1 MAFKK
6 AGLISKFIS
15 KGSFK
20 LNKISKK
27 IFKLN
32 PILKREKPLKRH
44 KKTKSIKK
52 PFNKNKSFLKA
63 SVLLIGALGGLP
75 HLRASE
81 CRYWSWWS
89 GYHDKIES
97 GSNSPTHNSY
107 CLFSSTQ
114 GSGTYYLN
122 TLTTYSAGGASF
134 TQKFNNGTL
143 NVGGNIRFGGTGVN
157 GVNVGYI
164 TGTYDAQTIN
174 FNSSRITTGNSLS
187 DGGGATLNFNATNRI
202 TINQASFDNSDAGAQ
217 HSYMNFKGSNINVSG
232 SSFTDDTN
240 GGFSFSGNNNNSA
253 ISFNKTKFN
262 QGTYNFTNSANL
274 SFNNSNFNQ
283 STYNFNSLQ
292 STFNNSTFN
301 QGTYNFTDNTSFN
314 NDTFNQGTYN
324 FNTSKVSFSGANTL
338 NSSSPFASLKGS
350 VSFGSGA
357 VFNLNQ
363 TLNANQTYDILTT
376 NGTIQYGVYQSY
388 LWDLINYKGDKA
400 ISHVEVGNN
409 TYDVTFDINGQDET
423 LQETFSNK
431 SITTQFLGDDLQAK
445 AKATYQQDLNN
456 SQSALSNATNDNKI
470 ASADTG
476 YTNNQNTTI
485 KQDAQNL
492 EHTSQQIAKDEQALQ
507 GDLNKLKQLANSS
520 FNEQA
525 FNQAQSKEQ
534 QDEQTLQN
542 EENTF
547 SSEQEGL
554 EKALANAKE
563 QQEQQQAQATYQQ
576 DLNNSQ
582 SALSNATNDNK
593 IASAD
598 TDYTKNQNTAI
609 KQDAQNLENTSQQI
623 TQDQKDLEQDLDK
636 LQQLANSKTGFNEQA
651 FNQAQSTEQ
660 QDEQTLQNEEE
671 TFSSEQEGLEKA
683 LANAK
688 HTSPTPTKHTA
699 QNNPPN
705 KVSPPTQNL
714 PTTNV
719 WNGVYN
725 FQNQTYSK
733 KGIYYIDPNLSGQSG
748 QSGNTLSTYGYL
760 DWFTL
765 KNKFSVNAN
774 NGTLI
779 IGNNTESANTKGLIW
794 IGDDKGLVYYNTGT
808 FNAANIYLTSNL
820 KTGNGFSGEGATLN
834 FNATNRITINQA
846 SFDNSDAGAQHSYM
860 NFKGSNINVS
870 GSSFTDDTNGGFSF
884 SGNNNNSAISFN
896 KTKFNQGT
904 YNFTNSANL
913 SFNNSNFNQS
923 TYNFNSLQST
933 FNNSTFNQGTYN
945 FTDNTS
951 FNNDTFN
958 QGTYNFNTSKVSF
971 SGANTLNSS
980 SPFASLKGSVSFG
993 SGAVF
998 NLNQTLNA
1006 NQTYDILTTNGTI
1019 QYGVY
1024 QSYLW
1029 DLINYKGD
1037 KAISHVEVGNNTYD
1051 VTFDINGQ
1059 DETLQETFSNK
1070 SITTQFLG
1078 DDLQAKAKATYQQ
1091 DLNNSQSA
1099 LSNATNDNKI
1109 ASADTGYTNNQNTTI
1124 KQDAQNL
1131 EHTSQQIAKDEQALQ
1146 GDLNKLKQLA
1156 NSSFNEQAFNQ
1167 AQSKEQQDEQTLQN
1181 EEETFSSE
1189 QEGLEKALAN
1199 AKPASPTPTPTP
1211 TPTPSPTPNPTPTKH
1226 TAPNKVPPTPPTQ
1239 NLPTTNVW
1247 NGVYWLQNQTY
1258 SQKGVY
1264 YIDPN
1269 LSGQSGQSANTLST
1283 YTANLLG
1290 RSFGVNIQNGT
1301 LIIGNNTESV
1311 NDNGLIWIGHGGFG
1325 YIIGTFNAANIYL
1338 TNNFKTGEGVS
1349 GSDGGGANIT
1359 FKASDNIT
1367 MDGLN
1372 YNDAETVTKMIQTGA
1387 SQHSYATFDATNN
1400 ISVTNSSFSDMT
1412 WGKFSFNAKN
1422 ISFSNASFSG
1432 FTNPGG
1438 SSVISAN
1445 AANSLSFNNSRLNGG
1460 AVYNLWANSLI
1471 FNNTQAVFNVLYS
1484 RGTSNFNAT
1493 TQLLGNTSF
1502 TLSSQSLL
1510 NFNGDTTLQNNANI
1524 TLGNKSQTA
1533 FKNSLTLDNNSN
1545 LSLDN
1550 QSVLNA
1556 SGASA
1561 FNNQASLNI
1570 YNGSQATFNSL
1581 FFNGATLSLNANSKL
1596 NASSASFSNNT
1607 TINLDDSVLSVSN
1620 ASSLNANIN
1629 FQGASQATFGG
1640 NTTIDAASFNFDSAS
1655 SLSFN
1660 NLTAN
1665 GALNFNGYAPSLSK
1679 ALMSVSGQFV
1689 LGNNGDINLSDI
1701 NIFDNIT
1708 KSVTYNILN
1717 AQKGITGISGAN
1729 GYEKI
1734 LFYGMK
1740 IQNATYSDNNNIQT
1754 WSFINPLNSSQIIQ
1768 ESIKNGDLTIEVLNN
1783 PNSAS
1788 NTIFNIAP
1796 ELYNYQAS
1804 KQNPTGY
1811 SYDYSDNQAGTYY
1824 LTSNIKGLFTP
1835 KGSQTPQTPG
1845 TYSPFNQPL
1854 NSLNIYNKGF
1864 SSGNLKTLLGIL
1876 SQNSATLKEMIETN
1890 QLDNITSINEVL
1902 QLLDRIKITPAQ
1914 KQALLE
1920 TINHLTD
1927 NINQTFSNGNLVIG
1941 ATQDHVT
1948 NSTSSIWFGGN
1959 GYSSP
1964 CALDSATCSSFRNTY
1979 LGQLLGSTSPYLG
1992 YINADFKAKS
2002 IYITGTLG
2010 SGNAFES
2017 GGSADITF
2025 QSANNLVL
2033 NKANI
2038 EAQATDNIFNLLGQ
2052 EGIDKI
2058 FNQGN
2063 LANVLSQ
2070 MAMEKI
2076 KQAGGL
2082 GNFVENALIPLSKE
2096 LPSSLQNETL
2106 GQLIGQNNLDN
2117 LLNNSGVMNAIQNI
2131 ISKKLSIFGNFVT
2144 PSIIEN
2150 YLAKQSLKSMLDDK
2164 GLLNFI
2170 GGYMDASELSSILS
2184 VILKDITN
2192 PPTSLQKDIGVVAN
2206 DLLDEFLGQDV
2217 VKKLES
2223 QGLVSNII
2231 NNIISQ
2237 GGLSGIYNQG
2247 LGSVLPP
2254 SLQNALKENDL
2265 GALLSPRGLHDFWQ
2279 KGYFNFLS
2287 NGYVFVN
2294 NSSFSNATGGSLNF
2308 VANKSIIFNGDN
2320 TIDFSKYQGALI
2332 FASNGVSNI
2341 NITTLNATNGLSLN
2355 AGLNNVS
2362 VQKGEICINL
2372 ANCPT
2377 TKNSSST
2384 NSSVTPTNES
2394 LSVRANNFTFLG
2406 VIASNGAIDLSQVK
2420 NNSVIGTLNLN
2431 ENATLQANNLT
2442 IANAFNN
2449 ASNSTANIN
2458 GDFTLNQ
2465 QATLSTN
2472 ASGLNVMGNF
2482 NSYGDLVFNLS
2493 HSVSHAIINAQ
2504 GIATIMTNYNNPLIQ
2519 FNTSSKETG
2528 AYTLIDSAKAIYY
2541 GYNDQITGGSSL
2553 DNYLKLYTLININGK
2568 HMVMTDNGLTY
2579 NGQAVSIKDGGLI
2592 VGFKDSQNQYIYTSI
2607 LYNKVK
2613 IAVSNAPINNLQ
2625 APTLKQYIAQ
2635 IQGIQGVDSIEQAGG
2650 TQAINWLNKIFET
2663 KGSPLFAPYYLESH
2677 STKDLT
2683 TIAGD
2688 IANTLEV
2695 IANPNFKN
2703 DATNI
2708 LQINTY
2714 TQQMSRLAKLS
2725 DTSTFASADF
2735 HERLE
2740 ALKNKRFADA
2750 IPNAMDVIL
2759 KYSQR
2764 NRVKNNVW
2772 ATGVGGAS
2780 FINGGTGTLYGINV
2794 GYDRFIKGVIVGGYA
2809 AYGYS
2814 GFHANIT
2821 QSGSSNVNMGVYS
2834 RAFIKRSELTMSL
2847 NETWGYNKTFI
2858 NSYDPLLSIINQSY
2872 RYNTWTTD
2880 AKINYGYDFM
2890 FKDKSVIFKPQI
2902 GLAYYYIGMSGLRG
2916 IMDDPIYNQFR
2927 ANADPN
2933 KKSVLTI
2940 NFALESRHYFNK
2952 NSYYFVIADVG
2963 RDLFINSM
2971 GDKMVRF
2978 IGNNTLSYRDG
2989 GRYNTFA
2996 SIITG
3001 GEIRL
3006 FKTFYVNAGIGA
3018 RFGLDYKDIN
3028 ITGNI
3033 GMRYAF

>member
-1 MAFKK
+1 MGFNKNDWSFKWRKK
-6 AGLISKFIS
+6 ARLISRFIS

-27 IFKLN
+27 FFTLN
-32 PILKREKPLKRH
+32 QILKREKPLKRH
-44 KKTKSIKK
+44 KKALKPIKK
-52 PFNKNKSFLKA
+52 LSNRNKSFLKA
-63 SVLLIGALGGLP
+63 SVLLIGVLGGLS
-75 HLRASE
+75 HLRANE
-81 CRYWSWWS
+81 CTYWSWSSW
-89 GYHDKIES
+89 GYQDNIES
-97 GSNSPTHNSY
+97 GPNSPTHNSY
-107 CLFSSTQ
+107 CLFSSAQ

-134 TQKFNNGTL
+134 TQKFNGGTL
-143 NVGGNIRFGGTGVN
+143 NVGGNIRFGGTGIN
-157 GVNVGYI
+157 GGDVGYI

-174 FNSSRITTGNSLS
+174 FNSSHLTTGNSYS
-187 DGGGATLNFNATNRI
+187 DGGGATLNFNAANNI
-202 TINQASFDNSDAGAQ
+202 TINQASFDNSDAGTQ

-240 GGFSFSGNNNNSA
+240 GGFSFSGNSNNST
-253 ISFNKTKFN
+253 ISFNQTSFN
-262 QGTYNFTNSANL
+262 QGTYNFSNSASS
-274 SFNNSNFNQ
+274 SFDNS
-283 STYNFNSLQ
+283 S
-292 STFNNSTFN
+292 FN
-301 QGTYNFTDNTSFN
+301 QGTYNFNSAQSAFNNSAFNQGTYNFNDNTSFN
-314 NDTFNQGTYN
+314 NDTFNQGTYS
-324 FNTSKVSFSGANTL
+324 FNTNKVSFSGINTL

-350 VSFGSGA
+350 VSFNSGA
-357 VFNLNQ
+357 IFNLNQ
-363 TLNANQTYDILTT
+363 TLNNNQTYDILTT
-376 NGTIQYGVYQSY
+376 NGAIQYGVYQSY
-388 LWDLINYKGDKA
+388 LWDLINYRGNKA
-400 ISHVEVGNN
+400 ISHVGVGNN

-423 LQETFSNK
+423 LQETFNK
-431 SITTQFLGDDLQAK
+431 QSIITQFLGDDLQQQAQK
-445 AKATYQQDLNN
+445 TYQEDVAHSQNALNN
-456 SQSALSNATNDNKI
+456 VASDNKI
-470 ASADTG
+470 ASNDTS
-476 YTNNQNTTI
+476 YTQSKNATI
-485 KQDAQNL
+485 AKDAQNL
-492 EHTSQQIAKDEQALQ
+492 ENTNQQIAQDEQALEK
-507 GDLNKLKQLANSS
+507 DLAQIKQLANSTTG

-525 FNQAQSKEQ
+525 FNTAQKQEQ

-542 EENTF
+542 DENAFNT
-547 SSEQEGL
+547 EQDSL
-554 EKALANAKE
+554 NKAIQQAQAQQQK
-563 QQEQQQAQATYQQ
+563 QEQQQAQQTYQE
-576 DLNNSQ
+576 DLTHSQ
-582 SALSNATNDNK
+582 SALNDVASDNT
-593 IASAD
+593 IASND
-598 TDYTKNQNTAI
+598 TSYTQSKNPTIA
-609 KQDAQNLENTSQQI
+609 KDAQGLENTNQQI
-623 TQDQKDLEQDLDK
+623 QKDKQALEKDLAQIK
-636 LQQLANSKTGFNEQA
+636 QLANSTTGFNEQA
-651 FNQAQSTEQ
+651 FNQAQKQEQ
-660 QDEQTLQNEEE
+660 QDEQTLQNDENA
-671 TFSSEQEGLEKA
+671 FNAEQEGLKQA
-683 LANAK
+683 IANAK
-688 HTSPTPTKHTA
+688 PTSPTPSPTPTPTKHTA
-699 QNNPPN
+699 QNTPPSQ
-705 KVSPPTQNL
+705 VPPTPPTQN
-714 PTTNV
+714 PPAENV
-719 WNGVYN
+719 WSGVYWL
-725 FQNQTYSK
+725 QNKTYSN
-733 KGIYYIDPNLSGQSG
+733 KGVYYIDPNLSGQSG
-748 QSGNTLSTYGYL
+748 QSGNTLSTY
-760 DWFTL
+760 
-765 KNKFSVNAN
+765 
-774 NGTLI
+774 
-779 IGNNTESANTKGLIW
+779 
-794 IGDDKGLVYYNTGT
+794 
-808 FNAANIYLTSNL
+808 
-820 KTGNGFSGEGATLN
+820 
-834 FNATNRITINQA
+834 
-846 SFDNSDAGAQHSYM
+846 
-860 NFKGSNINVS
+860 
-870 GSSFTDDTNGGFSF
+870 
-884 SGNNNNSAISFN
+884 
-896 KTKFNQGT
+896 
-904 YNFTNSANL
+904 
-913 SFNNSNFNQS
+913 
-923 TYNFNSLQST
+923 
-933 FNNSTFNQGTYN
+933 
-945 FTDNTS
+945 
-951 FNNDTFN
+951 
-958 QGTYNFNTSKVSF
+958 
-971 SGANTLNSS
+971 
-980 SPFASLKGSVSFG
+980 
-993 SGAVF
+993 
-998 NLNQTLNA
+998 
-1006 NQTYDILTTNGTI
+1006 
-1019 QYGVY
+1019 
-1024 QSYLW
+1024 
-1029 DLINYKGD
+1029 
-1037 KAISHVEVGNNTYD
+1037 
-1051 VTFDINGQ
+1051 
-1059 DETLQETFSNK
+1059 
-1070 SITTQFLG
+1070 
-1078 DDLQAKAKATYQQ
+1078 
-1091 DLNNSQSA
+1091 
-1099 LSNATNDNKI
+1099 
-1109 ASADTGYTNNQNTTI
+1109 
-1124 KQDAQNL
+1124 
-1131 EHTSQQIAKDEQALQ
+1131 
-1146 GDLNKLKQLA
+1146 
-1156 NSSFNEQAFNQ
+1156 
-1167 AQSKEQQDEQTLQN
+1167 
-1181 EEETFSSE
+1181 
-1189 QEGLEKALAN
+1189 
-1199 AKPASPTPTPTP
+1199 
-1211 TPTPSPTPNPTPTKH
+1211 
-1226 TAPNKVPPTPPTQ
+1226 
-1239 NLPTTNVW
+1239 
-1247 NGVYWLQNQTY
+1247 
-1258 SQKGVY
+1258 
-1264 YIDPN
+1264 
-1269 LSGQSGQSANTLST
+1269 
-1283 YTANLLG
+1283 TANLFG
-1290 RSFGVNIQNGT
+1290 RSFSVNIQNGT

-1325 YIIGTFNAANIYL
+1325 YITGTFNAANIYL

-1349 GSDGGGANIT
+1349 NSDGGGANIT

-1387 SQHSYATFDATNN
+1387 SQHSYAAFDALNN

-1412 WGKFSFNAKN
+1412 WGKFSFSAKN

-1438 SSVISAN
+1438 SSTISAN
-1445 AANSLSFNNSRLNGG
+1445 ASNSLSFINSRLNGG
-1460 AVYNLWANSLI
+1460 AVYNLQANSLI

-1524 TLGNKSQTA
+1524 TLGNKSQAT

-1556 SGASA
+1556 NGTSA

-1570 YNGSQATFNSL
+1570 YNGSQAAFKSL
-1581 FFNGATLSLNANSKL
+1581 FFNGGTLSLNASSKL

-1607 TINLDDSVLSVSN
+1607 TINLDDSVLN
-1620 ASSLNANIN
+1620 ANNTSSLNANIN
-1629 FQGASQATFGG
+1629 FQGASQADFGG
-1640 NTTIDAASFNFDSAS
+1640 NTTIDTASFNFDSAS

-1665 GALNFNGYAPSLSK
+1665 GALNFNGYAPSLTK

-1811 SYDYSDNQAGTYY
+1811 SYDYSDNQVGTYY

-1835 KGSQTPQTPG
+1835 KGSQTPQAPG

-1854 NSLNIYNKGF
+1854 SSLNIYNKGF
-1864 SSGNLKTLLGIL
+1864 SSENLKTLLGIL
-1876 SQNSATLKEMIETN
+1876 SQNSATLKEMIESN
-1890 QLDNITSINEVL
+1890 QLDNITNINEVL
-1902 QLLDRIKITPAQ
+1902 QLLDKIKITQAQ

-1927 NINQTFSNGNLVIG
+1927 NINQTFNNGNLVIG
-1941 ATQDHVT
+1941 ATQNNVT

-1964 CALDSATCSSFRNTY
+1964 CTLDSATCSSFRNTY

-2017 GGSADITF
+2017 GGSADVTF

-2070 MAMEKI
+2070 VAMEKI

-2082 GNFVENALIPLSKE
+2082 GNFIENALSPLSKE
-2096 LPSSLQNETL
+2096 LPASLQDETL
-2106 GQLIGQNNLDN
+2106 GQLIGQNNLDD
-2117 LLNNSGVMNAIQNI
+2117 LLNNSGVMNEIQNI

-2170 GGYMDASELSSILS
+2170 GGYIDASELSSILS
-2184 VILKDITN
+2184 VVLKDITN
-2192 PPTSLQKDIGVVAN
+2192 PPASLQKDIGVVAN
-2206 DLLDEFLGQDV
+2206 DLLNEFLGQNV

-2223 QGLVSNII
+2223 QGLVNNII

-2237 GGLSGIYNQG
+2237 GGLSGVYNQG

-2265 GALLSPRGLHDFWQ
+2265 GVLLSPRGLHDFWQ

-2362 VQKGEICINL
+2362 VQKGEICVNL
-2372 ANCPT
+2372 ASCPT

-2406 VIASNGAIDLSQVK
+2406 AITSNGAIDLSQVK

-2442 IANAFNN
+2442 ITNAFNN

-2458 GDFTLNQ
+2458 GNFTLNQ

-2493 HSVSHAIINAQ
+2493 HSASHAIINAQ
-2504 GIATIMTNYNNPLIQ
+2504 GAATIMANNNNPLIQ
-2519 FNTSSKETG
+2519 FNASSREVGT
-2528 AYTLIDSAKAIYY
+2528 YTLIDSAKAIYY
-2541 GYNDQITGGSSL
+2541 GYNNQITGGSSL
-2553 DNYLKLYTLININGK
+2553 DNYLKLYTLIDINGK

-2579 NGQAVSIKDGGLI
+2579 NGRAVSVKDGGLV

-2613 IAVSNAPINNLQ
+2613 IAVSNDPINNLQ

-2635 IQGIQGVDSIEQAGG
+2635 IQGVQSVDSIDQAGG
-2650 TQAINWLNKIFET
+2650 NQAIDWLNKIFET

-2677 STKDLT
+2677 SIKDLT

-2695 IANPNFKN
+2695 IANPDFKN

-2814 GFHANIT
+2814 GFHGNIT

-2872 RYNTWTTD
+2872 RYDTWTTD

-2902 GLAYYYIGMSGLRG
+2902 GLAYYYIGLSGLRG

-3033 GMRYAF
+3033 GIRYAF

>member
-6 AGLISKFIS
+6 ARLISKFIS

-20 LNKISKK
+20 LSKISKK
-27 IFKLN
+27 IFTLN
-32 PILKREKPLKRH
+32 QILKREKPLKRH
-44 KKTKSIKK
+44 KKALKPIKK
-52 PFNKNKSFLKA
+52 LSNRNKSFLKA
-63 SVLLIGALGGLP
+63 SVLLIGALGGLS
-75 HLRASE
+75 HLRANE
-81 CRYWSWWS
+81 CRYWSWSSWS
-89 GYHDKIES
+89 YQDNIES
-97 GSNSPTHNSY
+97 GPNSPTHNSY
-107 CLFSSTQ
+107 CLFSSAQ

-143 NVGGNIRFGGTGVN
+143 DIEGNIRFGGTGIN
-157 GVNVGYI
+157 GGDVGYI
-164 TGTYDAQTIN
+164 TGTYDTANIYLT
-174 FNSSRITTGNSLS
+174 SHLTTGNSYA
-187 DGGGATLNFNATNRI
+187 DGGGATLNFNAANNI
-202 TINQASFDNSDAGAQ
+202 TINQASFDNNDAGTQ
-217 HSYMNFKGSNINVSG
+217 KSYMNFKGSNIKVSG
-232 SSFTDDTN
+232 SSFKDDTD
-240 GGFSFSGNNNNSA
+240 GGFNFSGNSNNST
-253 ISFNKTKFN
+253 ISFNQTNFN
-262 QGTYNFTNSANL
+262 QGTYNFSNSASS
-274 SFNNSNFNQ
+274 SFNNS
-283 STYNFNSLQ
+283 S
-292 STFNNSTFN
+292 FN
-301 QGTYNFTDNTSFN
+301 QGTYHFN
-314 NDTFNQGTYN
+314 SAQSTFENSNFNQGTYN
-324 FNTSKVSFSGANTL
+324 FNNNASFNNNTFNQGAYSFNTNKVSFSGTNTL

-350 VSFGSGA
+350 VSFNSNVSNA
-357 VFNLNQ
+357 IFNLNQ
-363 TLNANQTYDILTT
+363 TLNNNQTYDILTT
-376 NGTIQYGVYQSY
+376 NGAIQYGVYQSY

-400 ISHVEVGNN
+400 ISHVGVGNN

-423 LQETFSNK
+423 LQETFNK
-431 SITTQFLGDDLQAK
+431 QSIITQFLGDDLQQQAQK
-445 AKATYQQDLNN
+445 TYQEDVAN
-456 SQSALSNATNDNKI
+456 SQNALNGATSNKTI
-470 ASADTG
+470 ASNDTG
-476 YTNNQNTTI
+476 YTQSKNATVA
-485 KQDAQNL
+485 KDAQDL
-492 EHTSQQIAKDEQALQ
+492 ENTNQQIAQDEQALQ
-507 GDLNKLKQLANSS
+507 GDLDKLKQLANSTTGFS
-520 FNEQA
+520 EQA
-525 FNQAQSKEQ
+525 FNQAQKQEQ

-542 EENTF
+542 DENAFNT
-547 SSEQEGL
+547 EQDSL
-554 EKALANAKE
+554 NKAIQQAQAQQQK
-563 QQEQQQAQATYQQ
+563 QEQQQAQQTYQEDVAHSQ
-576 DLNNSQ
+576 NALNNVTS
-582 SALSNATNDNK
+582 DNK
-593 IASAD
+593 IASND
-598 TDYTKNQNTAI
+598 TSYTQSKNTTIA
-609 KQDAQNLENTSQQI
+609 KDAQNLENTNQEIQQ
-623 TQDQKDLEQDLDK
+623 DEQALQGDLDK
-636 LQQLANSKTGFNEQA
+636 LKQLANSTTGFNEQA

-660 QDEQTLQNEEE
+660 QDEQTLQNDEK
-671 TFSSEQEGLEKA
+671 TFSNEQEGLKQA
-683 LANAK
+683 IANAK
-688 HTSPTPTKHTA
+688 PASPTPTPTKHTA
-699 QNNPPN
+699 PNTPPSQ
-705 KVSPPTQNL
+705 VPPTPTQN
-714 PTTNV
+714 PPAENV
-719 WNGVYN
+719 WNGVYWL
-725 FQNQTYSK
+725 QNKTYSN
-733 KGIYYIDPNLSGQSG
+733 KGVYYIDPNLSGQSG
-748 QSGNTLSTYGYL
+748 QSGNTLSTY
-760 DWFTL
+760 
-765 KNKFSVNAN
+765 
-774 NGTLI
+774 
-779 IGNNTESANTKGLIW
+779 
-794 IGDDKGLVYYNTGT
+794 
-808 FNAANIYLTSNL
+808 
-820 KTGNGFSGEGATLN
+820 
-834 FNATNRITINQA
+834 
-846 SFDNSDAGAQHSYM
+846 
-860 NFKGSNINVS
+860 
-870 GSSFTDDTNGGFSF
+870 
-884 SGNNNNSAISFN
+884 
-896 KTKFNQGT
+896 
-904 YNFTNSANL
+904 
-913 SFNNSNFNQS
+913 
-923 TYNFNSLQST
+923 
-933 FNNSTFNQGTYN
+933 
-945 FTDNTS
+945 
-951 FNNDTFN
+951 
-958 QGTYNFNTSKVSF
+958 
-971 SGANTLNSS
+971 
-980 SPFASLKGSVSFG
+980 
-993 SGAVF
+993 
-998 NLNQTLNA
+998 
-1006 NQTYDILTTNGTI
+1006 
-1019 QYGVY
+1019 
-1024 QSYLW
+1024 
-1029 DLINYKGD
+1029 
-1037 KAISHVEVGNNTYD
+1037 
-1051 VTFDINGQ
+1051 
-1059 DETLQETFSNK
+1059 
-1070 SITTQFLG
+1070 
-1078 DDLQAKAKATYQQ
+1078 
-1091 DLNNSQSA
+1091 
-1099 LSNATNDNKI
+1099 
-1109 ASADTGYTNNQNTTI
+1109 
-1124 KQDAQNL
+1124 
-1131 EHTSQQIAKDEQALQ
+1131 
-1146 GDLNKLKQLA
+1146 
-1156 NSSFNEQAFNQ
+1156 
-1167 AQSKEQQDEQTLQN
+1167 
-1181 EEETFSSE
+1181 
-1189 QEGLEKALAN
+1189 
-1199 AKPASPTPTPTP
+1199 
-1211 TPTPSPTPNPTPTKH
+1211 
-1226 TAPNKVPPTPPTQ
+1226 
-1239 NLPTTNVW
+1239 
-1247 NGVYWLQNQTY
+1247 
-1258 SQKGVY
+1258 
-1264 YIDPN
+1264 
-1269 LSGQSGQSANTLST
+1269 
-1283 YTANLLG
+1283 TANLLG
-1290 RSFGVNIQNGT
+1290 RSFNVNIQNGT
-1301 LIIGNNTESV
+1301 LIIGNDTESV
-1311 NDNGLIWIGHGGFG
+1311 NSNGLIWIGHGGFG
-1325 YIIGTFNAANIYL
+1325 YITGTFNAVNIYL

-1349 GSDGGGANIT
+1349 NSDGGGANIT

-1387 SQHSYATFDATNN
+1387 SQHSYAAFDALNN

-1412 WGKFSFNAKN
+1412 WGKFSFSAEN

-1445 AANSLSFNNSRLNGG
+1445 AANSLSFINSRLNGG
-1460 AVYNLWANSLI
+1460 AIYNLQANSLI

-1493 TQLLGNTSF
+1493 TQLLGNTNF

-1524 TLGNKSQTA
+1524 TLGNKSQAA

-1556 SGASA
+1556 NNTSA

-1581 FFNGATLSLNANSKL
+1581 FFNGGTLSLNASSKL

-1607 TINLDDSVLSVSN
+1607 TINLDDSVLSAN
-1620 ASSLNANIN
+1620 NTSSLNANIN
-1629 FQGASQATFGG
+1629 FQGTSQADFGG
-1640 NTTIDAASFNFDSAS
+1640 NTTIDTASFNFDSAS
-1655 SLSFN
+1655 SLNFN

-1665 GALNFNGYAPSLSK
+1665 GALNFNGYAPSLTK
-1679 ALMSVSGQFV
+1679 ALMNVSGQFV
-1689 LGNNGDINLSDI
+1689 FLGSNGDINLSDI

-1768 ESIKNGDLTIEVLNN
+1768 ESIKNGDLTIEVLNS

-1811 SYDYSDNQAGTYY
+1811 SYDYSDNQVGTYY

-1835 KGSQTPQTPG
+1835 KGSQTPQAPG

-1864 SSGNLKTLLGIL
+1864 SSENLKTLLGIL
-1876 SQNSATLKEMIETN
+1876 SQNSATLKEMIESN
-1890 QLDNITSINEVL
+1890 QLDNITNINEVL
-1902 QLLDRIKITPAQ
+1902 QLLDKIKITQAQ

-1927 NINQTFSNGNLVIG
+1927 NINQTFNNGNLVIG
-1941 ATQDHVT
+1941 ATQDNVT

-1964 CALDSATCSSFRNTY
+1964 CVLDSATCSSFRNTY

-2002 IYITGTLG
+2002 IYITGTIG

-2017 GGSADITF
+2017 GGSADVTF

-2070 MAMEKI
+2070 VAMEKI

-2082 GNFVENALIPLSKE
+2082 GNFIENALSPLSKE
-2096 LPSSLQNETL
+2096 LPASLQSETL
-2106 GQLIGQNNLDN
+2106 GQLIGQNNLDD
-2117 LLNNSGVMNAIQNI
+2117 LLNNSGVMNEIQNI
-2131 ISKKLSIFGNFVT
+2131 ISQKLSIFGNFVT

-2170 GGYMDASELSSILS
+2170 GGYIDASELSSILG
-2184 VILKDITN
+2184 VVLKDITN
-2192 PPTSLQKDIGVVAN
+2192 PPASLQKDIGVVAN
-2206 DLLDEFLGQDV
+2206 DLLNEFLGQDV

-2237 GGLSGIYNQG
+2237 GGLSSVYNQG

-2308 VANKSIIFNGDN
+2308 VANKSIIFNSDN
-2320 TIDFSKYQGALI
+2320 TIDFSKYQGTLI

-2362 VQKGEICINL
+2362 VQKGEICVNL

-2394 LSVRANNFTFLG
+2394 LSVHANNFTFLG
-2406 VIASNGAIDLSQVK
+2406 AIASNGAIDLSQVK

-2442 IANAFNN
+2442 ITNAFNN

-2458 GDFTLNQ
+2458 GNFTLNQ

-2493 HSVSHAIINAQ
+2493 HSASHAIINAQ
-2504 GIATIMTNYNNPLIQ
+2504 GAATIMANDNNPLIQ

-2528 AYTLIDSAKAIYY
+2528 TYTLIDSAKAIYY

-2553 DNYLKLYTLININGK
+2553 DNYLKLYALIDINGK
-2568 HMVMTDNGLTY
+2568 HMVMSDNGLTY
-2579 NGQAVSIKDGGLI
+2579 NGQAVNVKDGGLV

-2613 IAVSNAPINNLQ
+2613 IAISNDPINNLQ

-2635 IQGIQGVDSIEQAGG
+2635 IQGVQGVDSIDQAGG
-2650 TQAINWLNKIFET
+2650 NQAINWLNKIFET

-2695 IANPNFKN
+2695 IANPDFKN

-2814 GFHANIT
+2814 GFHGNIT

-2872 RYNTWTTD
+2872 RYDTWTTD

-2890 FKDKSVIFKPQI
+2890 FKDKSVIFKPQV
-2902 GLAYYYIGMSGLRG
+2902 GLAYYYIGLSGLRG

>member
-6 AGLISKFIS
+6 ARLISRFIS

-27 IFKLN
+27 IFTLN
-32 PILKREKPLKRH
+32 QILKCEKPLKRH

-63 SVLLIGALGGLP
+63 SVLLIGALGGLS
-75 HLRASE
+75 HLRANE
-81 CRYWSWWS
+81 CRYWSWSSWS
-89 GYHDKIES
+89 YHDNIES
-97 GSNSPTHNSY
+97 GPNSPTHNSY
-107 CLFSSTQ
+107 CLFSSAQ

-134 TQKFNNGTL
+134 TQKFNGGTL
-143 NVGGNIRFGGTGVN
+143 NVGGNIRFGGTGIN
-157 GVNVGYI
+157 GGDVGYI

-174 FNSSRITTGNSLS
+174 FNSSHLTTGNSYA
-187 DGGGATLNFNATNRI
+187 DGGGATLNFNAANNI
-202 TINQASFDNSDAGAQ
+202 TINQASLDNSDAGTQ
-217 HSYMNFKGSNINVSG
+217 KSYMNFKGSNIKVSG
-232 SSFTDDTN
+232 SSFTDDTD
-240 GGFSFSGNNNNSA
+240 GGFSFSGNNNHSA
-253 ISFNKTKFN
+253 ISFNQTNFN
-262 QGTYNFTNSANL
+262 QGTYHFSNSASS
-274 SFNNSNFNQ
+274 SFDNSNFNQ
-283 STYNFNSLQ
+283 GTYHFNSAQ
-292 STFNNSTFN
+292 STFENSNFN
-301 QGTYNFTDNTSFN
+301 QGTYSFNDNTSFN

-324 FNTSKVSFSGANTL
+324 FNTSKVSFSGINTL

-350 VSFGSGA
+350 VSFGSDA

-363 TLNANQTYDILTT
+363 TLNNNQTYDILTT
-376 NGTIQYGVYQSY
+376 NGAIQYGVYQSY
-388 LWDLINYKGDKA
+388 LWDLINYRGNKA
-400 ISHVEVGNN
+400 ISHVGVGNN

-423 LQETFSNK
+423 LQETFNNQ
-431 SITTQFLGDDLQAK
+431 SIITQFLGDDLQQQAQQ
-445 AKATYQQDLNN
+445 TYQQDLSD
-456 SQSALSNATNDNKI
+456 SQSALNNAASDSKI
-470 ASADTG
+470 ANSDTD
-476 YTNNQNTTI
+476 YTKNKNTAIAT
-485 KQDAQNL
+485 DAQNL
-492 EHTSQQIAKDEQALQ
+492 ENTNQQIQQDEQALEK
-507 GDLNKLKQLANSS
+507 DLAQIKQLANSTTG

-525 FNQAQSKEQ
+525 FNQAQKQEQ

-542 EENTF
+542 EEKTF
-547 SSEQEGL
+547 NSEQEGL
-554 EKALANAKE
+554 KQAIANAKP
-563 QQEQQQAQATYQQ
+563 
-576 DLNNSQ
+576 
-582 SALSNATNDNK
+582 
-593 IASAD
+593 
-598 TDYTKNQNTAI
+598 
-609 KQDAQNLENTSQQI
+609 TSP
-623 TQDQKDLEQDLDK
+623 TP
-636 LQQLANSKTGFNEQA
+636 SPT
-651 FNQAQSTEQ
+651 
-660 QDEQTLQNEEE
+660 
-671 TFSSEQEGLEKA
+671 
-683 LANAK
+683 
-688 HTSPTPTKHTA
+688 PTPTKHTA
-699 QNNPPN
+699 QNTPPN
-705 KVSPPTQNL
+705 KVSPT
-714 PTTNV
+714 
-719 WNGVYN
+719 
-725 FQNQTYSK
+725 
-733 KGIYYIDPNLSGQSG
+733 
-748 QSGNTLSTYGYL
+748 
-760 DWFTL
+760 
-765 KNKFSVNAN
+765 
-774 NGTLI
+774 
-779 IGNNTESANTKGLIW
+779 
-794 IGDDKGLVYYNTGT
+794 
-808 FNAANIYLTSNL
+808 
-820 KTGNGFSGEGATLN
+820 
-834 FNATNRITINQA
+834 
-846 SFDNSDAGAQHSYM
+846 
-860 NFKGSNINVS
+860 
-870 GSSFTDDTNGGFSF
+870 
-884 SGNNNNSAISFN
+884 
-896 KTKFNQGT
+896 
-904 YNFTNSANL
+904 
-913 SFNNSNFNQS
+913 
-923 TYNFNSLQST
+923 
-933 FNNSTFNQGTYN
+933 
-945 FTDNTS
+945 
-951 FNNDTFN
+951 
-958 QGTYNFNTSKVSF
+958 
-971 SGANTLNSS
+971 
-980 SPFASLKGSVSFG
+980 
-993 SGAVF
+993 
-998 NLNQTLNA
+998 
-1006 NQTYDILTTNGTI
+1006 
-1019 QYGVY
+1019 
-1024 QSYLW
+1024 
-1029 DLINYKGD
+1029 
-1037 KAISHVEVGNNTYD
+1037 
-1051 VTFDINGQ
+1051 
-1059 DETLQETFSNK
+1059 
-1070 SITTQFLG
+1070 
-1078 DDLQAKAKATYQQ
+1078 
-1091 DLNNSQSA
+1091 
-1099 LSNATNDNKI
+1099 
-1109 ASADTGYTNNQNTTI
+1109 
-1124 KQDAQNL
+1124 
-1131 EHTSQQIAKDEQALQ
+1131 
-1146 GDLNKLKQLA
+1146 
-1156 NSSFNEQAFNQ
+1156 
-1167 AQSKEQQDEQTLQN
+1167 
-1181 EEETFSSE
+1181 
-1189 QEGLEKALAN
+1189 
-1199 AKPASPTPTPTP
+1199 
-1211 TPTPSPTPNPTPTKH
+1211 
-1226 TAPNKVPPTPPTQ
+1226 PTPPTQ

-1247 NGVYWLQNQTY
+1247 NGVYNLQNQTY
-1258 SQKGVY
+1258 SKQGIY

-1283 YTANLLG
+1283 YTANLFG

-1325 YIIGTFNAANIYL
+1325 YITGTFNAANIYL

-1349 GSDGGGANIT
+1349 NSDGGGANIT

-1372 YNDAETVTKMIQTGA
+1372 YNNAETVTKMIQTGA
-1387 SQHSYATFDATNN
+1387 SQHSYTTFDALNN

-1412 WGKFSFNAKN
+1412 WGKFSFSAKN

-1445 AANSLSFNNSRLNGG
+1445 ATNSLSFINSRLNGG
-1460 AVYNLWANSLI
+1460 AIYNLQANSLI

-1484 RGTSNFNAT
+1484 RGTSNFNAA
-1493 TQLLGNTSF
+1493 TQLLGNTNF

-1524 TLGNKSQTA
+1524 TLGNKSQAA

-1556 SGASA
+1556 SGTSA

-1570 YNGSQATFNSL
+1570 YNGSQAAFNSL
-1581 FFNGATLSLNANSKL
+1581 FFNGGTLSLNASSKL
-1596 NASSASFSNNT
+1596 NASNASFSNNT
-1607 TINLDDSVLSVSN
+1607 TINLDDSVLSASN
-1620 ASSLNANIN
+1620 TSSLNANIN
-1629 FQGASQATFGG
+1629 FQGASQADFGG
-1640 NTTIDAASFNFDSAS
+1640 NTTIDTASFNFDSAS
-1655 SLSFN
+1655 SLNFN

-1665 GALNFNGYAPSLSK
+1665 GALNFNGYAPSLTK

-1740 IQNATYSDNNNIQT
+1740 IQNATYSDNNNVQT

-1824 LTSNIKGLFTP
+1824 LTSNVKGLFIP
-1835 KGSQTPQTPG
+1835 KGSQTPQAPG

-1864 SSGNLKTLLGIL
+1864 SSENLKTLLGIL
-1876 SQNSATLKEMIETN
+1876 SQNSATLKEMIESN
-1890 QLDNITSINEVL
+1890 QLDNITNINEVL
-1902 QLLDRIKITPAQ
+1902 QLLDKIKITQAQ

-1927 NINQTFSNGNLVIG
+1927 NINQTFNNGNLIIG
-1941 ATQDHVT
+1941 ATQDNVT

-2002 IYITGTLG
+2002 IYITGTIG

-2017 GGSADITF
+2017 GGSADVTF

-2052 EGIDKI
+2052 KGIDKI

-2082 GNFVENALIPLSKE
+2082 GNFIENALSPLSKE
-2096 LPSSLQNETL
+2096 LPASLQNETL
-2106 GQLIGQNNLDN
+2106 GQLIGQNNLDD

-2170 GGYMDASELSSILS
+2170 GGYIDASEISSILS
-2184 VILKDITN
+2184 VVLKDITN
-2192 PPTSLQKDIGVVAN
+2192 PPASLQKDIGVVAN
-2206 DLLDEFLGQDV
+2206 DLLNEFLGQDV

-2223 QGLVSNII
+2223 QGLVNNII

-2237 GGLSGIYNQG
+2237 GGLSGVYNQG

-2320 TIDFSKYQGALI
+2320 TIDFSKYQGTLI
-2332 FASNGVSNI
+2332 FASNDISSI

-2406 VIASNGAIDLSQVK
+2406 AITSNGVIDLSQVT
-2420 NNSVIGTLNLN
+2420 NNSIIGTLNLN

-2442 IANAFNN
+2442 ITNAFNN

-2458 GDFTLNQ
+2458 GNFTLNQ

-2482 NSYGDLVFNLS
+2482 NSYGDLVFNLN
-2493 HSVSHAIINAQ
+2493 HSASHAIINAQ
-2504 GIATIMTNYNNPLIQ
+2504 GNATIMANDNNPLIQ
-2519 FNTSSKETG
+2519 FNTSSKEAGT
-2528 AYTLIDSAKAIYY
+2528 YTLIDSAKAIYY
-2541 GYNDQITGGSSL
+2541 GYNNQITGGSSL
-2553 DNYLKLYTLININGK
+2553 DNYLKLYALIDINGK

-2579 NGQAVSIKDGGLI
+2579 NGQAVSVKDGGLV

-2613 IAVSNAPINNLQ
+2613 IAVSNDPINNLQ

-2635 IQGIQGVDSIEQAGG
+2635 IQGVQSVDSIDQVGG
-2650 TQAINWLNKIFET
+2650 NQAINWLNKIFET

-2677 STKDLT
+2677 SVKDLT

-2695 IANPNFKN
+2695 IANPDFKN

-2725 DTSTFASADF
+2725 DTSTFARSDF
-2735 HERLE
+2735 LERLE

-2814 GFHANIT
+2814 GFHGNIT

-2872 RYNTWTTD
+2872 RYDTWTTD

-2902 GLAYYYIGMSGLRG
+2902 GLAYYYIGLSGLRG

>member
-6 AGLISKFIS
+6 ARLISRFIS

-32 PILKREKPLKRH
+32 QILKREKPLKGH

-52 PFNKNKSFLKA
+52 LSNRNKSFLKA
-63 SVLLIGALGGLP
+63 SILLIGALGGLS
-75 HLRASE
+75 HLRANE
-81 CRYWSWWS
+81 CRYWSWSSWS
-89 GYHDKIES
+89 YQDNIES
-97 GSNSPTHNSY
+97 GPNSPTHNSY
-107 CLFSSTQ
+107 CLFSSAQ

-143 NVGGNIRFGGTGVN
+143 DIGGNIRFGGTGIN
-157 GVNVGYI
+157 GGDVGYI

-174 FNSSRITTGNSLS
+174 FDSSHLTTGNSYA
-187 DGGGATLNFNATNRI
+187 DGGGATLNFNATNNI
-202 TINQASFDNSDAGAQ
+202 TINQASFDNSDAGTQ
-217 HSYMNFKGSNINVSG
+217 KSYMNFKGSNIKVSG

-253 ISFNKTKFN
+253 ISFNQTSFNQGAYNFSNSTTLSFDNSNFNQGTYHFNSAQSTFENSAFN
-262 QGTYNFTNSANL
+262 QGTYNFNGNA
-274 SFNNSNFNQ
+274 
-283 STYNFNSLQ
+283 
-292 STFNNSTFN
+292 
-301 QGTYNFTDNTSFN
+301 SFN
-314 NDTFNQGTYN
+314 NDTFNQGTYS
-324 FNTSKVSFSGANTL
+324 FNTGKVSFSGINTL

-350 VSFGSGA
+350 VSFNSGA

-363 TLNANQTYDILTT
+363 TLNSNQTYDILTT
-376 NGTIQYGVYQSY
+376 NGAIQYGVYQSY

-423 LQETFSNK
+423 LQETFNNQ
-431 SITTQFLGDDLQAK
+431 SIITQFLGDDLQQQAQQ
-445 AKATYQQDLNN
+445 TYQEDVAN
-456 SQSALSNATNDNKI
+456 SQNALNKVTSDNKI
-470 ASADTG
+470 ASNDTS
-476 YTNNQNTTI
+476 YTQSKNTTI
-485 KQDAQNL
+485 AKDAQNL
-492 EHTSQQIAKDEQALQ
+492 ENTNQQIAQDEQALEK
-507 GDLNKLKQLANSS
+507 DLAQIKQLANSTTG

-525 FNQAQSKEQ
+525 FNQAQKQEQ

-542 EENTF
+542 EEKTF
-547 SSEQEGL
+547 NSEQEGL
-554 EKALANAKE
+554 KQAIQQAQAQQQK
-563 QQEQQQAQATYQQ
+563 QEQQQAQKTYQE
-576 DLNNSQ
+576 DLTNSKNALNNVTS
-582 SALSNATNDNK
+582 DNT
-593 IASAD
+593 IANND
-598 TDYTKNQNTAI
+598 TDYTNNKNTTI
-609 KQDAQNLENTSQQI
+609 KEDAQNLEHTNQQI
-623 TQDQKDLEQDLDK
+623 AQDEQALEQDLDK
-636 LQQLANSKTGFNEQA
+636 LKQLANSTTGFNEQA

-660 QDEQTLQNEEE
+660 QDEQTLQNDEK
-671 TFSSEQEGLEKA
+671 TFNAEQEGLKQA
-683 LANAK
+683 IANAK
-688 HTSPTPTKHTA
+688 PTSPTPSHAPTPTKHTA
-699 QNNPPN
+699 PNTPPN
-705 KVSPPTQNL
+705 QVPPTPPAQNL

-725 FQNQTYSK
+725 LQNQTYSK
-733 KGIYYIDPNLSGQSG
+733 Q
-748 QSGNTLSTYGYL
+748 
-760 DWFTL
+760 
-765 KNKFSVNAN
+765 
-774 NGTLI
+774 
-779 IGNNTESANTKGLIW
+779 
-794 IGDDKGLVYYNTGT
+794 
-808 FNAANIYLTSNL
+808 
-820 KTGNGFSGEGATLN
+820 
-834 FNATNRITINQA
+834 
-846 SFDNSDAGAQHSYM
+846 
-860 NFKGSNINVS
+860 
-870 GSSFTDDTNGGFSF
+870 
-884 SGNNNNSAISFN
+884 
-896 KTKFNQGT
+896 
-904 YNFTNSANL
+904 
-913 SFNNSNFNQS
+913 
-923 TYNFNSLQST
+923 
-933 FNNSTFNQGTYN
+933 
-945 FTDNTS
+945 
-951 FNNDTFN
+951 
-958 QGTYNFNTSKVSF
+958 
-971 SGANTLNSS
+971 
-980 SPFASLKGSVSFG
+980 
-993 SGAVF
+993 
-998 NLNQTLNA
+998 
-1006 NQTYDILTTNGTI
+1006 
-1019 QYGVY
+1019 
-1024 QSYLW
+1024 
-1029 DLINYKGD
+1029 
-1037 KAISHVEVGNNTYD
+1037 
-1051 VTFDINGQ
+1051 
-1059 DETLQETFSNK
+1059 
-1070 SITTQFLG
+1070 
-1078 DDLQAKAKATYQQ
+1078 
-1091 DLNNSQSA
+1091 
-1099 LSNATNDNKI
+1099 
-1109 ASADTGYTNNQNTTI
+1109 
-1124 KQDAQNL
+1124 
-1131 EHTSQQIAKDEQALQ
+1131 
-1146 GDLNKLKQLA
+1146 
-1156 NSSFNEQAFNQ
+1156 
-1167 AQSKEQQDEQTLQN
+1167 
-1181 EEETFSSE
+1181 
-1189 QEGLEKALAN
+1189 
-1199 AKPASPTPTPTP
+1199 
-1211 TPTPSPTPNPTPTKH
+1211 
-1226 TAPNKVPPTPPTQ
+1226 
-1239 NLPTTNVW
+1239 
-1247 NGVYWLQNQTY
+1247 
-1258 SQKGVY
+1258 GVY

-1283 YTANLLG
+1283 YTANLFG
-1290 RSFGVNIQNGT
+1290 RSFSVNIQNGT

-1325 YIIGTFNAANIYL
+1325 YITGTFNAANIYL

-1349 GSDGGGANIT
+1349 NSDGGGANIT

-1400 ISVTNSSFSDMT
+1400 ISVTDSSFSDMT
-1412 WGKFSFNAKN
+1412 WGKFSFSAKN

-1438 SSVISAN
+1438 SSTISTN
-1445 AANSLSFNNSRLNGG
+1445 ASNSLSFINSRLNGG
-1460 AVYNLWANSLI
+1460 AVYNLQANSLI

-1493 TQLLGNTSF
+1493 TQLLGNTNF

-1524 TLGNKSQTA
+1524 TLGNKSQAA

-1570 YNGSQATFNSL
+1570 YNGSQAAFNSL
-1581 FFNGATLSLNANSKL
+1581 FFNGGTLSLNASSKL

-1607 TINLDDSVLSVSN
+1607 TINLDDSVLSAN
-1620 ASSLNANIN
+1620 NTSSLNANIN
-1629 FQGASQATFGG
+1629 FQGASQADFGG
-1640 NTTIDAASFNFDSAS
+1640 NTTIDTASFNFDSAS
-1655 SLSFN
+1655 SLNFN

-1665 GALNFNGYAPSLSK
+1665 GALNFNGYTPSLTK

-1811 SYDYSDNQAGTYY
+1811 SYDYSDDQAGTYY

-1864 SSGNLKTLLGIL
+1864 SSENLKTLLGIL
-1876 SQNSATLKEMIETN
+1876 SQNSAALKEMIESN
-1890 QLDNITSINEVL
+1890 QLDNITNINEVL
-1902 QLLDRIKITPAQ
+1902 QLLDKIKITQVQ

-1941 ATQDHVT
+1941 ATQDNVT

-1964 CALDSATCSSFRNTY
+1964 CTLDSATCSSFRNTY

-2002 IYITGTLG
+2002 IYITGTIG

-2017 GGSADITF
+2017 GGSADVTF

-2070 MAMEKI
+2070 VAMEKI

-2082 GNFVENALIPLSKE
+2082 GNFIENALSPLSKE
-2096 LPSSLQNETL
+2096 LPASLQNETL
-2106 GQLIGQNNLDN
+2106 GQLIGQNNLDD

-2170 GGYMDASELSSILS
+2170 GGYIDASELSSILS

-2206 DLLDEFLGQDV
+2206 DLLNEFLGQDV

-2223 QGLVSNII
+2223 QGLGSNII

-2237 GGLSGIYNQG
+2237 GGLSGVYNQG

-2320 TIDFSKYQGALI
+2320 TIDFSKYQGTLI
-2332 FASNGVSNI
+2332 FASNDVSNI

-2362 VQKGEICINL
+2362 VQKGEICVNL

-2406 VIASNGAIDLSQVK
+2406 AIASNGAIDLSQVT

-2442 IANAFNN
+2442 ITNAFNN

-2458 GDFTLNQ
+2458 GNFTLNQ

-2493 HSVSHAIINAQ
+2493 HSASHAIINAQ
-2504 GIATIMTNYNNPLIQ
+2504 GSATIMANSNNPLIQ
-2519 FNTSSKETG
+2519 FNTSSKEAGT
-2528 AYTLIDSAKAIYY
+2528 YTLIDSAKAIYY

-2553 DNYLKLYTLININGK
+2553 DNYLKLYTLIDINGK
-2568 HMVMTDNGLTY
+2568 HMVMSDNGLTY
-2579 NGQAVSIKDGGLI
+2579 NGQAVNIKDGGLV

-2613 IAVSNAPINNLQ
+2613 IAVSNDPINNLQ

-2635 IQGIQGVDSIEQAGG
+2635 IQGVQSVDSIDQAGG
-2650 TQAINWLNKIFET
+2650 NQAIDWLNKIFET

-2677 STKDLT
+2677 SAKDLT

-2695 IANPNFKN
+2695 IANPDFKN

-2780 FINGGTGTLYGINV
+2780 FINGGTGTLYGINI

-2814 GFHANIT
+2814 GFHGNIT

-2872 RYNTWTTD
+2872 RYDTWTTD

-2890 FKDKSVIFKPQI
+2890 FKDKSVIFKPQV
-2902 GLAYYYIGMSGLRG
+2902 GLSYYYIGLSGLRG

>member
-6 AGLISKFIS
+6 ARLISRFVS
-15 KGSFK
+15 KGSLK
-20 LNKISKK
+20 LNKILKK

-32 PILKREKPLKRH
+32 QILKHEKPLKRH
-44 KKTKSIKK
+44 KKALKPIKK
-52 PFNKNKSFLKA
+52 LSNRNKSFLKA
-63 SVLLIGALGGLP
+63 SVLLIGALGGLS
-75 HLRASE
+75 HLRANE
-81 CRYWSWWS
+81 CRYWSWSSWS
-89 GYHDKIES
+89 YQDNIES
-97 GSNSPTHNSY
+97 GPNSPTHNSY
-107 CLFSSTQ
+107 CLFSSAQ

-134 TQKFNNGTL
+134 TQKFNGGTL
-143 NVGGNIRFGGTGVN
+143 NVGGNIRFGGTGIN
-157 GVNVGYI
+157 GGDVGYI
-164 TGTYDAQTIN
+164 TGTYDAQTMN
-174 FNSSRITTGNSLS
+174 FNSSHITTGNSYA
-187 DGGGATLNFNATNRI
+187 DGGGATLNFNAANNI
-202 TINQASFDNSDAGAQ
+202 TINQASFDNSDAGTQ
-217 HSYMNFKGSNINVSG
+217 KSYMNFKGSNIKVSG
-232 SSFTDDTN
+232 SSFTDDTD
-240 GGFSFSGNNNNSA
+240 GGFSFSGNNNNSV
-253 ISFNKTKFN
+253 ISFNQTSFN
-262 QGTYNFTNSANL
+262 QGTYNFSNSASS
-274 SFNNSNFNQ
+274 SFDNSNFNQ
-283 STYNFNSLQ
+283 GTYHFNSTQ
-292 STFNNSTFN
+292 STFENSNFN
-301 QGTYNFTDNTSFN
+301 QGTYNFSNNTSFN
-314 NDTFNQGTYN
+314 NDTFNQGTYH
-324 FNTSKVSFSGANTL
+324 FNTNKVSFSGINTL

-350 VSFGSGA
+350 VSFGSNA
-357 VFNLNQ
+357 IFNLNQ
-363 TLNANQTYDILTT
+363 TLSGNQTYDILTT
-376 NGTIQYGVYQSY
+376 NGAIQYGVYQSY

-409 TYDVTFDINGQDET
+409 TYDVTFDIDGQDET
-423 LQETFSNK
+423 LQETFNNQ
-431 SITTQFLGDDLQAK
+431 SIITQFLGDNLQQQAQQ
-445 AKATYQQDLNN
+445 TYQEDLTN
-456 SQSALSNATNDNKI
+456 SQNALSGATSDNTI
-470 ASADTG
+470 ASNDTS
-476 YTNNQNTTI
+476 YTKSSNST
-485 KQDAQNL
+485 
-492 EHTSQQIAKDEQALQ
+492 IAKDAQSLENTNQQIQQDEKALEQELDQ
-507 GDLNKLKQLANSS
+507 IKQLANSTTG

-525 FNQAQSKEQ
+525 FNQAQKQEQQDEQTLQNDENAFNTEQEGLEQAIQQAQAQQQKQEQAQAQKTYQEDVDHSQSALNNVTSDNTIASNDTSYTQSKNATVAKDAQSLENTNQKIQQDEQALEKDLAQIQQLANSTTGFNEQAFTQAQSKEQ

-542 EENTF
+542 DENAFNT
-547 SSEQEGL
+547 EQDSL
-554 EKALANAKE
+554 NKAIANAKP
-563 QQEQQQAQATYQQ
+563 
-576 DLNNSQ
+576 
-582 SALSNATNDNK
+582 
-593 IASAD
+593 
-598 TDYTKNQNTAI
+598 
-609 KQDAQNLENTSQQI
+609 TSP
-623 TQDQKDLEQDLDK
+623 TPTPTP
-636 LQQLANSKTGFNEQA
+636 SPT
-651 FNQAQSTEQ
+651 
-660 QDEQTLQNEEE
+660 
-671 TFSSEQEGLEKA
+671 
-683 LANAK
+683 
-688 HTSPTPTKHTA
+688 PTPTKHTA
-699 QNNPPN
+699 PNTPPSQ
-705 KVSPPTQNL
+705 VPPTPTQN
-714 PTTNV
+714 PPAENV
-719 WNGVYN
+719 WNGVYWL
-725 FQNQTYSK
+725 QNKTYSK
-733 KGIYYIDPNLSGQSG
+733 QGIYYIDPNLSGQSG
-748 QSGNTLSTYGYL
+748 QSGNTLSTY
-760 DWFTL
+760 
-765 KNKFSVNAN
+765 
-774 NGTLI
+774 
-779 IGNNTESANTKGLIW
+779 
-794 IGDDKGLVYYNTGT
+794 
-808 FNAANIYLTSNL
+808 
-820 KTGNGFSGEGATLN
+820 
-834 FNATNRITINQA
+834 
-846 SFDNSDAGAQHSYM
+846 
-860 NFKGSNINVS
+860 
-870 GSSFTDDTNGGFSF
+870 
-884 SGNNNNSAISFN
+884 
-896 KTKFNQGT
+896 
-904 YNFTNSANL
+904 
-913 SFNNSNFNQS
+913 
-923 TYNFNSLQST
+923 
-933 FNNSTFNQGTYN
+933 
-945 FTDNTS
+945 
-951 FNNDTFN
+951 
-958 QGTYNFNTSKVSF
+958 
-971 SGANTLNSS
+971 
-980 SPFASLKGSVSFG
+980 
-993 SGAVF
+993 
-998 NLNQTLNA
+998 
-1006 NQTYDILTTNGTI
+1006 
-1019 QYGVY
+1019 
-1024 QSYLW
+1024 
-1029 DLINYKGD
+1029 
-1037 KAISHVEVGNNTYD
+1037 
-1051 VTFDINGQ
+1051 
-1059 DETLQETFSNK
+1059 
-1070 SITTQFLG
+1070 
-1078 DDLQAKAKATYQQ
+1078 
-1091 DLNNSQSA
+1091 
-1099 LSNATNDNKI
+1099 
-1109 ASADTGYTNNQNTTI
+1109 
-1124 KQDAQNL
+1124 
-1131 EHTSQQIAKDEQALQ
+1131 
-1146 GDLNKLKQLA
+1146 
-1156 NSSFNEQAFNQ
+1156 
-1167 AQSKEQQDEQTLQN
+1167 
-1181 EEETFSSE
+1181 
-1189 QEGLEKALAN
+1189 
-1199 AKPASPTPTPTP
+1199 
-1211 TPTPSPTPNPTPTKH
+1211 
-1226 TAPNKVPPTPPTQ
+1226 
-1239 NLPTTNVW
+1239 
-1247 NGVYWLQNQTY
+1247 
-1258 SQKGVY
+1258 
-1264 YIDPN
+1264 
-1269 LSGQSGQSANTLST
+1269 
-1283 YTANLLG
+1283 TANLLG
-1290 RSFGVNIQNGT
+1290 RSFSVNIQNGT

-1311 NDNGLIWIGHGGFG
+1311 NSNGLIWIGHGGFG
-1325 YIIGTFNAANIYL
+1325 YITGTFNVANIYL

-1349 GSDGGGANIT
+1349 NSDGGGANIT

-1387 SQHSYATFDATNN
+1387 SQHSYAAFDALNN

-1412 WGKFSFNAKN
+1412 WGKFSFSAKN

-1438 SSVISAN
+1438 SSAISAN
-1445 AANSLSFNNSRLNGG
+1445 ATNSLSFIDSRLNGG
-1460 AVYNLWANSLI
+1460 AVYNLQANSLI

-1524 TLGNKSQTA
+1524 TLGNKSQAA

-1556 SGASA
+1556 NGASA

-1581 FFNGATLSLNANSKL
+1581 FFNGWTLSLNASSKL

-1607 TINLDDSVLSVSN
+1607 TINLDDSVLSAN
-1620 ASSLNANIN
+1620 NTSSLNANIN
-1629 FQGASQATFGG
+1629 FQGTSQADFGG
-1640 NTTIDAASFNFDSAS
+1640 NTTIDTASFNFDSAS

-1665 GALNFNGYAPSLSK
+1665 GALNFNGYAPSLTK

-1740 IQNATYSDNNNIQT
+1740 IQNATYSDNNNVQT

-1811 SYDYSDNQAGTYY
+1811 SYDYSDNQVGTYY

-1835 KGSQTPQTPG
+1835 KGSQTPQAPG

-1854 NSLNIYNKGF
+1854 SSLNIYNKGF
-1864 SSGNLKTLLGIL
+1864 SSENLKTLLGIL
-1876 SQNSATLKEMIETN
+1876 SQNSATLKEMIESN
-1890 QLDNITSINEVL
+1890 QLDNITNINEVL
-1902 QLLDRIKITPAQ
+1902 QLLDKIKITQVQ

-1927 NINQTFSNGNLVIG
+1927 NINQTFNNGNLVIG
-1941 ATQDHVT
+1941 ATQDNVT

-1964 CALDSATCSSFRNTY
+1964 CALDSATCSSFRDTY

-2002 IYITGTLG
+2002 IYITGTIG

-2017 GGSADITF
+2017 GGSADVTF

-2070 MAMEKI
+2070 VAMEKI

-2082 GNFVENALIPLSKE
+2082 GNFIENALSPLSKE
-2096 LPSSLQNETL
+2096 LPASLQDETL
-2106 GQLIGQNNLDN
+2106 GQLIGQNNLDD
-2117 LLNNSGVMNAIQNI
+2117 LLNNSGVMNEIQNI
-2131 ISKKLSIFGNFVT
+2131 ISQKLSIFGNFVT

-2170 GGYMDASELSSILS
+2170 GGYIDASELSSILG

-2206 DLLDEFLGQDV
+2206 DLLNEFLGQDV

-2237 GGLSGIYNQG
+2237 GGLSGVYNQG
-2247 LGSVLPP
+2247 LGSVLPL

-2320 TIDFSKYQGALI
+2320 TIDFSKYQGTLI

-2362 VQKGEICINL
+2362 VQKGEICVNL

-2377 TKNSSST
+2377 TKNNSST

-2406 VIASNGAIDLSQVK
+2406 VIASNGAINLSQVT
-2420 NNSVIGTLNLN
+2420 NNSVIGTLKLN

-2442 IANAFNN
+2442 ITNAFNN

-2458 GDFTLNQ
+2458 GNFTLNQ

-2482 NSYGDLVFNLS
+2482 NSYGDLVFNIS
-2493 HSVSHAIINAQ
+2493 HSASHAIINAQ
-2504 GIATIMTNYNNPLIQ
+2504 GTATIMANDNNPLIQ
-2519 FNTSSKETG
+2519 FNTSSKEVGT
-2528 AYTLIDSAKAIYY
+2528 YTLIDSTKAIYY
-2541 GYNDQITGGSSL
+2541 GYNNQITGGSSL
-2553 DNYLKLYTLININGK
+2553 DNYLKLYALIDINGK
-2568 HMVMTDNGLTY
+2568 HMVMTGNGLTY
-2579 NGQAVSIKDGGLI
+2579 NGQAVSVKDGGLV

-2613 IAVSNAPINNLQ
+2613 IAVSNDPINNLQ

-2635 IQGIQGVDSIEQAGG
+2635 IQGVQSVDSIDQAGG
-2650 TQAINWLNKIFET
+2650 NQAIDWLNKIFET
-2663 KGSPLFAPYYLESH
+2663 KGSPLFAPYYLESY
-2677 STKDLT
+2677 SVKDLT

-2695 IANPNFKN
+2695 IANPDFKN

-2725 DTSTFASADF
+2725 DTSTFARSDF
-2735 HERLE
+2735 LERLE

-2780 FINGGTGTLYGINV
+2780 FINGGTGTLYGINI

-2814 GFHANIT
+2814 GFHGNIT

-2872 RYNTWTTD
+2872 RYDTWTTD

-2890 FKDKSVIFKPQI
+2890 FKDKSVIFKPQV
-2902 GLAYYYIGMSGLRG
+2902 GLAYYYIGLSGLRG
-2916 IMDDPIYNQFR
+2916 IMDDPTYNQFR

>member
-6 AGLISKFIS
+6 ARLISRFIS

-27 IFKLN
+27 IFTLN
-32 PILKREKPLKRH
+32 QILKREKPLKCH

-63 SVLLIGALGGLP
+63 SVLLIGVLGGLS
-75 HLRASE
+75 HLRANE
-81 CRYWSWWS
+81 CRYWSWSSWR
-89 GYHDKIES
+89 YQDNIES
-97 GSNSPTHNSY
+97 GPNSPTHNSY
-107 CLFSSTQ
+107 CLFSSSQ

-134 TQKFNNGTL
+134 TQKFNGGTL
-143 NVGGNIRFGGTGVN
+143 NVGGNIRFGGTGIN
-157 GVNVGYI
+157 GGDVGYI

-174 FNSSRITTGNSLS
+174 FNSSHITTGNSYS
-187 DGGGATLNFNATNRI
+187 TGGGATLNFSATNNI
-202 TINQASFDNSDAGAQ
+202 TINQASFDNSDAGTQ

-240 GGFSFSGNNNNSA
+240 GGFSFSGSNNNSA
-253 ISFNKTKFN
+253 ISFNQTNFN
-262 QGTYNFTNSANL
+262 QGTYNFSNSASSSFDN
-274 SFNNSNFNQ
+274 SSFNQGTYHFNSAQSAFNNSNFNQ
-283 STYNFNSLQ
+283 GTYNFN
-292 STFNNSTFN
+292 
-301 QGTYNFTDNTSFN
+301 DNTSFN
-314 NDTFNQGTYN
+314 NDTFNQGTYS
-324 FNTSKVSFSGANTL
+324 FNTNKVSFSGINTL

-357 VFNLNQ
+357 IFNLNQ
-363 TLNANQTYDILTT
+363 TLNSNQTYDILTT
-376 NGTIQYGVYQSY
+376 NGAIQYGVYQSY

-400 ISHVEVGNN
+400 ISHVGVGNN

-423 LQETFSNK
+423 LQETFNK
-431 SITTQFLGDDLQAK
+431 QSIITQFLGDNLQAQAQK
-445 AKATYQQDLNN
+445 TYQQDLSN
-456 SQSALSNATNDNKI
+456 SQTALNNAASDNTIANNDT
-470 ASADTG
+470 S
-476 YTNNQNTTI
+476 YTQSKNTTI
-485 KQDAQNL
+485 AKDAQGL
-492 EHTSQQIAKDEQALQ
+492 ENTNQKIQQDEQAL
-507 GDLNKLKQLANSS
+507 
-520 FNEQA
+520 E
-525 FNQAQSKEQ
+525 
-534 QDEQTLQN
+534 
-542 EENTF
+542 
-547 SSEQEGL
+547 
-554 EKALANAKE
+554 
-563 QQEQQQAQATYQQ
+563 
-576 DLNNSQ
+576 
-582 SALSNATNDNK
+582 
-593 IASAD
+593 
-598 TDYTKNQNTAI
+598 
-609 KQDAQNLENTSQQI
+609 
-623 TQDQKDLEQDLDK
+623 KDLAQIK
-636 LQQLANSKTGFNEQA
+636 QLANSKTGFSEQA

-660 QDEQTLQNEEE
+660 QDEQTLQNDENAFN
-671 TFSSEQEGLEKA
+671 TEQDSLKQA

-688 HTSPTPTKHTA
+688 PASPTPSPTPTPTKHTA
-699 QNNPPN
+699 QNTPPN
-705 KVSPPTQNL
+705 KVSPTPTPPTQNL

-725 FQNQTYSK
+725 LQNQTYSK
-733 KGIYYIDPNLSGQSG
+733 QGVYYIDPNLSGQSG
-748 QSGNTLSTYGYL
+748 QSGNTLSTY
-760 DWFTL
+760 
-765 KNKFSVNAN
+765 
-774 NGTLI
+774 
-779 IGNNTESANTKGLIW
+779 
-794 IGDDKGLVYYNTGT
+794 
-808 FNAANIYLTSNL
+808 
-820 KTGNGFSGEGATLN
+820 
-834 FNATNRITINQA
+834 
-846 SFDNSDAGAQHSYM
+846 
-860 NFKGSNINVS
+860 
-870 GSSFTDDTNGGFSF
+870 
-884 SGNNNNSAISFN
+884 
-896 KTKFNQGT
+896 
-904 YNFTNSANL
+904 
-913 SFNNSNFNQS
+913 
-923 TYNFNSLQST
+923 
-933 FNNSTFNQGTYN
+933 
-945 FTDNTS
+945 
-951 FNNDTFN
+951 
-958 QGTYNFNTSKVSF
+958 
-971 SGANTLNSS
+971 
-980 SPFASLKGSVSFG
+980 
-993 SGAVF
+993 
-998 NLNQTLNA
+998 
-1006 NQTYDILTTNGTI
+1006 
-1019 QYGVY
+1019 
-1024 QSYLW
+1024 
-1029 DLINYKGD
+1029 
-1037 KAISHVEVGNNTYD
+1037 
-1051 VTFDINGQ
+1051 
-1059 DETLQETFSNK
+1059 
-1070 SITTQFLG
+1070 
-1078 DDLQAKAKATYQQ
+1078 
-1091 DLNNSQSA
+1091 
-1099 LSNATNDNKI
+1099 
-1109 ASADTGYTNNQNTTI
+1109 
-1124 KQDAQNL
+1124 
-1131 EHTSQQIAKDEQALQ
+1131 
-1146 GDLNKLKQLA
+1146 
-1156 NSSFNEQAFNQ
+1156 
-1167 AQSKEQQDEQTLQN
+1167 
-1181 EEETFSSE
+1181 
-1189 QEGLEKALAN
+1189 
-1199 AKPASPTPTPTP
+1199 
-1211 TPTPSPTPNPTPTKH
+1211 
-1226 TAPNKVPPTPPTQ
+1226 
-1239 NLPTTNVW
+1239 
-1247 NGVYWLQNQTY
+1247 
-1258 SQKGVY
+1258 
-1264 YIDPN
+1264 
-1269 LSGQSGQSANTLST
+1269 
-1283 YTANLLG
+1283 TANLFG

-1311 NDNGLIWIGHGGFG
+1311 NSNGLIWIGHGGFG
-1325 YIIGTFNAANIYL
+1325 YITGTFSAANIYL

-1349 GSDGGGANIT
+1349 NSDGGGANIT

-1387 SQHSYATFDATNN
+1387 SQHSYAAFDALNN

-1412 WGKFSFNAKN
+1412 WGKFSFSAKN

-1438 SSVISAN
+1438 SSTISAN
-1445 AANSLSFNNSRLNGG
+1445 TSNSLSLINSRLNGG
-1460 AVYNLWANSLI
+1460 AIYNLQANSLI

-1493 TQLLGNTSF
+1493 TQLLGNTNF

-1524 TLGNKSQTA
+1524 TLGNKSKAA

-1556 SGASA
+1556 NGASA

-1581 FFNGATLSLNANSKL
+1581 FFNGGTLSLNANSKL

-1607 TINLDDSVLSVSN
+1607 TINLDDSVLSAN
-1620 ASSLNANIN
+1620 NTSSLNANIN
-1629 FQGASQATFGG
+1629 FQGTSQANFGG
-1640 NTTIDAASFNFDSAS
+1640 NTIIDTASFNFDSAS
-1655 SLSFN
+1655 SLNFN

-1665 GALNFNGYAPSLSK
+1665 GALNFNGYAPSLAK

-1740 IQNATYSDNNNIQT
+1740 IQNATYSDNNNVQT
-1754 WSFINPLNSSQIIQ
+1754 WSFINPLNSFQIIQ

-1796 ELYNYQAS
+1796 ELYNYQIS

-1835 KGSQTPQTPG
+1835 KGSQTPQAPG

-1864 SSGNLKTLLGIL
+1864 SSENLKTLLGIL
-1876 SQNSATLKEMIETN
+1876 SQNSATLKEMIESN
-1890 QLDNITSINEVL
+1890 QLDNITNINEVL
-1902 QLLDRIKITPAQ
+1902 QLLDKIKITQTQ
-1914 KQALLE
+1914 KQAFLE

-1927 NINQTFSNGNLVIG
+1927 NINQTFNNGNLIIG
-1941 ATQDHVT
+1941 ATQDNVT

-1964 CALDSATCSSFRNTY
+1964 CTLDSATCSSFRNTY

-2017 GGSADITF
+2017 GGSADVTF

-2070 MAMEKI
+2070 VAMEKI

-2082 GNFVENALIPLSKE
+2082 GNFIENALSPLSKE
-2096 LPSSLQNETL
+2096 LPTSLQNETL
-2106 GQLIGQNNLDN
+2106 GQLIGQNNLDD

-2170 GGYMDASELSSILS
+2170 GGYIDASELSSILS
-2184 VILKDITN
+2184 VVLKDITN

-2206 DLLDEFLGQDV
+2206 DLLNEFLGQDV

-2223 QGLVSNII
+2223 QDLVSNII

-2237 GGLSGIYNQG
+2237 GGLSGVYNQG

-2320 TIDFSKYQGALI
+2320 TINFSKYQGALI
-2332 FASNGVSNI
+2332 FASNDISNI

-2362 VQKGEICINL
+2362 VQKGEICVNL

-2394 LSVRANNFTFLG
+2394 LSVRANNFIFLG
-2406 VIASNGAIDLSQVK
+2406 TIASNGAIDLSQVK

-2431 ENATLQANNLT
+2431 ENAALQANNLT
-2442 IANAFNN
+2442 ITNTFNN

-2458 GDFTLNQ
+2458 GNFTLNQ

-2493 HSVSHAIINAQ
+2493 HSASHAIINAQ
-2504 GIATIMTNYNNPLIQ
+2504 GNATIMANNNNPLIQ

-2528 AYTLIDSAKAIYY
+2528 TYTLIDSTKAIYY
-2541 GYNDQITGGSSL
+2541 GYDDQITGGSSL
-2553 DNYLKLYTLININGK
+2553 DNYLKLYTLIDINGK

-2579 NGQAVSIKDGGLI
+2579 NGQAVNIKDGGLV

-2613 IAVSNAPINNLQ
+2613 IAVSNDPINNLQ

-2635 IQGIQGVDSIEQAGG
+2635 IQGVQGVDSIDQAGG
-2650 TQAINWLNKIFET
+2650 NQAINWLNKIFET

-2695 IANPNFKN
+2695 IANPDFKN

-2814 GFHANIT
+2814 GFHGNIT

-2872 RYNTWTTD
+2872 RYDTWTTD

-2902 GLAYYYIGMSGLRG
+2902 GLAYYYIGLSGLRG

>member
-6 AGLISKFIS
+6 ARLISRFVS

-27 IFKLN
+27 FFTLN
-32 PILKREKPLKRH
+32 QILKREKPLKRH
-44 KKTKSIKK
+44 KKTKSIEK

-63 SVLLIGALGGLP
+63 SVLLIGALGGLS
-75 HLRASE
+75 HLRANE
-81 CRYWSWWS
+81 CRYWSWSSWS
-89 GYHDKIES
+89 YQDNIES
-97 GSNSPTHNSY
+97 GPNSPTHNSY

-143 NVGGNIRFGGTGVN
+143 DIGGNIRFGGTGIN
-157 GVNVGYI
+157 GGDVGYI
-164 TGTYDAQTIN
+164 TGTYDAQTMN
-174 FNSSRITTGNSLS
+174 FNSSHITTGNSYA
-187 DGGGATLNFNATNRI
+187 DGGGVTLNFNATNNI
-202 TINQASFDNSDAGAQ
+202 TINQASFDNSDAGTQ
-217 HSYMNFKGSNINVSG
+217 KSYMNFKGSNIKVSG
-232 SSFTDDTN
+232 SSFTDDTD
-240 GGFSFSGNNNNSA
+240 GGFSFSGSNNNSA
-253 ISFNKTKFN
+253 ISFNQTSFN
-262 QGTYNFTNSANL
+262 QGTYHFNSA
-274 SFNNSNFNQ
+274 
-283 STYNFNSLQ
+283 Q
-292 STFNNSTFN
+292 STFENS
-301 QGTYNFTDNTSFN
+301 S
-314 NDTFNQGTYN
+314 FNQGTYN
-324 FNTSKVSFSGANTL
+324 FNDSVSFNNNTFNQGTYDFNDSKVSFSGTNTL

-350 VSFGSGA
+350 VSFNSNA
-357 VFNLNQ
+357 IFNLNQ
-363 TLNANQTYDILTT
+363 TLNNNQTYDILTT
-376 NGTIQYGVYQSY
+376 NGAIQYGVYQSY

-400 ISHVEVGNN
+400 ISHVGVGNN

-423 LQETFSNK
+423 LQETFSNQ
-431 SITTQFLGDDLQAK
+431 SIITQFLGDDLQQQAQK
-445 AKATYQQDLNN
+445 TYQEDLTN
-456 SQSALSNATNDNKI
+456 SQNALSGATSDNTIANNDTSYTQSKNATVAK
-470 ASADTG
+470 
-476 YTNNQNTTI
+476 
-485 KQDAQNL
+485 DAQSL
-492 EHTSQQIAKDEQALQ
+492 ENTNQQIQKGEQALEK
-507 GDLNKLKQLANSS
+507 DLAQIKQLANSTTG

-525 FNQAQSKEQ
+525 FNQAQKQEQQDEQTLQNNENAFNTKQDSLNKAIQQAQEQQQKQEQAQAQQTYQEDVAHSQNALSGATSDNTIANNDTSYTQSKNATILKDAQSLENTNQQITKDKQALEKDLAQINQLANSTTGFNEQAFNQAQKQEQ

-542 EENTF
+542 EENAF
-547 SSEQEGL
+547 NMEQEGL
-554 EKALANAKE
+554 KQAIANAKP
-563 QQEQQQAQATYQQ
+563 
-576 DLNNSQ
+576 
-582 SALSNATNDNK
+582 
-593 IASAD
+593 ASP
-598 TDYTKNQNTAI
+598 TPSPT
-609 KQDAQNLENTSQQI
+609 
-623 TQDQKDLEQDLDK
+623 
-636 LQQLANSKTGFNEQA
+636 
-651 FNQAQSTEQ
+651 
-660 QDEQTLQNEEE
+660 
-671 TFSSEQEGLEKA
+671 
-683 LANAK
+683 
-688 HTSPTPTKHTA
+688 PTPTKHTGP
-699 QNNPPN
+699 NTPPSQ
-705 KVSPPTQNL
+705 VPPTPPSQNL
-714 PTTNV
+714 PKTNV
-719 WNGVYN
+719 WNGVYWL
-725 FQNQTYSK
+725 QNKTYSN

-748 QSGNTLSTYGYL
+748 QSGNTLSTYTANLLGRS
-760 DWFTL
+760 FG
-765 KNKFSVNAN
+765 VNAN

-779 IGNNTESANTKGLIW
+779 IGNNTEN
-794 IGDDKGLVYYNTGT
+794 
-808 FNAANIYLTSNL
+808 
-820 KTGNGFSGEGATLN
+820 
-834 FNATNRITINQA
+834 
-846 SFDNSDAGAQHSYM
+846 
-860 NFKGSNINVS
+860 
-870 GSSFTDDTNGGFSF
+870 
-884 SGNNNNSAISFN
+884 
-896 KTKFNQGT
+896 
-904 YNFTNSANL
+904 
-913 SFNNSNFNQS
+913 
-923 TYNFNSLQST
+923 
-933 FNNSTFNQGTYN
+933 
-945 FTDNTS
+945 
-951 FNNDTFN
+951 
-958 QGTYNFNTSKVSF
+958 
-971 SGANTLNSS
+971 
-980 SPFASLKGSVSFG
+980 
-993 SGAVF
+993 
-998 NLNQTLNA
+998 
-1006 NQTYDILTTNGTI
+1006 
-1019 QYGVY
+1019 
-1024 QSYLW
+1024 
-1029 DLINYKGD
+1029 
-1037 KAISHVEVGNNTYD
+1037 
-1051 VTFDINGQ
+1051 
-1059 DETLQETFSNK
+1059 
-1070 SITTQFLG
+1070 
-1078 DDLQAKAKATYQQ
+1078 
-1091 DLNNSQSA
+1091 
-1099 LSNATNDNKI
+1099 
-1109 ASADTGYTNNQNTTI
+1109 
-1124 KQDAQNL
+1124 
-1131 EHTSQQIAKDEQALQ
+1131 
-1146 GDLNKLKQLA
+1146 
-1156 NSSFNEQAFNQ
+1156 
-1167 AQSKEQQDEQTLQN
+1167 
-1181 EEETFSSE
+1181 
-1189 QEGLEKALAN
+1189 
-1199 AKPASPTPTPTP
+1199 
-1211 TPTPSPTPNPTPTKH
+1211 
-1226 TAPNKVPPTPPTQ
+1226 
-1239 NLPTTNVW
+1239 
-1247 NGVYWLQNQTY
+1247 
-1258 SQKGVY
+1258 
-1264 YIDPN
+1264 
-1269 LSGQSGQSANTLST
+1269 
-1283 YTANLLG
+1283 
-1290 RSFGVNIQNGT
+1290 
-1301 LIIGNNTESV
+1301 V

-1325 YIIGTFNAANIYL
+1325 YITGTFNAANIYL

-1349 GSDGGGANIT
+1349 NSDGGGANIT

-1367 MDGLN
+1367 MNGLN

-1412 WGKFSFNAKN
+1412 WGKFSFSAEN

-1438 SSVISAN
+1438 SSTISAN
-1445 AANSLSFNNSRLNGG
+1445 ASNSLSFNNSRLNGG
-1460 AVYNLWANSLI
+1460 AVYNLQANSLI

-1524 TLGNKSQTA
+1524 TLGNKSQAA

-1570 YNGSQATFNSL
+1570 YNGSQAAFNSL
-1581 FFNGATLSLNANSKL
+1581 FFNGGTLSLNASSKL
-1596 NASSASFSNNT
+1596 SASNASFSNNT
-1607 TINLDDSVLSVSN
+1607 TINLDDSVLSAN
-1620 ASSLNANIN
+1620 NTSSLNANIN
-1629 FQGASQATFGG
+1629 FQGASQADFGG
-1640 NTTIDAASFNFDSAS
+1640 NTTIDTASFNFDSAS
-1655 SLSFN
+1655 SLNFN

-1665 GALNFNGYAPSLSK
+1665 GALNFNGYAPSLTK
-1679 ALMSVSGQFV
+1679 ALTSVSGQFV
-1689 LGNNGDINLSDI
+1689 LGSNGDINLSDI

-1835 KGSQTPQTPG
+1835 KGSQTPETPG

-1854 NSLNIYNKGF
+1854 SSLNIYNKGF
-1864 SSGNLKTLLGIL
+1864 SSENLKTLLGIL
-1876 SQNSATLKEMIETN
+1876 SQNSATLKEMIESN
-1890 QLDNITSINEVL
+1890 QLDNITNINEVL
-1902 QLLDRIKITPAQ
+1902 QLLDKIKITPAQ

-1927 NINQTFSNGNLVIG
+1927 NINQTFNNGNLVIG
-1941 ATQDHVT
+1941 ATQDNVT

-1964 CALDSATCSSFRNTY
+1964 CTLDSATCSSFRNTY

-2002 IYITGTLG
+2002 IYITGTIG

-2017 GGSADITF
+2017 GGSADVTF
-2025 QSANNLVL
+2025 QSTNNLVL

-2082 GNFVENALIPLSKE
+2082 GNFIENALSPLSKE
-2096 LPSSLQNETL
+2096 LPASLQDETL
-2106 GQLIGQNNLDN
+2106 GQLIGQNNLDD
-2117 LLNNSGVMNAIQNI
+2117 LLNDSGVMNGIQNI

-2170 GGYMDASELSSILS
+2170 GGYIDASEISSILS

-2192 PPTSLQKDIGVVAN
+2192 PPASLQKDIGVVAN
-2206 DLLDEFLGQDV
+2206 DLLNEFLGQDV
-2217 VKKLES
+2217 IKKLES
-2223 QGLVSNII
+2223 QGLVGNII

-2287 NGYVFVN
+2287 DGYVFVN

-2362 VQKGEICINL
+2362 VQKGEICVNL

-2377 TKNSSST
+2377 TKNGSTSSA
-2384 NSSVTPTNES
+2384 NSSVTPTNET

-2406 VIASNGAIDLSQVK
+2406 AIASNGAIDLSQVT

-2442 IANAFNN
+2442 ITNAFDN

-2458 GDFTLNQ
+2458 GNFTLNQ

-2482 NSYGDLVFNLS
+2482 NSYGDLVFNIS
-2493 HSVSHAIINAQ
+2493 HSASHAIINAQ
-2504 GIATIMTNYNNPLIQ
+2504 GTATIMANSNNPLIQ
-2519 FNTSSKETG
+2519 FNASSKEVGT
-2528 AYTLIDSAKAIYY
+2528 YTLIDSAKAIYY
-2541 GYNDQITGGSSL
+2541 GYNNQITGGNSL
-2553 DNYLKLYTLININGK
+2553 ADYLKLYALIDINGK

-2579 NGQAVSIKDGGLI
+2579 NGQAVSVKDGGLV

-2613 IAVSNAPINNLQ
+2613 IAVSNDPINNLQ

-2635 IQGIQGVDSIEQAGG
+2635 IQGVQSVDSIDQAGG
-2650 TQAINWLNKIFET
+2650 NQAIDWLNKIFET

-2725 DTSTFASADF
+2725 DTSTFARSDF
-2735 HERLE
+2735 LERLE

-2780 FINGGTGTLYGINV
+2780 FISGGTGTLYGINV

-2821 QSGSSNVNMGVYS
+2821 QSGSSNVNVGVYS

-2847 NETWGYNKTFI
+2847 NETWGYNRTFI

-2872 RYNTWTTD
+2872 RYDTWTTD

-2890 FKDKSVIFKPQI
+2890 FKDKSVIFKPQV
-2902 GLAYYYIGMSGLRG
+2902 GLSYYYIGLSGLRG

>member
-32 PILKREKPLKRH
+32 QILKREKPLKRH

-52 PFNKNKSFLKA
+52 PFNKSKSFLKA
-63 SVLLIGALGGLP
+63 SVLLIGALGGLS
-75 HLRASE
+75 HLRANE
-81 CRYWSWWS
+81 CRYWSWSSWN
-89 GYHDKIES
+89 YQDNIES
-97 GSNSPTHNSY
+97 GPNSPTHNSY

-134 TQKFNNGTL
+134 TQKFNGGTL
-143 NVGGNIRFGGTGVN
+143 NVGGNIRFGGTGIN
-157 GVNVGYI
+157 GGDVGYI

-174 FNSSRITTGNSLS
+174 FNSSRITTGNSIS
-187 DGGGATLNFNATNRI
+187 TGGGATLNFNATNHV

-240 GGFSFSGNNNNSA
+240 GGFSFSGNGTNSNL
-253 ISFNKTKFN
+253 SFNKTSFNQGTYKFTNSANLNFNNSAFN
-262 QGTYNFTNSANL
+262 QGTYNFNSAQ
-274 SFNNSNFNQ
+274 SVFNNSNFNQ
-283 STYNFNSLQ
+283 
-292 STFNNSTFN
+292 
-301 QGTYNFTDNTSFN
+301 GTYHFTDNASFN
-314 NDTFNQGTYN
+314 NDTFNQGTYS

-357 VFNLNQ
+357 IFNLNQ
-363 TLNANQTYDILTT
+363 TLNSNQTYDILTT
-376 NGTIQYGVYQSY
+376 SGTIQYGVYQSY

-400 ISHVEVGNN
+400 ISHVEVGSN

-423 LQETFSNK
+423 LQETFNNQ
-431 SITTQFLGDDLQAK
+431 SIITQFLGDDLQAK
-445 AKATYQQDLNN
+445 AQKTYQQDLSD
-456 SQSALSNATNDNKI
+456 SQSALNNATDDNKI
-470 ASADTG
+470 ASADTD
-476 YTNNQNTTI
+476 YTNNQNATI
-485 KQDAQNL
+485 KQDAQDL
-492 EHTSQQIAKDEQALQ
+492 EHTSQQIAQDKQTLQ
-507 GDLNKLKQLANSS
+507 GDLDKLKQLANSTTG
-520 FNEQA
+520 FNQQA
-525 FNQAQSKEQ
+525 FNQAQSTEQ
-534 QDEQTLQN
+534 QVLQTLQG
-542 EENTF
+542 EEKTF

-554 EKALANAKE
+554 EKAIANAKP
-563 QQEQQQAQATYQQ
+563 
-576 DLNNSQ
+576 
-582 SALSNATNDNK
+582 
-593 IASAD
+593 ASPTPTPAPNP
-598 TDYTKNQNTAI
+598 T
-609 KQDAQNLENTSQQI
+609 
-623 TQDQKDLEQDLDK
+623 
-636 LQQLANSKTGFNEQA
+636 
-651 FNQAQSTEQ
+651 
-660 QDEQTLQNEEE
+660 
-671 TFSSEQEGLEKA
+671 
-683 LANAK
+683 
-688 HTSPTPTKHTA
+688 PTPTKHTA
-699 QNNPPN
+699 QNTPPN

-719 WNGVYN
+719 W
-725 FQNQTYSK
+725 S
-733 KGIYYIDPNLSGQSG
+733 
-748 QSGNTLSTYGYL
+748 
-760 DWFTL
+760 
-765 KNKFSVNAN
+765 
-774 NGTLI
+774 
-779 IGNNTESANTKGLIW
+779 
-794 IGDDKGLVYYNTGT
+794 
-808 FNAANIYLTSNL
+808 
-820 KTGNGFSGEGATLN
+820 
-834 FNATNRITINQA
+834 
-846 SFDNSDAGAQHSYM
+846 
-860 NFKGSNINVS
+860 
-870 GSSFTDDTNGGFSF
+870 
-884 SGNNNNSAISFN
+884 
-896 KTKFNQGT
+896 
-904 YNFTNSANL
+904 
-913 SFNNSNFNQS
+913 
-923 TYNFNSLQST
+923 
-933 FNNSTFNQGTYN
+933 
-945 FTDNTS
+945 
-951 FNNDTFN
+951 
-958 QGTYNFNTSKVSF
+958 
-971 SGANTLNSS
+971 
-980 SPFASLKGSVSFG
+980 
-993 SGAVF
+993 
-998 NLNQTLNA
+998 
-1006 NQTYDILTTNGTI
+1006 
-1019 QYGVY
+1019 
-1024 QSYLW
+1024 
-1029 DLINYKGD
+1029 
-1037 KAISHVEVGNNTYD
+1037 
-1051 VTFDINGQ
+1051 
-1059 DETLQETFSNK
+1059 
-1070 SITTQFLG
+1070 
-1078 DDLQAKAKATYQQ
+1078 
-1091 DLNNSQSA
+1091 
-1099 LSNATNDNKI
+1099 
-1109 ASADTGYTNNQNTTI
+1109 
-1124 KQDAQNL
+1124 
-1131 EHTSQQIAKDEQALQ
+1131 
-1146 GDLNKLKQLA
+1146 
-1156 NSSFNEQAFNQ
+1156 
-1167 AQSKEQQDEQTLQN
+1167 
-1181 EEETFSSE
+1181 
-1189 QEGLEKALAN
+1189 
-1199 AKPASPTPTPTP
+1199 
-1211 TPTPSPTPNPTPTKH
+1211 
-1226 TAPNKVPPTPPTQ
+1226 
-1239 NLPTTNVW
+1239 
-1247 NGVYWLQNQTY
+1247 GVYWLQNQTY
-1258 SQKGVY
+1258 SKQGVY

-1269 LSGQSGQSANTLST
+1269 LSGQSGQSGNTLST

-1325 YIIGTFNAANIYL
+1325 YITGTFNAANIYL

-1387 SQHSYATFDATNN
+1387 SQHSYAAFDATNN

-1412 WGKFSFNAKN
+1412 WGKFSFSAKN

-1445 AANSLSFNNSRLNGG
+1445 ATNSLSFNNSRLNGG

-1484 RGTSNFNAT
+1484 RGASNFNAT

-1524 TLGNKSQTA
+1524 TLGNKSQAA

-1556 SGASA
+1556 NGASA

-1581 FFNGATLSLNANSKL
+1581 FFNGGILSLNANSKL

-1607 TINLDDSVLSVSN
+1607 TINLDDSVLSASN
-1620 ASSLNANIN
+1620 TSSLNANIN
-1629 FQGASQATFGG
+1629 FQGASQADFGG
-1640 NTTIDAASFNFDSAS
+1640 NTTIDTASFNFDSAS

-1740 IQNATYSDNNNIQT
+1740 IQNATYSGNNNIQT

-1876 SQNSATLKEMIETN
+1876 SQNSATLKEMIESN
-1890 QLDNITSINEVL
+1890 QLDNITNINEVL
-1902 QLLDRIKITPAQ
+1902 QLLDEIKITPAQ

-1941 ATQDHVT
+1941 ATQDNVT

-2017 GGSADITF
+2017 GGSADVTF

-2070 MAMEKI
+2070 VAMEKI

-2082 GNFVENALIPLSKE
+2082 GNFVENALSPLSKE

-2150 YLAKQSLKSMLDDK
+2150 YLDKQSLKSMLDDK

-2170 GGYMDASELSSILS
+2170 GGYIDASELSSILS

-2206 DLLDEFLGQDV
+2206 DLLNEFLGQDV
-2217 VKKLES
+2217 VKKLEN

-2237 GGLSGIYNQG
+2237 GGLSGVYNQG
-2247 LGSVLPP
+2247 LGSVLPL

-2332 FASNGVSNI
+2332 FSSNGVSNI
-2341 NITTLNATNGLSLN
+2341 NITTLNATNGLSFN

-2406 VIASNGAIDLSQVK
+2406 TIASNGAIDLSQVK

-2442 IANAFNN
+2442 ITNAFNN

-2458 GDFTLNQ
+2458 GNFTLNQ
-2465 QATLSTN
+2465 QAILSTN

-2493 HSVSHAIINAQ
+2493 HSASHAIINAQ
-2504 GIATIMTNYNNPLIQ
+2504 GTATIMTNYNNPLIQ

-2528 AYTLIDSAKAIYY
+2528 TYTLIDSAKAIYY

-2553 DNYLKLYTLININGK
+2553 DNYLKLYTLIDINGK
-2568 HMVMTDNGLTY
+2568 RMVMSNNGLTY
-2579 NGQAVSIKDGGLI
+2579 NDQAVSIKDGGLV

-2613 IAVSNAPINNLQ
+2613 IAVSNDPINNLQ
-2625 APTLKQYIAQ
+2625 APTLKQYVAQ
-2635 IQGIQGVDSIEQAGG
+2635 IQGTQGVDSIEQAGG

-2677 STKDLT
+2677 SAKDLT

-2780 FINGGTGTLYGINV
+2780 FINGGTGTLYGINI

-2847 NETWGYNKTFI
+2847 SETWGYNKTFI

-2872 RYNTWTTD
+2872 KYNTWTTD

-2902 GLAYYYIGMSGLRG
+2902 GLAYYYIGLSGLRG

>member
-6 AGLISKFIS
+6 VGLISKFIS

-32 PILKREKPLKRH
+32 LILKREKPLKCH
-44 KKTKSIKK
+44 KKTKSVKK
-52 PFNKNKSFLKA
+52 PFNKNRSFLKA
-63 SVLLIGALGGLP
+63 SVLLIGALGGLS

-81 CRYWSWWS
+81 CRYWSWSSW
-89 GYHDKIES
+89 GYHDNIES

-107 CLFSSTQ
+107 CLFSSAQ

-143 NVGGNIRFGGTGVN
+143 DVGGNIRFGGTGVN
-157 GVNVGYI
+157 GGNLGYI

-174 FNSSRITTGNSLS
+174 FNSSRITTGNSFS
-187 DGGGATLNFNATNRI
+187 TGGGATLNFNATNHI
-202 TINQASFDNSDAGAQ
+202 TINQASFDNSDAGTQ
-217 HSYMNFKGSNINVSG
+217 HSYMNFSGSNINVSG
-232 SSFTDDTN
+232 SSLTDDTD
-240 GGFSFSGNNNNSA
+240 GGFSFSGNGANSNL
-253 ISFNKTKFN
+253 SFNKTSFNQGTYKFTNSANLNFNNSAFN
-262 QGTYNFTNSANL
+262 QGTYNFNSA
-274 SFNNSNFNQ
+274 
-283 STYNFNSLQ
+283 Q
-292 STFNNSTFN
+292 STFNNSNFN
-301 QGTYNFTDNTSFN
+301 QGTYNFTDNASFN
-314 NDTFNQGTYN
+314 NDTFNQGTYS
-324 FNTSKVSFSGANTL
+324 FNASKVSFSGANTL

-357 VFNLNQ
+357 IFNLNQ

-376 NGTIQYGVYQSY
+376 NKTIQYGVYQSY

-400 ISHVEVGNN
+400 ISHVEVGSN

-423 LQETFSNK
+423 LQETFNNQSV
-431 SITTQFLGDDLQAK
+431 TTQFLGDDLQAK
-445 AKATYQQDLNN
+445 AKATYQQDLSN
-456 SQSALSNATNDNKI
+456 SQSALNNASSDNKI
-470 ASADTG
+470 ASNDTG
-476 YTNNQNTTI
+476 YTNNQNATI
-485 KQDAQNL
+485 KKDAQNL
-492 EHTSQQIAKDEQALQ
+492 EHTSQQIAQDKQALEK
-507 GDLNKLKQLANSS
+507 DLVNVKQLAN
-520 FNEQA
+520 A
-525 FNQAQSKEQ
+525 P
-534 QDEQTLQN
+534 
-542 EENTF
+542 
-547 SSEQEGL
+547 
-554 EKALANAKE
+554 
-563 QQEQQQAQATYQQ
+563 
-576 DLNNSQ
+576 
-582 SALSNATNDNK
+582 
-593 IASAD
+593 
-598 TDYTKNQNTAI
+598 
-609 KQDAQNLENTSQQI
+609 
-623 TQDQKDLEQDLDK
+623 
-636 LQQLANSKTGFNEQA
+636 TGFNEQA
-651 FNQAQSTEQ
+651 FKNAQSIEQ
-660 QDEQTLQNEEE
+660 QDLQTLQENEN
-671 TFSSEQEGLEKA
+671 TFNSEQEGLKQA
-683 LANAK
+683 IANAK
-688 HTSPTPTKHTA
+688 PTSPTPSPTPTPTKHTVP
-699 QNNPPN
+699 NTPPN
-705 KVSPPTQNL
+705 KVPPTPPTQNL

-725 FQNQTYSK
+725 LQNQTYSQ

-748 QSGNTLSTYGYL
+748 QSGNTLSTY
-760 DWFTL
+760 
-765 KNKFSVNAN
+765 
-774 NGTLI
+774 
-779 IGNNTESANTKGLIW
+779 
-794 IGDDKGLVYYNTGT
+794 
-808 FNAANIYLTSNL
+808 
-820 KTGNGFSGEGATLN
+820 
-834 FNATNRITINQA
+834 
-846 SFDNSDAGAQHSYM
+846 
-860 NFKGSNINVS
+860 
-870 GSSFTDDTNGGFSF
+870 
-884 SGNNNNSAISFN
+884 
-896 KTKFNQGT
+896 
-904 YNFTNSANL
+904 
-913 SFNNSNFNQS
+913 
-923 TYNFNSLQST
+923 
-933 FNNSTFNQGTYN
+933 
-945 FTDNTS
+945 
-951 FNNDTFN
+951 
-958 QGTYNFNTSKVSF
+958 
-971 SGANTLNSS
+971 
-980 SPFASLKGSVSFG
+980 
-993 SGAVF
+993 
-998 NLNQTLNA
+998 
-1006 NQTYDILTTNGTI
+1006 
-1019 QYGVY
+1019 
-1024 QSYLW
+1024 
-1029 DLINYKGD
+1029 
-1037 KAISHVEVGNNTYD
+1037 
-1051 VTFDINGQ
+1051 
-1059 DETLQETFSNK
+1059 
-1070 SITTQFLG
+1070 
-1078 DDLQAKAKATYQQ
+1078 
-1091 DLNNSQSA
+1091 
-1099 LSNATNDNKI
+1099 
-1109 ASADTGYTNNQNTTI
+1109 
-1124 KQDAQNL
+1124 
-1131 EHTSQQIAKDEQALQ
+1131 
-1146 GDLNKLKQLA
+1146 
-1156 NSSFNEQAFNQ
+1156 
-1167 AQSKEQQDEQTLQN
+1167 
-1181 EEETFSSE
+1181 
-1189 QEGLEKALAN
+1189 
-1199 AKPASPTPTPTP
+1199 
-1211 TPTPSPTPNPTPTKH
+1211 
-1226 TAPNKVPPTPPTQ
+1226 
-1239 NLPTTNVW
+1239 
-1247 NGVYWLQNQTY
+1247 
-1258 SQKGVY
+1258 
-1264 YIDPN
+1264 
-1269 LSGQSGQSANTLST
+1269 
-1283 YTANLLG
+1283 TANLFG

-1387 SQHSYATFDATNN
+1387 SQHSYAAFDATNN

-1502 TLSSQSLL
+1502 ILSSQSLL

-1524 TLGNKSQTA
+1524 TLGNKSRAA

-1556 SGASA
+1556 NGASA

-1581 FFNGATLSLNANSKL
+1581 FFNGGIISLNANSKL

-1607 TINLDDSVLSVSN
+1607 TINLDDSVLSASN
-1620 ASSLNANIN
+1620 TSSLNANIN
-1629 FQGASQATFGG
+1629 FQGASQADFGG
-1640 NTTIDAASFNFDSAS
+1640 NTTINTASFNFDSAS

-1665 GALNFNGYAPSLSK
+1665 GALNFNGYAPSLTK

-1740 IQNATYSDNNNIQT
+1740 IQNATYNGNNSIQT

-1835 KGSQTPQTPG
+1835 KGSQTPQIPG

-1876 SQNSATLKEMIETN
+1876 SQNSATLKEMIESN

-1902 QLLDRIKITPAQ
+1902 QLLDEIKITPAQ
-1914 KQALLE
+1914 KQAFLE

-1941 ATQDHVT
+1941 ATQDNVT

-1964 CALDSATCSSFRNTY
+1964 CVLDSVTCSSFRNTY

-2017 GGSADITF
+2017 GGSADVTF
-2025 QSANNLVL
+2025 QSTNNLVL

-2070 MAMEKI
+2070 VAMEKI

-2096 LPSSLQNETL
+2096 LPASLQNETL

-2117 LLNNSGVMNAIQNI
+2117 LLNNSGVMNEIQNI

-2170 GGYMDASELSSILS
+2170 GGYIDASELSSILS

-2206 DLLDEFLGQDV
+2206 DLLNEFLGQDV

-2237 GGLSGIYNQG
+2237 GGLSGVYNQG
-2247 LGSVLPP
+2247 LGSVLPL

-2394 LSVRANNFTFLG
+2394 LSVHANNFTFLG
-2406 VIASNGAIDLSQVK
+2406 TIASNGAIDLSQVK

-2442 IANAFNN
+2442 ITNAFNN

-2458 GDFTLNQ
+2458 GNFTLNQ

-2493 HSVSHAIINAQ
+2493 HSASHAIINAQ
-2504 GIATIMTNYNNPLIQ
+2504 GTATIMANNNNPLIQ

-2528 AYTLIDSAKAIYY
+2528 TYTLIDSAKAIYY

-2553 DNYLKLYTLININGK
+2553 ADYLKLYTLIDINGK

-2579 NGQAVSIKDGGLI
+2579 NDQAVNIKDGGLI

-2613 IAVSNAPINNLQ
+2613 IAVSNDPINNLQ

-2635 IQGIQGVDSIEQAGG
+2635 IQGTQGVDSIEQAGS

-2695 IANPNFKN
+2695 IANPDFKN

-2725 DTSTFASADF
+2725 DTSTFASTDF

-2780 FINGGTGTLYGINV
+2780 FINGGTGTLYGINI

-2872 RYNTWTTD
+2872 KYDTWTTD

-2902 GLAYYYIGMSGLRG
+2902 GLSYYYIGLSGLRG

>member
-6 AGLISKFIS
+6 ARLISKFIS

-27 IFKLN
+27 IFTLN
-32 PILKREKPLKRH
+32 QILNREKPLKGH

-52 PFNKNKSFLKA
+52 LSNRNKSFLKV
-63 SVLLIGALGGLP
+63 SVLLIGALGGLS
-75 HLRASE
+75 HLRANE
-81 CRYWSWWS
+81 CRYWSWSSWS
-89 GYHDKIES
+89 YQDNIES
-97 GSNSPTHNSY
+97 GPNSPTHNSY
-107 CLFSSTQ
+107 CLFSSAQ
-114 GSGTYYLN
+114 DSGTYYLN

-143 NVGGNIRFGGTGVN
+143 DIGGNIRFGGTGIN
-157 GVNVGYI
+157 GGDLGYI

-174 FNSSRITTGNSLS
+174 FNSSHLTTGNSYA
-187 DGGGATLNFNATNRI
+187 DGGGATLNFNAANNI
-202 TINQASFDNSDAGAQ
+202 TINQASFDNSDAGTQ
-217 HSYMNFKGSNINVSG
+217 KSYMNFKGSNIKVNG
-232 SSFTDDTN
+232 SSFTDDTD
-240 GGFSFSGNNNNSA
+240 GGFSFSGSNNNSV
-253 ISFNKTKFN
+253 ISFNQTSFNQGAYHFSNSASSSFDNSSFNQGTYHFNSTQSTFENSNFN
-262 QGTYNFTNSANL
+262 QGTYNFN
-274 SFNNSNFNQ
+274 
-283 STYNFNSLQ
+283 
-292 STFNNSTFN
+292 
-301 QGTYNFTDNTSFN
+301 DNTSFN
-314 NDTFNQGTYN
+314 NDTFNQGTYS
-324 FNTSKVSFSGANTL
+324 FNTSKVSFSGINTL
-338 NSSSPFASLKGS
+338 NLSSPFASLKGS
-350 VSFGSGA
+350 VSFNSGA
-357 VFNLNQ
+357 IFNLNQ
-363 TLNANQTYDILTT
+363 TLNSNQTYDILTT
-376 NGTIQYGVYQSY
+376 NGAIQYGVYQSY

-400 ISHVEVGNN
+400 ISHVGVGNN

-423 LQETFSNK
+423 LQETFNNQ
-431 SITTQFLGDDLQAK
+431 SIITQFLGDDLQQQAQQ
-445 AKATYQQDLNN
+445 TYQEDVANSQNALNN
-456 SQSALSNATNDNKI
+456 VTIDNKI
-470 ASADTG
+470 ASNDTS
-476 YTNNQNTTI
+476 YTQSKNTTVA
-485 KQDAQNL
+485 KDAQNL
-492 EHTSQQIAKDEQALQ
+492 ENTNQKIQQDEQALEK
-507 GDLNKLKQLANSS
+507 DLAQIKQLANSTTGFS
-520 FNEQA
+520 EQA

-542 EENTF
+542 DEKTF

-554 EKALANAKE
+554 KQALQQVQAQE
-563 QQEQQQAQATYQQ
+563 QEQQQAQKTYQQ
-576 DLNNSQ
+576 DLSNSQ
-582 SALSNATNDNK
+582 TALNNAASDNK
-593 IASAD
+593 IASND
-598 TDYTKNQNTAI
+598 TSYTQSKNTTVA
-609 KQDAQNLENTSQQI
+609 KDAQGLENTNQKI
-623 TQDQKDLEQDLDK
+623 AQDEQALQGDLDK
-636 LQQLANSKTGFNEQA
+636 LQQLANSTTGFSEQA
-651 FNQAQSTEQ
+651 FNQAQKQEQ
-660 QDEQTLQNEEE
+660 QDEQTLQNEEK
-671 TFSSEQEGLEKA
+671 TFNSEQEGLKQA
-683 LANAK
+683 IANAK
-688 HTSPTPTKHTA
+688 PTSPTPSHAPTPTKHTA
-699 QNNPPN
+699 QNTPPN
-705 KVSPPTQNL
+705 KVSPTPTPPTQNL

-725 FQNQTYSK
+725 LQNQTYSK
-733 KGIYYIDPNLSGQSG
+733 QGVYYIDPNLSGQSG
-748 QSGNTLSTYGYL
+748 QSGNTLSTY
-760 DWFTL
+760 
-765 KNKFSVNAN
+765 
-774 NGTLI
+774 
-779 IGNNTESANTKGLIW
+779 
-794 IGDDKGLVYYNTGT
+794 
-808 FNAANIYLTSNL
+808 
-820 KTGNGFSGEGATLN
+820 
-834 FNATNRITINQA
+834 
-846 SFDNSDAGAQHSYM
+846 
-860 NFKGSNINVS
+860 
-870 GSSFTDDTNGGFSF
+870 
-884 SGNNNNSAISFN
+884 
-896 KTKFNQGT
+896 
-904 YNFTNSANL
+904 
-913 SFNNSNFNQS
+913 
-923 TYNFNSLQST
+923 
-933 FNNSTFNQGTYN
+933 
-945 FTDNTS
+945 
-951 FNNDTFN
+951 
-958 QGTYNFNTSKVSF
+958 
-971 SGANTLNSS
+971 
-980 SPFASLKGSVSFG
+980 
-993 SGAVF
+993 
-998 NLNQTLNA
+998 
-1006 NQTYDILTTNGTI
+1006 
-1019 QYGVY
+1019 
-1024 QSYLW
+1024 
-1029 DLINYKGD
+1029 
-1037 KAISHVEVGNNTYD
+1037 
-1051 VTFDINGQ
+1051 
-1059 DETLQETFSNK
+1059 
-1070 SITTQFLG
+1070 
-1078 DDLQAKAKATYQQ
+1078 
-1091 DLNNSQSA
+1091 
-1099 LSNATNDNKI
+1099 
-1109 ASADTGYTNNQNTTI
+1109 
-1124 KQDAQNL
+1124 
-1131 EHTSQQIAKDEQALQ
+1131 
-1146 GDLNKLKQLA
+1146 
-1156 NSSFNEQAFNQ
+1156 
-1167 AQSKEQQDEQTLQN
+1167 
-1181 EEETFSSE
+1181 
-1189 QEGLEKALAN
+1189 
-1199 AKPASPTPTPTP
+1199 
-1211 TPTPSPTPNPTPTKH
+1211 
-1226 TAPNKVPPTPPTQ
+1226 
-1239 NLPTTNVW
+1239 
-1247 NGVYWLQNQTY
+1247 
-1258 SQKGVY
+1258 
-1264 YIDPN
+1264 
-1269 LSGQSGQSANTLST
+1269 
-1283 YTANLLG
+1283 TANLFG

-1325 YIIGTFNAANIYL
+1325 YITGTFNAANIYL

-1349 GSDGGGANIT
+1349 NSDGGGANIT

-1387 SQHSYATFDATNN
+1387 SQHSYAAFDALNN

-1412 WGKFSFNAKN
+1412 WGKFSFSAKN

-1438 SSVISAN
+1438 SSTISAN
-1445 AANSLSFNNSRLNGG
+1445 ATNSLSFINSRLNGG
-1460 AVYNLWANSLI
+1460 AIYNLQANSLI

-1524 TLGNKSQTA
+1524 TLGNKSQAA

-1556 SGASA
+1556 NGASA

-1581 FFNGATLSLNANSKL
+1581 FFNSGTLSLNASSKL

-1607 TINLDDSVLSVSN
+1607 TINLDDSVLN
-1620 ASSLNANIN
+1620 ANNTSSLNANIN
-1629 FQGASQATFGG
+1629 FQGASQADFGG
-1640 NTTIDAASFNFDSAS
+1640 NTTIDTASFNFDSAS

-1665 GALNFNGYAPSLSK
+1665 GALNFNGYASSLTK

-1689 LGNNGDINLSDI
+1689 LGSNGDINLSDI

-1708 KSVTYNILN
+1708 RSVTYNILN

-1811 SYDYSDNQAGTYY
+1811 SYDYSSNQAGTYY

-1854 NSLNIYNKGF
+1854 SSLNIYNKGF
-1864 SSGNLKTLLGIL
+1864 SSENLKTLLGIL
-1876 SQNSATLKEMIETN
+1876 SQNSATLKEMIESN

-1902 QLLDRIKITPAQ
+1902 QLLDKIKITQAQ

-1927 NINQTFSNGNLVIG
+1927 NINQTFSNGNLIIG
-1941 ATQDHVT
+1941 ATQDNVT

-2010 SGNAFES
+2010 SANAFES
-2017 GGSADITF
+2017 GGSADVTF

-2052 EGIDKI
+2052 KGINEI

-2070 MAMEKI
+2070 VAMEKI

-2082 GNFVENALIPLSKE
+2082 GNFIENALSPLSKE
-2096 LPSSLQNETL
+2096 LPASLQDETL
-2106 GQLIGQNNLDN
+2106 GQLIGQNNLDD

-2170 GGYMDASELSSILS
+2170 GGYIDASELSSILS
-2184 VILKDITN
+2184 VVLKDITN
-2192 PPTSLQKDIGVVAN
+2192 PPASLQKDIGVVAN
-2206 DLLDEFLGQDV
+2206 DLLNEFLGQDV

-2237 GGLSGIYNQG
+2237 GGLSGVYNQG

-2362 VQKGEICINL
+2362 VQKGEICVNL

-2394 LSVRANNFTFLG
+2394 LSVHANNFTFLG
-2406 VIASNGAIDLSQVK
+2406 TIASNGVIDLSQVK

-2431 ENATLQANNLT
+2431 ENAALQANNLT
-2442 IANAFNN
+2442 ITNAFNN

-2493 HSVSHAIINAQ
+2493 HSASHAIINAQ
-2504 GIATIMTNYNNPLIQ
+2504 GAATIMANDNNPLIQ
-2519 FNTSSKETG
+2519 FNTSSKEAGT
-2528 AYTLIDSAKAIYY
+2528 YTLIDSAKAIYY

-2553 DNYLKLYTLININGK
+2553 DNYLKLYALIDINGK

-2579 NGQAVSIKDGGLI
+2579 NGQAVNIKDGGL
-2592 VGFKDSQNQYIYTSI
+2592 VMGFKDSQNQYIYTSI

-2613 IAVSNAPINNLQ
+2613 IAVSNDPINNLQ

-2635 IQGIQGVDSIEQAGG
+2635 IQGTQGVDSIDQAGG
-2650 TQAINWLNKIFET
+2650 NQAINWLNKIFET

-2695 IANPNFKN
+2695 IANPDFKN

-2725 DTSTFASADF
+2725 DTSTFARSDF
-2735 HERLE
+2735 LERLE

-2814 GFHANIT
+2814 GFHGNIT

-2872 RYNTWTTD
+2872 KYDTWTTD

-2890 FKDKSVIFKPQI
+2890 FKDKSVIFKPQV
-2902 GLAYYYIGMSGLRG
+2902 GLAYYYIGLSGLRG

>member
-6 AGLISKFIS
+6 VRLISKFIS

-32 PILKREKPLKRH
+32 QILKREKPLKCH

-52 PFNKNKSFLKA
+52 PFNQNKSFLKA
-63 SVLLIGALGGLP
+63 SVLLIGALGGLS
-75 HLRASE
+75 HLRANE
-81 CRYWSWWS
+81 CRYWSWSSWS
-89 GYHDKIES
+89 YQDNIES
-97 GSNSPTHNSY
+97 GPNSPTHNSY
-107 CLFSSTQ
+107 CLFSSAQ

-134 TQKFNNGTL
+134 TQKFNGGTL
-143 NVGGNIRFGGTGVN
+143 NVGGNIRFGGTGIN
-157 GVNVGYI
+157 GGDVGYI

-174 FNSSRITTGNSLS
+174 FNSSRITTGNSYA
-187 DGGGATLNFNATNRI
+187 DGGGATLNFNAANNI
-202 TINQASFDNSDAGAQ
+202 TINQASFDNSDAGTQ

-240 GGFSFSGNNNNSA
+240 GGFSFSGNGTNST

-262 QGTYNFTNSANL
+262 QGTYKFTNSANL
-274 SFNNSNFNQ
+274 S
-283 STYNFNSLQ
+283 
-292 STFNNSTFN
+292 FNNSTFN
-301 QGTYNFTDNTSFN
+301 QGTYNFTDNASFN

-357 VFNLNQ
+357 IFNLNQ
-363 TLNANQTYDILTT
+363 TLNNNQTYDILTT
-376 NGTIQYGVYQSY
+376 NGAIQYGVYQSY

-400 ISHVEVGNN
+400 ISHVGVGNN

-423 LQETFSNK
+423 LQETFNK
-431 SITTQFLGDDLQAK
+431 QSIITQFLGDDLQQQAQK
-445 AKATYQQDLNN
+445 TYQQDLSN
-456 SQSALSNATNDNKI
+456 SQNALNNAADDSKI
-470 ASADTG
+470 ASNDTD
-476 YTNNQNTTI
+476 YTNNQNTAI
-485 KQDAQNL
+485 AKDAQGL
-492 EHTSQQIAKDEQALQ
+492 ENTNQQIQQDEQALEK
-507 GDLNKLKQLANSS
+507 DLAQIKQLANSTTG

-525 FNQAQSKEQ
+525 FNTAQKQEQ

-542 EENTF
+542 EEKTF
-547 SSEQEGL
+547 NAEQEGL
-554 EKALANAKE
+554 KQAI
-563 QQEQQQAQATYQQ
+563 QQAQEQKQEQAQAQKTYQQ
-576 DLNNSQ
+576 DLSNSQ
-582 SALSNATNDNK
+582 NALNNVTSDNTIASNDTSYTQSKNAT
-593 IASAD
+593 IA
-598 TDYTKNQNTAI
+598 K
-609 KQDAQNLENTSQQI
+609 DAQGLENTNQQI
-623 TQDQKDLEQDLDK
+623 AQDEQALQGDLDK
-636 LQQLANSKTGFNEQA
+636 LKQLANSKTGFNEQA
-651 FNQAQSTEQ
+651 FNQAQ
-660 QDEQTLQNEEE
+660 D
-671 TFSSEQEGLEKA
+671 
-683 LANAK
+683 
-688 HTSPTPTKHTA
+688 
-699 QNNPPN
+699 
-705 KVSPPTQNL
+705 
-714 PTTNV
+714 
-719 WNGVYN
+719 
-725 FQNQTYSK
+725 
-733 KGIYYIDPNLSGQSG
+733 
-748 QSGNTLSTYGYL
+748 
-760 DWFTL
+760 
-765 KNKFSVNAN
+765 
-774 NGTLI
+774 
-779 IGNNTESANTKGLIW
+779 
-794 IGDDKGLVYYNTGT
+794 
-808 FNAANIYLTSNL
+808 
-820 KTGNGFSGEGATLN
+820 
-834 FNATNRITINQA
+834 
-846 SFDNSDAGAQHSYM
+846 
-860 NFKGSNINVS
+860 
-870 GSSFTDDTNGGFSF
+870 
-884 SGNNNNSAISFN
+884 
-896 KTKFNQGT
+896 
-904 YNFTNSANL
+904 
-913 SFNNSNFNQS
+913 
-923 TYNFNSLQST
+923 
-933 FNNSTFNQGTYN
+933 
-945 FTDNTS
+945 
-951 FNNDTFN
+951 
-958 QGTYNFNTSKVSF
+958 
-971 SGANTLNSS
+971 
-980 SPFASLKGSVSFG
+980 
-993 SGAVF
+993 
-998 NLNQTLNA
+998 
-1006 NQTYDILTTNGTI
+1006 
-1019 QYGVY
+1019 
-1024 QSYLW
+1024 
-1029 DLINYKGD
+1029 
-1037 KAISHVEVGNNTYD
+1037 
-1051 VTFDINGQ
+1051 
-1059 DETLQETFSNK
+1059 
-1070 SITTQFLG
+1070 
-1078 DDLQAKAKATYQQ
+1078 
-1091 DLNNSQSA
+1091 
-1099 LSNATNDNKI
+1099 
-1109 ASADTGYTNNQNTTI
+1109 
-1124 KQDAQNL
+1124 
-1131 EHTSQQIAKDEQALQ
+1131 
-1146 GDLNKLKQLA
+1146 
-1156 NSSFNEQAFNQ
+1156 
-1167 AQSKEQQDEQTLQN
+1167 KEQQDEQTLQN
-1181 EEETFSSE
+1181 EENAFNTE
-1189 QEGLEKALAN
+1189 QEELEQAIAN
-1199 AKPASPTPTPTP
+1199 AKPTSPT
-1211 TPTPSPTPNPTPTKH
+1211 PTPTKH
-1226 TAPNKVPPTPPTQ
+1226 TAPNTPPNKVPPTPPTQ

-1247 NGVYWLQNQTY
+1247 NGVYNLQNQTY
-1258 SQKGVY
+1258 SKQGVY

-1283 YTANLLG
+1283 YTANLFG
-1290 RSFGVNIQNGT
+1290 RSFSVNIQNGT

-1325 YIIGTFNAANIYL
+1325 YITGTFNVANIYL

-1349 GSDGGGANIT
+1349 NSDGGGANIT

-1387 SQHSYATFDATNN
+1387 SQHSYAAFDALNN

-1412 WGKFSFNAKN
+1412 WGKFSFSAKN

-1438 SSVISAN
+1438 SSTISAN
-1445 AANSLSFNNSRLNGG
+1445 ASNSLSFINSRLNGG
-1460 AVYNLWANSLI
+1460 AIYNLQANSLI

-1493 TQLLGNTSF
+1493 TQLLGNTNF
-1502 TLSSQSLL
+1502 MLSSQSLL

-1524 TLGNKSQTA
+1524 TLGNKSQAA

-1556 SGASA
+1556 NGTSA

-1570 YNGSQATFNSL
+1570 YNGSQATFSSL
-1581 FFNGATLSLNANSKL
+1581 FFNGGTLSLNASSKL
-1596 NASSASFSNNT
+1596 NASNASFSNNT
-1607 TINLDDSVLSVSN
+1607 TINLDDSVLSASN
-1620 ASSLNANIN
+1620 TSSLNANIN
-1629 FQGASQATFGG
+1629 FQGTSQADFGG
-1640 NTTIDAASFNFDSAS
+1640 NTTIDTASFNFDSTS

-1665 GALNFNGYAPSLSK
+1665 GALNFNGYAPSLTK

-1768 ESIKNGDLTIEVLNN
+1768 ESIKNGDLTIEVFNN

-1811 SYDYSDNQAGTYY
+1811 NYDYSDNQAGTYY

-1864 SSGNLKTLLGIL
+1864 SNENLKTLLGIL
-1876 SQNSATLKEMIETN
+1876 SQNSATLKEMIESN
-1890 QLDNITSINEVL
+1890 QLDNITNINEVL
-1902 QLLDRIKITPAQ
+1902 QLLDKIKITQTQ

-1920 TINHLTD
+1920 TINHLAD
-1927 NINQTFSNGNLVIG
+1927 NINQTFSNGNLIIG
-1941 ATQDHVT
+1941 ATQDNVT

-1964 CALDSATCSSFRNTY
+1964 CVLDSATCSSFRNTY

-1992 YINADFKAKS
+1992 YINANFKAKS

-2010 SGNAFES
+2010 SANAFES
-2017 GGSADITF
+2017 GGSADVTF
-2025 QSANNLVL
+2025 QSTNNLVL

-2070 MAMEKI
+2070 VAMEKI

-2082 GNFVENALIPLSKE
+2082 GNFVENALSPLSKE
-2096 LPSSLQNETL
+2096 LPTSLQSETL
-2106 GQLIGQNNLDN
+2106 GQLIGQNNLDD

-2170 GGYMDASELSSILS
+2170 GGYIDASELSSILS
-2184 VILKDITN
+2184 VVLKDITN

-2206 DLLDEFLGQDV
+2206 DLLNEFLGQDV
-2217 VKKLES
+2217 VKTLEN

-2265 GALLSPRGLHDFWQ
+2265 GTLLSPRGLHDFWQ

-2362 VQKGEICINL
+2362 VQKGEICVNL

-2431 ENATLQANNLT
+2431 GNATLQANNLT
-2442 IANAFNN
+2442 ITNAFNN

-2504 GIATIMTNYNNPLIQ
+2504 GTATIIANNNNPLIQ

-2528 AYTLIDSAKAIYY
+2528 AYTLINSTKAIYY
-2541 GYNDQITGGSSL
+2541 GYNNQITGGSSL
-2553 DNYLKLYTLININGK
+2553 DNYLKLYTLIDINGK

-2579 NGQAVSIKDGGLI
+2579 NGQAVNIKDGGLI

-2613 IAVSNAPINNLQ
+2613 IAVSNDPINNLQ

-2695 IANPNFKN
+2695 IANPDFKN

-2725 DTSTFASADF
+2725 DTSTFARSDF
-2735 HERLE
+2735 LERLE

-2780 FINGGTGTLYGINV
+2780 FINGGTGTLYGINI

-2872 RYNTWTTD
+2872 RYDTWTTD

-2890 FKDKSVIFKPQI
+2890 FKDKSVIFKPQV
-2902 GLAYYYIGMSGLRG
+2902 GLAYYYIGLSGLSG

-3033 GMRYAF
+3033 GIRYAF

>member
-32 PILKREKPLKRH
+32 LILKREKPLSH

-52 PFNKNKSFLKA
+52 PFNKSKSFLKA
-63 SVLLIGALGGLP
+63 SVLLIGALGGLS

-81 CRYWSWWS
+81 CRYWSWSSWS
-89 GYHDKIES
+89 YHDNIES

-107 CLFSSTQ
+107 CLFNSAQ

-143 NVGGNIRFGGTGVN
+143 NVGGNIHFGGTGVN
-157 GVNVGYI
+157 GGNVGYI
-164 TGTYDAQTIN
+164 TGTYNAQTIN
-174 FNSSRITTGNSLS
+174 FNSSRITTGNSFS
-187 DGGGATLNFNATNRI
+187 TGGGATLNFNAANHI
-202 TINQASFDNSDAGAQ
+202 TIDQASFDNGDAGTQ
-217 HSYMNFKGSNINVSG
+217 HSYMNFSGSNINVSD

-240 GGFSFSGNNNNSA
+240 GGFSFSGNGTNNNL
-253 ISFNKTKFN
+253 SFNKTNFNQGTYKFTNSANLNFNNSNFN
-262 QGTYNFTNSANL
+262 QGTYNFNSA
-274 SFNNSNFNQ
+274 
-283 STYNFNSLQ
+283 Q
-292 STFNNSTFN
+292 STFNNSNFN
-301 QGTYNFTDNTSFN
+301 QGTYNFTDNTGLNFD
-314 NDTFNQGTYN
+314 NDTFNQGTYS
-324 FNTSKVSFSGANTL
+324 FNASKVSFSGANTL

-350 VSFGSGA
+350 VSFGSDA
-357 VFNLNQ
+357 IFNLNQ
-363 TLNANQTYDILTT
+363 TLNTNQTYDILTT
-376 NGTIQYGVYQSY
+376 NKTIQYGVYQSY

-400 ISHVEVGNN
+400 ISHVEVGSN
-409 TYDVTFDINGQDET
+409 TYDVTFDISGQDET
-423 LQETFSNK
+423 LQETFSNQA
-431 SITTQFLGDDLQAK
+431 ITTQFLGDDLQAK
-445 AKATYQQDLNN
+445 AQATYQQDLTG
-456 SQSALSNATNDNKI
+456 SQTALNNATSDSKI
-470 ASADTG
+470 ASSDTS

-485 KQDAQNL
+485 AKDAQ
-492 EHTSQQIAKDEQALQ
+492 S
-507 GDLNKLKQLANSS
+507 
-520 FNEQA
+520 
-525 FNQAQSKEQ
+525 
-534 QDEQTLQN
+534 
-542 EENTF
+542 
-547 SSEQEGL
+547 
-554 EKALANAKE
+554 
-563 QQEQQQAQATYQQ
+563 
-576 DLNNSQ
+576 
-582 SALSNATNDNK
+582 
-593 IASAD
+593 
-598 TDYTKNQNTAI
+598 
-609 KQDAQNLENTSQQI
+609 LENTSQQI
-623 TQDQKDLEQDLDK
+623 TQDEQALKGDLDK
-636 LQQLANSKTGFNEQA
+636 LQQLASSTTGFNQQA
-651 FNQAQSTEQ
+651 FKNAQSQEQ
-660 QDEQTLQNEEE
+660 QDLQTLQENEN
-671 TFSSEQEGLEKA
+671 TFNAEQEGL
-683 LANAK
+683 
-688 HTSPTPTKHTA
+688 
-699 QNNPPN
+699 
-705 KVSPPTQNL
+705 
-714 PTTNV
+714 
-719 WNGVYN
+719 
-725 FQNQTYSK
+725 
-733 KGIYYIDPNLSGQSG
+733 
-748 QSGNTLSTYGYL
+748 
-760 DWFTL
+760 
-765 KNKFSVNAN
+765 
-774 NGTLI
+774 
-779 IGNNTESANTKGLIW
+779 
-794 IGDDKGLVYYNTGT
+794 
-808 FNAANIYLTSNL
+808 
-820 KTGNGFSGEGATLN
+820 
-834 FNATNRITINQA
+834 
-846 SFDNSDAGAQHSYM
+846 
-860 NFKGSNINVS
+860 
-870 GSSFTDDTNGGFSF
+870 
-884 SGNNNNSAISFN
+884 
-896 KTKFNQGT
+896 
-904 YNFTNSANL
+904 
-913 SFNNSNFNQS
+913 
-923 TYNFNSLQST
+923 
-933 FNNSTFNQGTYN
+933 
-945 FTDNTS
+945 
-951 FNNDTFN
+951 
-958 QGTYNFNTSKVSF
+958 
-971 SGANTLNSS
+971 
-980 SPFASLKGSVSFG
+980 
-993 SGAVF
+993 
-998 NLNQTLNA
+998 
-1006 NQTYDILTTNGTI
+1006 
-1019 QYGVY
+1019 
-1024 QSYLW
+1024 
-1029 DLINYKGD
+1029 
-1037 KAISHVEVGNNTYD
+1037 
-1051 VTFDINGQ
+1051 
-1059 DETLQETFSNK
+1059 
-1070 SITTQFLG
+1070 
-1078 DDLQAKAKATYQQ
+1078 
-1091 DLNNSQSA
+1091 
-1099 LSNATNDNKI
+1099 
-1109 ASADTGYTNNQNTTI
+1109 
-1124 KQDAQNL
+1124 KQ
-1131 EHTSQQIAKDEQALQ
+1131 
-1146 GDLNKLKQLA
+1146 
-1156 NSSFNEQAFNQ
+1156 
-1167 AQSKEQQDEQTLQN
+1167 
-1181 EEETFSSE
+1181 
-1189 QEGLEKALAN
+1189 ALAN
-1199 AKPASPTPTPTP
+1199 AKPASPTPTPT
-1211 TPTPSPTPNPTPTKH
+1211 KH
-1226 TAPNKVPPTPPTQ
+1226 TAPNTPPNKVPPTPPTQ
-1239 NLPTTNVW
+1239 NLPTESVW

-1258 SQKGVY
+1258 SKQGVY

-1269 LSGQSGQSANTLST
+1269 LSGQSGQSGNTLST

-1325 YIIGTFNAANIYL
+1325 YITGTFNAANIYL

-1349 GSDGGGANIT
+1349 DSDGGGANIT

-1387 SQHSYATFDATNN
+1387 SQHSYAAFDATNN

-1412 WGKFSFNAKN
+1412 WGKFSFSAKN

-1438 SSVISAN
+1438 SSVISTN

-1460 AVYNLWANSLI
+1460 AVYNLQANSLI

-1510 NFNGDTTLQNNANI
+1510 NFNGDTTLQDNANI
-1524 TLGNKSQTA
+1524 TLGNKSQAT

-1556 SGASA
+1556 NGTSV

-1581 FFNGATLSLNANSKL
+1581 FFNGGIISLNANSKL
-1596 NASSASFSNNT
+1596 NASSTSFSNNT
-1607 TINLDDSVLSVSN
+1607 TINLDDSVLSASN
-1620 ASSLNANIN
+1620 TSSLNANIN
-1629 FQGASQATFGG
+1629 FQGASQANFGG
-1640 NTTIDAASFNFDSAS
+1640 NTTINTASFNFDSAS
-1655 SLSFN
+1655 SLGFN

-1876 SQNSATLKEMIETN
+1876 SQNSATLKEMIESN

-1902 QLLDRIKITPAQ
+1902 QLLDEIKITPAQ

-1941 ATQDHVT
+1941 ATQDNVT

-2010 SGNAFES
+2010 SANAFES
-2017 GGSADITF
+2017 GGSADVTF

-2033 NKANI
+2033 NNANI

-2070 MAMEKI
+2070 VAMEKI

-2082 GNFVENALIPLSKE
+2082 GNFIENALSPLSKE
-2096 LPSSLQNETL
+2096 LPASLQNETL
-2106 GQLIGQNNLDN
+2106 GQLIGQNNLDD
-2117 LLNNSGVMNAIQNI
+2117 LLNNSGVMNEIQNI

-2206 DLLDEFLGQDV
+2206 DLLNEFLGQDV

-2237 GGLSGIYNQG
+2237 GGLSGVYNQG

-2265 GALLSPRGLHDFWQ
+2265 GVLLSPRGLHDFWQ

-2287 NGYVFVN
+2287 NSYVFVN

-2362 VQKGEICINL
+2362 VQKGEICVNL

-2406 VIASNGAIDLSQVK
+2406 AIASNGAIDLSQVK

-2442 IANAFNN
+2442 ITNAFNN

-2458 GDFTLNQ
+2458 GNFTLNQ

-2493 HSVSHAIINAQ
+2493 HSASHAIINAQ
-2504 GIATIMTNYNNPLIQ
+2504 GVATIMANNNNPLIQ

-2528 AYTLIDSAKAIYY
+2528 TYTLIDSAKAIYY

-2553 DNYLKLYTLININGK
+2553 ANYLKLYTLIDINGK
-2568 HMVMTDNGLTY
+2568 RMVMTDNGLTY
-2579 NGQAVSIKDGGLI
+2579 NGQAVNIKDGGLI

-2613 IAVSNAPINNLQ
+2613 IAVSNDPINNLQ

-2635 IQGIQGVDSIEQAGG
+2635 IQGTQGVDSIEQAGG
-2650 TQAINWLNKIFET
+2650 AQAINWLNKIFET

-2683 TIAGD
+2683 TIARD

-2780 FINGGTGTLYGINV
+2780 FINGGTGTLYGINI

-2872 RYNTWTTD
+2872 KYNTWTTD

-2902 GLAYYYIGMSGLRG
+2902 GLSYYYIGLSGLRG

>member
-6 AGLISKFIS
+6 ARLISKFIS

-32 PILKREKPLKRH
+32 QILKCEKPLKRH
-44 KKTKSIKK
+44 KKTKSIKN
-52 PFNKNKSFLKA
+52 PLNKNKSFLKA
-63 SVLLIGALGGLP
+63 SILLIGALGGLS
-75 HLRASE
+75 HLRANE
-81 CRYWSWWS
+81 CRYWSWSSWS
-89 GYHDKIES
+89 YQDNIES
-97 GSNSPTHNSY
+97 GPNSPTHNSY

-143 NVGGNIRFGGTGVN
+143 NVGGNIRFGGTGIN
-157 GVNVGYI
+157 GGDVGYI
-164 TGTYDAQTIN
+164 TGTYDAANIYLT
-174 FNSSRITTGNSLS
+174 SHLTTGNSYA
-187 DGGGATLNFNATNRI
+187 DGGGATLNFNAANNI
-202 TINQASFDNSDAGAQ
+202 TINQASFDNSDAGTQ
-217 HSYMNFKGSNINVSG
+217 KSYMNFKGSNIKVSG
-232 SSFTDDTN
+232 SSFKDDTN
-240 GGFSFSGNNNNSA
+240 GGFSFSGNSNNST
-253 ISFNKTKFN
+253 ISFNKTNFN
-262 QGTYNFTNSANL
+262 QGTYNFSNSASS
-274 SFNNSNFNQ
+274 SFDNSNFNQ
-283 STYNFNSLQ
+283 GTYHFNSAQ
-292 STFNNSTFN
+292 SAFNNSAFN
-301 QGTYNFTDNTSFN
+301 QGTYNFNNNASFN
-314 NDTFNQGTYN
+314 NNTFNQGTYS
-324 FNTSKVSFSGANTL
+324 FNTSKVSFSGTNTL

-350 VSFGSGA
+350 VSFNSNA
-357 VFNLNQ
+357 IFNLNQ
-363 TLNANQTYDILTT
+363 TLNSNQTYDILTT

-400 ISHVEVGNN
+400 ISHVGVGNN

-423 LQETFSNK
+423 LQETFNNQ
-431 SITTQFLGDDLQAK
+431 SIITQFLGDDLQAK
-445 AKATYQQDLNN
+445 AQKIYQQDLSN
-456 SQSALSNATNDNKI
+456 SQTALNNAADDNKI
-470 ASADTG
+470 ANSDTD
-476 YTNNQNTTI
+476 YTKSSNPTI
-485 KQDAQNL
+485 NKDAQNL
-492 EHTSQQIAKDEQALQ
+492 ENTNQQIVKDEQALQ
-507 GDLNKLKQLANSS
+507 G
-520 FNEQA
+520 
-525 FNQAQSKEQ
+525 
-534 QDEQTLQN
+534 
-542 EENTF
+542 
-547 SSEQEGL
+547 
-554 EKALANAKE
+554 
-563 QQEQQQAQATYQQ
+563 
-576 DLNNSQ
+576 
-582 SALSNATNDNK
+582 
-593 IASAD
+593 
-598 TDYTKNQNTAI
+598 
-609 KQDAQNLENTSQQI
+609 
-623 TQDQKDLEQDLDK
+623 DLDK
-636 LQQLANSKTGFNEQA
+636 LQQLANSTTGFNEQA
-651 FNQAQSTEQ
+651 FNTAQKQEQ
-660 QDEQTLQNEEE
+660 QDEQTLQNDENAFN
-671 TFSSEQEGLEKA
+671 TEQEGLKQA
-683 LANAK
+683 IANAK
-688 HTSPTPTKHTA
+688 PASPTPSPIPTPTKHTA
-699 QNNPPN
+699 QNTPPN
-705 KVSPPTQNL
+705 KVSPT
-714 PTTNV
+714 
-719 WNGVYN
+719 
-725 FQNQTYSK
+725 
-733 KGIYYIDPNLSGQSG
+733 
-748 QSGNTLSTYGYL
+748 
-760 DWFTL
+760 
-765 KNKFSVNAN
+765 
-774 NGTLI
+774 
-779 IGNNTESANTKGLIW
+779 
-794 IGDDKGLVYYNTGT
+794 
-808 FNAANIYLTSNL
+808 
-820 KTGNGFSGEGATLN
+820 
-834 FNATNRITINQA
+834 
-846 SFDNSDAGAQHSYM
+846 
-860 NFKGSNINVS
+860 
-870 GSSFTDDTNGGFSF
+870 
-884 SGNNNNSAISFN
+884 
-896 KTKFNQGT
+896 
-904 YNFTNSANL
+904 
-913 SFNNSNFNQS
+913 
-923 TYNFNSLQST
+923 
-933 FNNSTFNQGTYN
+933 
-945 FTDNTS
+945 
-951 FNNDTFN
+951 
-958 QGTYNFNTSKVSF
+958 
-971 SGANTLNSS
+971 
-980 SPFASLKGSVSFG
+980 
-993 SGAVF
+993 
-998 NLNQTLNA
+998 
-1006 NQTYDILTTNGTI
+1006 
-1019 QYGVY
+1019 
-1024 QSYLW
+1024 
-1029 DLINYKGD
+1029 
-1037 KAISHVEVGNNTYD
+1037 
-1051 VTFDINGQ
+1051 
-1059 DETLQETFSNK
+1059 
-1070 SITTQFLG
+1070 
-1078 DDLQAKAKATYQQ
+1078 
-1091 DLNNSQSA
+1091 
-1099 LSNATNDNKI
+1099 
-1109 ASADTGYTNNQNTTI
+1109 
-1124 KQDAQNL
+1124 
-1131 EHTSQQIAKDEQALQ
+1131 
-1146 GDLNKLKQLA
+1146 
-1156 NSSFNEQAFNQ
+1156 
-1167 AQSKEQQDEQTLQN
+1167 
-1181 EEETFSSE
+1181 
-1189 QEGLEKALAN
+1189 
-1199 AKPASPTPTPTP
+1199 
-1211 TPTPSPTPNPTPTKH
+1211 
-1226 TAPNKVPPTPPTQ
+1226 PTPPTQ

-1247 NGVYWLQNQTY
+1247 NGVYNLQNQTY
-1258 SQKGVY
+1258 SNKGVY

-1269 LSGQSGQSANTLST
+1269 LSGQSGQNGNTLST
-1283 YTANLLG
+1283 YTANLFG

-1325 YIIGTFNAANIYL
+1325 YITGTFNAANIYL

-1349 GSDGGGANIT
+1349 NSDGGGANIT

-1387 SQHSYATFDATNN
+1387 SQHSYAAFDALNN

-1412 WGKFSFNAKN
+1412 WGKFSFTAKN

-1445 AANSLSFNNSRLNGG
+1445 ATNSLSFINSRLNGG
-1460 AVYNLWANSLI
+1460 AVYNLQANSLI

-1493 TQLLGNTSF
+1493 TQLLGNTNF

-1510 NFNGDTTLQNNANI
+1510 NFNGNTTLQDNANI
-1524 TLGNKSQTA
+1524 TLGNKSQAT

-1556 SGASA
+1556 SGTSA

-1570 YNGSQATFNSL
+1570 YNGSQAAFSSL
-1581 FFNGATLSLNANSKL
+1581 FFNGGTLSLNASSKL

-1607 TINLDDSVLSVSN
+1607 TINLDDSVLSAN
-1620 ASSLNANIN
+1620 NTSSLNANIN
-1629 FQGASQATFGG
+1629 FQGVSQADFGG
-1640 NTTIDAASFNFDSAS
+1640 NTTIDTASFNFDSAS

-1665 GALNFNGYAPSLSK
+1665 GALNFNGYAPSLTK

-1689 LGNNGDINLSDI
+1689 LGSNGDINLSDI

-1804 KQNPTGY
+1804 KQNLTGY

-1835 KGSQTPQTPG
+1835 KGSQTPQAPG

-1864 SSGNLKTLLGIL
+1864 SSENLKTLLGIL
-1876 SQNSATLKEMIETN
+1876 SQNSATLKEMIESN
-1890 QLDNITSINEVL
+1890 QLDNITNINEVL
-1902 QLLDRIKITPAQ
+1902 QLLDKIKITQAQ

-1927 NINQTFSNGNLVIG
+1927 NINQTFSNGNLIIG
-1941 ATQDHVT
+1941 ATQDNVT

-2002 IYITGTLG
+2002 IYITGTIG

-2017 GGSADITF
+2017 GGSADVTF

-2052 EGIDKI
+2052 KGINEI

-2070 MAMEKI
+2070 VAMEKI

-2082 GNFVENALIPLSKE
+2082 GNFIENALSPLSKE
-2096 LPSSLQNETL
+2096 LPASLQNETL
-2106 GQLIGQNNLDN
+2106 GQLIGQNNLDD
-2117 LLNNSGVMNAIQNI
+2117 LLDNSGVMNAIQNI

-2170 GGYMDASELSSILS
+2170 GGYIDASELSSILG

-2192 PPTSLQKDIGVVAN
+2192 PPASLQKDIGVVAN
-2206 DLLDEFLGQDV
+2206 DLLNEFLGQDV

-2231 NNIISQ
+2231 NNVISQ
-2237 GGLSGIYNQG
+2237 GGLSGVYNQG

-2377 TKNSSST
+2377 TKNSSSI

-2406 VIASNGAIDLSQVK
+2406 VIASNGAIDLSQVT

-2442 IANAFNN
+2442 ITNAFNN

-2458 GDFTLNQ
+2458 GNFTLNQ

-2504 GIATIMTNYNNPLIQ
+2504 GTATIMANNNNPLIQ
-2519 FNTSSKETG
+2519 FNTSSKEAG
-2528 AYTLIDSAKAIYY
+2528 VYTLIDSAKAIYY

-2553 DNYLKLYTLININGK
+2553 DNYLKLYALIDINGK

-2579 NGQAVSIKDGGLI
+2579 NGQAVSVKDGGLV

-2613 IAVSNAPINNLQ
+2613 IAVSNDPINNPQ

-2635 IQGIQGVDSIEQAGG
+2635 IQGVQSVDSIDQAGG
-2650 TQAINWLNKIFET
+2650 SQAINWLNKIFET
-2663 KGSPLFAPYYLESH
+2663 KGSPLFAPYYLENH

-2695 IANPNFKN
+2695 IANPDFKN

-2814 GFHANIT
+2814 GFHGNIT

-2872 RYNTWTTD
+2872 RYDTWTTD

-2902 GLAYYYIGMSGLRG
+2902 GLAYYYIGLSGLRG

>member
-1 MAFKK
+1 M
-6 AGLISKFIS
+6 
-15 KGSFK
+15 
-20 LNKISKK
+20 
-27 IFKLN
+27 
-32 PILKREKPLKRH
+32 
-44 KKTKSIKK
+44 
-52 PFNKNKSFLKA
+52 
-63 SVLLIGALGGLP
+63 IGALGGLS
-75 HLRASE
+75 HLRANE
-81 CRYWSWWS
+81 CRYWSWSSWN
-89 GYHDKIES
+89 YQDNIES

-107 CLFSSTQ
+107 CLFSNAQ

-134 TQKFNNGTL
+134 TQKFNGGTL
-143 NVGGNIRFGGTGVN
+143 NVGGNIRFGGTGIN
-157 GVNVGYI
+157 GGDVGYI

-174 FNSSRITTGNSLS
+174 FNSSHLTTGNSYA
-187 DGGGATLNFNATNRI
+187 DGGGATLNFNATNNL
-202 TINQASFDNSDAGAQ
+202 TINQASFDNSDAGTQ
-217 HSYMNFKGSNINVSG
+217 KSYMNFKGSNINVSG
-232 SSFTDDTN
+232 SSFTDDTD
-240 GGFSFSGNNNNSA
+240 GGFSFSGNNNHSA
-253 ISFNKTKFN
+253 ISFNQTNFN
-262 QGTYNFTNSANL
+262 QGTYHFSNSASS
-274 SFNNSNFNQ
+274 SFDNSNFNQ
-283 STYNFNSLQ
+283 GTYHFDSAQ
-292 STFNNSTFN
+292 STFENSN
-301 QGTYNFTDNTSFN
+301 
-314 NDTFNQGTYN
+314 FNQGTYN
-324 FNTSKVSFSGANTL
+324 FNNNASFNNNTFNQGTYSFNTNKVSFSGINTL

-350 VSFGSGA
+350 VSFGSDA

-363 TLNANQTYDILTT
+363 TLNSNQTYDILTT
-376 NGTIQYGVYQSY
+376 NGAIQYGVYQSY

-400 ISHVEVGNN
+400 ISHVGVGNN

-423 LQETFSNK
+423 LQETFNK
-431 SITTQFLGDDLQAK
+431 QSIITQFLGDDLQQQAQQ
-445 AKATYQQDLNN
+445 TYQQDLSD
-456 SQSALSNATNDNKI
+456 SQSALNNAASDNKI
-470 ASADTG
+470 A
-476 YTNNQNTTI
+476 
-485 KQDAQNL
+485 
-492 EHTSQQIAKDEQALQ
+492 
-507 GDLNKLKQLANSS
+507 NS
-520 FNEQA
+520 
-525 FNQAQSKEQ
+525 
-534 QDEQTLQN
+534 
-542 EENTF
+542 
-547 SSEQEGL
+547 
-554 EKALANAKE
+554 
-563 QQEQQQAQATYQQ
+563 
-576 DLNNSQ
+576 
-582 SALSNATNDNK
+582 
-593 IASAD
+593 D
-598 TDYTKNQNTAI
+598 TDYTKNKNTAI
-609 KQDAQNLENTSQQI
+609 AKDAQNLENTNQQI
-623 TQDQKDLEQDLDK
+623 AQDEQALEKDLAQIK
-636 LQQLANSKTGFNEQA
+636 QLSNSTTGFNEQA
-651 FNQAQSTEQ
+651 FNQAQKQEQ
-660 QDEQTLQNEEE
+660 QDEQTLQNDENAFN
-671 TFSSEQEGLEKA
+671 TEQEGLKQA
-683 LANAK
+683 IANAK
-688 HTSPTPTKHTA
+688 PASPTPSPTPTPTKHTA
-699 QNNPPN
+699 QNTPPN
-705 KVSPPTQNL
+705 KVSPTPTPPTQNL

-725 FQNQTYSK
+725 LQNQTYSN
-733 KGIYYIDPNLSGQSG
+733 KGVYYIDPNLSGQSG
-748 QSGNTLSTYGYL
+748 QSGNTLSTY
-760 DWFTL
+760 
-765 KNKFSVNAN
+765 
-774 NGTLI
+774 
-779 IGNNTESANTKGLIW
+779 
-794 IGDDKGLVYYNTGT
+794 
-808 FNAANIYLTSNL
+808 
-820 KTGNGFSGEGATLN
+820 
-834 FNATNRITINQA
+834 
-846 SFDNSDAGAQHSYM
+846 
-860 NFKGSNINVS
+860 
-870 GSSFTDDTNGGFSF
+870 
-884 SGNNNNSAISFN
+884 
-896 KTKFNQGT
+896 
-904 YNFTNSANL
+904 
-913 SFNNSNFNQS
+913 
-923 TYNFNSLQST
+923 
-933 FNNSTFNQGTYN
+933 
-945 FTDNTS
+945 
-951 FNNDTFN
+951 
-958 QGTYNFNTSKVSF
+958 
-971 SGANTLNSS
+971 
-980 SPFASLKGSVSFG
+980 
-993 SGAVF
+993 
-998 NLNQTLNA
+998 
-1006 NQTYDILTTNGTI
+1006 
-1019 QYGVY
+1019 
-1024 QSYLW
+1024 
-1029 DLINYKGD
+1029 
-1037 KAISHVEVGNNTYD
+1037 
-1051 VTFDINGQ
+1051 
-1059 DETLQETFSNK
+1059 
-1070 SITTQFLG
+1070 
-1078 DDLQAKAKATYQQ
+1078 
-1091 DLNNSQSA
+1091 
-1099 LSNATNDNKI
+1099 
-1109 ASADTGYTNNQNTTI
+1109 
-1124 KQDAQNL
+1124 
-1131 EHTSQQIAKDEQALQ
+1131 
-1146 GDLNKLKQLA
+1146 
-1156 NSSFNEQAFNQ
+1156 
-1167 AQSKEQQDEQTLQN
+1167 
-1181 EEETFSSE
+1181 
-1189 QEGLEKALAN
+1189 
-1199 AKPASPTPTPTP
+1199 
-1211 TPTPSPTPNPTPTKH
+1211 
-1226 TAPNKVPPTPPTQ
+1226 
-1239 NLPTTNVW
+1239 
-1247 NGVYWLQNQTY
+1247 
-1258 SQKGVY
+1258 
-1264 YIDPN
+1264 
-1269 LSGQSGQSANTLST
+1269 
-1283 YTANLLG
+1283 TANLFG

-1325 YIIGTFNAANIYL
+1325 YITGTFNAANIYL

-1349 GSDGGGANIT
+1349 NSDGGGANIT

-1387 SQHSYATFDATNN
+1387 SQHSYAAFDALNN
-1400 ISVTNSSFSDMT
+1400 ISVTNSNFSDMT
-1412 WGKFSFNAKN
+1412 WGKFSFTAKN
-1422 ISFSNASFSG
+1422 VSFSNASFSG

-1438 SSVISAN
+1438 SSTISAN
-1445 AANSLSFNNSRLNGG
+1445 ASNSLSFINSRLNGG
-1460 AVYNLWANSLI
+1460 AIYNLQANSLI

-1493 TQLLGNTSF
+1493 TQLLGNTNF

-1524 TLGNKSQTA
+1524 TLGNKSQAA

-1556 SGASA
+1556 SGTSA

-1581 FFNGATLSLNANSKL
+1581 FFNGGTLSLNASSKL

-1607 TINLDDSVLSVSN
+1607 TINLDDSVLSAN
-1620 ASSLNANIN
+1620 NTSSLNANIN
-1629 FQGASQATFGG
+1629 FQGTSQADFGG
-1640 NTTIDAASFNFDSAS
+1640 NTTIDTASFNFDSAS

-1665 GALNFNGYAPSLSK
+1665 GALNFNGYTPSLTK

-1689 LGNNGDINLSDI
+1689 LGSNGDINLSDI

-1864 SSGNLKTLLGIL
+1864 SSENLKTLLGIL
-1876 SQNSATLKEMIETN
+1876 SQNSAALKEMIESN
-1890 QLDNITSINEVL
+1890 QLDNITNINEVL
-1902 QLLDRIKITPAQ
+1902 QLLDKIKITQAQ

-1927 NINQTFSNGNLVIG
+1927 DINQTFSNGNLVIG
-1941 ATQDHVT
+1941 ATQDNVT

-2017 GGSADITF
+2017 GGSADVTF
-2025 QSANNLVL
+2025 QSTNNLVL

-2070 MAMEKI
+2070 VAMEKI

-2082 GNFVENALIPLSKE
+2082 GNFIENALSPLSKE
-2096 LPSSLQNETL
+2096 LPDSLQDETL
-2106 GQLIGQNNLDN
+2106 GQLIGQNNLDD
-2117 LLNNSGVMNAIQNI
+2117 LLNNSGVMNEIQNI

-2170 GGYMDASELSSILS
+2170 GGYIDASELSSILS
-2184 VILKDITN
+2184 VVLKDITN

-2206 DLLDEFLGQDV
+2206 DLLNEFLGQDV

-2223 QGLVSNII
+2223 QGLVNNII

-2237 GGLSGIYNQG
+2237 GGLSGVYNQG

-2332 FASNGVSNI
+2332 FASNDVSNI

-2362 VQKGEICINL
+2362 VQKGEICVNL

-2406 VIASNGAIDLSQVK
+2406 AIASNGAIDLSQVT

-2442 IANAFNN
+2442 ITNAFNN

-2458 GDFTLNQ
+2458 GNFTLNQ

-2472 ASGLNVMGNF
+2472 ANGLNVMGNF

-2504 GIATIMTNYNNPLIQ
+2504 GNATIMANNNNPLIQ
-2519 FNTSSKETG
+2519 FNTSSKEAGT
-2528 AYTLIDSAKAIYY
+2528 YTLIDSAKAIYY

-2553 DNYLKLYTLININGK
+2553 DNYLKLYTLIDINGK

-2579 NGQAVSIKDGGLI
+2579 NGQAVSIKDGGLV

-2613 IAVSNAPINNLQ
+2613 IAVSNDPINNLQ

-2635 IQGIQGVDSIEQAGG
+2635 IQGVQSVDSIDQVGG
-2650 TQAINWLNKIFET
+2650 SQAINWLNKIFET

-2695 IANPNFKN
+2695 IANPDFKN

-2780 FINGGTGTLYGINV
+2780 FINGDTGTLYGINV

-2814 GFHANIT
+2814 GFHGNIT

-2872 RYNTWTTD
+2872 RYDTWTTD

-2890 FKDKSVIFKPQI
+2890 FKDKSVIFKPQV
-2902 GLAYYYIGMSGLRG
+2902 GLAYYYIGLSGLRG

>member
-6 AGLISKFIS
+6 VGLISKFIL

-32 PILKREKPLKRH
+32 PILKREKPLKCH
-44 KKTKSIKK
+44 EKTKPIKK

-63 SVLLIGALGGLP
+63 SVLLIGALGGLS
-75 HLRASE
+75 HLMASE
-81 CRYWSWWS
+81 CRYWSWSSWS
-89 GYHDKIES
+89 YHDNIES

-107 CLFSSTQ
+107 CLFSSAQ
-114 GSGTYYLN
+114 GSGNYYLN
-122 TLTTYSAGGASF
+122 TLTTYSTGGASF

-157 GVNVGYI
+157 GGNLGYI

-174 FNSSRITTGNSLS
+174 FNSSRITTGNSFS
-187 DGGGATLNFNATNRI
+187 TGGGTTLNFNATNHI
-202 TINQASFDNSDAGAQ
+202 TINQASFDNSDAGTQ
-217 HSYMNFKGSNINVSG
+217 HSYMNFSGSNINVSG

-240 GGFSFSGNNNNSA
+240 GGFSFSGNGTNSNLSFNQTSFNQGTYKFTNSANLNFNNSA
-253 ISFNKTKFN
+253 FN
-262 QGTYNFTNSANL
+262 QGTYNFNSAQ
-274 SFNNSNFNQ
+274 SVFENSNFNQ
-283 STYNFNSLQ
+283 
-292 STFNNSTFN
+292 
-301 QGTYNFTDNTSFN
+301 GTYSFTDNIGLNFN

-324 FNTSKVSFSGANTL
+324 FNASKVSFSGANTL

-357 VFNLNQ
+357 IFNLNQ
-363 TLNANQTYDILTT
+363 TLNSNQTYDILTT
-376 NGTIQYGVYQSY
+376 NKTIQYGVYQSY

-400 ISHVEVGNN
+400 ISHVEVGSN

-423 LQETFSNK
+423 LQETFNNQ

-445 AKATYQQDLNN
+445 AQATYQQDLSN
-456 SQSALSNATNDNKI
+456 SQTALNNATSDNKI
-470 ASADTG
+470 ASNDTS

-485 KQDAQNL
+485 QKDAQ
-492 EHTSQQIAKDEQALQ
+492 S
-507 GDLNKLKQLANSS
+507 
-520 FNEQA
+520 
-525 FNQAQSKEQ
+525 
-534 QDEQTLQN
+534 
-542 EENTF
+542 
-547 SSEQEGL
+547 
-554 EKALANAKE
+554 
-563 QQEQQQAQATYQQ
+563 
-576 DLNNSQ
+576 
-582 SALSNATNDNK
+582 
-593 IASAD
+593 
-598 TDYTKNQNTAI
+598 
-609 KQDAQNLENTSQQI
+609 LENTNQQI
-623 TQDQKDLEQDLDK
+623 TQDKQALEKDLDK
-636 LQQLANSKTGFNEQA
+636 LQQLANAPTGFNQQA
-651 FNQAQSTEQ
+651 FKNAQSTEQ
-660 QDEQTLQNEEE
+660 QDLQTLQENEN
-671 TFSSEQEGLEKA
+671 TFNSEQEGLEQA
-683 LANAK
+683 IAK
-688 HTSPTPTKHTA
+688 PASPTPSPTPTPTKHTA
-699 QNNPPN
+699 PN
-705 KVSPPTQNL
+705 
-714 PTTNV
+714 
-719 WNGVYN
+719 
-725 FQNQTYSK
+725 
-733 KGIYYIDPNLSGQSG
+733 
-748 QSGNTLSTYGYL
+748 
-760 DWFTL
+760 
-765 KNKFSVNAN
+765 
-774 NGTLI
+774 
-779 IGNNTESANTKGLIW
+779 
-794 IGDDKGLVYYNTGT
+794 
-808 FNAANIYLTSNL
+808 
-820 KTGNGFSGEGATLN
+820 
-834 FNATNRITINQA
+834 
-846 SFDNSDAGAQHSYM
+846 
-860 NFKGSNINVS
+860 
-870 GSSFTDDTNGGFSF
+870 
-884 SGNNNNSAISFN
+884 
-896 KTKFNQGT
+896 
-904 YNFTNSANL
+904 
-913 SFNNSNFNQS
+913 
-923 TYNFNSLQST
+923 
-933 FNNSTFNQGTYN
+933 
-945 FTDNTS
+945 
-951 FNNDTFN
+951 
-958 QGTYNFNTSKVSF
+958 
-971 SGANTLNSS
+971 
-980 SPFASLKGSVSFG
+980 
-993 SGAVF
+993 
-998 NLNQTLNA
+998 
-1006 NQTYDILTTNGTI
+1006 
-1019 QYGVY
+1019 
-1024 QSYLW
+1024 
-1029 DLINYKGD
+1029 
-1037 KAISHVEVGNNTYD
+1037 
-1051 VTFDINGQ
+1051 
-1059 DETLQETFSNK
+1059 
-1070 SITTQFLG
+1070 
-1078 DDLQAKAKATYQQ
+1078 
-1091 DLNNSQSA
+1091 
-1099 LSNATNDNKI
+1099 
-1109 ASADTGYTNNQNTTI
+1109 
-1124 KQDAQNL
+1124 
-1131 EHTSQQIAKDEQALQ
+1131 
-1146 GDLNKLKQLA
+1146 
-1156 NSSFNEQAFNQ
+1156 
-1167 AQSKEQQDEQTLQN
+1167 
-1181 EEETFSSE
+1181 
-1189 QEGLEKALAN
+1189 
-1199 AKPASPTPTPTP
+1199 TP
-1211 TPTPSPTPNPTPTKH
+1211 
-1226 TAPNKVPPTPPTQ
+1226 PNKVPPTPPTQ

-1247 NGVYWLQNQTY
+1247 SGVYWLQNQTY
-1258 SQKGVY
+1258 SKQGVY

-1269 LSGQSGQSANTLST
+1269 LSGQSGQSGNTLST

-1325 YIIGTFNAANIYL
+1325 YITGTFNAANIYL

-1387 SQHSYATFDATNN
+1387 SQHSYVAFDATNN

-1493 TQLLGNTSF
+1493 TQLLGNTNF

-1524 TLGNKSQTA
+1524 TLGNKSQAA

-1556 SGASA
+1556 NGTSA

-1581 FFNGATLSLNANSKL
+1581 FFNGGTLSLNASSKL
-1596 NASSASFSNNT
+1596 NASNASFSNNT
-1607 TINLDDSVLSVSN
+1607 TINLDDSVLSASN
-1620 ASSLNANIN
+1620 TSSLNANIN
-1629 FQGASQATFGG
+1629 FQGASQADFGG
-1640 NTTIDAASFNFDSAS
+1640 NTTIDTASFNFDSAS

-1665 GALNFNGYAPSLSK
+1665 GALNFNGYAPSLTK

-1876 SQNSATLKEMIETN
+1876 SQNSATLKEMIESN

-1902 QLLDRIKITPAQ
+1902 QLLDKIKITPAQ

-1941 ATQDHVT
+1941 ATQDNVT

-2017 GGSADITF
+2017 GGSADVTF
-2025 QSANNLVL
+2025 QSTNNLVL
-2033 NKANI
+2033 DKANI

-2070 MAMEKI
+2070 VAMEKI

-2082 GNFVENALIPLSKE
+2082 GNFVENALSPLSKE
-2096 LPSSLQNETL
+2096 LPASLQNETL
-2106 GQLIGQNNLDN
+2106 GQLIGQNNLDD

-2170 GGYMDASELSSILS
+2170 GGYIDASELSSILS

-2206 DLLDEFLGQDV
+2206 DLLNEFLGQDV
-2217 VKKLES
+2217 VKKLEG

-2237 GGLSGIYNQG
+2237 GGLSGVYNQG

-2355 AGLNNVS
+2355 ADLNNVS

-2394 LSVRANNFTFLG
+2394 LSVHANNFTFLG
-2406 VIASNGAIDLSQVK
+2406 TIASNGAIDLSQVK

-2442 IANAFNN
+2442 ITNAFNN

-2458 GDFTLNQ
+2458 GNFTLNQ

-2504 GIATIMTNYNNPLIQ
+2504 GTATIMANNNNPLIQ

-2528 AYTLIDSAKAIYY
+2528 TYTLIDSAKAIYY
-2541 GYNDQITGGSSL
+2541 GYNDQITGGNSL
-2553 DNYLKLYTLININGK
+2553 DNYLKLYTLIDINGK

-2579 NGQAVSIKDGGLI
+2579 NDQAVNIKDGGLI

-2613 IAVSNAPINNLQ
+2613 IAVSNDPINNLQ

-2635 IQGIQGVDSIEQAGG
+2635 IQGAQGVDSIDQAGG

-2725 DTSTFASADF
+2725 DTSTFASTDF

-2780 FINGGTGTLYGINV
+2780 FINGGTGTLYGINI

-2872 RYNTWTTD
+2872 KYDTWTTD

-2902 GLAYYYIGMSGLRG
+2902 GLAYYYIGLSGLRG

>member
-6 AGLISKFIS
+6 ARLISRFVS

-27 IFKLN
+27 FFTLN
-32 PILKREKPLKRH
+32 QILKREKPLKRH
-44 KKTKSIKK
+44 KKTKSIEK

-63 SVLLIGALGGLP
+63 SVLLIGALGGLS
-75 HLRASE
+75 HLRANE
-81 CRYWSWWS
+81 CRYWSWSSWS
-89 GYHDKIES
+89 YQDNIES
-97 GSNSPTHNSY
+97 GPNSPTHNSY

-122 TLTTYSAGGASF
+122 TLTTYSTGGASF

-143 NVGGNIRFGGTGVN
+143 DIGGNIRFGGTGIN
-157 GVNVGYI
+157 GGDVGYI
-164 TGTYDAQTIN
+164 IGTYDAQTMN
-174 FNSSRITTGNSLS
+174 FNSSHITTGNSYA
-187 DGGGATLNFNATNRI
+187 DGGGATLNFNAANNI
-202 TINQASFDNSDAGAQ
+202 TINQASFDNSDAGTQ
-217 HSYMNFKGSNINVSG
+217 KSYMNFKGSNIKVSG
-232 SSFTDDTN
+232 SSFTDDTD
-240 GGFSFSGNNNNSA
+240 GGFSFSGSNNNSA
-253 ISFNKTKFN
+253 ISFDKTNFN
-262 QGTYNFTNSANL
+262 QGTYTFSNSATL
-274 SFNNSNFNQ
+274 SFNNS
-283 STYNFNSLQ
+283 S
-292 STFNNSTFN
+292 FN
-301 QGTYNFTDNTSFN
+301 QGTYHFNSAQSTFENSSFNQGAYNFNNNASFN
-314 NDTFNQGTYN
+314 NDTFNQGAYH
-324 FNTSKVSFSGANTL
+324 FNTSKVSFSGTNTL

-350 VSFGSGA
+350 VSFNSNA
-357 VFNLNQ
+357 IFNLNQ
-363 TLNANQTYDILTT
+363 TLNNNQTYDILTT
-376 NGTIQYGVYQSY
+376 NGAIQYGVYQSY

-400 ISHVEVGNN
+400 ISHVEVGKN
-409 TYDVTFDINGQDET
+409 TYDVTFDVNGQDET
-423 LQETFSNK
+423 LQETFSNQ
-431 SITTQFLGDDLQAK
+431 SIITQFLGDDLQQQAQK
-445 AKATYQQDLNN
+445 TYQEDVNN
-456 SQSALSNATNDNKI
+456 SQNALNDVTSDNTIANNDTSYTQSKNATI
-470 ASADTG
+470 A
-476 YTNNQNTTI
+476 
-485 KQDAQNL
+485 KDAQSL
-492 EHTSQQIAKDEQALQ
+492 ENANQQIQQDEQALEK
-507 GDLNKLKQLANSS
+507 DLAQIKQLANSTTG

-525 FNQAQSKEQ
+525 FTQAQKQEQ

-542 EENTF
+542 NENAFDT
-547 SSEQEGL
+547 EQEGL
-554 EKALANAKE
+554 KQAIANAKP
-563 QQEQQQAQATYQQ
+563 A
-576 DLNNSQ
+576 
-582 SALSNATNDNK
+582 
-593 IASAD
+593 
-598 TDYTKNQNTAI
+598 
-609 KQDAQNLENTSQQI
+609 
-623 TQDQKDLEQDLDK
+623 
-636 LQQLANSKTGFNEQA
+636 
-651 FNQAQSTEQ
+651 
-660 QDEQTLQNEEE
+660 
-671 TFSSEQEGLEKA
+671 
-683 LANAK
+683 
-688 HTSPTPTKHTA
+688 SPTPSPTKHTA
-699 QNNPPN
+699 QNTPPS
-705 KVSPPTQNL
+705 KVSPTPPTQDL
-714 PTTNV
+714 PKTNV
-719 WNGVYN
+719 WSGVYN
-725 FQNQTYSK
+725 LQNQTYSN

-748 QSGNTLSTYGYL
+748 QSGNTLG
-760 DWFTL
+760 
-765 KNKFSVNAN
+765 
-774 NGTLI
+774 
-779 IGNNTESANTKGLIW
+779 
-794 IGDDKGLVYYNTGT
+794 
-808 FNAANIYLTSNL
+808 
-820 KTGNGFSGEGATLN
+820 
-834 FNATNRITINQA
+834 
-846 SFDNSDAGAQHSYM
+846 
-860 NFKGSNINVS
+860 
-870 GSSFTDDTNGGFSF
+870 
-884 SGNNNNSAISFN
+884 
-896 KTKFNQGT
+896 
-904 YNFTNSANL
+904 
-913 SFNNSNFNQS
+913 
-923 TYNFNSLQST
+923 
-933 FNNSTFNQGTYN
+933 
-945 FTDNTS
+945 
-951 FNNDTFN
+951 
-958 QGTYNFNTSKVSF
+958 
-971 SGANTLNSS
+971 
-980 SPFASLKGSVSFG
+980 
-993 SGAVF
+993 
-998 NLNQTLNA
+998 
-1006 NQTYDILTTNGTI
+1006 
-1019 QYGVY
+1019 
-1024 QSYLW
+1024 
-1029 DLINYKGD
+1029 
-1037 KAISHVEVGNNTYD
+1037 
-1051 VTFDINGQ
+1051 
-1059 DETLQETFSNK
+1059 
-1070 SITTQFLG
+1070 
-1078 DDLQAKAKATYQQ
+1078 
-1091 DLNNSQSA
+1091 
-1099 LSNATNDNKI
+1099 
-1109 ASADTGYTNNQNTTI
+1109 
-1124 KQDAQNL
+1124 
-1131 EHTSQQIAKDEQALQ
+1131 
-1146 GDLNKLKQLA
+1146 
-1156 NSSFNEQAFNQ
+1156 
-1167 AQSKEQQDEQTLQN
+1167 
-1181 EEETFSSE
+1181 
-1189 QEGLEKALAN
+1189 
-1199 AKPASPTPTPTP
+1199 
-1211 TPTPSPTPNPTPTKH
+1211 
-1226 TAPNKVPPTPPTQ
+1226 
-1239 NLPTTNVW
+1239 
-1247 NGVYWLQNQTY
+1247 
-1258 SQKGVY
+1258 
-1264 YIDPN
+1264 
-1269 LSGQSGQSANTLST
+1269 T

-1290 RSFGVNIQNGT
+1290 RSFSVNANNGA
-1301 LIIGNNTESV
+1301 LIIGNDTESV

-1325 YIIGTFNAANIYL
+1325 YITGTFNAANIYL

-1349 GSDGGGANIT
+1349 NSDGGGANIT

-1372 YNDAETVTKMIQTGA
+1372 YNNAETVTKMIQTGA

-1412 WGKFSFNAKN
+1412 WGKFSFSAEN

-1445 AANSLSFNNSRLNGG
+1445 ASNSLSFTDSRLNGG
-1460 AVYNLWANSLI
+1460 AVYNLQANSLI

-1524 TLGNKSQTA
+1524 TLGNKSQAA

-1556 SGASA
+1556 NGASA

-1581 FFNGATLSLNANSKL
+1581 FFNGGTLSLNANSKL
-1596 NASSASFSNNT
+1596 NASSTSFSNNT
-1607 TINLDDSVLSVSN
+1607 TINLDDSVLN
-1620 ASSLNANIN
+1620 ANNTSSLNANIN
-1629 FQGASQATFGG
+1629 FQGASQADFGG
-1640 NTTIDAASFNFDSAS
+1640 NTTIDTASFNFDSAS
-1655 SLSFN
+1655 SLNFN

-1665 GALNFNGYAPSLSK
+1665 GALNFNGYAPSLTK

-1864 SSGNLKTLLGIL
+1864 SSENLKTLLGIL
-1876 SQNSATLKEMIETN
+1876 SQNSATLKEMIESN
-1890 QLDNITSINEVL
+1890 QLDNITNINEVL
-1902 QLLDRIKITPAQ
+1902 QLLDKIKITQAQ

-1941 ATQDHVT
+1941 ATQDNVT

-2002 IYITGTLG
+2002 IYITGTIG

-2017 GGSADITF
+2017 GGSADVTF

-2082 GNFVENALIPLSKE
+2082 GNFIENALSPLSKE
-2096 LPSSLQNETL
+2096 LPASLQDETL
-2106 GQLIGQNNLDN
+2106 GQLIGQNNLDD
-2117 LLNNSGVMNAIQNI
+2117 LLNNSGVMNEIQNI
-2131 ISKKLSIFGNFVT
+2131 ISQKLSIFGNFVT

-2170 GGYMDASELSSILS
+2170 GGYIDASELSSILS

-2206 DLLDEFLGQDV
+2206 DLLNEFLGQDV

-2231 NNIISQ
+2231 NNVISQ
-2237 GGLSGIYNQG
+2237 GGLSGVYNQG

-2265 GALLSPRGLHDFWQ
+2265 GTLLSPRGLHDFWQ

-2362 VQKGEICINL
+2362 VQKGEICVNL

-2377 TKNSSST
+2377 TKNSSSI
-2384 NSSVTPTNES
+2384 NSSVTPTNET

-2406 VIASNGAIDLSQVK
+2406 AIASNGAIDLSQVT

-2442 IANAFNN
+2442 ITNAFDN

-2458 GDFTLNQ
+2458 GNFTLNQ

-2493 HSVSHAIINAQ
+2493 HSVSHAIINTQ
-2504 GIATIMTNYNNPLIQ
+2504 GTATIMANDNNPLIQ
-2519 FNTSSKETG
+2519 FNASSKEVGT
-2528 AYTLIDSAKAIYY
+2528 YTLIDSAKAIYY
-2541 GYNDQITGGSSL
+2541 GYNNQITGGSSL
-2553 DNYLKLYTLININGK
+2553 DNYLKLYVLIDINGK

-2579 NGQAVSIKDGGLI
+2579 NGQAVNVKDGGLV

-2613 IAVSNAPINNLQ
+2613 IAVSNDPINNLQ

-2635 IQGIQGVDSIEQAGG
+2635 IQGVQSVDSIDQAGG
-2650 TQAINWLNKIFET
+2650 NQAINWLNKIFET

-2725 DTSTFASADF
+2725 DTSTFARSDF
-2735 HERLE
+2735 LERLE
-2740 ALKNKRFADA
+2740 SLKNKRFADA

-2821 QSGSSNVNMGVYS
+2821 QSGSSNVNVGVYS

-2872 RYNTWTTD
+2872 RYDTWTTD

-2890 FKDKSVIFKPQI
+2890 FKDKSVIFKPQV
-2902 GLAYYYIGMSGLRG
+2902 GLSYYYIGLSGLRG

>member
-6 AGLISKFIS
+6 VGLISKFIS

-32 PILKREKPLKRH
+32 LILKREKPLKCH
-44 KKTKSIKK
+44 KKTKSVKK

-63 SVLLIGALGGLP
+63 SVLLIGALGGLS

-81 CRYWSWWS
+81 CRYWSWSSWS
-89 GYHDKIES
+89 YHDNIES

-107 CLFSSTQ
+107 CLFNSTQ

-122 TLTTYSAGGASF
+122 TLTTYSPGGASF

-157 GVNVGYI
+157 GGDVGYI

-174 FNSSRITTGNSLS
+174 FNSSRITTGNSFS
-187 DGGGATLNFNATNRI
+187 TGGGATLNFNATNHI
-202 TINQASFDNSDAGAQ
+202 TINQASFDNSDAGTQ
-217 HSYMNFKGSNINVSG
+217 HSYMNFSGSNINVSD
-232 SSFTDDTN
+232 SSFTDDTD
-240 GGFSFSGNNNNSA
+240 GGFSFSGNGTNSNL
-253 ISFNKTKFN
+253 SFNKTNFNQGTYKFTNSTNLNFNNSAFNQGTYNFNSTQSVFENSNFN
-262 QGTYNFTNSANL
+262 QGTYNFTNNA
-274 SFNNSNFNQ
+274 SFDNDI
-283 STYNFNSLQ
+283 
-292 STFNNSTFN
+292 FN
-301 QGTYNFTDNTSFN
+301 QGFYS
-314 NDTFNQGTYN
+314 

-350 VSFGSGA
+350 VSFGSDA

-363 TLNANQTYDILTT
+363 TLNSNQTYDILTT

-400 ISHVEVGNN
+400 ISHVEVGSN

-423 LQETFSNK
+423 LQETFNNQ

-445 AKATYQQDLNN
+445 AKATYQQDLSN
-456 SQSALSNATNDNKI
+456 SQSALNNATSDNKI

-485 KQDAQNL
+485 KKDAQSL
-492 EHTSQQIAKDEQALQ
+492 ENTSQQIAQDKQALEK
-507 GDLNKLKQLANSS
+507 DLANVKQLANAPTG
-520 FNEQA
+520 FNQQA
-525 FNQAQSKEQ
+525 FKNAQSTEQ
-534 QDEQTLQN
+534 QDLQTLQEN
-542 EENTF
+542 ENTF
-547 SSEQEGL
+547 NSEQEGL
-554 EKALANAKE
+554 EKA
-563 QQEQQQAQATYQQ
+563 
-576 DLNNSQ
+576 
-582 SALSNATNDNK
+582 
-593 IASAD
+593 I
-598 TDYTKNQNTAI
+598 TKP
-609 KQDAQNLENTSQQI
+609 TSP
-623 TQDQKDLEQDLDK
+623 TP
-636 LQQLANSKTGFNEQA
+636 SPT
-651 FNQAQSTEQ
+651 
-660 QDEQTLQNEEE
+660 
-671 TFSSEQEGLEKA
+671 
-683 LANAK
+683 
-688 HTSPTPTKHTA
+688 PTPTKHTA
-699 QNNPPN
+699 PN
-705 KVSPPTQNL
+705 
-714 PTTNV
+714 
-719 WNGVYN
+719 
-725 FQNQTYSK
+725 
-733 KGIYYIDPNLSGQSG
+733 
-748 QSGNTLSTYGYL
+748 
-760 DWFTL
+760 
-765 KNKFSVNAN
+765 
-774 NGTLI
+774 
-779 IGNNTESANTKGLIW
+779 
-794 IGDDKGLVYYNTGT
+794 
-808 FNAANIYLTSNL
+808 
-820 KTGNGFSGEGATLN
+820 
-834 FNATNRITINQA
+834 
-846 SFDNSDAGAQHSYM
+846 
-860 NFKGSNINVS
+860 
-870 GSSFTDDTNGGFSF
+870 
-884 SGNNNNSAISFN
+884 
-896 KTKFNQGT
+896 
-904 YNFTNSANL
+904 
-913 SFNNSNFNQS
+913 
-923 TYNFNSLQST
+923 
-933 FNNSTFNQGTYN
+933 
-945 FTDNTS
+945 
-951 FNNDTFN
+951 
-958 QGTYNFNTSKVSF
+958 
-971 SGANTLNSS
+971 
-980 SPFASLKGSVSFG
+980 
-993 SGAVF
+993 
-998 NLNQTLNA
+998 
-1006 NQTYDILTTNGTI
+1006 
-1019 QYGVY
+1019 
-1024 QSYLW
+1024 
-1029 DLINYKGD
+1029 
-1037 KAISHVEVGNNTYD
+1037 
-1051 VTFDINGQ
+1051 
-1059 DETLQETFSNK
+1059 
-1070 SITTQFLG
+1070 
-1078 DDLQAKAKATYQQ
+1078 
-1091 DLNNSQSA
+1091 
-1099 LSNATNDNKI
+1099 
-1109 ASADTGYTNNQNTTI
+1109 
-1124 KQDAQNL
+1124 
-1131 EHTSQQIAKDEQALQ
+1131 
-1146 GDLNKLKQLA
+1146 
-1156 NSSFNEQAFNQ
+1156 
-1167 AQSKEQQDEQTLQN
+1167 
-1181 EEETFSSE
+1181 
-1189 QEGLEKALAN
+1189 
-1199 AKPASPTPTPTP
+1199 TP
-1211 TPTPSPTPNPTPTKH
+1211 
-1226 TAPNKVPPTPPTQ
+1226 PNKVPPTPPTQ

-1247 NGVYWLQNQTY
+1247 SGVYWLQNQTY
-1258 SQKGVY
+1258 SKQGVY

-1269 LSGQSGQSANTLST
+1269 LSGQSGQSGNTLST

-1325 YIIGTFNAANIYL
+1325 YITGTFNATNIYL

-1349 GSDGGGANIT
+1349 SSDGGGANIT

-1524 TLGNKSQTA
+1524 TLGNKSQAA

-1556 SGASA
+1556 NGASA

-1581 FFNGATLSLNANSKL
+1581 FFNGGILSLNANSKL
-1596 NASSASFSNNT
+1596 NASSTSFSNNT
-1607 TINLDDSVLSVSN
+1607 TINLDDSVLSASN
-1620 ASSLNANIN
+1620 TSSLNANIN
-1629 FQGASQATFGG
+1629 FQGTSQANFGG
-1640 NTTIDAASFNFDSAS
+1640 NTTIDTASFNFDSAS

-1876 SQNSATLKEMIETN
+1876 SQNSATLKEMIESN

-1902 QLLDRIKITPAQ
+1902 QLLDEIKITPVQ

-1927 NINQTFSNGNLVIG
+1927 NINQTFNNGSLVIG
-1941 ATQDHVT
+1941 ATQDNVT

-2002 IYITGTLG
+2002 IYITGTVG
-2010 SGNAFES
+2010 SANAFES
-2017 GGSADITF
+2017 GGSADVTF

-2070 MAMEKI
+2070 VAMEKI

-2082 GNFVENALIPLSKE
+2082 GNFVENALSPLSKE
-2096 LPSSLQNETL
+2096 LPASLQNETL
-2106 GQLIGQNNLDN
+2106 GQLIGQNNLDD

-2206 DLLDEFLGQDV
+2206 DLLNEFLGQDV
-2217 VKKLES
+2217 VKKLEG

-2377 TKNSSST
+2377 TKNSSPT

-2406 VIASNGAIDLSQVK
+2406 TIASNGAIDLSQVK

-2442 IANAFNN
+2442 ITNAFNN

-2458 GDFTLNQ
+2458 GNFTLNQ

-2482 NSYGDLVFNLS
+2482 NGYGDLVFNLS
-2493 HSVSHAIINAQ
+2493 HSASHAIINAQ
-2504 GIATIMTNYNNPLIQ
+2504 GTATIMANNNSPLIQ

-2541 GYNDQITGGSSL
+2541 GYNDQITGGNSL
-2553 DNYLKLYTLININGK
+2553 ADYLKLYTLIDINGK
-2568 HMVMTDNGLTY
+2568 RMVMSNNGLTY
-2579 NGQAVSIKDGGLI
+2579 NGQAVNIKDGGLI

-2613 IAVSNAPINNLQ
+2613 IAVSNDPINNLQ

-2635 IQGIQGVDSIEQAGG
+2635 IHGTQGVDSIDQAGG

-2695 IANPNFKN
+2695 IANPDFKN

-2725 DTSTFASADF
+2725 DTSTFASTDF

-2780 FINGGTGTLYGINV
+2780 FINGGTGTLYGINI

-2872 RYNTWTTD
+2872 KYDTWTTD

-2902 GLAYYYIGMSGLRG
+2902 GLAYYYIGLSGLRG

>member
-1 MAFKK
+1 M
-6 AGLISKFIS
+6 
-15 KGSFK
+15 
-20 LNKISKK
+20 
-27 IFKLN
+27 
-32 PILKREKPLKRH
+32 
-44 KKTKSIKK
+44 
-52 PFNKNKSFLKA
+52 
-63 SVLLIGALGGLP
+63 GGLS

-81 CRYWSWWS
+81 CRYWSWSSW
-89 GYHDKIES
+89 GYHDNIES
-97 GSNSPTHNSY
+97 GPNSPTHNSY
-107 CLFSSTQ
+107 CLFSSAQ

-122 TLTTYSAGGASF
+122 TLTTYSAGGTSF

-143 NVGGNIRFGGTGVN
+143 NVGGNIRFGGMGVN
-157 GVNVGYI
+157 GGDVGYI

-174 FNSSRITTGNSLS
+174 FNSSRITTGNSFS
-187 DGGGATLNFNATNRI
+187 TGGGATLNFNATNHI
-202 TINQASFDNSDAGAQ
+202 TINQASFDNGDAGTQ
-217 HSYMNFKGSNINVSG
+217 HSYMNFSGSNINVSA

-240 GGFSFSGNNNNSA
+240 GGFSFSANGANSNL
-253 ISFNKTKFN
+253 SFNKTNFN
-262 QGTYNFTNSANL
+262 QGTYKFTNSANL
-274 SFNNSNFNQ
+274 SFNNSA
-283 STYNFNSLQ
+283 
-292 STFNNSTFN
+292 FN
-301 QGTYNFTDNTSFN
+301 QGTYNFSSAQSVFENSTFSQGTYDFSNNASFN
-314 NDTFNQGTYN
+314 NDTFNQGTYS
-324 FNTSKVSFSGANTL
+324 FNTSQVSFSGINTL
-338 NSSSPFASLKGS
+338 NSSSPFANLKGS
-350 VSFGSGA
+350 VSFGSDA

-363 TLNANQTYDILTT
+363 TLNSNQTYDILTT

-400 ISHVEVGNN
+400 ISHVGVGHN

-423 LQETFSNK
+423 LQETFNNQ
-431 SITTQFLGDDLQAK
+431 SITTQFLGDDLQQQAQK
-445 AKATYQQDLNN
+445 TYKEDISN
-456 SQSALSNATNDNKI
+456 SQSALNNAASDN
-470 ASADTG
+470 
-476 YTNNQNTTI
+476 
-485 KQDAQNL
+485 
-492 EHTSQQIAKDEQALQ
+492 EIAK
-507 GDLNKLKQLANSS
+507 N
-520 FNEQA
+520 
-525 FNQAQSKEQ
+525 
-534 QDEQTLQN
+534 
-542 EENTF
+542 
-547 SSEQEGL
+547 
-554 EKALANAKE
+554 
-563 QQEQQQAQATYQQ
+563 
-576 DLNNSQ
+576 
-582 SALSNATNDNK
+582 
-593 IASAD
+593 D
-598 TDYTKNQNTAI
+598 TDYTKNQNATI
-609 KQDAQNLENTSQQI
+609 STDAQNLENTSQQI
-623 TQDQKDLEQDLDK
+623 AKDQQALEQDLDK

-651 FNQAQSTEQ
+651 FNQAQDKEQ
-660 QDEQTLQNEEE
+660 QDEQTLQNEEK
-671 TFSSEQEGLEKA
+671 TFNAEQEGLKQA
-683 LANAK
+683 IAK
-688 HTSPTPTKHTA
+688 PTSPTPSPTPAPTKHTA
-699 QNNPPN
+699 PNTPPN
-705 KVSPPTQNL
+705 KVPPTPPTQNL
-714 PTTNV
+714 PAENV
-719 WNGVYN
+719 WSGVYN
-725 FQNQTYSK
+725 LQNQTYSN
-733 KGIYYIDPNLSGQSG
+733 KGVYYIDPNLSGQSG
-748 QSGNTLSTYGYL
+748 QSGNTLSTY
-760 DWFTL
+760 
-765 KNKFSVNAN
+765 
-774 NGTLI
+774 
-779 IGNNTESANTKGLIW
+779 
-794 IGDDKGLVYYNTGT
+794 
-808 FNAANIYLTSNL
+808 
-820 KTGNGFSGEGATLN
+820 
-834 FNATNRITINQA
+834 
-846 SFDNSDAGAQHSYM
+846 
-860 NFKGSNINVS
+860 
-870 GSSFTDDTNGGFSF
+870 
-884 SGNNNNSAISFN
+884 
-896 KTKFNQGT
+896 
-904 YNFTNSANL
+904 
-913 SFNNSNFNQS
+913 
-923 TYNFNSLQST
+923 
-933 FNNSTFNQGTYN
+933 
-945 FTDNTS
+945 
-951 FNNDTFN
+951 
-958 QGTYNFNTSKVSF
+958 
-971 SGANTLNSS
+971 
-980 SPFASLKGSVSFG
+980 
-993 SGAVF
+993 
-998 NLNQTLNA
+998 
-1006 NQTYDILTTNGTI
+1006 
-1019 QYGVY
+1019 
-1024 QSYLW
+1024 
-1029 DLINYKGD
+1029 
-1037 KAISHVEVGNNTYD
+1037 
-1051 VTFDINGQ
+1051 
-1059 DETLQETFSNK
+1059 
-1070 SITTQFLG
+1070 
-1078 DDLQAKAKATYQQ
+1078 
-1091 DLNNSQSA
+1091 
-1099 LSNATNDNKI
+1099 
-1109 ASADTGYTNNQNTTI
+1109 
-1124 KQDAQNL
+1124 
-1131 EHTSQQIAKDEQALQ
+1131 
-1146 GDLNKLKQLA
+1146 
-1156 NSSFNEQAFNQ
+1156 
-1167 AQSKEQQDEQTLQN
+1167 
-1181 EEETFSSE
+1181 
-1189 QEGLEKALAN
+1189 
-1199 AKPASPTPTPTP
+1199 
-1211 TPTPSPTPNPTPTKH
+1211 
-1226 TAPNKVPPTPPTQ
+1226 
-1239 NLPTTNVW
+1239 
-1247 NGVYWLQNQTY
+1247 
-1258 SQKGVY
+1258 
-1264 YIDPN
+1264 
-1269 LSGQSGQSANTLST
+1269 
-1283 YTANLLG
+1283 TANLLG
-1290 RSFGVNIQNGT
+1290 RSFSVNTQNGT
-1301 LIIGNNTESV
+1301 LIIGNNAESV

-1325 YIIGTFNAANIYL
+1325 YITGTFNASNIYL

-1349 GSDGGGANIT
+1349 NSDGGGANIT

-1387 SQHSYATFDATNN
+1387 SQHSYAAFDAVNN
-1400 ISVTNSSFSDMT
+1400 ISVTDSSFSDMT
-1412 WGKFSFNAKN
+1412 WGKFSFSAKN

-1445 AANSLSFNNSRLNGG
+1445 AANSLSFSNSRLNGG
-1460 AVYNLWANSLI
+1460 AIYNLQANSLI

-1524 TLGNKSQTA
+1524 TLGNKSQAT

-1556 SGASA
+1556 NGVSA

-1581 FFNGATLSLNANSKL
+1581 FFNGGTLSLNANSKL
-1596 NASSASFSNNT
+1596 NASSVSFSNNT
-1607 TINLDDSVLSVSN
+1607 TINLDDSVLSASN
-1620 ASSLNANIN
+1620 TSSLNANIN
-1629 FQGASQATFGG
+1629 FQGASQADFGG
-1640 NTTIDAASFNFDSAS
+1640 NTTIDTASFNFDSAS

-1665 GALNFNGYAPSLSK
+1665 GALNFNGYASSLTQ

-1768 ESIKNGDLTIEVLNN
+1768 ESVKNGDLTIEVLNN

-1811 SYDYSDNQAGTYY
+1811 SYDYSDDQAGTYY

-1876 SQNSATLKEMIETN
+1876 SQNSATLKEMIESN
-1890 QLDNITSINEVL
+1890 QLDNITNINEVL
-1902 QLLDRIKITPAQ
+1902 QLLDKIKITPVQ

-1920 TINHLTD
+1920 IINHLTD
-1927 NINQTFSNGNLVIG
+1927 NINQTFNNGNLIIG
-1941 ATQDHVT
+1941 TTQDNVT

-1959 GYSSP
+1959 DYSSP

-2002 IYITGTLG
+2002 VYITGTLG

-2017 GGSADITF
+2017 GGSADVTF

-2070 MAMEKI
+2070 VAMEKI

-2082 GNFVENALIPLSKE
+2082 GNFVENALSPLSKE
-2096 LPSSLQNETL
+2096 LPASLQNETL

-2117 LLNNSGVMNAIQNI
+2117 LLNNSGVMNKIQNI

-2170 GGYMDASELSSILS
+2170 GGYIDASELSSILS
-2184 VILKDITN
+2184 VVLKDITN

-2206 DLLDEFLGQDV
+2206 DLLNEFLGQDV

-2237 GGLSGIYNQG
+2237 GGLSGVYNQG

-2332 FASNGVSNI
+2332 FASNDVSNI

-2362 VQKGEICINL
+2362 VQKGEICVNL
-2372 ANCPT
+2372 ANCPA
-2377 TKNSSST
+2377 TKNSSPT

-2431 ENATLQANNLT
+2431 ENAALQANNLT
-2442 IANAFNN
+2442 ITNAFNN

-2458 GDFTLNQ
+2458 GNFTLNQ

-2472 ASGLNVMGNF
+2472 SSGLNVMGNF
-2482 NSYGDLVFNLS
+2482 NSYGGLVFNLS
-2493 HSVSHAIINAQ
+2493 HSASHAIINAQ
-2504 GIATIMTNYNNPLIQ
+2504 GSATIIANNNPLIQ

-2528 AYTLIDSAKAIYY
+2528 TYTLIDSAKAIYY

-2553 DNYLKLYTLININGK
+2553 DNYLKLYALIDINGK
-2568 HMVMTDNGLTY
+2568 HMVMTGNGLTY
-2579 NGQAVSIKDGGLI
+2579 NGQAVSVKDGGLI

-2613 IAVSNAPINNLQ
+2613 IAVSNDPINNLQ

-2635 IQGIQGVDSIEQAGG
+2635 IQGIQSVDSIDQAGG
-2650 TQAINWLNKIFET
+2650 NQAINWLNKIFET

-2677 STKDLT
+2677 SAKDLT

-2695 IANPNFKN
+2695 IANPDFKN

-2725 DTSTFASADF
+2725 DTSTFARSDF
-2735 HERLE
+2735 LERLE

-2780 FINGGTGTLYGINV
+2780 FINGGTGTLYGINI

-2872 RYNTWTTD
+2872 RYDTWTTD

-2890 FKDKSVIFKPQI
+2890 FKDKSVIFKPQV
-2902 GLAYYYIGMSGLRG
+2902 GLAYYYIGLSGLRG

-3001 GEIRL
+3001 GEIKL

-3033 GMRYAF
+3033 GIRYAF

>member
-6 AGLISKFIS
+6 ARLISRFIS

-20 LNKISKK
+20 LNRISKK

-32 PILKREKPLKRH
+32 QILKREKPLKRY
-44 KKTKSIKK
+44 KKALKPIKK
-52 PFNKNKSFLKA
+52 LSNRNKSFLKA
-63 SVLLIGALGGLP
+63 SVLLIGALGGLS
-75 HLRASE
+75 HLRANE
-81 CRYWSWWS
+81 CRYWSWSTWS
-89 GYHDKIES
+89 YHDNIES

-107 CLFSSTQ
+107 CLFSSAQ

-134 TQKFNNGTL
+134 TQKFNGGTL
-143 NVGGNIRFGGTGVN
+143 NVGGNIRFGGTGIN
-157 GVNVGYI
+157 GGDLGYI

-174 FNSSRITTGNSLS
+174 FNSSHLTTGNSYA
-187 DGGGATLNFNATNRI
+187 DGGGATLNFNAANNI
-202 TINQASFDNSDAGAQ
+202 TINQASLDNSDAGTQ
-217 HSYMNFKGSNINVSG
+217 KSYMNFKGSNINVSG

-240 GGFSFSGNNNNSA
+240 GGFSFSGNNNHSA
-253 ISFNKTKFN
+253 ISFNQTSFNQGTYHFSNSASSSFDNSSFNQGTYHFNSTQSTFENSDFN
-262 QGTYNFTNSANL
+262 QGTYNFSNST
-274 SFNNSNFNQ
+274 SFNSD
-283 STYNFNSLQ
+283 
-292 STFNNSTFN
+292 TFN
-301 QGTYNFTDNTSFN
+301 QGTYNFSNSTSFN
-314 NDTFNQGTYN
+314 SDTFNQGTYN
-324 FNTSKVSFSGANTL
+324 FNTSKVSFSGTNTL

-350 VSFGSGA
+350 VSFNSGA
-357 VFNLNQ
+357 IFNLNQ
-363 TLNANQTYDILTT
+363 TLSGNQTYDILTT
-376 NGTIQYGVYQSY
+376 NGAIQYGVYQSY

-423 LQETFSNK
+423 LQETFNK
-431 SITTQFLGDDLQAK
+431 QSIITQFLGDDLQAK
-445 AKATYQQDLNN
+445 AKATYQQDLSD
-456 SQSALSNATNDNKI
+456 SQSALNNAANDNKI
-470 ASADTG
+470 ANSDTG
-476 YTNNQNTTI
+476 YTKNKNTTI
-485 KQDAQNL
+485 ATDAQGL
-492 EHTSQQIAKDEQALQ
+492 ESTSQQITHDEQALQ
-507 GDLNKLKQLANSS
+507 GDLDKLKQLANS
-520 FNEQA
+520 
-525 FNQAQSKEQ
+525 
-534 QDEQTLQN
+534 T
-542 EENTF
+542 
-547 SSEQEGL
+547 
-554 EKALANAKE
+554 
-563 QQEQQQAQATYQQ
+563 
-576 DLNNSQ
+576 
-582 SALSNATNDNK
+582 
-593 IASAD
+593 
-598 TDYTKNQNTAI
+598 
-609 KQDAQNLENTSQQI
+609 
-623 TQDQKDLEQDLDK
+623 
-636 LQQLANSKTGFNEQA
+636 TGFSEQA

-660 QDEQTLQNEEE
+660 QDEQTLQNDEK
-671 TFSSEQEGLEKA
+671 TFNAEQEGLKQA

-688 HTSPTPTKHTA
+688 PASPTPSPTPTPTKHTA
-699 QNNPPN
+699 PNTPPN
-705 KVSPPTQNL
+705 QVPPTPPTQNL

-725 FQNQTYSK
+725 LQNQAYSQ

-748 QSGNTLSTYGYL
+748 QSGNTLSTY
-760 DWFTL
+760 
-765 KNKFSVNAN
+765 
-774 NGTLI
+774 
-779 IGNNTESANTKGLIW
+779 
-794 IGDDKGLVYYNTGT
+794 
-808 FNAANIYLTSNL
+808 
-820 KTGNGFSGEGATLN
+820 
-834 FNATNRITINQA
+834 
-846 SFDNSDAGAQHSYM
+846 
-860 NFKGSNINVS
+860 
-870 GSSFTDDTNGGFSF
+870 
-884 SGNNNNSAISFN
+884 
-896 KTKFNQGT
+896 
-904 YNFTNSANL
+904 
-913 SFNNSNFNQS
+913 
-923 TYNFNSLQST
+923 
-933 FNNSTFNQGTYN
+933 
-945 FTDNTS
+945 
-951 FNNDTFN
+951 
-958 QGTYNFNTSKVSF
+958 
-971 SGANTLNSS
+971 
-980 SPFASLKGSVSFG
+980 
-993 SGAVF
+993 
-998 NLNQTLNA
+998 
-1006 NQTYDILTTNGTI
+1006 
-1019 QYGVY
+1019 
-1024 QSYLW
+1024 
-1029 DLINYKGD
+1029 
-1037 KAISHVEVGNNTYD
+1037 
-1051 VTFDINGQ
+1051 
-1059 DETLQETFSNK
+1059 
-1070 SITTQFLG
+1070 
-1078 DDLQAKAKATYQQ
+1078 
-1091 DLNNSQSA
+1091 
-1099 LSNATNDNKI
+1099 
-1109 ASADTGYTNNQNTTI
+1109 
-1124 KQDAQNL
+1124 
-1131 EHTSQQIAKDEQALQ
+1131 
-1146 GDLNKLKQLA
+1146 
-1156 NSSFNEQAFNQ
+1156 
-1167 AQSKEQQDEQTLQN
+1167 
-1181 EEETFSSE
+1181 
-1189 QEGLEKALAN
+1189 
-1199 AKPASPTPTPTP
+1199 
-1211 TPTPSPTPNPTPTKH
+1211 
-1226 TAPNKVPPTPPTQ
+1226 
-1239 NLPTTNVW
+1239 
-1247 NGVYWLQNQTY
+1247 
-1258 SQKGVY
+1258 
-1264 YIDPN
+1264 
-1269 LSGQSGQSANTLST
+1269 
-1283 YTANLLG
+1283 TANLLG
-1290 RSFGVNIQNGT
+1290 RSFGVNANNGT

-1325 YIIGTFNAANIYL
+1325 YITGTFNAANIYL

-1372 YNDAETVTKMIQTGA
+1372 YNNAETVTKMIQTGA
-1387 SQHSYATFDATNN
+1387 SQHSYTTFDATNN

-1445 AANSLSFNNSRLNGG
+1445 ASNSLSFINSRLNGG
-1460 AVYNLWANSLI
+1460 AVYNLQANSLI

-1510 NFNGDTTLQNNANI
+1510 NFNDDTTLQNNANI
-1524 TLGNKSQTA
+1524 TLGNKSQAA

-1556 SGASA
+1556 NGASA
-1561 FNNQASLNI
+1561 FNNQASLNV

-1581 FFNGATLSLNANSKL
+1581 FFNGGTLSLNANSKL

-1607 TINLDDSVLSVSN
+1607 TINLDDSVLSASN
-1620 ASSLNANIN
+1620 TSSLNANIN
-1629 FQGASQATFGG
+1629 FQGASQADFGG
-1640 NTTIDAASFNFDSAS
+1640 NTTIDTASFNFDSAS

-1665 GALNFNGYAPSLSK
+1665 GALNFNGYTPSLTK

-1783 PNSAS
+1783 PNSAF

-1864 SSGNLKTLLGIL
+1864 SSENLKTLLGIL
-1876 SQNSATLKEMIETN
+1876 SQNSAALKEMIESN
-1890 QLDNITSINEVL
+1890 QLDNITNINEVL
-1902 QLLDRIKITPAQ
+1902 QLLDKIKITQTQ

-1927 NINQTFSNGNLVIG
+1927 NINQTFNNGNLVIG
-1941 ATQDHVT
+1941 ATQDNVT

-1964 CALDSATCSSFRNTY
+1964 CTLDSATCSSFRNTY

-2010 SGNAFES
+2010 SANAFES
-2017 GGSADITF
+2017 GGSADVTF

-2033 NKANI
+2033 DKANI

-2082 GNFVENALIPLSKE
+2082 GNFVENALSPLSKE
-2096 LPSSLQNETL
+2096 LSASLQNETL
-2106 GQLIGQNNLDN
+2106 GQLIGQNNLDD
-2117 LLNNSGVMNAIQNI
+2117 LLNNSGVMNEIQNI

-2170 GGYMDASELSSILS
+2170 GGYIDASELSSILG

-2206 DLLDEFLGQDV
+2206 DLLNEFLGQDV

-2237 GGLSGIYNQG
+2237 GGLSGVYNQG

-2320 TIDFSKYQGALI
+2320 TIDFSKYQGTLI

-2341 NITTLNATNGLSLN
+2341 NITILNATNGLSLN

-2406 VIASNGAIDLSQVK
+2406 AIASNGAIDLSQVK

-2431 ENATLQANNLT
+2431 ENAALQANNLT
-2442 IANAFNN
+2442 ITNAFNN

-2458 GDFTLNQ
+2458 GNFTLNQ

-2504 GIATIMTNYNNPLIQ
+2504 GNATIMANNNNPLIQ
-2519 FNTSSKETG
+2519 FNTSSKEAG
-2528 AYTLIDSAKAIYY
+2528 VYTLIDSAKAIYY

-2553 DNYLKLYTLININGK
+2553 DNYLKLYALIDINGK

-2579 NGQAVSIKDGGLI
+2579 NGQAVNIKDGGLV

-2613 IAVSNAPINNLQ
+2613 IAVSNDPINNLQ

-2635 IQGIQGVDSIEQAGG
+2635 IQGIQSVDSIDQAGG
-2650 TQAINWLNKIFET
+2650 SQAINWLNKIFET

-2872 RYNTWTTD
+2872 RYDTWTTD

-2890 FKDKSVIFKPQI
+2890 FKDKSVIFKPQV
-2902 GLAYYYIGMSGLRG
+2902 GLAYYYIGLSGLRG

>member
-6 AGLISKFIS
+6 ARLISRFIS

-27 IFKLN
+27 FFTLN
-32 PILKREKPLKRH
+32 QILKREKPLKRH
-44 KKTKSIKK
+44 KKTKSIEK

-63 SVLLIGALGGLP
+63 SVLLIGALGGLS
-75 HLRASE
+75 HLRANE
-81 CRYWSWWS
+81 CRYWSWSSWS
-89 GYHDKIES
+89 YQDNIES
-97 GSNSPTHNSY
+97 GPNSPTHNSY
-107 CLFSSTQ
+107 CLFSSAQ

-143 NVGGNIRFGGTGVN
+143 DIGGNIRFGGTGIN
-157 GVNVGYI
+157 GGDVGYI

-174 FNSSRITTGNSLS
+174 FNSSRITTGNSYA
-187 DGGGATLNFNATNRI
+187 DGGGATLNFNATNNI
-202 TINQASFDNSDAGAQ
+202 TINQASFDNSDAGTQ
-217 HSYMNFKGSNINVSG
+217 KSYMNFKGSNIKVSG
-232 SSFTDDTN
+232 SSFTDDTD
-240 GGFSFSGNNNNSA
+240 GGFNFSGNNNNST
-253 ISFNKTKFN
+253 ISFNQTSFN
-262 QGTYNFTNSANL
+262 QGTYNFSNSATL
-274 SFNNSNFNQ
+274 SFGNSSFNQ
-283 STYNFNSLQ
+283 GTYHFNSTQ
-292 STFNNSTFN
+292 STFENSSFN
-301 QGTYNFTDNTSFN
+301 QGTYNFNDSVSFN
-314 NDTFNQGTYN
+314 NNTFNQGTYN
-324 FNTSKVSFSGANTL
+324 FNTSKVSFSGINTL

-350 VSFGSGA
+350 VSFNSNA
-357 VFNLNQ
+357 IFNLNQ
-363 TLNANQTYDILTT
+363 TLNNNQTYDILTT
-376 NGTIQYGVYQSY
+376 NGAIQYGVYQSY

-409 TYDVTFDINGQDET
+409 TYDVTFDIDGQDET
-423 LQETFSNK
+423 LQETFNNQ
-431 SITTQFLGDDLQAK
+431 SIITQFLGDDLQQQAQQ
-445 AKATYQQDLNN
+445 TYQEDVAN
-456 SQSALSNATNDNKI
+456 SQNALNKVASDNTI
-470 ASADTG
+470 ASNDTG
-476 YTNNQNTTI
+476 YTQSKNATVA
-485 KQDAQNL
+485 KDAQSL
-492 EHTSQQIAKDEQALQ
+492 ENTNQQIQKDEQALEK
-507 GDLNKLKQLANSS
+507 DLAQIKELANSTTG

-525 FNQAQSKEQ
+525 FTQAQKQEQ

-542 EENTF
+542 NENAFNT
-547 SSEQEGL
+547 EQEGL
-554 EKALANAKE
+554 E
-563 QQEQQQAQATYQQ
+563 QA
-576 DLNNSQ
+576 
-582 SALSNATNDNK
+582 
-593 IASAD
+593 I
-598 TDYTKNQNTAI
+598 
-609 KQDAQNLENTSQQI
+609 
-623 TQDQKDLEQDLDK
+623 
-636 LQQLANSKTGFNEQA
+636 
-651 FNQAQSTEQ
+651 
-660 QDEQTLQNEEE
+660 
-671 TFSSEQEGLEKA
+671 
-683 LANAK
+683 ANAK
-688 HTSPTPTKHTA
+688 HVSPTPNPTPSPTPTPTKHTA
-699 QNNPPN
+699 PNTPPSQ
-705 KVSPPTQNL
+705 VPPTPTQN
-714 PTTNV
+714 PPAESV
-719 WNGVYN
+719 WSGVYWL
-725 FQNQTYSK
+725 QNKAYSN

-748 QSGNTLSTYGYL
+748 QSGNTLSTYTANLLGRS
-760 DWFTL
+760 FG
-765 KNKFSVNAN
+765 VNAN

-779 IGNNTESANTKGLIW
+779 IGNNTEN
-794 IGDDKGLVYYNTGT
+794 
-808 FNAANIYLTSNL
+808 
-820 KTGNGFSGEGATLN
+820 
-834 FNATNRITINQA
+834 
-846 SFDNSDAGAQHSYM
+846 
-860 NFKGSNINVS
+860 
-870 GSSFTDDTNGGFSF
+870 
-884 SGNNNNSAISFN
+884 
-896 KTKFNQGT
+896 
-904 YNFTNSANL
+904 
-913 SFNNSNFNQS
+913 
-923 TYNFNSLQST
+923 
-933 FNNSTFNQGTYN
+933 
-945 FTDNTS
+945 
-951 FNNDTFN
+951 
-958 QGTYNFNTSKVSF
+958 
-971 SGANTLNSS
+971 
-980 SPFASLKGSVSFG
+980 
-993 SGAVF
+993 
-998 NLNQTLNA
+998 
-1006 NQTYDILTTNGTI
+1006 
-1019 QYGVY
+1019 
-1024 QSYLW
+1024 
-1029 DLINYKGD
+1029 
-1037 KAISHVEVGNNTYD
+1037 
-1051 VTFDINGQ
+1051 
-1059 DETLQETFSNK
+1059 
-1070 SITTQFLG
+1070 
-1078 DDLQAKAKATYQQ
+1078 
-1091 DLNNSQSA
+1091 
-1099 LSNATNDNKI
+1099 
-1109 ASADTGYTNNQNTTI
+1109 
-1124 KQDAQNL
+1124 
-1131 EHTSQQIAKDEQALQ
+1131 
-1146 GDLNKLKQLA
+1146 
-1156 NSSFNEQAFNQ
+1156 
-1167 AQSKEQQDEQTLQN
+1167 
-1181 EEETFSSE
+1181 
-1189 QEGLEKALAN
+1189 
-1199 AKPASPTPTPTP
+1199 
-1211 TPTPSPTPNPTPTKH
+1211 
-1226 TAPNKVPPTPPTQ
+1226 
-1239 NLPTTNVW
+1239 
-1247 NGVYWLQNQTY
+1247 
-1258 SQKGVY
+1258 
-1264 YIDPN
+1264 
-1269 LSGQSGQSANTLST
+1269 
-1283 YTANLLG
+1283 
-1290 RSFGVNIQNGT
+1290 
-1301 LIIGNNTESV
+1301 V

-1325 YIIGTFNAANIYL
+1325 YITGTFNAANIYL

-1349 GSDGGGANIT
+1349 NSDGGGANIT

-1367 MDGLN
+1367 MNGLN
-1372 YNDAETVTKMIQTGA
+1372 YNNAETVTKMIQTGA
-1387 SQHSYATFDATNN
+1387 SQHSYTTFDATNN
-1400 ISVTNSSFSDMT
+1400 ISVTDSNFSDMT
-1412 WGKFSFNAKN
+1412 WGKFSFNAEN

-1438 SSVISAN
+1438 SSTISAN
-1445 AANSLSFNNSRLNGG
+1445 ATNSLSFIDSRLNGG
-1460 AVYNLWANSLI
+1460 AVYNLQANSLI

-1524 TLGNKSQTA
+1524 TLGNKSQVA

-1556 SGASA
+1556 NGASA

-1581 FFNGATLSLNANSKL
+1581 FFNGGTLSLNANSKL

-1607 TINLDDSVLSVSN
+1607 TINLDDSILLAN
-1620 ASSLNANIN
+1620 NTSSLNANIN
-1629 FQGASQATFGG
+1629 FQGASQADFGG
-1640 NTTIDAASFNFDSAS
+1640 NTTIDTASFNFDSAS
-1655 SLSFN
+1655 SLNFN

-1665 GALNFNGYAPSLSK
+1665 GALNFNGYAPSLTR

-1708 KSVTYNILN
+1708 KPVTYNILN

-1864 SSGNLKTLLGIL
+1864 SSENLKTLLGIL
-1876 SQNSATLKEMIETN
+1876 SQNSATLKEMIESN
-1890 QLDNITSINEVL
+1890 QLDNITNINEVL
-1902 QLLDRIKITPAQ
+1902 QLLDKIKITQAQ

-1941 ATQDHVT
+1941 ATQDNVT

-2002 IYITGTLG
+2002 IYITGTIG

-2017 GGSADITF
+2017 GGSADVTF

-2082 GNFVENALIPLSKE
+2082 GNFIENALSPLSKE
-2096 LPSSLQNETL
+2096 LPASLQDETL
-2106 GQLIGQNNLDN
+2106 GQLIGQNNLDD
-2117 LLNNSGVMNAIQNI
+2117 LLNNSGVMNEIQNI
-2131 ISKKLSIFGNFVT
+2131 ISQKLSIFGNFVT

-2170 GGYMDASELSSILS
+2170 GGYIDTSELSSILG

-2206 DLLDEFLGQDV
+2206 DLLNEFLGQDV

-2231 NNIISQ
+2231 NNVISQ
-2237 GGLSGIYNQG
+2237 GGLSGVYDQG

-2384 NSSVTPTNES
+2384 NSSVTPTNET
-2394 LSVRANNFTFLG
+2394 LSVHANNFTFLG
-2406 VIASNGAIDLSQVK
+2406 AIISNGAIDLSQVT

-2442 IANAFNN
+2442 ITNAFNN
-2449 ASNSTANIN
+2449 ASNSTANIDGN
-2458 GDFTLNQ
+2458 FTLNQ

-2493 HSVSHAIINAQ
+2493 HSVSHAIINTQ
-2504 GIATIMTNYNNPLIQ
+2504 GTATIMANNNPLIQ
-2519 FNTSSKETG
+2519 FNASSKEAGT
-2528 AYTLIDSAKAIYY
+2528 YTLIDSAKAIYY
-2541 GYNDQITGGSSL
+2541 GYNNQITGGSSL
-2553 DNYLKLYTLININGK
+2553 DNYLKLYALIDINGK

-2579 NGQAVSIKDGGLI
+2579 NGQAVSVKDGGLV

-2613 IAVSNAPINNLQ
+2613 IAVSNDPINNLQ

-2635 IQGIQGVDSIEQAGG
+2635 IQGVQSVDSIDQAGG
-2650 TQAINWLNKIFET
+2650 NQAINWLNKIFET

-2677 STKDLT
+2677 SVKDLT

-2725 DTSTFASADF
+2725 DTSTFARSDF
-2735 HERLE
+2735 LERLE

-2780 FINGGTGTLYGINV
+2780 FINGGTGTLYGINI

-2821 QSGSSNVNMGVYS
+2821 QSGSSNVNVGVYS

-2872 RYNTWTTD
+2872 RYDTWTTD

-2890 FKDKSVIFKPQI
+2890 FKDKSVIFKPQV
-2902 GLAYYYIGMSGLRG
+2902 GLAYYYIGLSGLRG

>member
-6 AGLISKFIS
+6 ARLISRFIS

-20 LNKISKK
+20 LSKISKK
-27 IFKLN
+27 FFKLN
-32 PILKREKPLKRH
+32 QILKREKPLKRH

-63 SVLLIGALGGLP
+63 SVLLIGVLGGLS
-75 HLRASE
+75 HLRANE
-81 CRYWSWWS
+81 CRYWSWSSWR
-89 GYHDKIES
+89 YQDNIES
-97 GSNSPTHNSY
+97 GPNSPTHNSY
-107 CLFSSTQ
+107 CLFSSAQ

-134 TQKFNNGTL
+134 TQKFNGGTL
-143 NVGGNIRFGGTGVN
+143 DIGGNIRFGGTGIN
-157 GVNVGYI
+157 GGDVGYI

-174 FNSSRITTGNSLS
+174 FDSSHLTTGNSYS
-187 DGGGATLNFNATNRI
+187 DGGGATLNFNATNNI
-202 TINQASFDNSDAGAQ
+202 TINQASLDNSDAGTQ
-217 HSYMNFKGSNINVSG
+217 HSYMNFKGSNIKVSG
-232 SSFTDDTN
+232 SSFTDDTD

-253 ISFNKTKFN
+253 ISFNQTSFN
-262 QGTYNFTNSANL
+262 QGTYNFSNSASS
-274 SFNNSNFNQ
+274 SFDNSNFNQ
-283 STYNFNSLQ
+283 GTYHFNSAQ
-292 STFNNSTFN
+292 STFENSNFN
-301 QGTYNFTDNTSFN
+301 QGTYNFNDNTSFN
-314 NDTFNQGTYN
+314 NDTFNQGAYN
-324 FNTSKVSFSGANTL
+324 FNTSKVSFSGINTL

-350 VSFGSGA
+350 VSFNSNA
-357 VFNLNQ
+357 IFNLNQ
-363 TLNANQTYDILTT
+363 TLNNNQTYDILTT
-376 NGTIQYGVYQSY
+376 NGAIQYGVYQSY
-388 LWDLINYKGDKA
+388 LWDLINYRGNKA

-423 LQETFSNK
+423 LQETFNK
-431 SITTQFLGDDLQAK
+431 QSIITQFLGDDLQQQAQQ
-445 AKATYQQDLNN
+445 TYQEDLTNSQNALNN
-456 SQSALSNATNDNKI
+456 VTSDNTI
-470 ASADTG
+470 ASNDTS
-476 YTNNQNTTI
+476 YTQSSNPTI
-485 KQDAQNL
+485 NKDAQNL
-492 EHTSQQIAKDEQALQ
+492 EHTNQQIAQDEQALEK
-507 GDLNKLKQLANSS
+507 DLAQIKQLANPTTG

-525 FNQAQSKEQ
+525 FNQAQKQEQ

-542 EENTF
+542 EEKTF
-547 SSEQEGL
+547 NAEQEGL
-554 EKALANAKE
+554 K
-563 QQEQQQAQATYQQ
+563 QA
-576 DLNNSQ
+576 
-582 SALSNATNDNK
+582 
-593 IASAD
+593 I
-598 TDYTKNQNTAI
+598 
-609 KQDAQNLENTSQQI
+609 
-623 TQDQKDLEQDLDK
+623 
-636 LQQLANSKTGFNEQA
+636 
-651 FNQAQSTEQ
+651 
-660 QDEQTLQNEEE
+660 
-671 TFSSEQEGLEKA
+671 
-683 LANAK
+683 
-688 HTSPTPTKHTA
+688 
-699 QNNPPN
+699 
-705 KVSPPTQNL
+705 
-714 PTTNV
+714 
-719 WNGVYN
+719 
-725 FQNQTYSK
+725 
-733 KGIYYIDPNLSGQSG
+733 
-748 QSGNTLSTYGYL
+748 
-760 DWFTL
+760 
-765 KNKFSVNAN
+765 
-774 NGTLI
+774 
-779 IGNNTESANTKGLIW
+779 
-794 IGDDKGLVYYNTGT
+794 
-808 FNAANIYLTSNL
+808 
-820 KTGNGFSGEGATLN
+820 
-834 FNATNRITINQA
+834 
-846 SFDNSDAGAQHSYM
+846 
-860 NFKGSNINVS
+860 
-870 GSSFTDDTNGGFSF
+870 
-884 SGNNNNSAISFN
+884 
-896 KTKFNQGT
+896 
-904 YNFTNSANL
+904 
-913 SFNNSNFNQS
+913 
-923 TYNFNSLQST
+923 
-933 FNNSTFNQGTYN
+933 
-945 FTDNTS
+945 
-951 FNNDTFN
+951 
-958 QGTYNFNTSKVSF
+958 
-971 SGANTLNSS
+971 
-980 SPFASLKGSVSFG
+980 
-993 SGAVF
+993 
-998 NLNQTLNA
+998 
-1006 NQTYDILTTNGTI
+1006 
-1019 QYGVY
+1019 
-1024 QSYLW
+1024 
-1029 DLINYKGD
+1029 
-1037 KAISHVEVGNNTYD
+1037 
-1051 VTFDINGQ
+1051 
-1059 DETLQETFSNK
+1059 
-1070 SITTQFLG
+1070 
-1078 DDLQAKAKATYQQ
+1078 
-1091 DLNNSQSA
+1091 
-1099 LSNATNDNKI
+1099 
-1109 ASADTGYTNNQNTTI
+1109 
-1124 KQDAQNL
+1124 
-1131 EHTSQQIAKDEQALQ
+1131 
-1146 GDLNKLKQLA
+1146 
-1156 NSSFNEQAFNQ
+1156 
-1167 AQSKEQQDEQTLQN
+1167 
-1181 EEETFSSE
+1181 
-1189 QEGLEKALAN
+1189 AN
-1199 AKPASPTPTPTP
+1199 AKPASPTPTPT
-1211 TPTPSPTPNPTPTKH
+1211 KH
-1226 TAPNKVPPTPPTQ
+1226 TAQNTPPSQVPPTPPTQ
-1239 NLPTTNVW
+1239 SLPTTNVW

-1258 SQKGVY
+1258 SNKGVY

-1269 LSGQSGQSANTLST
+1269 LSGQSGQNGNTLST
-1283 YTANLLG
+1283 YTANLFG

-1325 YIIGTFNAANIYL
+1325 YITGTFNAANIYL

-1349 GSDGGGANIT
+1349 NSDGGGANIT

-1387 SQHSYATFDATNN
+1387 SQHSYAAFDALNN

-1412 WGKFSFNAKN
+1412 WGKFSFSAKN

-1445 AANSLSFNNSRLNGG
+1445 ASNSLSFTDSRLNGG
-1460 AVYNLWANSLI
+1460 AIYNLQANSLI

-1524 TLGNKSQTA
+1524 TLGNKSQAA

-1556 SGASA
+1556 NGTSA

-1570 YNGSQATFNSL
+1570 YNGSQAAFSSL
-1581 FFNGATLSLNANSKL
+1581 FFNGGTLSLNASSKL

-1607 TINLDDSVLSVSN
+1607 TINLDDSVLSAN
-1620 ASSLNANIN
+1620 NTSSLNANIN
-1629 FQGASQATFGG
+1629 FQGASQADFGG
-1640 NTTIDAASFNFDSAS
+1640 NTTIDTASFNFDSAS
-1655 SLSFN
+1655 SLNFN

-1665 GALNFNGYAPSLSK
+1665 GALNFNGYAPSLTK

-1804 KQNPTGY
+1804 KQNPTDY

-1845 TYSPFNQPL
+1845 TYSPFSQPL

-1864 SSGNLKTLLGIL
+1864 SSENLKTLLGIL
-1876 SQNSATLKEMIETN
+1876 SQNSAALKEMIESN

-1902 QLLDRIKITPAQ
+1902 QLLDKIKITQAQ

-1927 NINQTFSNGNLVIG
+1927 NINQTFNNGNLIIG
-1941 ATQDHVT
+1941 ATQDNVT

-2002 IYITGTLG
+2002 IYITGTIG

-2017 GGSADITF
+2017 GGSADVTF

-2070 MAMEKI
+2070 VAMEKI

-2082 GNFVENALIPLSKE
+2082 GNFIENALSPLSEE

-2106 GQLIGQNNLDN
+2106 GQLIGQNNLDD
-2117 LLNNSGVMNAIQNI
+2117 LLNNSGVMNEIQNI
-2131 ISKKLSIFGNFVT
+2131 ISQKLSIFGNFVT

-2170 GGYMDASELSSILS
+2170 GGYIDASELSSILS

-2206 DLLDEFLGQDV
+2206 DLLNEFLGQDV

-2223 QGLVSNII
+2223 QGLVSSII

-2237 GGLSGIYNQG
+2237 GGLSGVYNQG
-2247 LGSVLPP
+2247 LRSVLPP

-2355 AGLNNVS
+2355 AGLNNMS
-2362 VQKGEICINL
+2362 VQKGEICVNL

-2394 LSVRANNFTFLG
+2394 LSVHANNFTFLG
-2406 VIASNGAIDLSQVK
+2406 TIASNGAIDLSQVK

-2458 GDFTLNQ
+2458 GNFTLNQ

-2504 GIATIMTNYNNPLIQ
+2504 GTATIMANNNNPLIQ

-2528 AYTLIDSAKAIYY
+2528 TYTLIDSAKAIYY

-2553 DNYLKLYTLININGK
+2553 DNYLKLYTLIDINGK
-2568 HMVMTDNGLTY
+2568 RMVMTDNSLTY

-2613 IAVSNAPINNLQ
+2613 IAVSNDPINNLQ

-2635 IQGIQGVDSIEQAGG
+2635 IQGVQSVDSIDQAGG
-2650 TQAINWLNKIFET
+2650 NQAINWLNKIFET

-2677 STKDLT
+2677 SIKDLT

-2695 IANPNFKN
+2695 IANPDFKN

-2725 DTSTFASADF
+2725 DTSTFARSDF
-2735 HERLE
+2735 LERLE

-2780 FINGGTGTLYGINV
+2780 FISGGTGTLYGINV

-2814 GFHANIT
+2814 GFHGNIT

-2872 RYNTWTTD
+2872 RYDTWTTD

-2902 GLAYYYIGMSGLRG
+2902 GLAYYYIGLSGLRG

>member
-6 AGLISKFIS
+6 ARLISRFIS

-32 PILKREKPLKRH
+32 QILKCEKPLKRH
-44 KKTKSIKK
+44 KKALKPIKK
-52 PFNKNKSFLKA
+52 LSNRNKSFLKA
-63 SVLLIGALGGLP
+63 SVLLIGVLGGLS
-75 HLRASE
+75 HLRANE
-81 CRYWSWWS
+81 CRYWSWSSWS
-89 GYHDKIES
+89 YQDNIES
-97 GSNSPTHNSY
+97 GPNSPTHNSY
-107 CLFSSTQ
+107 CLFSSAQ

-134 TQKFNNGTL
+134 TQKFNGGTL
-143 NVGGNIRFGGTGVN
+143 NVGGNIRFGGTGIN
-157 GVNVGYI
+157 GGDVGYI

-174 FNSSRITTGNSLS
+174 FNSNHLTTGNSYA
-187 DGGGATLNFNATNRI
+187 DGGGATLNFNATNNL
-202 TINQASFDNSDAGAQ
+202 TINQASFDNSDAGTQ
-217 HSYMNFKGSNINVSG
+217 KSYMNFKGSQINVSG
-232 SSFTDDTN
+232 SSFTDDTD
-240 GGFSFSGNNNNSA
+240 GGFSFSGNSNNST
-253 ISFNKTKFN
+253 ISFNQTNFNQGTYHFSNSTTLSFNHSAFNQGSYHFNSAQSTFENNNFN
-262 QGTYNFTNSANL
+262 QGTYNFSNS
-274 SFNNSNFNQ
+274 
-283 STYNFNSLQ
+283 
-292 STFNNSTFN
+292 
-301 QGTYNFTDNTSFN
+301 TSFN
-314 NDTFNQGTYN
+314 SDTFNQGTYD

-350 VSFGSGA
+350 VSFNSGA
-357 VFNLNQ
+357 IFNLNQ
-363 TLNANQTYDILTT
+363 TLNNNQTYDILTT
-376 NGTIQYGVYQSY
+376 NGAIQYGVYQSY

-423 LQETFSNK
+423 LQETFNNQ
-431 SITTQFLGDDLQAK
+431 SIITQFLGDDLQQQAQQ
-445 AKATYQQDLNN
+445 TYQEDLTHSQNALNN
-456 SQSALSNATNDNKI
+456 VTSDNTIANNDTSYTQSK
-470 ASADTG
+470 
-476 YTNNQNTTI
+476 NTTVA
-485 KQDAQNL
+485 KDAQNL
-492 EHTSQQIAKDEQALQ
+492 ESTNQQIAQDKQALEK
-507 GDLNKLKQLANSS
+507 DLAQIKQLANS
-520 FNEQA
+520 
-525 FNQAQSKEQ
+525 
-534 QDEQTLQN
+534 T
-542 EENTF
+542 
-547 SSEQEGL
+547 
-554 EKALANAKE
+554 
-563 QQEQQQAQATYQQ
+563 
-576 DLNNSQ
+576 
-582 SALSNATNDNK
+582 
-593 IASAD
+593 
-598 TDYTKNQNTAI
+598 
-609 KQDAQNLENTSQQI
+609 
-623 TQDQKDLEQDLDK
+623 
-636 LQQLANSKTGFNEQA
+636 TGFNEQA
-651 FNQAQSTEQ
+651 FNQAQKQEQ
-660 QDEQTLQNEEE
+660 QDEQTLQNDENAFN
-671 TFSSEQEGLEKA
+671 TEQEGLEQA
-683 LANAK
+683 IANAK
-688 HTSPTPTKHTA
+688 PASPTPSHAPTPTKHTA
-699 QNNPPN
+699 QN
-705 KVSPPTQNL
+705 
-714 PTTNV
+714 
-719 WNGVYN
+719 
-725 FQNQTYSK
+725 
-733 KGIYYIDPNLSGQSG
+733 
-748 QSGNTLSTYGYL
+748 
-760 DWFTL
+760 
-765 KNKFSVNAN
+765 
-774 NGTLI
+774 
-779 IGNNTESANTKGLIW
+779 
-794 IGDDKGLVYYNTGT
+794 
-808 FNAANIYLTSNL
+808 
-820 KTGNGFSGEGATLN
+820 
-834 FNATNRITINQA
+834 
-846 SFDNSDAGAQHSYM
+846 
-860 NFKGSNINVS
+860 
-870 GSSFTDDTNGGFSF
+870 
-884 SGNNNNSAISFN
+884 
-896 KTKFNQGT
+896 
-904 YNFTNSANL
+904 
-913 SFNNSNFNQS
+913 
-923 TYNFNSLQST
+923 
-933 FNNSTFNQGTYN
+933 
-945 FTDNTS
+945 
-951 FNNDTFN
+951 
-958 QGTYNFNTSKVSF
+958 
-971 SGANTLNSS
+971 
-980 SPFASLKGSVSFG
+980 
-993 SGAVF
+993 
-998 NLNQTLNA
+998 
-1006 NQTYDILTTNGTI
+1006 
-1019 QYGVY
+1019 
-1024 QSYLW
+1024 
-1029 DLINYKGD
+1029 
-1037 KAISHVEVGNNTYD
+1037 
-1051 VTFDINGQ
+1051 
-1059 DETLQETFSNK
+1059 
-1070 SITTQFLG
+1070 
-1078 DDLQAKAKATYQQ
+1078 
-1091 DLNNSQSA
+1091 
-1099 LSNATNDNKI
+1099 
-1109 ASADTGYTNNQNTTI
+1109 
-1124 KQDAQNL
+1124 
-1131 EHTSQQIAKDEQALQ
+1131 
-1146 GDLNKLKQLA
+1146 
-1156 NSSFNEQAFNQ
+1156 
-1167 AQSKEQQDEQTLQN
+1167 
-1181 EEETFSSE
+1181 
-1189 QEGLEKALAN
+1189 
-1199 AKPASPTPTPTP
+1199 TP
-1211 TPTPSPTPNPTPTKH
+1211 
-1226 TAPNKVPPTPPTQ
+1226 PNKVPPTPPTQ

-1258 SQKGVY
+1258 SQKGIY

-1283 YTANLLG
+1283 YTANLFG

-1325 YIIGTFNAANIYL
+1325 YITGTFNVANIYL

-1349 GSDGGGANIT
+1349 NSDGGGANIT

-1387 SQHSYATFDATNN
+1387 SQHSYAAFDALNN

-1412 WGKFSFNAKN
+1412 WGKFSFSAKN

-1438 SSVISAN
+1438 SSTISAN
-1445 AANSLSFNNSRLNGG
+1445 ASNSLSFVNSRLNGG
-1460 AVYNLWANSLI
+1460 AVYNLQANSLI

-1493 TQLLGNTSF
+1493 TQLLGNTNF

-1524 TLGNKSQTA
+1524 TLGNKSQAA
-1533 FKNSLTLDNNSN
+1533 FKNSLTLDNDSN

-1556 SGASA
+1556 NGTSA

-1570 YNGSQATFNSL
+1570 YNGSQAAFNSL
-1581 FFNGATLSLNANSKL
+1581 FFNGGTLSLNASSKL

-1607 TINLDDSVLSVSN
+1607 TINLDDSVLSASN
-1620 ASSLNANIN
+1620 TSSLNANIN
-1629 FQGASQATFGG
+1629 FQGASQADFGG
-1640 NTTIDAASFNFDSAS
+1640 NTTIDTASFNFDSAS

-1665 GALNFNGYAPSLSK
+1665 GALNFNGYAPSLTK

-1864 SSGNLKTLLGIL
+1864 SSENLKTLLGIL
-1876 SQNSATLKEMIETN
+1876 SQNSAALKEMIESN
-1890 QLDNITSINEVL
+1890 QLDNITNINEVL
-1902 QLLDRIKITPAQ
+1902 QLLDKIKITQAQ
-1914 KQALLE
+1914 KQALLD

-1927 NINQTFSNGNLVIG
+1927 NINQTFNNGNLVIG
-1941 ATQDHVT
+1941 ATQDNIA

-2002 IYITGTLG
+2002 IYITGTIG

-2017 GGSADITF
+2017 GGSADVTF
-2025 QSANNLVL
+2025 QSTNNLVL

-2052 EGIDKI
+2052 KGIDKI

-2070 MAMEKI
+2070 VAMEKI

-2082 GNFVENALIPLSKE
+2082 GNFIENALIPLSKE
-2096 LPSSLQNETL
+2096 LPASLQDETL
-2106 GQLIGQNNLDN
+2106 GQLIGQNNLDD

-2170 GGYMDASELSSILS
+2170 GGYIDASELSSILG

-2192 PPTSLQKDIGVVAN
+2192 PPASLQKDIGVVAN
-2206 DLLDEFLGQDV
+2206 DLLNEFLGQNV

-2223 QGLVSNII
+2223 QGLVNNII

-2237 GGLSGIYNQG
+2237 GGLSGVYNQG
-2247 LGSVLPP
+2247 LGSVLPL

-2362 VQKGEICINL
+2362 VQKGEICVNL
-2372 ANCPT
+2372 ASCPT
-2377 TKNSSST
+2377 TKNNSST

-2394 LSVRANNFTFLG
+2394 LSVHANNFTFLG

-2442 IANAFNN
+2442 ITNAFNN

-2458 GDFTLNQ
+2458 GNFTLNQ

-2493 HSVSHAIINAQ
+2493 HSASHAIINAQ
-2504 GIATIMTNYNNPLIQ
+2504 GTATIMANDNNPLIQ
-2519 FNTSSKETG
+2519 FNTSSREAGT
-2528 AYTLIDSAKAIYY
+2528 YTLIDSAKAIYY

-2553 DNYLKLYTLININGK
+2553 DNYLKLYTLIDINGK

-2579 NGQAVSIKDGGLI
+2579 NGQTVNIKDGGLV

-2613 IAVSNAPINNLQ
+2613 IAVSNDPINNLQ

-2635 IQGIQGVDSIEQAGG
+2635 IQGVQSVDSIDQAGG
-2650 TQAINWLNKIFET
+2650 NQAINWLNKIFET

-2695 IANPNFKN
+2695 IANPDFKN

-2814 GFHANIT
+2814 GFHGNIT

-2872 RYNTWTTD
+2872 RYDTWTTD

-2890 FKDKSVIFKPQI
+2890 FKDKSVIFKPQV
-2902 GLAYYYIGMSGLRG
+2902 GLAYYYIGLSGLRG

>member
-32 PILKREKPLKRH
+32 LILKREKPLSH

-63 SVLLIGALGGLP
+63 SVLLIGALGGLS

-81 CRYWSWWS
+81 CRYWSWSSWS
-89 GYHDKIES
+89 YHDNIES

-107 CLFSSTQ
+107 CLFNSAQ
-114 GSGTYYLN
+114 DSGTYYLN

-143 NVGGNIRFGGTGVN
+143 NVGGNIRFGGKGVN
-157 GVNVGYI
+157 GGNLGYI

-174 FNSSRITTGNSLS
+174 FNSSRITTGNSFS
-187 DGGGATLNFNATNRI
+187 TGGGATLNFNATNHI
-202 TINQASFDNSDAGAQ
+202 TIDQASFDNGDAGTQ
-217 HSYMNFKGSNINVSG
+217 HSYMNFSGSNINVSA
-232 SSFTDDTN
+232 SSFTDNTD
-240 GGFSFSGNNNNSA
+240 GGFSFSGNGTNSNL
-253 ISFNKTKFN
+253 SFNKTNFNQGTYKFTNSTNLNFNNSAFN
-262 QGTYNFTNSANL
+262 QGTYNFNSA
-274 SFNNSNFNQ
+274 
-283 STYNFNSLQ
+283 Q
-292 STFNNSTFN
+292 STFNNSNFN
-301 QGTYNFTDNTSFN
+301 QGTYNFTDNASFN
-314 NDTFNQGTYN
+314 NDTFNQGTYS

-357 VFNLNQ
+357 IFNLNQ
-363 TLNANQTYDILTT
+363 TLNTNQTYDILTT

-400 ISHVEVGNN
+400 ISHVGVGNN

-423 LQETFSNK
+423 LQETFNNQ

-445 AKATYQQDLNN
+445 AQKTYQQDLSN
-456 SQSALSNATNDNKI
+456 SQSALNNAASDSKI
-470 ASADTG
+470 A
-476 YTNNQNTTI
+476 
-485 KQDAQNL
+485 
-492 EHTSQQIAKDEQALQ
+492 
-507 GDLNKLKQLANSS
+507 NS
-520 FNEQA
+520 
-525 FNQAQSKEQ
+525 
-534 QDEQTLQN
+534 
-542 EENTF
+542 
-547 SSEQEGL
+547 
-554 EKALANAKE
+554 
-563 QQEQQQAQATYQQ
+563 
-576 DLNNSQ
+576 
-582 SALSNATNDNK
+582 
-593 IASAD
+593 D
-598 TDYTKNQNTAI
+598 TDYTKSSNPTIN
-609 KQDAQNLENTSQQI
+609 KDAQNLENTNQKIQQDE
-623 TQDQKDLEQDLDK
+623 QALEKDLAQIK
-636 LQQLANSKTGFNEQA
+636 QLANSTTGFSEQA

-660 QDEQTLQNEEE
+660 QDEQTLQNEEK
-671 TFSSEQEGLEKA
+671 TFNAEQERLKQA

-688 HTSPTPTKHTA
+688 PASPTPSPTPTKHTA
-699 QNNPPN
+699 QNTPPN
-705 KVSPPTQNL
+705 KVPPPTQNL

-719 WNGVYN
+719 WSGVYWL
-725 FQNQTYSK
+725 QNQTYSK
-733 KGIYYIDPNLSGQSG
+733 QGVYYIDPNLSGQSG
-748 QSGNTLSTYGYL
+748 QSGNTLSTY
-760 DWFTL
+760 
-765 KNKFSVNAN
+765 
-774 NGTLI
+774 
-779 IGNNTESANTKGLIW
+779 
-794 IGDDKGLVYYNTGT
+794 
-808 FNAANIYLTSNL
+808 
-820 KTGNGFSGEGATLN
+820 
-834 FNATNRITINQA
+834 
-846 SFDNSDAGAQHSYM
+846 
-860 NFKGSNINVS
+860 
-870 GSSFTDDTNGGFSF
+870 
-884 SGNNNNSAISFN
+884 
-896 KTKFNQGT
+896 
-904 YNFTNSANL
+904 
-913 SFNNSNFNQS
+913 
-923 TYNFNSLQST
+923 
-933 FNNSTFNQGTYN
+933 
-945 FTDNTS
+945 
-951 FNNDTFN
+951 
-958 QGTYNFNTSKVSF
+958 
-971 SGANTLNSS
+971 
-980 SPFASLKGSVSFG
+980 
-993 SGAVF
+993 
-998 NLNQTLNA
+998 
-1006 NQTYDILTTNGTI
+1006 
-1019 QYGVY
+1019 
-1024 QSYLW
+1024 
-1029 DLINYKGD
+1029 
-1037 KAISHVEVGNNTYD
+1037 
-1051 VTFDINGQ
+1051 
-1059 DETLQETFSNK
+1059 
-1070 SITTQFLG
+1070 
-1078 DDLQAKAKATYQQ
+1078 
-1091 DLNNSQSA
+1091 
-1099 LSNATNDNKI
+1099 
-1109 ASADTGYTNNQNTTI
+1109 
-1124 KQDAQNL
+1124 
-1131 EHTSQQIAKDEQALQ
+1131 
-1146 GDLNKLKQLA
+1146 
-1156 NSSFNEQAFNQ
+1156 
-1167 AQSKEQQDEQTLQN
+1167 
-1181 EEETFSSE
+1181 
-1189 QEGLEKALAN
+1189 
-1199 AKPASPTPTPTP
+1199 
-1211 TPTPSPTPNPTPTKH
+1211 
-1226 TAPNKVPPTPPTQ
+1226 
-1239 NLPTTNVW
+1239 
-1247 NGVYWLQNQTY
+1247 
-1258 SQKGVY
+1258 
-1264 YIDPN
+1264 
-1269 LSGQSGQSANTLST
+1269 
-1283 YTANLLG
+1283 TANLLG
-1290 RSFGVNIQNGT
+1290 RSFSVNANNGT

-1325 YIIGTFNAANIYL
+1325 YITGTFNAANIYL

-1387 SQHSYATFDATNN
+1387 SQHSYAAFDATNN

-1412 WGKFSFNAKN
+1412 WGKFSFSAKN

-1438 SSVISAN
+1438 SSTISAN
-1445 AANSLSFNNSRLNGG
+1445 ASNSLSFNNSRLNGG

-1484 RGTSNFNAT
+1484 RGASNFNAT
-1493 TQLLGNTSF
+1493 TQLLGNTNF

-1524 TLGNKSQTA
+1524 TLGNKSQAA

-1556 SGASA
+1556 NGSSA

-1581 FFNGATLSLNANSKL
+1581 FFNGGILSLNANSKL

-1607 TINLDDSVLSVSN
+1607 TINLDDSVLSASN
-1620 ASSLNANIN
+1620 TSSLNANIN
-1629 FQGASQATFGG
+1629 FQGASQANFGG
-1640 NTTIDAASFNFDSAS
+1640 NTTIDTASFNFDSAS
-1655 SLSFN
+1655 SLSFS

-1665 GALNFNGYAPSLSK
+1665 GALNFDGYAPSLSN

-1701 NIFDNIT
+1701 NIFDNIA

-1796 ELYNYQAS
+1796 ELYNYQVS

-1876 SQNSATLKEMIETN
+1876 SQNSATLKEMIESN

-1902 QLLDRIKITPAQ
+1902 QLLDKIKITPAQ

-1941 ATQDHVT
+1941 ATQDNAT

-2017 GGSADITF
+2017 GGSADVTF

-2033 NKANI
+2033 DKANI

-2070 MAMEKI
+2070 VAMEKI

-2082 GNFVENALIPLSKE
+2082 GNFVENALSPLSKE
-2096 LPSSLQNETL
+2096 LPASLQNETL

-2117 LLNNSGVMNAIQNI
+2117 LLNNSGVMNEIQNI

-2206 DLLDEFLGQDV
+2206 DLLNEFLGQDV

-2237 GGLSGIYNQG
+2237 GGLSGVYNQG

-2406 VIASNGAIDLSQVK
+2406 TIASNGAIDLSQVK
-2420 NNSVIGTLNLN
+2420 NNSFIGTLNLN

-2442 IANAFNN
+2442 ITNAFNN

-2458 GDFTLNQ
+2458 GNFTLNQ

-2504 GIATIMTNYNNPLIQ
+2504 GNATIMANNNNPLIQ
-2519 FNTSSKETG
+2519 FNTSSKEAGT
-2528 AYTLIDSAKAIYY
+2528 YTLIDSAKAIYY
-2541 GYNDQITGGSSL
+2541 GYNNQITGGSSL
-2553 DNYLKLYTLININGK
+2553 DNYLKLYTLIDINGK

-2579 NGQAVSIKDGGLI
+2579 NGQAVNIKDGGLV

-2613 IAVSNAPINNLQ
+2613 IAVSNDPINSLQ

-2635 IQGIQGVDSIEQAGG
+2635 IQGAQGVDSIEQAGG

-2695 IANPNFKN
+2695 IANPDFKN

-2780 FINGGTGTLYGINV
+2780 FINGGTGTLYGINI

-2872 RYNTWTTD
+2872 KYNTWTTD

-2902 GLAYYYIGMSGLRG
+2902 GLAYYYIGLSGLRG

>member
-6 AGLISKFIS
+6 ARLISRFVS

-27 IFKLN
+27 FFTLN
-32 PILKREKPLKRH
+32 QILKREKPLKRH
-44 KKTKSIKK
+44 KKTKSIEK

-63 SVLLIGALGGLP
+63 SVLLIGALGGLS
-75 HLRASE
+75 HLRANE
-81 CRYWSWWS
+81 CRYWSWSSWS
-89 GYHDKIES
+89 YQDNIES
-97 GSNSPTHNSY
+97 GPNSPTHNSY
-107 CLFSSTQ
+107 CLFSSAQ

-143 NVGGNIRFGGTGVN
+143 DIGGNIRFGGTGIN
-157 GVNVGYI
+157 GGDVGYI
-164 TGTYDAQTIN
+164 IGTYDAQTIN
-174 FNSSRITTGNSLS
+174 FNSSHITTGNSYA
-187 DGGGATLNFNATNRI
+187 DGGGVTLNFNATNNI
-202 TINQASFDNSDAGAQ
+202 TINQASFDNSDAGTQ
-217 HSYMNFKGSNINVSG
+217 KSYMNFKGSNIKVSG
-232 SSFTDDTN
+232 SSFTDDTD
-240 GGFSFSGNNNNSA
+240 GGFSFSGSNNNSA
-253 ISFNKTKFN
+253 ISFN
-262 QGTYNFTNSANL
+262 Q
-274 SFNNSNFNQ
+274 
-283 STYNFNSLQ
+283 
-292 STFNNSTFN
+292 
-301 QGTYNFTDNTSFN
+301 TS
-314 NDTFNQGTYN
+314 FNQGTYN
-324 FNTSKVSFSGANTL
+324 FNDSVSFNNNTFNQGTYDFNDSKVSFSGTNTL

-350 VSFGSGA
+350 VSFNSNA
-357 VFNLNQ
+357 IFNLNQ
-363 TLNANQTYDILTT
+363 TLNNNQTYDILTT
-376 NGTIQYGVYQSY
+376 NGAIQYGVYQSY

-423 LQETFSNK
+423 LQETFNNQ
-431 SITTQFLGDDLQAK
+431 SIITQFLGDNLQQQAQK
-445 AKATYQQDLNN
+445 TYQEDLTN
-456 SQSALSNATNDNKI
+456 SQNALSGATSDNTIANNDTSYTQSKNATVAK
-470 ASADTG
+470 
-476 YTNNQNTTI
+476 
-485 KQDAQNL
+485 DAQSL
-492 EHTSQQIAKDEQALQ
+492 ENTNQQIQKGEQALEK
-507 GDLNKLKQLANSS
+507 DLAQIKQLANSTTG

-525 FNQAQSKEQ
+525 FTQVQKQEQ

-542 EENTF
+542 NENAFNT
-547 SSEQEGL
+547 EQEGL
-554 EKALANAKE
+554 EQAIANAKP
-563 QQEQQQAQATYQQ
+563 
-576 DLNNSQ
+576 
-582 SALSNATNDNK
+582 
-593 IASAD
+593 ASP
-598 TDYTKNQNTAI
+598 TPSPT
-609 KQDAQNLENTSQQI
+609 
-623 TQDQKDLEQDLDK
+623 
-636 LQQLANSKTGFNEQA
+636 
-651 FNQAQSTEQ
+651 
-660 QDEQTLQNEEE
+660 
-671 TFSSEQEGLEKA
+671 
-683 LANAK
+683 
-688 HTSPTPTKHTA
+688 PTPTKHTGP
-699 QNNPPN
+699 NTPPSQ
-705 KVSPPTQNL
+705 VPPTPPSQNL
-714 PTTNV
+714 PKTNV
-719 WNGVYN
+719 WNGVYWL
-725 FQNQTYSK
+725 QNKTYSN

-748 QSGNTLSTYGYL
+748 QSGNTLSTY
-760 DWFTL
+760 
-765 KNKFSVNAN
+765 
-774 NGTLI
+774 
-779 IGNNTESANTKGLIW
+779 
-794 IGDDKGLVYYNTGT
+794 
-808 FNAANIYLTSNL
+808 
-820 KTGNGFSGEGATLN
+820 
-834 FNATNRITINQA
+834 
-846 SFDNSDAGAQHSYM
+846 
-860 NFKGSNINVS
+860 
-870 GSSFTDDTNGGFSF
+870 
-884 SGNNNNSAISFN
+884 
-896 KTKFNQGT
+896 
-904 YNFTNSANL
+904 
-913 SFNNSNFNQS
+913 
-923 TYNFNSLQST
+923 
-933 FNNSTFNQGTYN
+933 
-945 FTDNTS
+945 
-951 FNNDTFN
+951 
-958 QGTYNFNTSKVSF
+958 
-971 SGANTLNSS
+971 
-980 SPFASLKGSVSFG
+980 
-993 SGAVF
+993 
-998 NLNQTLNA
+998 
-1006 NQTYDILTTNGTI
+1006 
-1019 QYGVY
+1019 
-1024 QSYLW
+1024 
-1029 DLINYKGD
+1029 
-1037 KAISHVEVGNNTYD
+1037 
-1051 VTFDINGQ
+1051 
-1059 DETLQETFSNK
+1059 
-1070 SITTQFLG
+1070 
-1078 DDLQAKAKATYQQ
+1078 
-1091 DLNNSQSA
+1091 
-1099 LSNATNDNKI
+1099 
-1109 ASADTGYTNNQNTTI
+1109 
-1124 KQDAQNL
+1124 
-1131 EHTSQQIAKDEQALQ
+1131 
-1146 GDLNKLKQLA
+1146 
-1156 NSSFNEQAFNQ
+1156 
-1167 AQSKEQQDEQTLQN
+1167 
-1181 EEETFSSE
+1181 
-1189 QEGLEKALAN
+1189 
-1199 AKPASPTPTPTP
+1199 
-1211 TPTPSPTPNPTPTKH
+1211 
-1226 TAPNKVPPTPPTQ
+1226 
-1239 NLPTTNVW
+1239 
-1247 NGVYWLQNQTY
+1247 
-1258 SQKGVY
+1258 
-1264 YIDPN
+1264 
-1269 LSGQSGQSANTLST
+1269 
-1283 YTANLLG
+1283 TANLLG
-1290 RSFGVNIQNGT
+1290 RSFSVNVQNGT
-1301 LIIGNNTESV
+1301 LIIGNDTESV

-1325 YIIGTFNAANIYL
+1325 YITGTFNATNIYL

-1349 GSDGGGANIT
+1349 NSDGGGANIT

-1372 YNDAETVTKMIQTGA
+1372 YNNAETVTKMIQTGA
-1387 SQHSYATFDATNN
+1387 SQHSYAAFEATNN

-1412 WGKFSFNAKN
+1412 WGKFSFSAEN

-1438 SSVISAN
+1438 SSTISAN
-1445 AANSLSFNNSRLNGG
+1445 ASNSLSFIDSRLNGG
-1460 AVYNLWANSLI
+1460 AVYNLQANSLI

-1524 TLGNKSQTA
+1524 TLGNKSQAA

-1570 YNGSQATFNSL
+1570 YNGSQAAFNSL
-1581 FFNGATLSLNANSKL
+1581 FFNGGTLSLNANSKL
-1596 NASSASFSNNT
+1596 SASSASFSNNT
-1607 TINLDDSVLSVSN
+1607 TINLDDSVLN
-1620 ASSLNANIN
+1620 ANNTSSLNANIN
-1629 FQGASQATFGG
+1629 FQGASQADFGG
-1640 NTTIDAASFNFDSAS
+1640 NTTIDTASFNFDSAS
-1655 SLSFN
+1655 SLNFN

-1665 GALNFNGYAPSLSK
+1665 GALNFNGYTPSLTK
-1679 ALMSVSGQFV
+1679 VLMNVSGQFV

-1754 WSFINPLNSSQIIQ
+1754 WSFINPLNYSQIIQ

-1864 SSGNLKTLLGIL
+1864 SSENLKTLLGIL
-1876 SQNSATLKEMIETN
+1876 SQNSAALKEMIESN
-1890 QLDNITSINEVL
+1890 QLDNITNINEVL
-1902 QLLDRIKITPAQ
+1902 QLLDKIKITQAQ

-1927 NINQTFSNGNLVIG
+1927 NINQTFNNGNLVIG
-1941 ATQDHVT
+1941 ATQDNVT

-2002 IYITGTLG
+2002 IYITGTIG

-2017 GGSADITF
+2017 GGGADVTF

-2082 GNFVENALIPLSKE
+2082 GNFIENTLSPLSKE
-2096 LPSSLQNETL
+2096 LPASLQDETL
-2106 GQLIGQNNLDN
+2106 GQLIGQNNLDD
-2117 LLNNSGVMNAIQNI
+2117 LLNNSGVMNEIQNI
-2131 ISKKLSIFGNFVT
+2131 ISQKLSIFGNFVT

-2150 YLAKQSLKSMLDDK
+2150 YLAKQSLKSMLDDR

-2170 GGYMDASELSSILS
+2170 GGYIDASEISSILS

-2206 DLLDEFLGQDV
+2206 DLLNEFLGQDV

-2231 NNIISQ
+2231 NNVISQ
-2237 GGLSGIYNQG
+2237 GGLSGVYNQG

-2287 NGYVFVN
+2287 DGYVFVN

-2320 TIDFSKYQGALI
+2320 TIDFSKYQGTLI

-2384 NSSVTPTNES
+2384 NSSVTPTNET

-2406 VIASNGAIDLSQVK
+2406 AIASNGAIDLSQVT

-2442 IANAFNN
+2442 ITNAFNN

-2458 GDFTLNQ
+2458 GNFTLNQ

-2493 HSVSHAIINAQ
+2493 HSASHAIINAQ
-2504 GIATIMTNYNNPLIQ
+2504 GTATIMANSNNPLIQ
-2519 FNTSSKETG
+2519 FNASSKEVGT
-2528 AYTLIDSAKAIYY
+2528 YTLIDSAKAIYY
-2541 GYNDQITGGSSL
+2541 GYNNQITGGSSL
-2553 DNYLKLYTLININGK
+2553 DNYLKLYVLIDINGK

-2579 NGQAVSIKDGGLI
+2579 NGQAVSVKDGGLV

-2613 IAVSNAPINNLQ
+2613 IAVSNDPINNLQ

-2635 IQGIQGVDSIEQAGG
+2635 IQGVQSVDSIDQAGG
-2650 TQAINWLNKIFET
+2650 NQAINWLNKIFET

-2725 DTSTFASADF
+2725 DTSTFARSDF
-2735 HERLE
+2735 LERLE

-2780 FINGGTGTLYGINV
+2780 FISGGTGTLYGINV

-2821 QSGSSNVNMGVYS
+2821 QSGSSNVNVGVYS

-2847 NETWGYNKTFI
+2847 NETWGYNRTFI

-2872 RYNTWTTD
+2872 RYDTWTTD

-2890 FKDKSVIFKPQI
+2890 FKDKSVIFKPQV
-2902 GLAYYYIGMSGLRG
+2902 GLSYYYIGLSGLRG

>member
-6 AGLISKFIS
+6 ARLISKFIS

-32 PILKREKPLKRH
+32 QILKCEKPLKCH
-44 KKTKSIKK
+44 KKALKPIKK
-52 PFNKNKSFLKA
+52 LSNRNKSFLKV
-63 SVLLIGALGGLP
+63 SVLLIGALGGLS
-75 HLRASE
+75 HLRANE
-81 CRYWSWWS
+81 CRYWSWSSWS
-89 GYHDKIES
+89 YQDNIES
-97 GSNSPTHNSY
+97 GPNSPTHNSY
-107 CLFSSTQ
+107 CLFSSAQ

-143 NVGGNIRFGGTGVN
+143 DIEGNIRFGGTGIN
-157 GVNVGYI
+157 GGDVGYI
-164 TGTYDAQTIN
+164 TGTYDAANIYLT
-174 FNSSRITTGNSLS
+174 SHLTTGNSYA
-187 DGGGATLNFNATNRI
+187 DGGGATLNFNAANNI
-202 TINQASFDNSDAGAQ
+202 TINQASFDNNDAGTQ
-217 HSYMNFKGSNINVSG
+217 KSYMNFKGSNIKVSG
-232 SSFTDDTN
+232 SSFKDDTD
-240 GGFSFSGNNNNSA
+240 GGFNFSGNSNNST
-253 ISFNKTKFN
+253 ISFNQTNFN
-262 QGTYNFTNSANL
+262 QGTYNFSNSASS
-274 SFNNSNFNQ
+274 SFNNS
-283 STYNFNSLQ
+283 S
-292 STFNNSTFN
+292 FN
-301 QGTYNFTDNTSFN
+301 QGTYHFN
-314 NDTFNQGTYN
+314 SAQSTFENSNFNQGTYN
-324 FNTSKVSFSGANTL
+324 FNNNASFNNNTFNQGAYSFNTNKVSFSGTNTL

-350 VSFGSGA
+350 VSFNSNVSNA
-357 VFNLNQ
+357 IFNLNQ
-363 TLNANQTYDILTT
+363 TLNNNQTYDILTT
-376 NGTIQYGVYQSY
+376 NGAIQYGVYQSY

-400 ISHVEVGNN
+400 ISHVGVGNN

-423 LQETFSNK
+423 LQETFNK
-431 SITTQFLGDDLQAK
+431 QSIITQFLGDDLQQQAQK
-445 AKATYQQDLNN
+445 TYQEDVAN
-456 SQSALSNATNDNKI
+456 SQNALNGATSDKTI
-470 ASADTG
+470 ASNDTG
-476 YTNNQNTTI
+476 YTQSKNATVA
-485 KQDAQNL
+485 KDAQGL
-492 EHTSQQIAKDEQALQ
+492 ENTNQQIAQDEQALQ
-507 GDLNKLKQLANSS
+507 GDLDKLKQLANSTTGFS
-520 FNEQA
+520 EQA
-525 FNQAQSKEQ
+525 FNQAQKQEQ

-542 EENTF
+542 DENAFNT
-547 SSEQEGL
+547 EQDSL
-554 EKALANAKE
+554 NKAIQQAQAQQQK
-563 QQEQQQAQATYQQ
+563 QEQQQAQQTYQEDVAHSQ
-576 DLNNSQ
+576 NALNNVTS
-582 SALSNATNDNK
+582 DNK
-593 IASAD
+593 IASND
-598 TDYTKNQNTAI
+598 TSYTQSKNTTIA
-609 KQDAQNLENTSQQI
+609 KDAQNLENTNQEIQQ
-623 TQDQKDLEQDLDK
+623 DEQALQGDLDK
-636 LQQLANSKTGFNEQA
+636 LKQLANSTTGFNEQA

-660 QDEQTLQNEEE
+660 QDEQTLQNDEK
-671 TFSSEQEGLEKA
+671 TFSNEQEGLK
-683 LANAK
+683 
-688 HTSPTPTKHTA
+688 
-699 QNNPPN
+699 
-705 KVSPPTQNL
+705 
-714 PTTNV
+714 
-719 WNGVYN
+719 
-725 FQNQTYSK
+725 
-733 KGIYYIDPNLSGQSG
+733 
-748 QSGNTLSTYGYL
+748 
-760 DWFTL
+760 
-765 KNKFSVNAN
+765 
-774 NGTLI
+774 
-779 IGNNTESANTKGLIW
+779 
-794 IGDDKGLVYYNTGT
+794 
-808 FNAANIYLTSNL
+808 
-820 KTGNGFSGEGATLN
+820 
-834 FNATNRITINQA
+834 QA
-846 SFDNSDAGAQHSYM
+846 
-860 NFKGSNINVS
+860 I
-870 GSSFTDDTNGGFSF
+870 
-884 SGNNNNSAISFN
+884 
-896 KTKFNQGT
+896 
-904 YNFTNSANL
+904 
-913 SFNNSNFNQS
+913 
-923 TYNFNSLQST
+923 
-933 FNNSTFNQGTYN
+933 
-945 FTDNTS
+945 
-951 FNNDTFN
+951 
-958 QGTYNFNTSKVSF
+958 
-971 SGANTLNSS
+971 
-980 SPFASLKGSVSFG
+980 
-993 SGAVF
+993 
-998 NLNQTLNA
+998 
-1006 NQTYDILTTNGTI
+1006 
-1019 QYGVY
+1019 
-1024 QSYLW
+1024 
-1029 DLINYKGD
+1029 
-1037 KAISHVEVGNNTYD
+1037 
-1051 VTFDINGQ
+1051 
-1059 DETLQETFSNK
+1059 
-1070 SITTQFLG
+1070 
-1078 DDLQAKAKATYQQ
+1078 
-1091 DLNNSQSA
+1091 
-1099 LSNATNDNKI
+1099 
-1109 ASADTGYTNNQNTTI
+1109 
-1124 KQDAQNL
+1124 
-1131 EHTSQQIAKDEQALQ
+1131 
-1146 GDLNKLKQLA
+1146 
-1156 NSSFNEQAFNQ
+1156 
-1167 AQSKEQQDEQTLQN
+1167 
-1181 EEETFSSE
+1181 
-1189 QEGLEKALAN
+1189 AN
-1199 AKPASPTPTPTP
+1199 AKPASPTPTPI
-1211 TPTPSPTPNPTPTKH
+1211 KH
-1226 TAPNKVPPTPPTQ
+1226 TAPNTPPSQVPPPTQ

-1258 SQKGVY
+1258 SKQGIY

-1325 YIIGTFNAANIYL
+1325 YITGTFSAANIYL

-1349 GSDGGGANIT
+1349 NSDGGGANIT

-1387 SQHSYATFDATNN
+1387 SQHSYATFDALNN

-1412 WGKFSFNAKN
+1412 WGKFSFSAKN

-1438 SSVISAN
+1438 SSTISAN
-1445 AANSLSFNNSRLNGG
+1445 ASNSLSFINSRLNGG
-1460 AVYNLWANSLI
+1460 AIYNLQANSLI

-1493 TQLLGNTSF
+1493 TQLLGNTNF

-1524 TLGNKSQTA
+1524 TLGNKSQAA

-1556 SGASA
+1556 NNTSA

-1581 FFNGATLSLNANSKL
+1581 FFNGGTLSLNASSKL

-1607 TINLDDSVLSVSN
+1607 TINLDDSVLSAN
-1620 ASSLNANIN
+1620 NTSSLNANIN
-1629 FQGASQATFGG
+1629 FQGTSQADFGG
-1640 NTTIDAASFNFDSAS
+1640 NTTIDTASFNFDSAS
-1655 SLSFN
+1655 SLNFN

-1665 GALNFNGYAPSLSK
+1665 GALNFNGYAPSLTK
-1679 ALMSVSGQFV
+1679 ALMNISGQFV
-1689 LGNNGDINLSDI
+1689 LGSNGDINLSDI

-1768 ESIKNGDLTIEVLNN
+1768 ESIKNGDLTIEVLNS

-1811 SYDYSDNQAGTYY
+1811 SYDYSDNQVGTYY

-1835 KGSQTPQTPG
+1835 KGSQTPQAPG

-1864 SSGNLKTLLGIL
+1864 SSENLKTLLGIL
-1876 SQNSATLKEMIETN
+1876 SQNSATLKEMIESN
-1890 QLDNITSINEVL
+1890 QLDNITNINEVL
-1902 QLLDRIKITPAQ
+1902 QLLDKIKITQAQ
-1914 KQALLE
+1914 KQVLLE

-1927 NINQTFSNGNLVIG
+1927 NINQTFNNGNLVIG
-1941 ATQDHVT
+1941 ATQDNVT

-1964 CALDSATCSSFRNTY
+1964 CVLDSATCSSFRNTY

-2002 IYITGTLG
+2002 IYITGTIG

-2017 GGSADITF
+2017 GGSADVTF

-2070 MAMEKI
+2070 VAMEKI

-2082 GNFVENALIPLSKE
+2082 GNFIENALSPLSKE
-2096 LPSSLQNETL
+2096 LPASLQSETL
-2106 GQLIGQNNLDN
+2106 GQLIGQNNLDD

-2170 GGYMDASELSSILS
+2170 GGYIDASELSSILG

-2192 PPTSLQKDIGVVAN
+2192 PPASLQKDIGVVAN
-2206 DLLDEFLGQDV
+2206 DLLNEFLGQDV

-2237 GGLSGIYNQG
+2237 GGLSGVYNQG

-2341 NITTLNATNGLSLN
+2341 NITILNATNGLSLN

-2362 VQKGEICINL
+2362 VQKGEICVNL

-2394 LSVRANNFTFLG
+2394 LSVHANNFTFLG
-2406 VIASNGAIDLSQVK
+2406 AIASNGAIDLSQVK

-2442 IANAFNN
+2442 ITNAFNN

-2458 GDFTLNQ
+2458 GNFTLNQ

-2493 HSVSHAIINAQ
+2493 HSASHAIINAQ
-2504 GIATIMTNYNNPLIQ
+2504 GAATIMANDNNPLIQ

-2528 AYTLIDSAKAIYY
+2528 TYTLIDSAKAIYY

-2553 DNYLKLYTLININGK
+2553 DNYLKLYALIDINGK
-2568 HMVMTDNGLTY
+2568 HMVMSDNGLTY
-2579 NGQAVSIKDGGLI
+2579 NGQAVNVKDGGLV

-2613 IAVSNAPINNLQ
+2613 IAISNDPINNLQ

-2635 IQGIQGVDSIEQAGG
+2635 IQGVQGVDSIDQAGG
-2650 TQAINWLNKIFET
+2650 NQAINWLNKIFET

-2695 IANPNFKN
+2695 IANPDFKN

-2814 GFHANIT
+2814 GFHGNIT

-2872 RYNTWTTD
+2872 KYDTWTTD

-2902 GLAYYYIGMSGLRG
+2902 GLAYYYIGLSGLRG

-2933 KKSVLTI
+2933 NKSVLTI

>member
-6 AGLISKFIS
+6 TRLISKFIS

-32 PILKREKPLKRH
+32 QILKCEKPLKRH
-44 KKTKSIKK
+44 KKALKPIKK
-52 PFNKNKSFLKA
+52 LSNRNKSFLKA
-63 SVLLIGALGGLP
+63 SVLLIGALGGLS
-75 HLRASE
+75 HLRANE
-81 CRYWSWWS
+81 CTYWSWS
-89 GYHDKIES
+89 SFSYQDNIES
-97 GSNSPTHNSY
+97 GPNSPTHNSY

-134 TQKFNNGTL
+134 TQKFNGGTL
-143 NVGGNIRFGGTGVN
+143 NVGGNIRFGGTGIN
-157 GVNVGYI
+157 GGDVGYI

-174 FNSSRITTGNSLS
+174 FNSSHLTTGNSYA
-187 DGGGATLNFNATNRI
+187 DGGGATLNFNATNNI
-202 TINQASFDNSDAGAQ
+202 TINQASFDNSDAGTQ

-232 SSFTDDTN
+232 SSFTDDTD
-240 GGFSFSGNNNNSA
+240 GGFSFSGNNNHST
-253 ISFNKTKFN
+253 ISFNQTNFN
-262 QGTYNFTNSANL
+262 QGTYHFSNSATL
-274 SFNNSNFNQ
+274 SFGNS
-283 STYNFNSLQ
+283 S
-292 STFNNSTFN
+292 FN
-301 QGTYNFTDNTSFN
+301 QGTYHFN
-314 NDTFNQGTYN
+314 SAQSTFENSNFNQGTYN
-324 FNTSKVSFSGANTL
+324 FNDNASFDNDTFNQGSYSFNTSKVSFLGANTL

-350 VSFGSGA
+350 VSFNSGA
-357 VFNLNQ
+357 IFNLNQ
-363 TLNANQTYDILTT
+363 TLNSNQTYDILTT

-400 ISHVEVGNN
+400 ISHVEVGSN

-423 LQETFSNK
+423 LQETFNNQ
-431 SITTQFLGDDLQAK
+431 SIITQFLGDDLQAQAQK
-445 AKATYQQDLNN
+445 TYQQDLSN
-456 SQSALSNATNDNKI
+456 SQSALNNAVSDNKI
-470 ASADTG
+470 ANSDTD
-476 YTNNQNTTI
+476 YTKSSNPTI
-485 KQDAQNL
+485 NKDAQNL
-492 EHTSQQIAKDEQALQ
+492 ENTNQQITHDEQALQ
-507 GDLNKLKQLANSS
+507 GDLANLKQLASS
-520 FNEQA
+520 TTGFNQQA
-525 FNQAQSKEQ
+525 FNQMQDKEQ

-542 EENTF
+542 EEKTF
-547 SSEQEGL
+547 SNEQEGL
-554 EKALANAKE
+554 K
-563 QQEQQQAQATYQQ
+563 QA
-576 DLNNSQ
+576 
-582 SALSNATNDNK
+582 
-593 IASAD
+593 I
-598 TDYTKNQNTAI
+598 
-609 KQDAQNLENTSQQI
+609 
-623 TQDQKDLEQDLDK
+623 
-636 LQQLANSKTGFNEQA
+636 
-651 FNQAQSTEQ
+651 
-660 QDEQTLQNEEE
+660 
-671 TFSSEQEGLEKA
+671 
-683 LANAK
+683 
-688 HTSPTPTKHTA
+688 
-699 QNNPPN
+699 
-705 KVSPPTQNL
+705 
-714 PTTNV
+714 
-719 WNGVYN
+719 
-725 FQNQTYSK
+725 
-733 KGIYYIDPNLSGQSG
+733 
-748 QSGNTLSTYGYL
+748 
-760 DWFTL
+760 
-765 KNKFSVNAN
+765 
-774 NGTLI
+774 
-779 IGNNTESANTKGLIW
+779 
-794 IGDDKGLVYYNTGT
+794 
-808 FNAANIYLTSNL
+808 
-820 KTGNGFSGEGATLN
+820 
-834 FNATNRITINQA
+834 
-846 SFDNSDAGAQHSYM
+846 
-860 NFKGSNINVS
+860 
-870 GSSFTDDTNGGFSF
+870 
-884 SGNNNNSAISFN
+884 
-896 KTKFNQGT
+896 
-904 YNFTNSANL
+904 
-913 SFNNSNFNQS
+913 
-923 TYNFNSLQST
+923 
-933 FNNSTFNQGTYN
+933 
-945 FTDNTS
+945 
-951 FNNDTFN
+951 
-958 QGTYNFNTSKVSF
+958 
-971 SGANTLNSS
+971 
-980 SPFASLKGSVSFG
+980 
-993 SGAVF
+993 
-998 NLNQTLNA
+998 
-1006 NQTYDILTTNGTI
+1006 
-1019 QYGVY
+1019 
-1024 QSYLW
+1024 
-1029 DLINYKGD
+1029 
-1037 KAISHVEVGNNTYD
+1037 
-1051 VTFDINGQ
+1051 
-1059 DETLQETFSNK
+1059 
-1070 SITTQFLG
+1070 
-1078 DDLQAKAKATYQQ
+1078 
-1091 DLNNSQSA
+1091 
-1099 LSNATNDNKI
+1099 
-1109 ASADTGYTNNQNTTI
+1109 
-1124 KQDAQNL
+1124 
-1131 EHTSQQIAKDEQALQ
+1131 
-1146 GDLNKLKQLA
+1146 
-1156 NSSFNEQAFNQ
+1156 
-1167 AQSKEQQDEQTLQN
+1167 
-1181 EEETFSSE
+1181 
-1189 QEGLEKALAN
+1189 
-1199 AKPASPTPTPTP
+1199 AKPASPTP
-1211 TPTPSPTPNPTPTKH
+1211 SPTPTKH
-1226 TAPNKVPPTPPTQ
+1226 TAPNTPPNQVPPTPPTQ

-1247 NGVYWLQNQTY
+1247 NGVYWLQNKTY

-1269 LSGQSGQSANTLST
+1269 LSGQSGQSGNTLST
-1283 YTANLLG
+1283 YTANLFG

-1325 YIIGTFNAANIYL
+1325 YITGTFSAANIYL

-1349 GSDGGGANIT
+1349 NSDGGGANIT

-1387 SQHSYATFDATNN
+1387 SQHSYAAFDAVNN

-1412 WGKFSFNAKN
+1412 WGKFSFSAKN

-1445 AANSLSFNNSRLNGG
+1445 ASNSLSFINSRLNGG
-1460 AVYNLWANSLI
+1460 AIYNLQASSLI

-1493 TQLLGNTSF
+1493 TQLLGNTNF

-1524 TLGNKSQTA
+1524 TLGNKSQAA

-1556 SGASA
+1556 NGTSA

-1570 YNGSQATFNSL
+1570 YNGSQATFKSL
-1581 FFNGATLSLNANSKL
+1581 FFNGGTLSLNASSKL

-1607 TINLDDSVLSVSN
+1607 TINLDDSVLSAN
-1620 ASSLNANIN
+1620 NTSSLNANIN
-1629 FQGASQATFGG
+1629 FQGTSQADFGG
-1640 NTTIDAASFNFDSAS
+1640 NTTIDTASFNFDSAS
-1655 SLSFN
+1655 SLNFN

-1665 GALNFNGYAPSLSK
+1665 GALNFNGYAPSLAK
-1679 ALMSVSGQFV
+1679 ALMNVSGQFV

-1804 KQNPTGY
+1804 KQNLTGY

-1835 KGSQTPQTPG
+1835 KGSQTPQAPG

-1864 SSGNLKTLLGIL
+1864 SSENLKTLLGIL
-1876 SQNSATLKEMIETN
+1876 SQNSATLKEMIESN
-1890 QLDNITSINEVL
+1890 QLDNITNINEVL
-1902 QLLDRIKITPAQ
+1902 QLLDKIKITQTQ

-1927 NINQTFSNGNLVIG
+1927 NINQTFNNGNLIIG
-1941 ATQDHVT
+1941 ATQDNVT

-1964 CALDSATCSSFRNTY
+1964 CTLDSATCSSFRNTY

-2002 IYITGTLG
+2002 VYITGTLG

-2017 GGSADITF
+2017 GGSADVTF

-2082 GNFVENALIPLSKE
+2082 GNFVESALSPLSKE
-2096 LPSSLQNETL
+2096 LPASLQNETL
-2106 GQLIGQNNLDN
+2106 GQLIGQNNLDD

-2170 GGYMDASELSSILS
+2170 GGYIDASELSSILS

-2192 PPTSLQKDIGVVAN
+2192 PPASLQKDIGVVAN
-2206 DLLDEFLGQDV
+2206 DLLNEFLGQDV
-2217 VKKLES
+2217 IKKLES
-2223 QGLVSNII
+2223 QGLVNNII

-2237 GGLSGIYNQG
+2237 GGLSGVYNQG

-2287 NGYVFVN
+2287 NGYIFVN

-2362 VQKGEICINL
+2362 VQKGEICVNL

-2406 VIASNGAIDLSQVK
+2406 TIASNGAIDLSQVK

-2442 IANAFNN
+2442 ITNAFNN

-2458 GDFTLNQ
+2458 GNFTLNQ

-2504 GIATIMTNYNNPLIQ
+2504 GSATIMANNNNPLIQ
-2519 FNTSSKETG
+2519 FNTSSKEAGT
-2528 AYTLIDSAKAIYY
+2528 YTLIDSAKAIYY
-2541 GYNDQITGGSSL
+2541 GYNDQITGDSSL
-2553 DNYLKLYTLININGK
+2553 DNYLKLYTLIDINDK
-2568 HMVMTDNGLTY
+2568 HMVMTGNGLTY
-2579 NGQAVSIKDGGLI
+2579 NGQVVNIKDGGLV

-2613 IAVSNAPINNLQ
+2613 IAVSNDPINNLQ

-2635 IQGIQGVDSIEQAGG
+2635 IQGTQGVDSIDQAGG
-2650 TQAINWLNKIFET
+2650 NQAIDWLNKIFET

-2695 IANPNFKN
+2695 IANPDFKN

-2814 GFHANIT
+2814 GFHGNIT

-2872 RYNTWTTD
+2872 KYDTWTTD

-2890 FKDKSVIFKPQI
+2890 FKDKSVIFKPQV
-2902 GLAYYYIGMSGLRG
+2902 GLAYYYIGLSGLRG

>member
-6 AGLISKFIS
+6 ARLISRFIS

-20 LNKISKK
+20 LNRISKK
-27 IFKLN
+27 IFTLN
-32 PILKREKPLKRH
+32 QILKCEKPLKCH
-44 KKTKSIKK
+44 KKALKPIKK
-52 PFNKNKSFLKA
+52 LSNRNKSFLKA
-63 SVLLIGALGGLP
+63 SVLLIGALGGLS
-75 HLRASE
+75 HLRANE
-81 CRYWSWWS
+81 CRYWSWSSWN
-89 GYHDKIES
+89 YQDNIES
-97 GSNSPTHNSY
+97 GPNSPTHNSY
-107 CLFSSTQ
+107 CLFSSAQ

-134 TQKFNNGTL
+134 TQKFNGGTL
-143 NVGGNIRFGGTGVN
+143 NVGGNIRFGGTGIN
-157 GVNVGYI
+157 GGDVGYI

-174 FNSSRITTGNSLS
+174 FNSSHLTTGNSYA
-187 DGGGATLNFNATNRI
+187 DGGGATLNFNATNNI
-202 TINQASFDNSDAGAQ
+202 TINQASFDNSDAGTQ

-232 SSFTDDTN
+232 SSFTDDTD
-240 GGFSFSGNNNNSA
+240 GGFSFSGNNNNSV
-253 ISFNKTKFN
+253 ISFNQTSFN
-262 QGTYNFTNSANL
+262 QGTYNFSNSASS
-274 SFNNSNFNQ
+274 SFDNS
-283 STYNFNSLQ
+283 S
-292 STFNNSTFN
+292 FN
-301 QGTYNFTDNTSFN
+301 QGTYNFNDNTSFN

-324 FNTSKVSFSGANTL
+324 FNTSKVSFSGINTL
-338 NSSSPFASLKGS
+338 NSSSPFASLKGR
-350 VSFGSGA
+350 VSFNSDA
-357 VFNLNQ
+357 IFNLNQ
-363 TLNANQTYDILTT
+363 TLNNNQTYDILTT
-376 NGTIQYGVYQSY
+376 NGAIQYGVYQSY

-400 ISHVEVGNN
+400 ISHVGVGNN

-423 LQETFSNK
+423 LQETFNNQ
-431 SITTQFLGDDLQAK
+431 SIITQFLGDDLQQQAQQ
-445 AKATYQQDLNN
+445 TYQEDVANSQNALNN
-456 SQSALSNATNDNKI
+456 VTSDNTI
-470 ASADTG
+470 ASNDTS
-476 YTNNQNTTI
+476 YTQSKNTTI
-485 KQDAQNL
+485 AKDAQGL
-492 EHTSQQIAKDEQALQ
+492 ENTNQQIAQDEQALEK
-507 GDLNKLKQLANSS
+507 DLAQIKQLANSTTG

-525 FNQAQSKEQ
+525 FNQAQKQEQ

-542 EENTF
+542 EEKTF
-547 SSEQEGL
+547 NSEQDSL
-554 EKALANAKE
+554 NKAIQQAQAQQQK
-563 QQEQQQAQATYQQ
+563 QEQQQAQQTYQE
-576 DLNNSQ
+576 DLTNSQ
-582 SALSNATNDNK
+582 SALNNVTSDNTIANNDTSYTQSKNAT
-593 IASAD
+593 IA
-598 TDYTKNQNTAI
+598 K
-609 KQDAQNLENTSQQI
+609 DAQGLENTNQKI
-623 TQDQKDLEQDLDK
+623 AQDEQALEKDLAQIK
-636 LQQLANSKTGFNEQA
+636 QLANSTTGFSEQA
-651 FNQAQSTEQ
+651 FNTAQKQEQ
-660 QDEQTLQNEEE
+660 QDEQTLQNDEK
-671 TFSSEQEGLEKA
+671 TFNAEQEGLKQA
-683 LANAK
+683 IANAK
-688 HTSPTPTKHTA
+688 PTSPTPSHAPTPTKHTA
-699 QNNPPN
+699 QNTPPN
-705 KVSPPTQNL
+705 Q
-714 PTTNV
+714 
-719 WNGVYN
+719 
-725 FQNQTYSK
+725 
-733 KGIYYIDPNLSGQSG
+733 
-748 QSGNTLSTYGYL
+748 
-760 DWFTL
+760 
-765 KNKFSVNAN
+765 
-774 NGTLI
+774 
-779 IGNNTESANTKGLIW
+779 
-794 IGDDKGLVYYNTGT
+794 
-808 FNAANIYLTSNL
+808 
-820 KTGNGFSGEGATLN
+820 
-834 FNATNRITINQA
+834 
-846 SFDNSDAGAQHSYM
+846 
-860 NFKGSNINVS
+860 
-870 GSSFTDDTNGGFSF
+870 
-884 SGNNNNSAISFN
+884 
-896 KTKFNQGT
+896 
-904 YNFTNSANL
+904 
-913 SFNNSNFNQS
+913 
-923 TYNFNSLQST
+923 
-933 FNNSTFNQGTYN
+933 
-945 FTDNTS
+945 
-951 FNNDTFN
+951 
-958 QGTYNFNTSKVSF
+958 
-971 SGANTLNSS
+971 
-980 SPFASLKGSVSFG
+980 
-993 SGAVF
+993 
-998 NLNQTLNA
+998 
-1006 NQTYDILTTNGTI
+1006 
-1019 QYGVY
+1019 
-1024 QSYLW
+1024 
-1029 DLINYKGD
+1029 
-1037 KAISHVEVGNNTYD
+1037 
-1051 VTFDINGQ
+1051 
-1059 DETLQETFSNK
+1059 
-1070 SITTQFLG
+1070 
-1078 DDLQAKAKATYQQ
+1078 
-1091 DLNNSQSA
+1091 
-1099 LSNATNDNKI
+1099 
-1109 ASADTGYTNNQNTTI
+1109 
-1124 KQDAQNL
+1124 
-1131 EHTSQQIAKDEQALQ
+1131 
-1146 GDLNKLKQLA
+1146 
-1156 NSSFNEQAFNQ
+1156 
-1167 AQSKEQQDEQTLQN
+1167 
-1181 EEETFSSE
+1181 
-1189 QEGLEKALAN
+1189 
-1199 AKPASPTPTPTP
+1199 
-1211 TPTPSPTPNPTPTKH
+1211 
-1226 TAPNKVPPTPPTQ
+1226 VPPTPPTQ

-1247 NGVYWLQNQTY
+1247 NGVYNLQNQTY
-1258 SQKGVY
+1258 SQKGIY

-1283 YTANLLG
+1283 YTANLFG
-1290 RSFGVNIQNGT
+1290 RSFSVNIQNGT
-1301 LIIGNNTESV
+1301 LIIGNDTESV
-1311 NDNGLIWIGHGGFG
+1311 NSNGLIWIGHGGFG
-1325 YIIGTFNAANIYL
+1325 YITGTFNAANIYL

-1349 GSDGGGANIT
+1349 NSDGGGANIT

-1387 SQHSYATFDATNN
+1387 SQHSYAAFDATNN

-1412 WGKFSFNAKN
+1412 WGKFSFSAKN

-1438 SSVISAN
+1438 SSTISAN
-1445 AANSLSFNNSRLNGG
+1445 ASNSLSFINSRLNGG
-1460 AVYNLWANSLI
+1460 AIYNLQANSLI

-1493 TQLLGNTSF
+1493 TQLLGNTNF

-1524 TLGNKSQTA
+1524 TLGNKSQAT

-1581 FFNGATLSLNANSKL
+1581 FFNGGTLSLNASSKL

-1607 TINLDDSVLSVSN
+1607 TINLDDSVLSASN
-1620 ASSLNANIN
+1620 TSSLNANIN
-1629 FQGASQATFGG
+1629 FQGASQADFGG
-1640 NTTIDAASFNFDSAS
+1640 NTTIDTASFNFDSTS
-1655 SLSFN
+1655 SLNFN

-1665 GALNFNGYAPSLSK
+1665 GALNFNGYTPSLTK
-1679 ALMSVSGQFV
+1679 ALMNVSGQFV

-1824 LTSNIKGLFTP
+1824 LTSSIKGLFTP
-1835 KGSQTPQTPG
+1835 KDSQTPQAPG

-1864 SSGNLKTLLGIL
+1864 SSENLKTLLGIL
-1876 SQNSATLKEMIETN
+1876 SQNSATLKEMIESN
-1890 QLDNITSINEVL
+1890 QLDNITNINEVL
-1902 QLLDRIKITPAQ
+1902 QLLDKIKITQTQ

-1927 NINQTFSNGNLVIG
+1927 NINQTFNNGDLVIG
-1941 ATQDHVT
+1941 ATQDNVT

-2017 GGSADITF
+2017 GGSADVTF

-2052 EGIDKI
+2052 KGINEI

-2070 MAMEKI
+2070 VAMEKI

-2082 GNFVENALIPLSKE
+2082 GNFIENALSPLSKE
-2096 LPSSLQNETL
+2096 LPASLQNETL

-2117 LLNNSGVMNAIQNI
+2117 LLNNSGVMNEIQNI

-2170 GGYMDASELSSILS
+2170 GGYIDASELSSILS
-2184 VILKDITN
+2184 VVLKDITN

-2206 DLLDEFLGQDV
+2206 DLLNEFLGQDV

-2237 GGLSGIYNQG
+2237 GGLSGVYNQG

-2362 VQKGEICINL
+2362 VQKGEICVNL

-2406 VIASNGAIDLSQVK
+2406 TITSNGAIDLSQVT

-2431 ENATLQANNLT
+2431 ENAALQANNLT
-2442 IANAFNN
+2442 ITNAFNN

-2458 GDFTLNQ
+2458 GNFTLNQ

-2482 NSYGDLVFNLS
+2482 NSYGDLVFNIS
-2493 HSVSHAIINAQ
+2493 HSASHAIINAQ
-2504 GIATIMTNYNNPLIQ
+2504 GNATIMANNNNPLIQ
-2519 FNTSSKETG
+2519 FNTSSKEVGT
-2528 AYTLIDSAKAIYY
+2528 YTLIDSARAIYY
-2541 GYNDQITGGSSL
+2541 GYNNQITGGSSL
-2553 DNYLKLYTLININGK
+2553 DNYLKLYALIDINGK

-2579 NGQAVSIKDGGLI
+2579 NGQAVNIKDGGLV

-2613 IAVSNAPINNLQ
+2613 IAVSNDPINNLQ
-2625 APTLKQYIAQ
+2625 DPTLKQYIAQ
-2635 IQGIQGVDSIEQAGG
+2635 IQGTQGVDSIDQVGG
-2650 TQAINWLNKIFET
+2650 NQAINWLNKIFET

-2695 IANPNFKN
+2695 IANPDFKN

-2872 RYNTWTTD
+2872 RYDTWTTD

-2890 FKDKSVIFKPQI
+2890 FKDKSVIFKPQV
-2902 GLAYYYIGMSGLRG
+2902 GLAYYYIGLSGLRG

-2927 ANADPN
+2927 ANTDPN

>member
-6 AGLISKFIS
+6 ARLISRFIS

-27 IFKLN
+27 IFTLN
-32 PILKREKPLKRH
+32 QILKCEKPLKCH
-44 KKTKSIKK
+44 KKALKPIKK
-52 PFNKNKSFLKA
+52 LSNRNKSFLKA
-63 SVLLIGALGGLP
+63 SILLIGALGGLS
-75 HLRASE
+75 HLRANE
-81 CRYWSWWS
+81 CRYWSWPSWS
-89 GYHDKIES
+89 YQDNIES
-97 GSNSPTHNSY
+97 GPNSPTHNSY
-107 CLFSSTQ
+107 CLFSSAQ

-134 TQKFNNGTL
+134 TQKFNGGTL
-143 NVGGNIRFGGTGVN
+143 NVGGNIRFGGTGIN
-157 GVNVGYI
+157 GGDVGYI

-174 FNSSRITTGNSLS
+174 FNSSHLTTGNSYA
-187 DGGGATLNFNATNRI
+187 DGGGATLNFNATNNL

-217 HSYMNFKGSNINVSG
+217 HSYMNFKGSNIKVSG
-232 SSFTDDTN
+232 SSFKDDTN
-240 GGFSFSGNNNNSA
+240 GGFNFSGNNNHSV
-253 ISFNKTKFN
+253 ISFNQTNFNQGAYHFSNSASSSFGNSNFN
-262 QGTYNFTNSANL
+262 QGTYHFNSA
-274 SFNNSNFNQ
+274 
-283 STYNFNSLQ
+283 Q
-292 STFNNSTFN
+292 STFENSN
-301 QGTYNFTDNTSFN
+301 
-314 NDTFNQGTYN
+314 FNQGTYN
-324 FNTSKVSFSGANTL
+324 FNDNASFNNNTFNQGTYSFNTNKVSFSGINTL

-350 VSFGSGA
+350 VSFGSDA

-363 TLNANQTYDILTT
+363 TLNNNQTYDILTT
-376 NGTIQYGVYQSY
+376 NGAIQYGVYQSY

-400 ISHVEVGNN
+400 ISHVGVGNN

-423 LQETFSNK
+423 LQETFNNQ
-431 SITTQFLGDDLQAK
+431 SIITQFLGDDLQQQAQQ
-445 AKATYQQDLNN
+445 TYQQDLSN
-456 SQSALSNATNDNKI
+456 SQSALNNAASDSKI
-470 ASADTG
+470 ANSDTD
-476 YTNNQNTTI
+476 YTKNKNTAVAT
-485 KQDAQNL
+485 DAQNL
-492 EHTSQQIAKDEQALQ
+492 ENTNQQIAQDEQALEK
-507 GDLNKLKQLANSS
+507 DLAQIKQLANSTTG

-525 FNQAQSKEQ
+525 FNQAQKQEQ

-542 EENTF
+542 EEKTF
-547 SSEQEGL
+547 NNEQEGL
-554 EKALANAKE
+554 KQAIANAKP
-563 QQEQQQAQATYQQ
+563 
-576 DLNNSQ
+576 
-582 SALSNATNDNK
+582 
-593 IASAD
+593 
-598 TDYTKNQNTAI
+598 
-609 KQDAQNLENTSQQI
+609 TSP
-623 TQDQKDLEQDLDK
+623 TPSH
-636 LQQLANSKTGFNEQA
+636 A
-651 FNQAQSTEQ
+651 
-660 QDEQTLQNEEE
+660 
-671 TFSSEQEGLEKA
+671 
-683 LANAK
+683 
-688 HTSPTPTKHTA
+688 PTPTKHTA
-699 QNNPPN
+699 PNTPPN

-725 FQNQTYSK
+725 
-733 KGIYYIDPNLSGQSG
+733 
-748 QSGNTLSTYGYL
+748 
-760 DWFTL
+760 
-765 KNKFSVNAN
+765 
-774 NGTLI
+774 
-779 IGNNTESANTKGLIW
+779 
-794 IGDDKGLVYYNTGT
+794 
-808 FNAANIYLTSNL
+808 
-820 KTGNGFSGEGATLN
+820 
-834 FNATNRITINQA
+834 
-846 SFDNSDAGAQHSYM
+846 
-860 NFKGSNINVS
+860 
-870 GSSFTDDTNGGFSF
+870 
-884 SGNNNNSAISFN
+884 
-896 KTKFNQGT
+896 
-904 YNFTNSANL
+904 
-913 SFNNSNFNQS
+913 
-923 TYNFNSLQST
+923 
-933 FNNSTFNQGTYN
+933 
-945 FTDNTS
+945 
-951 FNNDTFN
+951 
-958 QGTYNFNTSKVSF
+958 
-971 SGANTLNSS
+971 
-980 SPFASLKGSVSFG
+980 
-993 SGAVF
+993 
-998 NLNQTLNA
+998 
-1006 NQTYDILTTNGTI
+1006 
-1019 QYGVY
+1019 
-1024 QSYLW
+1024 
-1029 DLINYKGD
+1029 
-1037 KAISHVEVGNNTYD
+1037 
-1051 VTFDINGQ
+1051 
-1059 DETLQETFSNK
+1059 
-1070 SITTQFLG
+1070 
-1078 DDLQAKAKATYQQ
+1078 
-1091 DLNNSQSA
+1091 
-1099 LSNATNDNKI
+1099 
-1109 ASADTGYTNNQNTTI
+1109 
-1124 KQDAQNL
+1124 
-1131 EHTSQQIAKDEQALQ
+1131 
-1146 GDLNKLKQLA
+1146 
-1156 NSSFNEQAFNQ
+1156 
-1167 AQSKEQQDEQTLQN
+1167 
-1181 EEETFSSE
+1181 
-1189 QEGLEKALAN
+1189 
-1199 AKPASPTPTPTP
+1199 
-1211 TPTPSPTPNPTPTKH
+1211 
-1226 TAPNKVPPTPPTQ
+1226 
-1239 NLPTTNVW
+1239 
-1247 NGVYWLQNQTY
+1247 LQNQTY
-1258 SQKGVY
+1258 SQKDIY

-1269 LSGQSGQSANTLST
+1269 LLGQSGQSANTLST
-1283 YTANLLG
+1283 YTANLFG

-1325 YIIGTFNAANIYL
+1325 YITGTFNAANIYL

-1349 GSDGGGANIT
+1349 NSDGGGANIT

-1387 SQHSYATFDATNN
+1387 SQHSYAAFDALNN

-1412 WGKFSFNAKN
+1412 WGKFSFSAKN

-1445 AANSLSFNNSRLNGG
+1445 ASNSLSFINSRLNGG
-1460 AVYNLWANSLI
+1460 AVYNLQANSLI

-1524 TLGNKSQTA
+1524 TLGNKSQAA

-1556 SGASA
+1556 NNTSA

-1570 YNGSQATFNSL
+1570 YNGSQATFSSL
-1581 FFNGATLSLNANSKL
+1581 FFNGGTLSLNASSKL
-1596 NASSASFSNNT
+1596 NASNASFSNNT
-1607 TINLDDSVLSVSN
+1607 TINLDDSVLSAN
-1620 ASSLNANIN
+1620 NTSSLNANIN
-1629 FQGASQATFGG
+1629 FQGTSQADFGG
-1640 NTTIDAASFNFDSAS
+1640 NTTIDTASFNFDSAS

-1665 GALNFNGYAPSLSK
+1665 GALNFNGYAPSLAK

-1768 ESIKNGDLTIEVLNN
+1768 EGIKNGDLTIEVLNN

-1811 SYDYSDNQAGTYY
+1811 SYDYSDNQVGTYY

-1864 SSGNLKTLLGIL
+1864 SSENLKTLLGIL
-1876 SQNSATLKEMIETN
+1876 SQNSAALKEMIESN
-1890 QLDNITSINEVL
+1890 QLDNITNINEVL
-1902 QLLDRIKITPAQ
+1902 QLLDKIKITQAQ

-1927 NINQTFSNGNLVIG
+1927 NINQTFNNGNLIIG
-1941 ATQDHVT
+1941 ATQDNVT

-2017 GGSADITF
+2017 GGSADVTF

-2070 MAMEKI
+2070 VAMEKI

-2082 GNFVENALIPLSKE
+2082 GNFIENALSPLSKE
-2096 LPSSLQNETL
+2096 LPASLQDETL
-2106 GQLIGQNNLDN
+2106 GQLIGQNNLDD

-2170 GGYMDASELSSILS
+2170 GGYIDASELSSILS
-2184 VILKDITN
+2184 VVLKDITN
-2192 PPTSLQKDIGVVAN
+2192 PLASLQKDIGMVAD
-2206 DLLDEFLGQDV
+2206 DLLNEFLGQDV
-2217 VKKLES
+2217 VKNLEN
-2223 QGLVSNII
+2223 QGLVNNIINNI

-2237 GGLSGIYNQG
+2237 GGLSGVYNQG

-2332 FASNGVSNI
+2332 FASNDVSNI

-2362 VQKGEICINL
+2362 VQKGEICVNL

-2406 VIASNGAIDLSQVK
+2406 VITSNGAIDLSQVT

-2442 IANAFNN
+2442 ITNAFNN

-2458 GDFTLNQ
+2458 GNFTLNQ

-2504 GIATIMTNYNNPLIQ
+2504 GNATIMANNNNPLIQ
-2519 FNTSSKETG
+2519 FNTSSKEAGT
-2528 AYTLIDSAKAIYY
+2528 YTLIDSAKAIYY

-2553 DNYLKLYTLININGK
+2553 DNYLKLYTLIDINGK
-2568 HMVMTDNGLTY
+2568 RMVMTDNGLTY
-2579 NGQAVSIKDGGLI
+2579 NGQAVNIKDGGLV

-2613 IAVSNAPINNLQ
+2613 IAVSNDPINNLQ

-2635 IQGIQGVDSIEQAGG
+2635 IQGVQSVDSIDQAGG

-2695 IANPNFKN
+2695 IANPDFKN

-2814 GFHANIT
+2814 GFHGNIT

-2902 GLAYYYIGMSGLRG
+2902 GLAYYYIGLSGLRG

>member
-6 AGLISKFIS
+6 ARLISRFIS
-15 KGSFK
+15 KGSFQ

-32 PILKREKPLKRH
+32 QILKCEKPLKCH

-63 SVLLIGALGGLP
+63 SILLIGALGGLS
-75 HLRASE
+75 HLRANE
-81 CRYWSWWS
+81 CKTWSWSSWN
-89 GYHDKIES
+89 YQDNIES
-97 GSNSPTHNSY
+97 GPNSPTHNSY
-107 CLFSSTQ
+107 CLFSSAQ

-134 TQKFNNGTL
+134 TQKFNGGTL
-143 NVGGNIRFGGTGVN
+143 NVGGNIRFGGTGIN
-157 GVNVGYI
+157 GGDVGYI

-174 FNSSRITTGNSLS
+174 FNSSHLTTGNSYS
-187 DGGGATLNFNATNRI
+187 DGGGATLNFNATNNL
-202 TINQASFDNSDAGAQ
+202 TINQASFDNSDAGTQ
-217 HSYMNFKGSNINVSG
+217 KSYMNFKGSNINVSG
-232 SSFTDDTN
+232 SSFTDDTD
-240 GGFSFSGNNNNSA
+240 GGFSFSGNHNNSA
-253 ISFNKTKFN
+253 ISFNKTNFNQGTYHFSNSATLSFNHSAFN
-262 QGTYNFTNSANL
+262 QGTYNFSNSATL
-274 SFNNSNFNQ
+274 SFNHSA
-283 STYNFNSLQ
+283 
-292 STFNNSTFN
+292 FN
-301 QGTYNFTDNTSFN
+301 QGTYNFNGNASFD

-363 TLNANQTYDILTT
+363 TLNSNQTYDILTT
-376 NGTIQYGVYQSY
+376 NETIQYGVYQSY

-400 ISHVEVGNN
+400 ISHVGVGNN

-423 LQETFSNK
+423 LQETFNNQ
-431 SITTQFLGDDLQAK
+431 SIITQFLGDDLQAK
-445 AKATYQQDLNN
+445 AQKTYQQDLSN
-456 SQSALSNATNDNKI
+456 SQSALNNAASDSKI
-470 ASADTG
+470 ANSDTD
-476 YTNNQNTTI
+476 YTKNKNPTI
-485 KQDAQNL
+485 AKDAQGL
-492 EHTSQQIAKDEQALQ
+492 ENTNQKIQQDEQALEK
-507 GDLNKLKQLANSS
+507 DLAQIKQLANSTTG

-542 EENTF
+542 EEKTF
-547 SSEQEGL
+547 NSEQEGL
-554 EKALANAKE
+554 K
-563 QQEQQQAQATYQQ
+563 QA
-576 DLNNSQ
+576 
-582 SALSNATNDNK
+582 
-593 IASAD
+593 I
-598 TDYTKNQNTAI
+598 
-609 KQDAQNLENTSQQI
+609 
-623 TQDQKDLEQDLDK
+623 
-636 LQQLANSKTGFNEQA
+636 
-651 FNQAQSTEQ
+651 
-660 QDEQTLQNEEE
+660 
-671 TFSSEQEGLEKA
+671 
-683 LANAK
+683 
-688 HTSPTPTKHTA
+688 
-699 QNNPPN
+699 
-705 KVSPPTQNL
+705 
-714 PTTNV
+714 
-719 WNGVYN
+719 
-725 FQNQTYSK
+725 
-733 KGIYYIDPNLSGQSG
+733 
-748 QSGNTLSTYGYL
+748 
-760 DWFTL
+760 
-765 KNKFSVNAN
+765 
-774 NGTLI
+774 
-779 IGNNTESANTKGLIW
+779 
-794 IGDDKGLVYYNTGT
+794 
-808 FNAANIYLTSNL
+808 
-820 KTGNGFSGEGATLN
+820 
-834 FNATNRITINQA
+834 
-846 SFDNSDAGAQHSYM
+846 
-860 NFKGSNINVS
+860 
-870 GSSFTDDTNGGFSF
+870 
-884 SGNNNNSAISFN
+884 
-896 KTKFNQGT
+896 
-904 YNFTNSANL
+904 
-913 SFNNSNFNQS
+913 
-923 TYNFNSLQST
+923 
-933 FNNSTFNQGTYN
+933 
-945 FTDNTS
+945 
-951 FNNDTFN
+951 
-958 QGTYNFNTSKVSF
+958 
-971 SGANTLNSS
+971 
-980 SPFASLKGSVSFG
+980 
-993 SGAVF
+993 
-998 NLNQTLNA
+998 
-1006 NQTYDILTTNGTI
+1006 
-1019 QYGVY
+1019 
-1024 QSYLW
+1024 
-1029 DLINYKGD
+1029 
-1037 KAISHVEVGNNTYD
+1037 
-1051 VTFDINGQ
+1051 
-1059 DETLQETFSNK
+1059 
-1070 SITTQFLG
+1070 
-1078 DDLQAKAKATYQQ
+1078 
-1091 DLNNSQSA
+1091 
-1099 LSNATNDNKI
+1099 
-1109 ASADTGYTNNQNTTI
+1109 
-1124 KQDAQNL
+1124 
-1131 EHTSQQIAKDEQALQ
+1131 
-1146 GDLNKLKQLA
+1146 
-1156 NSSFNEQAFNQ
+1156 
-1167 AQSKEQQDEQTLQN
+1167 
-1181 EEETFSSE
+1181 
-1189 QEGLEKALAN
+1189 
-1199 AKPASPTPTPTP
+1199 AKPASPTP
-1211 TPTPSPTPNPTPTKH
+1211 SPTPIPTKH
-1226 TAPNKVPPTPPTQ
+1226 TAPNTPPNKVPPTPPTQ

-1247 NGVYWLQNQTY
+1247 NGVYNLQNQTY
-1258 SQKGVY
+1258 SNKGVY

-1283 YTANLLG
+1283 YTANLFG

-1301 LIIGNNTESV
+1301 LIIGNDTESV

-1325 YIIGTFNAANIYL
+1325 YITGTFSAANIYL

-1349 GSDGGGANIT
+1349 NSDGGGANIT

-1387 SQHSYATFDATNN
+1387 SQHSYAAFDALNN

-1412 WGKFSFNAKN
+1412 WGKFSFSAKN

-1438 SSVISAN
+1438 SSTISAN
-1445 AANSLSFNNSRLNGG
+1445 AANSLSFVNSRLNGG
-1460 AVYNLWANSLI
+1460 AIYNLQANSLI

-1493 TQLLGNTSF
+1493 TQLLGNTNF
-1502 TLSSQSLL
+1502 TISSQSLL

-1524 TLGNKSQTA
+1524 TLGNKSQAA

-1556 SGASA
+1556 NGASA

-1581 FFNGATLSLNANSKL
+1581 FFNGGTLSLNASSKL

-1607 TINLDDSVLSVSN
+1607 TINLDDSVLSAN
-1620 ASSLNANIN
+1620 NTSSLNANIN
-1629 FQGASQATFGG
+1629 FQGASQANFGG
-1640 NTTIDAASFNFDSAS
+1640 NTTIDTASFNFDSAS

-1665 GALNFNGYAPSLSK
+1665 GALNFNGYAPSLTK

-1701 NIFDNIT
+1701 NIFDNIA

-1835 KGSQTPQTPG
+1835 KGSQTPQAPG

-1864 SSGNLKTLLGIL
+1864 SSENLKTLLGIL
-1876 SQNSATLKEMIETN
+1876 SQNSATLKEMIESN

-1927 NINQTFSNGNLVIG
+1927 NINQTFNNGNLIIG
-1941 ATQDHVT
+1941 ATQDNVT

-2002 IYITGTLG
+2002 IYITGTIG

-2017 GGSADITF
+2017 GGSADVTF

-2052 EGIDKI
+2052 KGINKI

-2070 MAMEKI
+2070 VAMEKI

-2082 GNFVENALIPLSKE
+2082 GNFIENALSPLSKE
-2096 LPSSLQNETL
+2096 LPASLQDETL
-2106 GQLIGQNNLDN
+2106 GQLIGQNNLDD

-2170 GGYMDASELSSILS
+2170 GGYIDASELSSILS
-2184 VILKDITN
+2184 VVLKDITN
-2192 PPTSLQKDIGVVAN
+2192 PPASLQKDIGVVAN
-2206 DLLDEFLGQDV
+2206 DLLNEFLGQDV
-2217 VKKLES
+2217 IKKLES
-2223 QGLVSNII
+2223 QGLVNNII

-2237 GGLSGIYNQG
+2237 GGLSGVYNQG

-2362 VQKGEICINL
+2362 VQKGEICVNL

-2442 IANAFNN
+2442 ITNAFNN

-2458 GDFTLNQ
+2458 GNFTLNQ

-2504 GIATIMTNYNNPLIQ
+2504 GAATIMANDNNPLIQ
-2519 FNTSSKETG
+2519 FNTSSKEVGT
-2528 AYTLIDSAKAIYY
+2528 YTLIDSAKAIYY
-2541 GYNDQITGGSSL
+2541 GYNNQITGGSSL
-2553 DNYLKLYTLININGK
+2553 DNYLKLYALIDINGK

-2579 NGQAVSIKDGGLI
+2579 NGQAVSVKDGGLV

-2613 IAVSNAPINNLQ
+2613 IAISNDPINNLQ

-2635 IQGIQGVDSIEQAGG
+2635 IQGVQSVDSIDQAGG
-2650 TQAINWLNKIFET
+2650 NQAINWLNKIFET

-2695 IANPNFKN
+2695 IANPDFKN

-2814 GFHANIT
+2814 GFHGNIT

-2872 RYNTWTTD
+2872 KYDTWTTD

-2902 GLAYYYIGMSGLRG
+2902 GLAYYYIGLSSLRG

-2989 GRYNTFA
+2989 TRYNTFA

>member
-6 AGLISKFIS
+6 ARLISNLIS

-20 LNKISKK
+20 LNKVSKK
-27 IFKLN
+27 FFKLN
-32 PILKREKPLKRH
+32 QILKREKPLKRH
-44 KKTKSIKK
+44 KKALKPIKK
-52 PFNKNKSFLKA
+52 LSNRNKSFLKA
-63 SVLLIGALGGLP
+63 SVLLIGVLGGLS
-75 HLRASE
+75 HLRANE
-81 CRYWSWWS
+81 CRYWSWSSWS
-89 GYHDKIES
+89 YQDNIES
-97 GSNSPTHNSY
+97 GPNSPTHNSY
-107 CLFSSTQ
+107 CLFSSAQ

-134 TQKFNNGTL
+134 TQKFNGGTL
-143 NVGGNIRFGGTGVN
+143 DIGGNIRFGGTGIN
-157 GVNVGYI
+157 GGDVGYI
-164 TGTYDAQTIN
+164 TGTYDAQTMN
-174 FNSSRITTGNSLS
+174 FNSSHLTTGNSYA
-187 DGGGATLNFNATNRI
+187 DGGGTTLNFNATNNI
-202 TINQASFDNSDAGAQ
+202 TINQASFDNSDAGTQ
-217 HSYMNFKGSNINVSG
+217 KSYMNFKGSNIKVSG
-232 SSFTDDTN
+232 SSFKDDTD

-253 ISFNKTKFN
+253 ISFNQTSFN
-262 QGTYNFTNSANL
+262 QGTYNFSNNATL

-283 STYNFNSLQ
+283 GTYHFNSTQ
-292 STFNNSTFN
+292 STFDNSNFN
-301 QGTYNFTDNTSFN
+301 QGAYDFSNNTSFN

-324 FNTSKVSFSGANTL
+324 FNTSKVSFSGINTL

-350 VSFGSGA
+350 VSFNSGA
-357 VFNLNQ
+357 IFNLNQ
-363 TLNANQTYDILTT
+363 TLNNNQTYDILTT
-376 NGTIQYGVYQSY
+376 NGAIQYGVYQSY

-400 ISHVEVGNN
+400 ISHVGVGNN

-423 LQETFSNK
+423 LQETFNK
-431 SITTQFLGDDLQAK
+431 QSIITQFLGDDLQQQAQK
-445 AKATYQQDLNN
+445 TYQEDVTNSQTALNN
-456 SQSALSNATNDNKI
+456 ATSDNKI
-470 ASADTG
+470 A
-476 YTNNQNTTI
+476 
-485 KQDAQNL
+485 
-492 EHTSQQIAKDEQALQ
+492 
-507 GDLNKLKQLANSS
+507 NS
-520 FNEQA
+520 
-525 FNQAQSKEQ
+525 
-534 QDEQTLQN
+534 
-542 EENTF
+542 
-547 SSEQEGL
+547 
-554 EKALANAKE
+554 
-563 QQEQQQAQATYQQ
+563 
-576 DLNNSQ
+576 
-582 SALSNATNDNK
+582 
-593 IASAD
+593 D
-598 TDYTKNQNTAI
+598 TDYTKSSNPTI
-609 KQDAQNLENTSQQI
+609 KKDAQNLENTSQQI
-623 TQDQKDLEQDLDK
+623 AQDEQALQGDLDK
-636 LQQLANSKTGFNEQA
+636 LKQLANSKTGFNEQA
-651 FNQAQSTEQ
+651 FNRVQDKEQ
-660 QDEQTLQNEEE
+660 QDEQTLQNEEK
-671 TFSSEQEGLEKA
+671 TFSNEQEGLEKA
-683 LANAK
+683 IANAK
-688 HTSPTPTKHTA
+688 HTNLTPNLTPSPTPTPTKHTA
-699 QNNPPN
+699 PNTPPN

-719 WNGVYN
+719 WDGVYN
-725 FQNQTYSK
+725 
-733 KGIYYIDPNLSGQSG
+733 
-748 QSGNTLSTYGYL
+748 
-760 DWFTL
+760 
-765 KNKFSVNAN
+765 
-774 NGTLI
+774 
-779 IGNNTESANTKGLIW
+779 
-794 IGDDKGLVYYNTGT
+794 
-808 FNAANIYLTSNL
+808 
-820 KTGNGFSGEGATLN
+820 
-834 FNATNRITINQA
+834 
-846 SFDNSDAGAQHSYM
+846 
-860 NFKGSNINVS
+860 
-870 GSSFTDDTNGGFSF
+870 
-884 SGNNNNSAISFN
+884 
-896 KTKFNQGT
+896 
-904 YNFTNSANL
+904 
-913 SFNNSNFNQS
+913 
-923 TYNFNSLQST
+923 
-933 FNNSTFNQGTYN
+933 
-945 FTDNTS
+945 
-951 FNNDTFN
+951 
-958 QGTYNFNTSKVSF
+958 
-971 SGANTLNSS
+971 
-980 SPFASLKGSVSFG
+980 
-993 SGAVF
+993 
-998 NLNQTLNA
+998 
-1006 NQTYDILTTNGTI
+1006 
-1019 QYGVY
+1019 
-1024 QSYLW
+1024 
-1029 DLINYKGD
+1029 
-1037 KAISHVEVGNNTYD
+1037 
-1051 VTFDINGQ
+1051 
-1059 DETLQETFSNK
+1059 
-1070 SITTQFLG
+1070 
-1078 DDLQAKAKATYQQ
+1078 
-1091 DLNNSQSA
+1091 
-1099 LSNATNDNKI
+1099 
-1109 ASADTGYTNNQNTTI
+1109 
-1124 KQDAQNL
+1124 
-1131 EHTSQQIAKDEQALQ
+1131 
-1146 GDLNKLKQLA
+1146 
-1156 NSSFNEQAFNQ
+1156 
-1167 AQSKEQQDEQTLQN
+1167 
-1181 EEETFSSE
+1181 
-1189 QEGLEKALAN
+1189 
-1199 AKPASPTPTPTP
+1199 
-1211 TPTPSPTPNPTPTKH
+1211 
-1226 TAPNKVPPTPPTQ
+1226 
-1239 NLPTTNVW
+1239 
-1247 NGVYWLQNQTY
+1247 LQNQTY
-1258 SQKGVY
+1258 SNKGVY

-1283 YTANLLG
+1283 YTANLFG
-1290 RSFGVNIQNGT
+1290 RSFSVNIQNGT
-1301 LIIGNNTESV
+1301 LIIGNNAESV

-1325 YIIGTFNAANIYL
+1325 YITGTFNAANIYL

-1349 GSDGGGANIT
+1349 NSDGGGANIT

-1387 SQHSYATFDATNN
+1387 SQHSYATFDALNN
-1400 ISVTNSSFSDMT
+1400 ISVTDSSFSDMT
-1412 WGKFSFNAKN
+1412 WGKFSFSAKN

-1445 AANSLSFNNSRLNGG
+1445 ASNSLSFINSRLNGG
-1460 AVYNLWANSLI
+1460 AVYNLQANSLI

-1493 TQLLGNTSF
+1493 TQLLGNTNF

-1524 TLGNKSQTA
+1524 TLGSKSQAT

-1556 SGASA
+1556 NGASA

-1570 YNGSQATFNSL
+1570 YNGSQATFSSL
-1581 FFNGATLSLNANSKL
+1581 FFNGGTLSLNASSKL
-1596 NASSASFSNNT
+1596 NASNASFSNNT
-1607 TINLDDSVLSVSN
+1607 TINLDDSVLSAN
-1620 ASSLNANIN
+1620 NTSSLNANIN
-1629 FQGASQATFGG
+1629 FQGASQADFGG
-1640 NTTIDAASFNFDSAS
+1640 NTTIDTASFNFDSAS

-1665 GALNFNGYAPSLSK
+1665 GALNFNGYAPSLTK
-1679 ALMSVSGQFV
+1679 ALMNVSGQFV

-1701 NIFDNIT
+1701 NIFDNIA

-1824 LTSNIKGLFTP
+1824 LTSSIKGLFTP
-1835 KGSQTPQTPG
+1835 KDSQTPQAPG

-1864 SSGNLKTLLGIL
+1864 SSENLKTLLGIL
-1876 SQNSATLKEMIETN
+1876 SQNSAALKEMIESN
-1890 QLDNITSINEVL
+1890 QLDNITNINEVL
-1902 QLLDRIKITPAQ
+1902 QLLDKIKITQTQ

-1927 NINQTFSNGNLVIG
+1927 NINQTFNNGNLIIG
-1941 ATQDHVT
+1941 ATQDNVT

-1964 CALDSATCSSFRNTY
+1964 CTLYSATCSSFRNTY

-2002 IYITGTLG
+2002 IYITGTIG

-2017 GGSADITF
+2017 GGSADVTF

-2052 EGIDKI
+2052 EGIDRI

-2070 MAMEKI
+2070 VAMEKI

-2082 GNFVENALIPLSKE
+2082 GNFIENALSPLSKE
-2096 LPSSLQNETL
+2096 LPASLQDETL
-2106 GQLIGQNNLDN
+2106 GQLIGQNNLDD
-2117 LLNNSGVMNAIQNI
+2117 LLNNSGVMNEIQNI
-2131 ISKKLSIFGNFVT
+2131 ISQKLSIFGNFVT

-2170 GGYMDASELSSILS
+2170 GGYIDASELSSILS
-2184 VILKDITN
+2184 VVLKDITN

-2206 DLLDEFLGQDV
+2206 DLLNEFLGQDV
-2217 VKKLES
+2217 IKTLES

-2237 GGLSGIYNQG
+2237 GGLSGVYNQG

-2320 TIDFSKYQGALI
+2320 TIDFSKYQGTLI

-2362 VQKGEICINL
+2362 VQKGEICVNL
-2372 ANCPT
+2372 ASC
-2377 TKNSSST
+2377 ST

-2406 VIASNGAIDLSQVK
+2406 AIASNGAIDLSQVT

-2442 IANAFNN
+2442 ITNAFNN

-2458 GDFTLNQ
+2458 GNFTLNQ

-2493 HSVSHAIINAQ
+2493 HSASHAIINAQ
-2504 GIATIMTNYNNPLIQ
+2504 GNATIMANNNNPLIQ
-2519 FNTSSKETG
+2519 FNTSSKEVGT
-2528 AYTLIDSAKAIYY
+2528 YTLIDSAKAIYY

-2553 DNYLKLYTLININGK
+2553 DNYLKLYALIDINGK
-2568 HMVMTDNGLTY
+2568 HMVMAGNGLTY
-2579 NGQAVSIKDGGLI
+2579 NGQAVSIKDGGLV

-2613 IAVSNAPINNLQ
+2613 IAVSNDPINNLQ

-2635 IQGIQGVDSIEQAGG
+2635 IQGVQSVDSIDQAGG
-2650 TQAINWLNKIFET
+2650 NQAINWLNKIFET

-2695 IANPNFKN
+2695 IANPDFKN

-2725 DTSTFASADF
+2725 DTSTFARSDF
-2735 HERLE
+2735 LERLE

-2814 GFHANIT
+2814 GFHGNIT

-2872 RYNTWTTD
+2872 RYDTWTTD

-2902 GLAYYYIGMSGLRG
+2902 GLAYYYIGLSGLRG

-3033 GMRYAF
+3033 GIRYAF

>member
-6 AGLISKFIS
+6 ARLISRFIS

-32 PILKREKPLKRH
+32 QILKREKPLKGH
-44 KKTKSIKK
+44 KKALKPIKK
-52 PFNKNKSFLKA
+52 LSNRNKSFLKA
-63 SVLLIGALGGLP
+63 SILLIGALGGLS
-75 HLRASE
+75 HLRANE
-81 CRYWSWWS
+81 CRYWSWSSW
-89 GYHDKIES
+89 GYQDNIES
-97 GSNSPTHNSY
+97 GPNSPTHNSY
-107 CLFSSTQ
+107 CLFSSAQ

-134 TQKFNNGTL
+134 TQKFNGGTL
-143 NVGGNIRFGGTGVN
+143 DIGGNIRFGGTGIN
-157 GVNVGYI
+157 GGDVGYI

-174 FNSSRITTGNSLS
+174 FNSSHLKTGNSYA
-187 DGGGATLNFNATNRI
+187 DGGGVTLNFNAANNI
-202 TINQASFDNSDAGAQ
+202 TINQASLDNSDAGTQ
-217 HSYMNFKGSNINVSG
+217 KSYMNFKGSNINVSG
-232 SSFTDDTN
+232 SSFNDDTD
-240 GGFSFSGNNNNSA
+240 GGFNFSGNSNNST
-253 ISFNKTKFN
+253 ISFNQTNFN
-262 QGTYNFTNSANL
+262 QGTYNFSNSASS
-274 SFNNSNFNQ
+274 SFDNS
-283 STYNFNSLQ
+283 S
-292 STFNNSTFN
+292 FN
-301 QGTYNFTDNTSFN
+301 QGTYNFSNSASSSFDNSSFNQGTYHFNSAQSTFENSNFNQGTYNFNDNTSFN

-324 FNTSKVSFSGANTL
+324 FNTSKVSFSGTNTL

-350 VSFGSGA
+350 VSFGSDA

-363 TLNANQTYDILTT
+363 TLNSNQTYDILTT
-376 NGTIQYGVYQSY
+376 NGAIQYGVYQSY

-400 ISHVEVGNN
+400 ISHVGVGNN

-423 LQETFSNK
+423 LQETFNNQ
-431 SITTQFLGDDLQAK
+431 SIITQFLGDDLQQQAQQ
-445 AKATYQQDLNN
+445 TYQQDLSN
-456 SQSALSNATNDNKI
+456 SQSALNNAASDSKI
-470 ASADTG
+470 ANSDTD
-476 YTNNQNTTI
+476 YTKNKNTAIAT
-485 KQDAQNL
+485 DAQNL
-492 EHTSQQIAKDEQALQ
+492 ENTNQQIAQDEQALEK
-507 GDLNKLKQLANSS
+507 DLAQIKQLANSTTG

-525 FNQAQSKEQ
+525 FNTAQKQEQ

-542 EENTF
+542 DENAF
-547 SSEQEGL
+547 NNEQEGL
-554 EKALANAKE
+554 KQAIANAKP
-563 QQEQQQAQATYQQ
+563 
-576 DLNNSQ
+576 
-582 SALSNATNDNK
+582 
-593 IASAD
+593 
-598 TDYTKNQNTAI
+598 
-609 KQDAQNLENTSQQI
+609 TSP
-623 TQDQKDLEQDLDK
+623 TPSH
-636 LQQLANSKTGFNEQA
+636 A
-651 FNQAQSTEQ
+651 
-660 QDEQTLQNEEE
+660 
-671 TFSSEQEGLEKA
+671 
-683 LANAK
+683 
-688 HTSPTPTKHTA
+688 PTPTKHTA
-699 QNNPPN
+699 QNTPPN
-705 KVSPPTQNL
+705 KVPPPTQNL

-719 WNGVYN
+719 W
-725 FQNQTYSK
+725 S
-733 KGIYYIDPNLSGQSG
+733 
-748 QSGNTLSTYGYL
+748 
-760 DWFTL
+760 
-765 KNKFSVNAN
+765 
-774 NGTLI
+774 
-779 IGNNTESANTKGLIW
+779 
-794 IGDDKGLVYYNTGT
+794 
-808 FNAANIYLTSNL
+808 
-820 KTGNGFSGEGATLN
+820 
-834 FNATNRITINQA
+834 
-846 SFDNSDAGAQHSYM
+846 
-860 NFKGSNINVS
+860 
-870 GSSFTDDTNGGFSF
+870 
-884 SGNNNNSAISFN
+884 
-896 KTKFNQGT
+896 
-904 YNFTNSANL
+904 
-913 SFNNSNFNQS
+913 
-923 TYNFNSLQST
+923 
-933 FNNSTFNQGTYN
+933 
-945 FTDNTS
+945 
-951 FNNDTFN
+951 
-958 QGTYNFNTSKVSF
+958 
-971 SGANTLNSS
+971 
-980 SPFASLKGSVSFG
+980 
-993 SGAVF
+993 
-998 NLNQTLNA
+998 
-1006 NQTYDILTTNGTI
+1006 
-1019 QYGVY
+1019 
-1024 QSYLW
+1024 
-1029 DLINYKGD
+1029 
-1037 KAISHVEVGNNTYD
+1037 
-1051 VTFDINGQ
+1051 
-1059 DETLQETFSNK
+1059 
-1070 SITTQFLG
+1070 
-1078 DDLQAKAKATYQQ
+1078 
-1091 DLNNSQSA
+1091 
-1099 LSNATNDNKI
+1099 
-1109 ASADTGYTNNQNTTI
+1109 
-1124 KQDAQNL
+1124 
-1131 EHTSQQIAKDEQALQ
+1131 
-1146 GDLNKLKQLA
+1146 
-1156 NSSFNEQAFNQ
+1156 
-1167 AQSKEQQDEQTLQN
+1167 
-1181 EEETFSSE
+1181 
-1189 QEGLEKALAN
+1189 
-1199 AKPASPTPTPTP
+1199 
-1211 TPTPSPTPNPTPTKH
+1211 
-1226 TAPNKVPPTPPTQ
+1226 
-1239 NLPTTNVW
+1239 
-1247 NGVYWLQNQTY
+1247 GVYWLQNKTY
-1258 SQKGVY
+1258 SNKGIY

-1301 LIIGNNTESV
+1301 LVIGNDTESV

-1325 YIIGTFNAANIYL
+1325 YITGTFSAANIYL

-1349 GSDGGGANIT
+1349 NSDGGGANIT

-1387 SQHSYATFDATNN
+1387 SQHSYAAFDAVNN
-1400 ISVTNSSFSDMT
+1400 ISVTDSSFSDMT
-1412 WGKFSFNAKN
+1412 WGKFSFSAKN

-1445 AANSLSFNNSRLNGG
+1445 AANSLSFVNSRLNGG
-1460 AVYNLWANSLI
+1460 AVYNLQANSLI

-1493 TQLLGNTSF
+1493 TQLLGNTNF

-1524 TLGNKSQTA
+1524 TLGNKSQAA

-1556 SGASA
+1556 NNTST

-1570 YNGSQATFNSL
+1570 YNGSQATFKSL
-1581 FFNGATLSLNANSKL
+1581 FFNGGTLSLNASSKL

-1607 TINLDDSVLSVSN
+1607 TINLDDSVLSASN
-1620 ASSLNANIN
+1620 TSSLNANIN
-1629 FQGASQATFGG
+1629 FQGASQANFGG
-1640 NTTIDAASFNFDSAS
+1640 NTTIDTASFNFDSAS

-1665 GALNFNGYAPSLSK
+1665 GALNFNGYAPSLTK

-1740 IQNATYSDNNNIQT
+1740 IQNATYSDSNNIQT

-1811 SYDYSDNQAGTYY
+1811 SYDYSDDQAGTYY

-1835 KGSQTPQTPG
+1835 KGSQTPQAPG

-1854 NSLNIYNKGF
+1854 SSLNIYNKGF
-1864 SSGNLKTLLGIL
+1864 SSENLKTLLGIL
-1876 SQNSATLKEMIETN
+1876 SQNSATLKEMIESN

-1902 QLLDRIKITPAQ
+1902 QLLDKIKITQTQ

-1927 NINQTFSNGNLVIG
+1927 NINQTFNNGNLIIG
-1941 ATQDHVT
+1941 ATQDNVT

-2017 GGSADITF
+2017 GGSADVTF

-2070 MAMEKI
+2070 VAMEKI

-2082 GNFVENALIPLSKE
+2082 GNFIENALSPLSKE
-2096 LPSSLQNETL
+2096 LPASLQDETL
-2106 GQLIGQNNLDN
+2106 GQLIGQNNLDD

-2170 GGYMDASELSSILS
+2170 GGYIDASELSSILS
-2184 VILKDITN
+2184 VILKDITT

-2206 DLLDEFLGQDV
+2206 DLLNEFLGQDV

-2223 QGLVSNII
+2223 QGLVNNII
-2231 NNIISQ
+2231 NNVISQ
-2237 GGLSGIYNQG
+2237 GGLSGVYNQG

-2308 VANKSIIFNGDN
+2308 IANKSIIFNGDN

-2362 VQKGEICINL
+2362 VQKGEICVNL

-2406 VIASNGAIDLSQVK
+2406 TIASNGAIDLSQVT

-2442 IANAFNN
+2442 ITNAFNN

-2458 GDFTLNQ
+2458 GNFTLNQ

-2493 HSVSHAIINAQ
+2493 HSASHAIINAQ
-2504 GIATIMTNYNNPLIQ
+2504 GTATIMANSNNPLIQ
-2519 FNTSSKETG
+2519 FNASSKEAGT
-2528 AYTLIDSAKAIYY
+2528 YTLIDSAKAIYY
-2541 GYNDQITGGSSL
+2541 GYNNQITGGSSL
-2553 DNYLKLYTLININGK
+2553 DNYLKLYTLIDINGK
-2568 HMVMTDNGLTY
+2568 HMVMTGNGLTY
-2579 NGQAVSIKDGGLI
+2579 NGQAVNIKDGGLV

-2613 IAVSNAPINNLQ
+2613 IAVSNDPINNLQ

-2635 IQGIQGVDSIEQAGG
+2635 IQGTQGVDSIDQAGG
-2650 TQAINWLNKIFET
+2650 NQAINWLNKIFET

-2725 DTSTFASADF
+2725 DTSTFARSDF
-2735 HERLE
+2735 LERLE

-2814 GFHANIT
+2814 GFHGNIT

-2872 RYNTWTTD
+2872 RYDTWTTD

-2890 FKDKSVIFKPQI
+2890 FKDKSVIFKPQV
-2902 GLAYYYIGMSGLRG
+2902 GLAYYYIGLSGLRG

>member
-6 AGLISKFIS
+6 ARLISRFIS

-32 PILKREKPLKRH
+32 QILKREKTLKRH
-44 KKTKSIKK
+44 KKALKPIKK
-52 PFNKNKSFLKA
+52 LSNRNKSFLKA
-63 SVLLIGALGGLP
+63 SVLLIGALGGLS
-75 HLRASE
+75 HLRANE
-81 CRYWSWWS
+81 CRYWSWSSWN
-89 GYHDKIES
+89 YQDNIES
-97 GSNSPTHNSY
+97 GPNSPTHNSY

-122 TLTTYSAGGASF
+122 TLTTYSTGGASF

-143 NVGGNIRFGGTGVN
+143 DIGGNIRFGGTGIN
-157 GVNVGYI
+157 GGDVGYI
-164 TGTYDAQTIN
+164 TGTYDAANIYLT
-174 FNSSRITTGNSLS
+174 SHLTTGNSYA
-187 DGGGATLNFNATNRI
+187 DGGGATLNFNAANNI
-202 TINQASFDNSDAGAQ
+202 TINQASLDNSDAGTQ
-217 HSYMNFKGSNINVSG
+217 KSYMNFKGSNIKVSG
-232 SSFTDDTN
+232 SSFKDDTD
-240 GGFSFSGNNNNSA
+240 GGFSFSGNNNNST
-253 ISFNKTKFN
+253 ISFNQTSFNQGTYHFNSTQSAFENSSFN
-262 QGTYNFTNSANL
+262 QGTYNFSNSA
-274 SFNNSNFNQ
+274 
-283 STYNFNSLQ
+283 
-292 STFNNSTFN
+292 
-301 QGTYNFTDNTSFN
+301 SFN
-314 NDTFNQGTYN
+314 NDTFNQGSYS
-324 FNTSKVSFSGANTL
+324 FNTSKVSFSGTNTL

-350 VSFGSGA
+350 VSFNSGA
-357 VFNLNQ
+357 IFNLNQ
-363 TLNANQTYDILTT
+363 TLNNNQTYDILTT
-376 NGTIQYGVYQSY
+376 NGAIQYGVYQSY

-423 LQETFSNK
+423 LQETFNK
-431 SITTQFLGDDLQAK
+431 QSIITQFLGDDLQQQAQQ
-445 AKATYQQDLNN
+445 TYQQDLSN
-456 SQSALSNATNDNKI
+456 SQNALNNATSDNKI
-470 ASADTG
+470 ASNDTS
-476 YTNNQNTTI
+476 YTQSKNATVA
-485 KQDAQNL
+485 KDAQSL
-492 EHTSQQIAKDEQALQ
+492 ENTNQKIAQDEQALEK
-507 GDLNKLKQLANSS
+507 DLAQIKQLANSTTG

-525 FNQAQSKEQ
+525 FTQAQKQEQ

-542 EENTF
+542 DENAF
-547 SSEQEGL
+547 NAEQEGL
-554 EKALANAKE
+554 KQAI
-563 QQEQQQAQATYQQ
+563 QQAQAQQQKQAQQQAQQTYQQ
-576 DLNNSQ
+576 DLSNSQ
-582 SALSNATNDNK
+582 NALNNATSDNK
-593 IASAD
+593 IASND
-598 TDYTKNQNTAI
+598 TSYTQSKNATVA
-609 KQDAQNLENTSQQI
+609 KDAQSLENTNQKI
-623 TQDQKDLEQDLDK
+623 AQDEQALEKDLAQIK
-636 LQQLANSKTGFNEQA
+636 QLANSTTGFNEQA
-651 FNQAQSTEQ
+651 FTQAQKQEQ
-660 QDEQTLQNEEE
+660 QDEQTLQNDENA
-671 TFSSEQEGLEKA
+671 FNAEQEGLKQA
-683 LANAK
+683 IAKAK
-688 HTSPTPTKHTA
+688 HASPTPNPTPSPTPTPTKHTT
-699 QNNPPN
+699 QNTPPN
-705 KVSPPTQNL
+705 QNL
-714 PTTNV
+714 PKTNV

-725 FQNQTYSK
+725 LQNQIYSN

-748 QSGNTLSTYGYL
+748 QSGNTLSTY
-760 DWFTL
+760 
-765 KNKFSVNAN
+765 
-774 NGTLI
+774 
-779 IGNNTESANTKGLIW
+779 
-794 IGDDKGLVYYNTGT
+794 
-808 FNAANIYLTSNL
+808 
-820 KTGNGFSGEGATLN
+820 
-834 FNATNRITINQA
+834 
-846 SFDNSDAGAQHSYM
+846 
-860 NFKGSNINVS
+860 
-870 GSSFTDDTNGGFSF
+870 
-884 SGNNNNSAISFN
+884 
-896 KTKFNQGT
+896 
-904 YNFTNSANL
+904 
-913 SFNNSNFNQS
+913 
-923 TYNFNSLQST
+923 
-933 FNNSTFNQGTYN
+933 
-945 FTDNTS
+945 
-951 FNNDTFN
+951 
-958 QGTYNFNTSKVSF
+958 
-971 SGANTLNSS
+971 
-980 SPFASLKGSVSFG
+980 
-993 SGAVF
+993 
-998 NLNQTLNA
+998 
-1006 NQTYDILTTNGTI
+1006 
-1019 QYGVY
+1019 
-1024 QSYLW
+1024 
-1029 DLINYKGD
+1029 
-1037 KAISHVEVGNNTYD
+1037 
-1051 VTFDINGQ
+1051 
-1059 DETLQETFSNK
+1059 
-1070 SITTQFLG
+1070 
-1078 DDLQAKAKATYQQ
+1078 
-1091 DLNNSQSA
+1091 
-1099 LSNATNDNKI
+1099 
-1109 ASADTGYTNNQNTTI
+1109 
-1124 KQDAQNL
+1124 
-1131 EHTSQQIAKDEQALQ
+1131 
-1146 GDLNKLKQLA
+1146 
-1156 NSSFNEQAFNQ
+1156 
-1167 AQSKEQQDEQTLQN
+1167 
-1181 EEETFSSE
+1181 
-1189 QEGLEKALAN
+1189 
-1199 AKPASPTPTPTP
+1199 
-1211 TPTPSPTPNPTPTKH
+1211 
-1226 TAPNKVPPTPPTQ
+1226 
-1239 NLPTTNVW
+1239 
-1247 NGVYWLQNQTY
+1247 
-1258 SQKGVY
+1258 
-1264 YIDPN
+1264 
-1269 LSGQSGQSANTLST
+1269 
-1283 YTANLLG
+1283 TANLFG

-1301 LIIGNNTESV
+1301 LIIGNDTESV

-1325 YIIGTFNAANIYL
+1325 YITGTFSAANIYL

-1349 GSDGGGANIT
+1349 NSDGGGANIT

-1387 SQHSYATFDATNN
+1387 SQHSYAAFDALNN

-1412 WGKFSFNAKN
+1412 WGKFSFSAKN

-1438 SSVISAN
+1438 SSTISAN
-1445 AANSLSFNNSRLNGG
+1445 ASNSLSFINSRLNGG
-1460 AVYNLWANSLI
+1460 AVYNLQANSLI

-1524 TLGNKSQTA
+1524 TLGNKSQVT

-1570 YNGSQATFNSL
+1570 YNGSQATFSNLS
-1581 FFNGATLSLNANSKL
+1581 FNGGTLSLNANSKL
-1596 NASSASFSNNT
+1596 SASNASFSNNT
-1607 TINLDDSVLSVSN
+1607 TINLDDSVLSAN
-1620 ASSLNANIN
+1620 NTNSLNANIN
-1629 FQGASQATFGG
+1629 FQGTSQADFGG
-1640 NTTIDAASFNFDSAS
+1640 NTTTDTASFNFDSAS

-1665 GALNFNGYAPSLSK
+1665 GALNFNGYAPSLTK
-1679 ALMSVSGQFV
+1679 ALMNVSGQFV

-1717 AQKGITGISGAN
+1717 TQKGITGISGAN

-1864 SSGNLKTLLGIL
+1864 SSKNLKTLLGIL
-1876 SQNSATLKEMIETN
+1876 SQNSATLKEMIESN
-1890 QLDNITSINEVL
+1890 QLDNITNINEVL
-1902 QLLDRIKITPAQ
+1902 QLLDKIKITQAQ

-1927 NINQTFSNGNLVIG
+1927 NINQTFNNGNLIIG
-1941 ATQDHVT
+1941 ATQDNVT

-2002 IYITGTLG
+2002 IYITGTIG

-2017 GGSADITF
+2017 GGSADVTF

-2070 MAMEKI
+2070 VAMEKI

-2082 GNFVENALIPLSKE
+2082 GNFIENALSPLSKE
-2096 LPSSLQNETL
+2096 LPASLQDETL

-2117 LLNNSGVMNAIQNI
+2117 LLNNSGVMNEIQNI

-2144 PSIIEN
+2144 PSFIEN

-2170 GGYMDASELSSILS
+2170 GGYIDASELSSILS

-2206 DLLDEFLGQDV
+2206 DLLNEFLGQDV
-2217 VKKLES
+2217 IKKLES

-2237 GGLSGIYNQG
+2237 GGLSGVYNQG

-2332 FASNGVSNI
+2332 FASNDVSNI

-2372 ANCPT
+2372 ASCPT

-2406 VIASNGAIDLSQVK
+2406 AITSNGAIDLSQVT

-2442 IANAFNN
+2442 ITNAFNN

-2458 GDFTLNQ
+2458 GNFTLNQ

-2493 HSVSHAIINAQ
+2493 HSASHAIINAQ
-2504 GIATIMTNYNNPLIQ
+2504 GAATIMANDNNPLIQ
-2519 FNTSSKETG
+2519 FNTSSKEVGT
-2528 AYTLIDSAKAIYY
+2528 YTLIDSAKAIYY
-2541 GYNDQITGGSSL
+2541 GYNNQITGGSSL
-2553 DNYLKLYTLININGK
+2553 DNYLKLYALIDINGK
-2568 HMVMTDNGLTY
+2568 HMVMSDNGLTY
-2579 NGQAVSIKDGGLI
+2579 NGQAVSVKDGGLV

-2613 IAVSNAPINNLQ
+2613 IAVSNDPINNLQ

-2635 IQGIQGVDSIEQAGG
+2635 IQGVQSVDNIDQAGG
-2650 TQAINWLNKIFET
+2650 NQAINWLNKIFET

-2725 DTSTFASADF
+2725 DTSTFARSDF
-2735 HERLE
+2735 LERLE

-2814 GFHANIT
+2814 GFHGNIT
-2821 QSGSSNVNMGVYS
+2821 QSGSSNVNIGVYS

-2872 RYNTWTTD
+2872 RYDTWTTD

-2890 FKDKSVIFKPQI
+2890 FKDKSVIFKPQV
-2902 GLAYYYIGMSGLRG
+2902 GLAYYYIGLSGLRG

>member
-6 AGLISKFIS
+6 ARLISKFIS

-32 PILKREKPLKRH
+32 QILKREKPLKCH
-44 KKTKSIKK
+44 KKALKPIKK
-52 PFNKNKSFLKA
+52 LSNRNKSFLKA
-63 SVLLIGALGGLP
+63 SVLLIGALGGLS
-75 HLRASE
+75 HLRANE
-81 CRYWSWWS
+81 CTYWSWSSWS
-89 GYHDKIES
+89 YQDNIES
-97 GSNSPTHNSY
+97 GPNSPTHNSY

-134 TQKFNNGTL
+134 TQTFNGGTL
-143 NVGGNIRFGGTGVN
+143 DIGGNIRFGGTGIN
-157 GVNVGYI
+157 GGDVGYI
-164 TGTYDAQTIN
+164 TGTYDAQTMN
-174 FNSSRITTGNSLS
+174 FNSSHITTGNSYA
-187 DGGGATLNFNATNRI
+187 DGGGATLNFNATNNI
-202 TINQASFDNSDAGAQ
+202 TINQASFDNSDAGTQ
-217 HSYMNFKGSNINVSG
+217 KSYMNFKGSNIKVSG
-232 SSFTDDTN
+232 SSFTDDTD
-240 GGFSFSGNNNNSA
+240 GGFSFSGSNNNSA
-253 ISFNKTKFN
+253 ISFNQTSFN
-262 QGTYNFTNSANL
+262 QGTYNFSNSATL
-274 SFNNSNFNQ
+274 SFGNSNFNQ
-283 STYNFNSLQ
+283 GTYHFNSAQ
-292 STFNNSTFN
+292 STFENSSFN
-301 QGTYNFTDNTSFN
+301 QGTYHFNDNTSFN
-314 NDTFNQGTYN
+314 NDTFNQGTYS
-324 FNTSKVSFSGANTL
+324 FNTSKVSFSGINTL

-350 VSFGSGA
+350 VSFGSNA
-357 VFNLNQ
+357 IFNLNQ
-363 TLNANQTYDILTT
+363 TLNNNQTYDILTT
-376 NGTIQYGVYQSY
+376 NGAIQYGVYQSY

-400 ISHVEVGNN
+400 ISHVGVGNN
-409 TYDVTFDINGQDET
+409 TYDVTFDIDGQDET
-423 LQETFSNK
+423 LQETFNK
-431 SITTQFLGDDLQAK
+431 QSIITQFLGDDLQAK
-445 AKATYQQDLNN
+445 AKATYQQDLSD
-456 SQSALSNATNDNKI
+456 SQSALNNAANDNKI
-470 ASADTG
+470 ANSDTG
-476 YTNNQNTTI
+476 YTKNKNTTI
-485 KQDAQNL
+485 ATDAQGL
-492 EHTSQQIAKDEQALQ
+492 ESTSQQITHDEQALQ
-507 GDLNKLKQLANSS
+507 GDLDKLKQLANSTTGFS
-520 FNEQA
+520 EQA
-525 FNQAQSKEQ
+525 FNQAQKQEQ

-542 EENTF
+542 NENAFNT
-547 SSEQEGL
+547 EQDSL
-554 EKALANAKE
+554 NKAIQQVQE
-563 QQEQQQAQATYQQ
+563 QQQKQEQQQAQKTYQE
-576 DLNNSQ
+576 DVAHSQ
-582 SALSNATNDNK
+582 NALSGAISDNT
-593 IASAD
+593 IASND
-598 TDYTKNQNTAI
+598 TSYTQSKNPTI
-609 KQDAQNLENTSQQI
+609 LKDAQGLENTNQQI
-623 TQDQKDLEQDLDK
+623 QKDEKALKKDLDNLNQLANPTTGFNEQAFTQAQKQEQQDEQTLQNDENAFNTEQEGLEQAIQQAQAQQQKQEQAQAQKTYQEDVAHSQNALRGATSDNTIASNDTSYTQSKNATILKDAQSLENTNQQIQKDEQALEKDLAQIK
-636 LQQLANSKTGFNEQA
+636 QLANSTTGFSEQA

-660 QDEQTLQNEEE
+660 QDEQTLQNDENAFN
-671 TFSSEQEGLEKA
+671 TEQEGL
-683 LANAK
+683 
-688 HTSPTPTKHTA
+688 
-699 QNNPPN
+699 
-705 KVSPPTQNL
+705 
-714 PTTNV
+714 
-719 WNGVYN
+719 
-725 FQNQTYSK
+725 
-733 KGIYYIDPNLSGQSG
+733 
-748 QSGNTLSTYGYL
+748 
-760 DWFTL
+760 
-765 KNKFSVNAN
+765 
-774 NGTLI
+774 
-779 IGNNTESANTKGLIW
+779 
-794 IGDDKGLVYYNTGT
+794 
-808 FNAANIYLTSNL
+808 
-820 KTGNGFSGEGATLN
+820 
-834 FNATNRITINQA
+834 
-846 SFDNSDAGAQHSYM
+846 
-860 NFKGSNINVS
+860 
-870 GSSFTDDTNGGFSF
+870 
-884 SGNNNNSAISFN
+884 
-896 KTKFNQGT
+896 
-904 YNFTNSANL
+904 
-913 SFNNSNFNQS
+913 
-923 TYNFNSLQST
+923 
-933 FNNSTFNQGTYN
+933 
-945 FTDNTS
+945 
-951 FNNDTFN
+951 
-958 QGTYNFNTSKVSF
+958 
-971 SGANTLNSS
+971 
-980 SPFASLKGSVSFG
+980 
-993 SGAVF
+993 
-998 NLNQTLNA
+998 
-1006 NQTYDILTTNGTI
+1006 
-1019 QYGVY
+1019 
-1024 QSYLW
+1024 
-1029 DLINYKGD
+1029 
-1037 KAISHVEVGNNTYD
+1037 
-1051 VTFDINGQ
+1051 
-1059 DETLQETFSNK
+1059 
-1070 SITTQFLG
+1070 
-1078 DDLQAKAKATYQQ
+1078 
-1091 DLNNSQSA
+1091 
-1099 LSNATNDNKI
+1099 
-1109 ASADTGYTNNQNTTI
+1109 
-1124 KQDAQNL
+1124 KQ
-1131 EHTSQQIAKDEQALQ
+1131 
-1146 GDLNKLKQLA
+1146 
-1156 NSSFNEQAFNQ
+1156 
-1167 AQSKEQQDEQTLQN
+1167 
-1181 EEETFSSE
+1181 
-1189 QEGLEKALAN
+1189 ALAN
-1199 AKPASPTPTPTP
+1199 AKPASPTP
-1211 TPTPSPTPNPTPTKH
+1211 SPTPTPTKH
-1226 TAPNKVPPTPPTQ
+1226 TAPNTPPNQVPPTPPTQ

-1247 NGVYWLQNQTY
+1247 NGVYNLQNQTY
-1258 SQKGVY
+1258 SQKGIY

-1290 RSFGVNIQNGT
+1290 RSFGVNANNGT

-1325 YIIGTFNAANIYL
+1325 YITGTFNAANIYL

-1372 YNDAETVTKMIQTGA
+1372 YNNAETVTKMIQTGA
-1387 SQHSYATFDATNN
+1387 SQHSYTTFDATNN

-1445 AANSLSFNNSRLNGG
+1445 ASNSLSFIDSRLNGG
-1460 AVYNLWANSLI
+1460 AVYNLQANSLI

-1484 RGTSNFNAT
+1484 RGTSNFNAA

-1510 NFNGDTTLQNNANI
+1510 NFNDDTTLQNNANI
-1524 TLGNKSQTA
+1524 TLGNKSQAA

-1556 SGASA
+1556 NGASA
-1561 FNNQASLNI
+1561 FNNQASLNV

-1581 FFNGATLSLNANSKL
+1581 FFNGGTLSLNASSKL
-1596 NASSASFSNNT
+1596 NASNASFSSNT
-1607 TINLDDSVLSVSN
+1607 TINLDDSVLNANN

-1629 FQGASQATFGG
+1629 FQGASQADFGG
-1640 NTTIDAASFNFDSAS
+1640 NTTIDTASFNFDSAS
-1655 SLSFN
+1655 SLNFN

-1665 GALNFNGYAPSLSK
+1665 GALNFNGYAPSLTK

-1768 ESIKNGDLTIEVLNN
+1768 ESVKNGDLTIEVLNN

-1854 NSLNIYNKGF
+1854 SSLNIYNKGF
-1864 SSGNLKTLLGIL
+1864 SSENLKTLLGIL
-1876 SQNSATLKEMIETN
+1876 SQNSVTLKEMIESN
-1890 QLDNITSINEVL
+1890 QLDNITNINEVL
-1902 QLLDRIKITPAQ
+1902 QLLDKIKITQAQ

-1927 NINQTFSNGNLVIG
+1927 NINQTFNNGNLVIG
-1941 ATQDHVT
+1941 ATQDNVT

-2002 IYITGTLG
+2002 IYITGTIG

-2017 GGSADITF
+2017 GGSADVTF

-2052 EGIDKI
+2052 KGINEI

-2070 MAMEKI
+2070 VAMEKI

-2082 GNFVENALIPLSKE
+2082 GNFIENALSPLSKE

-2106 GQLIGQNNLDN
+2106 GQLIGQNNLDD
-2117 LLNNSGVMNAIQNI
+2117 LLNNSGVMNEIQNI

-2170 GGYMDASELSSILS
+2170 GGYIDASELSSILS
-2184 VILKDITN
+2184 VVLKDITN

-2206 DLLDEFLGQDV
+2206 DLLNEFLGQDV

-2237 GGLSGIYNQG
+2237 GGLSGVYNQG

-2362 VQKGEICINL
+2362 VQKGEICVNL

-2406 VIASNGAIDLSQVK
+2406 AITSNGAIDLSQVK

-2442 IANAFNN
+2442 ITNAFNN

-2458 GDFTLNQ
+2458 GNFTLNQ

-2493 HSVSHAIINAQ
+2493 HSASHAIINAQ
-2504 GIATIMTNYNNPLIQ
+2504 GTATIMANNNNPLIQ
-2519 FNTSSKETG
+2519 FNASSKEVGT
-2528 AYTLIDSAKAIYY
+2528 YTLIDSAKAIYY
-2541 GYNDQITGGSSL
+2541 GYNNQITGGSSL
-2553 DNYLKLYTLININGK
+2553 DNYLKLYALIDINGK

-2579 NGQAVSIKDGGLI
+2579 NGQAVSVKDGGLV

-2613 IAVSNAPINNLQ
+2613 IAVSNDPINNLQ

-2635 IQGIQGVDSIEQAGG
+2635 IQGVQSVDSIDQAGG
-2650 TQAINWLNKIFET
+2650 NQAINWLNKIFET

-2725 DTSTFASADF
+2725 DTSTFARSDF
-2735 HERLE
+2735 LERLE
-2740 ALKNKRFADA
+2740 SLKNKRFADA

-2780 FINGGTGTLYGINV
+2780 FISGGTGTLYGINV

-2821 QSGSSNVNMGVYS
+2821 QSGSSNVNVGVYS

-2872 RYNTWTTD
+2872 RYDTWTTD

-2890 FKDKSVIFKPQI
+2890 FKDKSVIFKPQV
-2902 GLAYYYIGMSGLRG
+2902 GLAYYYIGLSGLRG

>member
-6 AGLISKFIS
+6 ARLISRFIS
-15 KGSFK
+15 KGFFK

-32 PILKREKPLKRH
+32 QILKREKPLKRH
-44 KKTKSIKK
+44 KKALKPIKK
-52 PFNKNKSFLKA
+52 LSNRNKSFLKA
-63 SVLLIGALGGLP
+63 SVLLIGALGGLS

-81 CRYWSWWS
+81 CRYWSWSSWS
-89 GYHDKIES
+89 YQDNIES
-97 GSNSPTHNSY
+97 GPNSPTHNSY
-107 CLFSSTQ
+107 CLFSSAQ

-143 NVGGNIRFGGTGVN
+143 DIGGNIRFGGTGIN
-157 GVNVGYI
+157 GGDVGYI
-164 TGTYDAQTIN
+164 TGTYDAQTMN
-174 FNSSRITTGNSLS
+174 FNSSHITTGNSYA
-187 DGGGATLNFNATNRI
+187 DGGGATLNFNATNNI
-202 TINQASFDNSDAGAQ
+202 TINQASLDNSDAGTQ
-217 HSYMNFKGSNINVSG
+217 HSYMNFKGSNIKVSG
-232 SSFTDDTN
+232 SSFKDDTD

-253 ISFNKTKFN
+253 ISFNQTNFNQGTYHFSNSASSSFGNSSFNQGTYHFNSTQSTFENSNFN
-262 QGTYNFTNSANL
+262 QGTYNFN
-274 SFNNSNFNQ
+274 
-283 STYNFNSLQ
+283 
-292 STFNNSTFN
+292 
-301 QGTYNFTDNTSFN
+301 DNTSFN
-314 NDTFNQGTYN
+314 NDTFNQGTYS
-324 FNTSKVSFSGANTL
+324 FNTSKVSFSGINTL

-363 TLNANQTYDILTT
+363 TLNNNQTYDILTT
-376 NGTIQYGVYQSY
+376 NGAIQYGVYQSY

-423 LQETFSNK
+423 LQETFNK
-431 SITTQFLGDDLQAK
+431 QSIITQFLGDDLQQQAQQ
-445 AKATYQQDLNN
+445 TYQEDVANSQNALNN
-456 SQSALSNATNDNKI
+456 VTSDNTIANNDT
-470 ASADTG
+470 S
-476 YTNNQNTTI
+476 YTNNKNTTI
-485 KQDAQNL
+485 
-492 EHTSQQIAKDEQALQ
+492 AK
-507 GDLNKLKQLANSS
+507 
-520 FNEQA
+520 
-525 FNQAQSKEQ
+525 
-534 QDEQTLQN
+534 
-542 EENTF
+542 
-547 SSEQEGL
+547 
-554 EKALANAKE
+554 
-563 QQEQQQAQATYQQ
+563 
-576 DLNNSQ
+576 
-582 SALSNATNDNK
+582 
-593 IASAD
+593 
-598 TDYTKNQNTAI
+598 
-609 KQDAQNLENTSQQI
+609 DAQNLENTNQQI
-623 TQDQKDLEQDLDK
+623 AQDEQALEKDLAQIK
-636 LQQLANSKTGFNEQA
+636 QLANSTTGFNEQA
-651 FNQAQSTEQ
+651 FNQAQKQEQ
-660 QDEQTLQNEEE
+660 QDEQTLQNDENAFN
-671 TFSSEQEGLEKA
+671 TEQEGLKQA
-683 LANAK
+683 IANAK
-688 HTSPTPTKHTA
+688 PTSPTPTPTKHTA
-699 QNNPPN
+699 QNTPP
-705 KVSPPTQNL
+705 
-714 PTTNV
+714 
-719 WNGVYN
+719 
-725 FQNQTYSK
+725 
-733 KGIYYIDPNLSGQSG
+733 
-748 QSGNTLSTYGYL
+748 
-760 DWFTL
+760 
-765 KNKFSVNAN
+765 
-774 NGTLI
+774 
-779 IGNNTESANTKGLIW
+779 
-794 IGDDKGLVYYNTGT
+794 
-808 FNAANIYLTSNL
+808 
-820 KTGNGFSGEGATLN
+820 
-834 FNATNRITINQA
+834 
-846 SFDNSDAGAQHSYM
+846 
-860 NFKGSNINVS
+860 
-870 GSSFTDDTNGGFSF
+870 
-884 SGNNNNSAISFN
+884 
-896 KTKFNQGT
+896 
-904 YNFTNSANL
+904 
-913 SFNNSNFNQS
+913 
-923 TYNFNSLQST
+923 
-933 FNNSTFNQGTYN
+933 
-945 FTDNTS
+945 
-951 FNNDTFN
+951 
-958 QGTYNFNTSKVSF
+958 
-971 SGANTLNSS
+971 
-980 SPFASLKGSVSFG
+980 
-993 SGAVF
+993 
-998 NLNQTLNA
+998 
-1006 NQTYDILTTNGTI
+1006 
-1019 QYGVY
+1019 
-1024 QSYLW
+1024 
-1029 DLINYKGD
+1029 
-1037 KAISHVEVGNNTYD
+1037 
-1051 VTFDINGQ
+1051 
-1059 DETLQETFSNK
+1059 
-1070 SITTQFLG
+1070 
-1078 DDLQAKAKATYQQ
+1078 
-1091 DLNNSQSA
+1091 SQ
-1099 LSNATNDNKI
+1099 
-1109 ASADTGYTNNQNTTI
+1109 
-1124 KQDAQNL
+1124 
-1131 EHTSQQIAKDEQALQ
+1131 
-1146 GDLNKLKQLA
+1146 
-1156 NSSFNEQAFNQ
+1156 
-1167 AQSKEQQDEQTLQN
+1167 
-1181 EEETFSSE
+1181 
-1189 QEGLEKALAN
+1189 
-1199 AKPASPTPTPTP
+1199 
-1211 TPTPSPTPNPTPTKH
+1211 
-1226 TAPNKVPPTPPTQ
+1226 VPPTPPTQ

-1247 NGVYWLQNQTY
+1247 NGVYNLQNQTY
-1258 SQKGVY
+1258 SQKGIY

-1283 YTANLLG
+1283 YTANLFG

-1301 LIIGNNTESV
+1301 LIIGNDTESA

-1325 YIIGTFNAANIYL
+1325 YITGTFNAANIYL

-1349 GSDGGGANIT
+1349 NSDGGGANIT

-1387 SQHSYATFDATNN
+1387 SQHSYAAFDAMNN

-1412 WGKFSFNAKN
+1412 WGKFSFSAKN

-1438 SSVISAN
+1438 SSTISAN
-1445 AANSLSFNNSRLNGG
+1445 ATNSLSFINSRLNGG

-1493 TQLLGNTSF
+1493 TQLLGNTNF

-1524 TLGNKSQTA
+1524 TLGNKSQAT

-1581 FFNGATLSLNANSKL
+1581 FFNGGTLSLNASSKL

-1607 TINLDDSVLSVSN
+1607 TINLDDSVLSAN
-1620 ASSLNANIN
+1620 NTSSLNANIN
-1629 FQGASQATFGG
+1629 FQGASQADFGG
-1640 NTTIDAASFNFDSAS
+1640 NTTIDTASFNFDSAS

-1665 GALNFNGYAPSLSK
+1665 GALNFNGYAPSLTK

-1740 IQNATYSDNNNIQT
+1740 IQNATYSDNNNVQT

-1811 SYDYSDNQAGTYY
+1811 GYDYSDNQVGTYY

-1835 KGSQTPQTPG
+1835 KGSQTPQAPG

-1854 NSLNIYNKGF
+1854 SSLNIYNKGF
-1864 SSGNLKTLLGIL
+1864 SSENLKTLLGIL
-1876 SQNSATLKEMIETN
+1876 SQNSAALKEMIESN
-1890 QLDNITSINEVL
+1890 QLDNITNINEVL
-1902 QLLDRIKITPAQ
+1902 QLLDKIKITQVQ

-1927 NINQTFSNGNLVIG
+1927 NINQTFNNGNLIIG
-1941 ATQDHVT
+1941 ATQDNVT

-1964 CALDSATCSSFRNTY
+1964 CTLDSATCSSFRNTY

-2002 IYITGTLG
+2002 IYITGTIG

-2017 GGSADITF
+2017 GGSADVTF
-2025 QSANNLVL
+2025 QSTNNLVL

-2052 EGIDKI
+2052 KGIDKI

-2070 MAMEKI
+2070 VAMEKI

-2082 GNFVENALIPLSKE
+2082 GNFIENALSPLSKE
-2096 LPSSLQNETL
+2096 LPASLQDETL
-2106 GQLIGQNNLDN
+2106 GQLIGQNNLDD
-2117 LLNNSGVMNAIQNI
+2117 LLNNSGVMNEIQNI

-2170 GGYMDASELSSILS
+2170 GGYIDASELSSILS
-2184 VILKDITN
+2184 VVLKDITN

-2206 DLLDEFLGQDV
+2206 DLLNEFLGQDV
-2217 VKKLES
+2217 IKKLES
-2223 QGLVSNII
+2223 QGLVNNII
-2231 NNIISQ
+2231 NDIISQ
-2237 GGLSGIYNQG
+2237 GGLSGVYNQG

-2362 VQKGEICINL
+2362 VQKGEICVNL

-2406 VIASNGAIDLSQVK
+2406 AITSNGAIDLSQVK

-2442 IANAFNN
+2442 ITNAFNN
-2449 ASNSTANIN
+2449 TSNSTANIN
-2458 GDFTLNQ
+2458 GNFTLNQ

-2493 HSVSHAIINAQ
+2493 HSASHAIINAQ
-2504 GIATIMTNYNNPLIQ
+2504 GAATIMANNNNPLIQ
-2519 FNTSSKETG
+2519 FNTSSKEVGT
-2528 AYTLIDSAKAIYY
+2528 YTLIDSAKAIYY

-2553 DNYLKLYTLININGK
+2553 DNYLKLYALIDINGK

-2579 NGQAVSIKDGGLI
+2579 NGQAVNIKDGGLV

-2613 IAVSNAPINNLQ
+2613 IAVSNDPINNLQ

-2635 IQGIQGVDSIEQAGG
+2635 IQGVQSVDSIDQAGG
-2650 TQAINWLNKIFET
+2650 NQAINWLNKIFET

-2695 IANPNFKN
+2695 IANPDFKN

-2725 DTSTFASADF
+2725 DTSTFARSDF
-2735 HERLE
+2735 LERLE

-2814 GFHANIT
+2814 GFHGNIT

-2872 RYNTWTTD
+2872 RYDTWTTD

-2890 FKDKSVIFKPQI
+2890 FKDKSVIFKPQV
-2902 GLAYYYIGMSGLRG
+2902 GLAYYYIGLSGLRG

>member
-6 AGLISKFIS
+6 ARLISKFIL
-15 KGSFK
+15 KGSF

-32 PILKREKPLKRH
+32 QILKREKPLSH
-44 KKTKSIKK
+44 KKTKSVKK

-63 SVLLIGALGGLP
+63 SVLLIGALGGLS

-81 CRYWSWWS
+81 CRYWSWSSWS
-89 GYHDKIES
+89 YHDNIES

-107 CLFSSTQ
+107 CLFNSTQ

-122 TLTTYSAGGASF
+122 TLTTYSLGGASF

-143 NVGGNIRFGGTGVN
+143 DVGGNIRFGGMGVN
-157 GVNVGYI
+157 GGNVGYI

-174 FNSSRITTGNSLS
+174 FNSSRITTGNSFS
-187 DGGGATLNFNATNRI
+187 TGGGATLNFNATNRI
-202 TINQASFDNSDAGAQ
+202 TINQASFDNSDAGTQ
-217 HSYMNFKGSNINVSG
+217 HSYMNFSGSNINVSA

-240 GGFSFSGNNNNSA
+240 GGFSFSGNGTNSNL
-253 ISFNKTKFN
+253 SFNKTNFNQGTYKFTNSANLNFNNSNFN
-262 QGTYNFTNSANL
+262 QGTYNFNSAQ
-274 SFNNSNFNQ
+274 SVFENSNFNQ
-283 STYNFNSLQ
+283 
-292 STFNNSTFN
+292 
-301 QGTYNFTDNTSFN
+301 GTYSFTDNTGLNFN
-314 NDTFNQGTYN
+314 NDTFSQGTYN

-350 VSFGSGA
+350 VSFGSDA
-357 VFNLNQ
+357 IFNLNQ
-363 TLNANQTYDILTT
+363 TLNSNQTYDILTT

-388 LWDLINYKGDKA
+388 LWHLINYKGDKA

-423 LQETFSNK
+423 LQETFNNQ
-431 SITTQFLGDDLQAK
+431 SIITQFLGDDLQAK
-445 AKATYQQDLNN
+445 AQKTYQQDLSN
-456 SQSALSNATNDNKI
+456 SQSALNNAADDNKI
-470 ASADTG
+470 ANSDTD
-476 YTNNQNTTI
+476 YTKSSNPTI
-485 KQDAQNL
+485 KKDAQNL
-492 EHTSQQIAKDEQALQ
+492 ENTDQTIQQDKQALEK
-507 GDLNKLKQLANSS
+507 DLANVKQLANAPTG

-525 FNQAQSKEQ
+525 FNQAQNKEQ
-534 QDEQTLQN
+534 QDEQTLQEN
-542 EENTF
+542 EKTF

-554 EKALANAKE
+554 EKA
-563 QQEQQQAQATYQQ
+563 
-576 DLNNSQ
+576 
-582 SALSNATNDNK
+582 
-593 IASAD
+593 I
-598 TDYTKNQNTAI
+598 
-609 KQDAQNLENTSQQI
+609 
-623 TQDQKDLEQDLDK
+623 
-636 LQQLANSKTGFNEQA
+636 
-651 FNQAQSTEQ
+651 
-660 QDEQTLQNEEE
+660 
-671 TFSSEQEGLEKA
+671 
-683 LANAK
+683 
-688 HTSPTPTKHTA
+688 
-699 QNNPPN
+699 
-705 KVSPPTQNL
+705 
-714 PTTNV
+714 
-719 WNGVYN
+719 
-725 FQNQTYSK
+725 
-733 KGIYYIDPNLSGQSG
+733 
-748 QSGNTLSTYGYL
+748 
-760 DWFTL
+760 
-765 KNKFSVNAN
+765 
-774 NGTLI
+774 
-779 IGNNTESANTKGLIW
+779 
-794 IGDDKGLVYYNTGT
+794 
-808 FNAANIYLTSNL
+808 
-820 KTGNGFSGEGATLN
+820 
-834 FNATNRITINQA
+834 
-846 SFDNSDAGAQHSYM
+846 
-860 NFKGSNINVS
+860 
-870 GSSFTDDTNGGFSF
+870 
-884 SGNNNNSAISFN
+884 
-896 KTKFNQGT
+896 
-904 YNFTNSANL
+904 
-913 SFNNSNFNQS
+913 
-923 TYNFNSLQST
+923 
-933 FNNSTFNQGTYN
+933 
-945 FTDNTS
+945 
-951 FNNDTFN
+951 
-958 QGTYNFNTSKVSF
+958 
-971 SGANTLNSS
+971 
-980 SPFASLKGSVSFG
+980 
-993 SGAVF
+993 
-998 NLNQTLNA
+998 
-1006 NQTYDILTTNGTI
+1006 
-1019 QYGVY
+1019 
-1024 QSYLW
+1024 
-1029 DLINYKGD
+1029 
-1037 KAISHVEVGNNTYD
+1037 
-1051 VTFDINGQ
+1051 
-1059 DETLQETFSNK
+1059 
-1070 SITTQFLG
+1070 
-1078 DDLQAKAKATYQQ
+1078 
-1091 DLNNSQSA
+1091 
-1099 LSNATNDNKI
+1099 
-1109 ASADTGYTNNQNTTI
+1109 
-1124 KQDAQNL
+1124 
-1131 EHTSQQIAKDEQALQ
+1131 
-1146 GDLNKLKQLA
+1146 
-1156 NSSFNEQAFNQ
+1156 
-1167 AQSKEQQDEQTLQN
+1167 
-1181 EEETFSSE
+1181 
-1189 QEGLEKALAN
+1189 AN
-1199 AKPASPTPTPTP
+1199 AKPASPTP
-1211 TPTPSPTPNPTPTKH
+1211 SPTPTPTKH
-1226 TAPNKVPPTPPTQ
+1226 TAPNTPPNKVPPTPPTQ

-1247 NGVYWLQNQTY
+1247 NGVYNLQNQTY
-1258 SQKGVY
+1258 SKQGVY

-1269 LSGQSGQSANTLST
+1269 LSGQSGQSGNTLST

-1311 NDNGLIWIGHGGFG
+1311 NDNGLIWIGHGDFG
-1325 YIIGTFNAANIYL
+1325 YITGTFNAANIYL

-1387 SQHSYATFDATNN
+1387 SQHSYAAFDATNN
-1400 ISVTNSSFSDMT
+1400 ISVTDSSFSDMT
-1412 WGKFSFNAKN
+1412 WGKFSFSAKN

-1445 AANSLSFNNSRLNGG
+1445 AANSLSFVNSRLNGG
-1460 AVYNLWANSLI
+1460 AIYNLQANSLI
-1471 FNNTQAVFNVLYS
+1471 FNNTQAIFNVLYS

-1502 TLSSQSLL
+1502 TLSSQNLL
-1510 NFNGDTTLQNNANI
+1510 NFNGDTTLQSNANI
-1524 TLGNKSQTA
+1524 TLGNKSQAA
-1533 FKNSLTLDNNSN
+1533 FKNSLTLNNNSN

-1556 SGASA
+1556 NGTSA

-1570 YNGSQATFNSL
+1570 YNGSQATFKSL
-1581 FFNGATLSLNANSKL
+1581 FFNGGTLSLNASSKL

-1607 TINLDDSVLSVSN
+1607 TINLDDSVLN
-1620 ASSLNANIN
+1620 ANNTSSLNVNIN
-1629 FQGASQATFGG
+1629 FQGASQADFGG
-1640 NTTIDAASFNFDSAS
+1640 NTTIDTASFNFDSAS

-1665 GALNFNGYAPSLSK
+1665 GALNFNGYAPSLTK

-1768 ESIKNGDLTIEVLNN
+1768 ESVKNGDLTIEVLNN

-1811 SYDYSDNQAGTYY
+1811 SYNYSDNQAGTYY

-1876 SQNSATLKEMIETN
+1876 SQNSATLKEMIESN

-1902 QLLDRIKITPAQ
+1902 QLLDEIKITPAQ

-1941 ATQDHVT
+1941 ATQDNVT

-2017 GGSADITF
+2017 GGSADVTF

-2033 NKANI
+2033 DKANI

-2070 MAMEKI
+2070 VAMEKI

-2082 GNFVENALIPLSKE
+2082 GNFIENALSPLSKE
-2096 LPSSLQNETL
+2096 LPASLQNETL

-2117 LLNNSGVMNAIQNI
+2117 LLNNSGVMNEIQNI

-2170 GGYMDASELSSILS
+2170 GGYIDASELSSILS

-2206 DLLDEFLGQDV
+2206 DLLNEFLGQDV

-2223 QGLVSNII
+2223 QGLVGNII

-2237 GGLSGIYNQG
+2237 GGLSGVYNQG
-2247 LGSVLPP
+2247 LGSVLPL

-2406 VIASNGAIDLSQVK
+2406 TIASNGAIDLSQVK

-2442 IANAFNN
+2442 ITNAFNN

-2504 GIATIMTNYNNPLIQ
+2504 GTATIMANNNNPLIQ
-2519 FNTSSKETG
+2519 FNTSSKEIGT
-2528 AYTLIDSAKAIYY
+2528 YTLIDSAKAIYY
-2541 GYNDQITGGSSL
+2541 GYNDQITGGNSL
-2553 DNYLKLYTLININGK
+2553 ADYLKLYTLIDINGK

-2579 NGQAVSIKDGGLI
+2579 NGQAVNIKDGGLV

-2613 IAVSNAPINNLQ
+2613 IAVSNDPINNLQ

-2635 IQGIQGVDSIEQAGG
+2635 IQGTQGVDSIDQAGG

-2695 IANPNFKN
+2695 IANPDFKN

-2740 ALKNKRFADA
+2740 SLKNKRFADA

-2780 FINGGTGTLYGINV
+2780 FINGGTGTLYGINI

-2872 RYNTWTTD
+2872 KYNTWTTD

-2902 GLAYYYIGMSGLRG
+2902 GLAYYYIGLSGLRG

>member
-6 AGLISKFIS
+6 ARLISKFIL

-20 LNKISKK
+20 LNKILKK

-32 PILKREKPLKRH
+32 PILKREKPLSH
-44 KKTKSIKK
+44 KKTKSVKK

-63 SVLLIGALGGLP
+63 SVLLIGALGGLS

-81 CRYWSWWS
+81 CRYWSWSSWS
-89 GYHDKIES
+89 YHDNIES

-122 TLTTYSAGGASF
+122 TLTTYSTGGASF

-143 NVGGNIRFGGTGVN
+143 DVGGNIRFGGMGVN
-157 GVNVGYI
+157 GGNVGYI

-174 FNSSRITTGNSLS
+174 FNSSRITTGNSFS
-187 DGGGATLNFNATNRI
+187 TGGGATLNFNATNHI
-202 TINQASFDNSDAGAQ
+202 TINQASFDNGDAGAQ
-217 HSYMNFKGSNINVSG
+217 HSYMNFSGSNINVSD

-240 GGFSFSGNNNNSA
+240 GGFSFSANGANSNLSFDKTNFNQGTYKFTNSANLNFNNSA
-253 ISFNKTKFN
+253 FN
-262 QGTYNFTNSANL
+262 QGTYNFSSA
-274 SFNNSNFNQ
+274 
-283 STYNFNSLQ
+283 Q
-292 STFNNSTFN
+292 STFNNDTFS
-301 QGTYNFTDNTSFN
+301 QGTYSFTDNTGLNFD
-314 NDTFNQGTYN
+314 NDTFNQGTYSLN
-324 FNTSKVSFSGANTL
+324 ANKVSFSGANTL

-357 VFNLNQ
+357 IFNLNQ

-376 NGTIQYGVYQSY
+376 NKTIQYGVYQSY
-388 LWDLINYKGDKA
+388 LWHLINYKGDKA

-423 LQETFSNK
+423 LQETFNNQA
-431 SITTQFLGDDLQAK
+431 ITTQFLGDDLQAK
-445 AKATYQQDLNN
+445 AQATYQQDLTGSQTALNN
-456 SQSALSNATNDNKI
+456 AADDNKI
-470 ASADTG
+470 ANSDTD
-476 YTNNQNTTI
+476 YTKSSNPTI
-485 KQDAQNL
+485 KKDAQNL
-492 EHTSQQIAKDEQALQ
+492 ENTDQTIQQDKQALEK
-507 GDLNKLKQLANSS
+507 DLANVKQLANAPTG

-525 FNQAQSKEQ
+525 FNQAQNKEQ
-534 QDEQTLQN
+534 QDEQTLQEN
-542 EENTF
+542 EKTF

-554 EKALANAKE
+554 EKA
-563 QQEQQQAQATYQQ
+563 
-576 DLNNSQ
+576 
-582 SALSNATNDNK
+582 
-593 IASAD
+593 I
-598 TDYTKNQNTAI
+598 
-609 KQDAQNLENTSQQI
+609 
-623 TQDQKDLEQDLDK
+623 
-636 LQQLANSKTGFNEQA
+636 
-651 FNQAQSTEQ
+651 
-660 QDEQTLQNEEE
+660 
-671 TFSSEQEGLEKA
+671 
-683 LANAK
+683 
-688 HTSPTPTKHTA
+688 
-699 QNNPPN
+699 
-705 KVSPPTQNL
+705 
-714 PTTNV
+714 
-719 WNGVYN
+719 
-725 FQNQTYSK
+725 
-733 KGIYYIDPNLSGQSG
+733 
-748 QSGNTLSTYGYL
+748 
-760 DWFTL
+760 
-765 KNKFSVNAN
+765 
-774 NGTLI
+774 
-779 IGNNTESANTKGLIW
+779 
-794 IGDDKGLVYYNTGT
+794 
-808 FNAANIYLTSNL
+808 
-820 KTGNGFSGEGATLN
+820 
-834 FNATNRITINQA
+834 
-846 SFDNSDAGAQHSYM
+846 
-860 NFKGSNINVS
+860 
-870 GSSFTDDTNGGFSF
+870 
-884 SGNNNNSAISFN
+884 
-896 KTKFNQGT
+896 
-904 YNFTNSANL
+904 
-913 SFNNSNFNQS
+913 
-923 TYNFNSLQST
+923 
-933 FNNSTFNQGTYN
+933 
-945 FTDNTS
+945 
-951 FNNDTFN
+951 
-958 QGTYNFNTSKVSF
+958 
-971 SGANTLNSS
+971 
-980 SPFASLKGSVSFG
+980 
-993 SGAVF
+993 
-998 NLNQTLNA
+998 
-1006 NQTYDILTTNGTI
+1006 
-1019 QYGVY
+1019 
-1024 QSYLW
+1024 
-1029 DLINYKGD
+1029 
-1037 KAISHVEVGNNTYD
+1037 
-1051 VTFDINGQ
+1051 
-1059 DETLQETFSNK
+1059 
-1070 SITTQFLG
+1070 
-1078 DDLQAKAKATYQQ
+1078 
-1091 DLNNSQSA
+1091 
-1099 LSNATNDNKI
+1099 
-1109 ASADTGYTNNQNTTI
+1109 
-1124 KQDAQNL
+1124 
-1131 EHTSQQIAKDEQALQ
+1131 
-1146 GDLNKLKQLA
+1146 
-1156 NSSFNEQAFNQ
+1156 
-1167 AQSKEQQDEQTLQN
+1167 
-1181 EEETFSSE
+1181 
-1189 QEGLEKALAN
+1189 AN
-1199 AKPASPTPTPTP
+1199 AKPASPTP
-1211 TPTPSPTPNPTPTKH
+1211 SPAPAPTKH
-1226 TAPNKVPPTPPTQ
+1226 TAPNTPPNKVPPTPPTQ

-1247 NGVYWLQNQTY
+1247 NGVYNLQNQTY

-1269 LSGQSGQSANTLST
+1269 LSGQSGQSGNTLST
-1283 YTANLLG
+1283 YTANLFG

-1325 YIIGTFNAANIYL
+1325 YITGTFNAANIYL

-1387 SQHSYATFDATNN
+1387 SQHSYAAFDALNN

-1412 WGKFSFNAKN
+1412 WGKFSFSAKN

-1445 AANSLSFNNSRLNGG
+1445 AANSLSFINSRLNGG

-1493 TQLLGNTSF
+1493 AQLLGNTSF

-1510 NFNGDTTLQNNANI
+1510 NFNGDTTLQDNANI
-1524 TLGNKSQTA
+1524 TLGNKSQAT

-1556 SGASA
+1556 NGASA

-1581 FFNGATLSLNANSKL
+1581 FFNGGILSLNANSKL

-1607 TINLDDSVLSVSN
+1607 TINLDDSVLSASN
-1620 ASSLNANIN
+1620 TSSLNANIN
-1629 FQGASQATFGG
+1629 FQGASQADFGG
-1640 NTTIDAASFNFDSAS
+1640 NTTIDTASFNFDSAS

-1665 GALNFNGYAPSLSK
+1665 GALNFNGYAPSLTK

-1768 ESIKNGDLTIEVLNN
+1768 ESVKNGDLTIEVLNN

-1876 SQNSATLKEMIETN
+1876 SQNSATLKEMIESN

-1902 QLLDRIKITPAQ
+1902 QLLDEIKITPVQ

-1941 ATQDHVT
+1941 ATQDNVT

-2017 GGSADITF
+2017 GGSADVTF

-2070 MAMEKI
+2070 VAMEKI

-2082 GNFVENALIPLSKE
+2082 GNFVENALSPLSKE
-2096 LPSSLQNETL
+2096 LPASLQNETL

-2117 LLNNSGVMNAIQNI
+2117 LLNNSGVMNEIQNI

-2170 GGYMDASELSSILS
+2170 GGYIDASELSSILS

-2206 DLLDEFLGQDV
+2206 NLLNEFLGQDV

-2237 GGLSGIYNQG
+2237 GGLSGVYNQG

-2362 VQKGEICINL
+2362 VQKGEICVNL

-2394 LSVRANNFTFLG
+2394 LSVCANNFTFLG
-2406 VIASNGAIDLSQVK
+2406 TIASNGAIDLSQVK

-2442 IANAFNN
+2442 IANVFNN

-2458 GDFTLNQ
+2458 GNFTLNQ

-2482 NSYGDLVFNLS
+2482 NSYGGLVFNLN
-2493 HSVSHAIINAQ
+2493 HSASHAIINAQ
-2504 GIATIMTNYNNPLIQ
+2504 GIATIMANNNNPLIQ

-2528 AYTLIDSAKAIYY
+2528 TYTLIDSAKAIYY
-2541 GYNDQITGGSSL
+2541 GYNDQITGDNSL
-2553 DNYLKLYTLININGK
+2553 DNYLKLYTLIDINGK

-2579 NGQAVSIKDGGLI
+2579 NGQAVNIKDGGLI

-2607 LYNKVK
+2607 LYNKVR
-2613 IAVSNAPINNLQ
+2613 IAVSNDPINNLQVNNLQ

-2635 IQGIQGVDSIEQAGG
+2635 IQGTQSVDSIEQAGG

-2683 TIAGD
+2683 TITGD

-2725 DTSTFASADF
+2725 DTSTFASTDF

-2780 FINGGTGTLYGINV
+2780 FINGGTGTLYGINI

-2809 AYGYS
+2809 AHGYS

-2872 RYNTWTTD
+2872 KYNTWTTD

-2902 GLAYYYIGMSGLRG
+2902 GLAYYYIGLSGLRG

-3006 FKTFYVNAGIGA
+3006 FKTFYVNASIGA

>member
-6 AGLISKFIS
+6 ARLISKFIS

-27 IFKLN
+27 FFKLN
-32 PILKREKPLKRH
+32 RILKREKPLKRH
-44 KKTKSIKK
+44 KKTKSIEK

-63 SVLLIGALGGLP
+63 SVLLIGALGGLS
-75 HLRASE
+75 HLRANE
-81 CRYWSWWS
+81 CRYWSWSSWS
-89 GYHDKIES
+89 YQDNIES
-97 GSNSPTHNSY
+97 GPNSPTHNSY

-122 TLTTYSAGGASF
+122 TLTTYSTGGASF
-134 TQKFNNGTL
+134 TQKFNGGTL
-143 NVGGNIRFGGTGVN
+143 NVGGNIRFGGTGIN
-157 GVNVGYI
+157 GGDVGYI
-164 TGTYDAQTIN
+164 TSTYDAQTIN
-174 FNSSRITTGNSLS
+174 FNSSHLTTGNSYA
-187 DGGGATLNFNATNRI
+187 DGGGATLNFNATNNL
-202 TINQASFDNSDAGAQ
+202 TINQASFDNGDAGTQ
-217 HSYMNFKGSNINVSG
+217 HSYMNFKGSNIKVSG

-240 GGFSFSGNNNNSA
+240 GGFSFSDSNNNSV
-253 ISFNKTKFN
+253 ISFNQTNFN
-262 QGTYNFTNSANL
+262 QGTYNFNSAQ
-274 SFNNSNFNQ
+274 STFKNSNFNQ
-283 STYNFNSLQ
+283 GTYD
-292 STFNNSTFN
+292 FNNN
-301 QGTYNFTDNTSFN
+301 ASFN
-314 NDTFNQGTYN
+314 NDTFNQGTYH
-324 FNTSKVSFSGANTL
+324 FNTSKVSFSGINTL

-350 VSFGSGA
+350 VSFNSNA
-357 VFNLNQ
+357 IFNLNQ
-363 TLNANQTYDILTT
+363 TLNNDQTYDILTT
-376 NGTIQYGVYQSY
+376 NGAIQYGVYQSY

-400 ISHVEVGNN
+400 ISHVGVGNN

-423 LQETFSNK
+423 LQETFNK
-431 SITTQFLGDDLQAK
+431 QSIITQFLGDDLQQQAQQ
-445 AKATYQQDLNN
+445 TYQEDVAHSQNALNKVT
-456 SQSALSNATNDNKI
+456 SDNKI
-470 ASADTG
+470 ASTDTS
-476 YTNNQNTTI
+476 YTKSSNPTI
-485 KQDAQNL
+485 ATDAQNL
-492 EHTSQQIAKDEQALQ
+492 EHTNQQIQQDEQ
-507 GDLNKLKQLANSS
+507 DLEKDLAQIKQLANS
-520 FNEQA
+520 
-525 FNQAQSKEQ
+525 
-534 QDEQTLQN
+534 T
-542 EENTF
+542 
-547 SSEQEGL
+547 
-554 EKALANAKE
+554 
-563 QQEQQQAQATYQQ
+563 
-576 DLNNSQ
+576 
-582 SALSNATNDNK
+582 
-593 IASAD
+593 
-598 TDYTKNQNTAI
+598 
-609 KQDAQNLENTSQQI
+609 
-623 TQDQKDLEQDLDK
+623 
-636 LQQLANSKTGFNEQA
+636 TGFNEQA
-651 FNQAQSTEQ
+651 FTQAQKQEQ
-660 QDEQTLQNEEE
+660 QDEQALQNNENAFN
-671 TFSSEQEGLEKA
+671 TEQEGLEQA
-683 LANAK
+683 IANAK
-688 HTSPTPTKHTA
+688 PANPTPSPTPTPTPSPTKHTVP
-699 QNNPPN
+699 NTPPSQ
-705 KVSPPTQNL
+705 VPPTPTQN
-714 PTTNV
+714 PPAENV
-719 WNGVYN
+719 WNGVYWL
-725 FQNQTYSK
+725 QNQTYSN

-748 QSGNTLSTYGYL
+748 QSGNTLSTY
-760 DWFTL
+760 
-765 KNKFSVNAN
+765 
-774 NGTLI
+774 
-779 IGNNTESANTKGLIW
+779 
-794 IGDDKGLVYYNTGT
+794 
-808 FNAANIYLTSNL
+808 
-820 KTGNGFSGEGATLN
+820 
-834 FNATNRITINQA
+834 
-846 SFDNSDAGAQHSYM
+846 
-860 NFKGSNINVS
+860 
-870 GSSFTDDTNGGFSF
+870 
-884 SGNNNNSAISFN
+884 
-896 KTKFNQGT
+896 
-904 YNFTNSANL
+904 
-913 SFNNSNFNQS
+913 
-923 TYNFNSLQST
+923 
-933 FNNSTFNQGTYN
+933 
-945 FTDNTS
+945 
-951 FNNDTFN
+951 
-958 QGTYNFNTSKVSF
+958 
-971 SGANTLNSS
+971 
-980 SPFASLKGSVSFG
+980 
-993 SGAVF
+993 
-998 NLNQTLNA
+998 
-1006 NQTYDILTTNGTI
+1006 
-1019 QYGVY
+1019 
-1024 QSYLW
+1024 
-1029 DLINYKGD
+1029 
-1037 KAISHVEVGNNTYD
+1037 
-1051 VTFDINGQ
+1051 
-1059 DETLQETFSNK
+1059 
-1070 SITTQFLG
+1070 
-1078 DDLQAKAKATYQQ
+1078 
-1091 DLNNSQSA
+1091 
-1099 LSNATNDNKI
+1099 
-1109 ASADTGYTNNQNTTI
+1109 
-1124 KQDAQNL
+1124 
-1131 EHTSQQIAKDEQALQ
+1131 
-1146 GDLNKLKQLA
+1146 
-1156 NSSFNEQAFNQ
+1156 
-1167 AQSKEQQDEQTLQN
+1167 
-1181 EEETFSSE
+1181 
-1189 QEGLEKALAN
+1189 
-1199 AKPASPTPTPTP
+1199 
-1211 TPTPSPTPNPTPTKH
+1211 
-1226 TAPNKVPPTPPTQ
+1226 
-1239 NLPTTNVW
+1239 
-1247 NGVYWLQNQTY
+1247 
-1258 SQKGVY
+1258 
-1264 YIDPN
+1264 
-1269 LSGQSGQSANTLST
+1269 
-1283 YTANLLG
+1283 TANLLG
-1290 RSFGVNIQNGT
+1290 RSFSVNIQNGT
-1301 LIIGNNTESV
+1301 LIIGNDTESV

-1325 YIIGTFNAANIYL
+1325 YITGTFNAANIYL

-1349 GSDGGGANIT
+1349 NSDGGGANIT

-1372 YNDAETVTKMIQTGA
+1372 YNDAETVIKMIQTGA
-1387 SQHSYATFDATNN
+1387 SQHSYATFDALNN

-1412 WGKFSFNAKN
+1412 WGKFSFSAKN

-1438 SSVISAN
+1438 SSTISAN
-1445 AANSLSFNNSRLNGG
+1445 ASNSLSFVNSRLNGG
-1460 AVYNLWANSLI
+1460 AVYNLQANSLI

-1510 NFNGDTTLQNNANI
+1510 NFNGGTTLQNNANI
-1524 TLGNKSQTA
+1524 TLGNKSQAA

-1556 SGASA
+1556 NGTST

-1570 YNGSQATFNSL
+1570 YNGSQAAFSSL
-1581 FFNGATLSLNANSKL
+1581 FFNGGTLSLNASSKL
-1596 NASSASFSNNT
+1596 NASNASFSNNT
-1607 TINLDDSVLSVSN
+1607 TINLDDSVLNANNTSV
-1620 ASSLNANIN
+1620 LNANIN
-1629 FQGASQATFGG
+1629 FQGASQADFGG
-1640 NTTIDAASFNFDSAS
+1640 NTTIDTASFNFDSAS
-1655 SLSFN
+1655 SLNFN

-1665 GALNFNGYAPSLSK
+1665 GALNFNGYTPSLAK

-1811 SYDYSDNQAGTYY
+1811 SYDYSGNQVGTYY

-1864 SSGNLKTLLGIL
+1864 SSENLKTLLGIL
-1876 SQNSATLKEMIETN
+1876 SQNSATLKEMIESN
-1890 QLDNITSINEVL
+1890 QLDNITNINEVL
-1902 QLLDRIKITPAQ
+1902 QLLDKIKITQAQ

-1927 NINQTFSNGNLVIG
+1927 NINQTFNNGNLVIG
-1941 ATQDHVT
+1941 ATQDNVT

-1964 CALDSATCSSFRNTY
+1964 CVLDSATCSSFRNTY

-2002 IYITGTLG
+2002 IYITGTIG

-2017 GGSADITF
+2017 GGSADVTF

-2052 EGIDKI
+2052 KGINEI

-2070 MAMEKI
+2070 VAMEKI

-2082 GNFVENALIPLSKE
+2082 GNFIENALNPLSKE
-2096 LPSSLQNETL
+2096 LPASLQDETL
-2106 GQLIGQNNLDN
+2106 GQLIGQNNLDD
-2117 LLNNSGVMNAIQNI
+2117 LLNNSGVMNEIQNI

-2170 GGYMDASELSSILS
+2170 GGYIDASELSSILS
-2184 VILKDITN
+2184 VVLKDITN

-2206 DLLDEFLGQDV
+2206 DLLNEFLGQDV
-2217 VKKLES
+2217 VEKLES

-2237 GGLSGIYNQG
+2237 GGLSGVYNQG

-2308 VANKSIIFNGDN
+2308 IANKSIIFNGDN

-2332 FASNGVSNI
+2332 FASNGVSSI

-2362 VQKGEICINL
+2362 VQKGEICVNL

-2406 VIASNGAIDLSQVK
+2406 AITSNGAIDLSQVT

-2431 ENATLQANNLT
+2431 ENAALQANNLT
-2442 IANAFNN
+2442 ITNAFNN

-2458 GDFTLNQ
+2458 GNFTLNQ

-2472 ASGLNVMGNF
+2472 ANGLNVMGNF

-2493 HSVSHAIINAQ
+2493 HSASHAIINAQ
-2504 GIATIMTNYNNPLIQ
+2504 GTATIMANNNPLIQ
-2519 FNTSSKETG
+2519 FNTSSKEAGT
-2528 AYTLIDSAKAIYY
+2528 YTLIDSAKAIYY

-2553 DNYLKLYTLININGK
+2553 DNYLKLYALIDINGK

-2579 NGQAVSIKDGGLI
+2579 NGQAVSIKDGGLV

-2613 IAVSNAPINNLQ
+2613 IAISNDPINNLQ

-2635 IQGIQGVDSIEQAGG
+2635 IQGVQSVNSIDQAGG
-2650 TQAINWLNKIFET
+2650 NQAIDWLNKIFET

-2677 STKDLT
+2677 SAKDLT

-2695 IANPNFKN
+2695 IANPDFKN

-2725 DTSTFASADF
+2725 DTSTFARSDF
-2735 HERLE
+2735 LERLE

-2814 GFHANIT
+2814 GFHGNIT

-2872 RYNTWTTD
+2872 RYDTWTTD

-2890 FKDKSVIFKPQI
+2890 FKDKSVIFKPQV
-2902 GLAYYYIGMSGLRG
+2902 GLAYYYIGLSGLRG

>member
-1 MAFKK
+1 M
-6 AGLISKFIS
+6 
-15 KGSFK
+15 
-20 LNKISKK
+20 NR
-27 IFKLN
+27 
-32 PILKREKPLKRH
+32 ILKREKPLKCH
-44 KKTKSIKK
+44 KKALKPIKK
-52 PFNKNKSFLKA
+52 LSNRNKSFLKA
-63 SVLLIGALGGLP
+63 SVLLIGALGGLS
-75 HLRASE
+75 HLRANE
-81 CRYWSWWS
+81 CRYWSWSSWS
-89 GYHDKIES
+89 YQDNIES
-97 GSNSPTHNSY
+97 GPNSPTHNSY
-107 CLFSSTQ
+107 CLFSSAQ

-122 TLTTYSAGGASF
+122 TLTTYSTGGASF
-134 TQKFNNGTL
+134 TQKFNGGTL
-143 NVGGNIRFGGTGVN
+143 NVGGNIRFGGTGIN
-157 GVNVGYI
+157 GGDVGYI

-174 FNSSRITTGNSLS
+174 FNSSHLTTGNSYS
-187 DGGGATLNFNATNRI
+187 DGGGATLNFNATNNL
-202 TINQASFDNSDAGAQ
+202 TINQASFDNSDAGTQ
-217 HSYMNFKGSNINVSG
+217 HSYMNFKGSNIKVSG
-232 SSFTDDTN
+232 SSFKDDTD
-240 GGFSFSGNNNNSA
+240 GGFNFSGSNNNSA
-253 ISFNKTKFN
+253 ISFNQTSFNQGTYHFSNSTSSSFDNSSFNQGSYHFNSTQSTFENSNFN
-262 QGTYNFTNSANL
+262 QGTYNFN
-274 SFNNSNFNQ
+274 
-283 STYNFNSLQ
+283 
-292 STFNNSTFN
+292 
-301 QGTYNFTDNTSFN
+301 DNTSFN
-314 NDTFNQGTYN
+314 NNTFNQGTYN
-324 FNTSKVSFSGANTL
+324 FNTSKVSFSGINTL

-350 VSFGSGA
+350 VSFGSDA
-357 VFNLNQ
+357 IFNLNQ
-363 TLNANQTYDILTT
+363 TLNSNQTYDILTT
-376 NGTIQYGVYQSY
+376 NGAIQYGVYQSY

-423 LQETFSNK
+423 LQETFNK
-431 SITTQFLGDDLQAK
+431 QSIITQFLGDNLQAQ
-445 AKATYQQDLNN
+445 AQQTYQEDLTHSQNALNN
-456 SQSALSNATNDNKI
+456 VTSDNTIASNDTSYTQSKNATI
-470 ASADTG
+470 A
-476 YTNNQNTTI
+476 
-485 KQDAQNL
+485 KDAQGL
-492 EHTSQQIAKDEQALQ
+492 ENTNQQIAQDEQALQ
-507 GDLNKLKQLANSS
+507 GDLDKLKQLANSKTGFS
-520 FNEQA
+520 EQA
-525 FNQAQSKEQ
+525 FNQAQSTEQ

-542 EENTF
+542 DEKTF
-547 SSEQEGL
+547 NAEQEGL
-554 EKALANAKE
+554 KQAIQQAQAQQQK
-563 QQEQQQAQATYQQ
+563 QEQQQAQQTYQQ
-576 DLNNSQ
+576 DLSDSQ
-582 SALSNATNDNK
+582 SALNNAASDNTIASNDTSYTQSKNAT
-593 IASAD
+593 IA
-598 TDYTKNQNTAI
+598 K
-609 KQDAQNLENTSQQI
+609 DAQGLENTNQQI
-623 TQDQKDLEQDLDK
+623 AQDEQALQGDLDK
-636 LQQLANSKTGFNEQA
+636 LKQLANSKTGFSEQA

-660 QDEQTLQNEEE
+660 QDEQTLQNEEK

-683 LANAK
+683 IANAK
-688 HTSPTPTKHTA
+688 HTNPTPSPTPTPTKHTA
-699 QNNPPN
+699 PNTPPN

-719 WNGVYN
+719 WDGVYN
-725 FQNQTYSK
+725 
-733 KGIYYIDPNLSGQSG
+733 
-748 QSGNTLSTYGYL
+748 
-760 DWFTL
+760 
-765 KNKFSVNAN
+765 
-774 NGTLI
+774 
-779 IGNNTESANTKGLIW
+779 
-794 IGDDKGLVYYNTGT
+794 
-808 FNAANIYLTSNL
+808 
-820 KTGNGFSGEGATLN
+820 
-834 FNATNRITINQA
+834 
-846 SFDNSDAGAQHSYM
+846 
-860 NFKGSNINVS
+860 
-870 GSSFTDDTNGGFSF
+870 
-884 SGNNNNSAISFN
+884 
-896 KTKFNQGT
+896 
-904 YNFTNSANL
+904 
-913 SFNNSNFNQS
+913 
-923 TYNFNSLQST
+923 
-933 FNNSTFNQGTYN
+933 
-945 FTDNTS
+945 
-951 FNNDTFN
+951 
-958 QGTYNFNTSKVSF
+958 
-971 SGANTLNSS
+971 
-980 SPFASLKGSVSFG
+980 
-993 SGAVF
+993 
-998 NLNQTLNA
+998 
-1006 NQTYDILTTNGTI
+1006 
-1019 QYGVY
+1019 
-1024 QSYLW
+1024 
-1029 DLINYKGD
+1029 
-1037 KAISHVEVGNNTYD
+1037 
-1051 VTFDINGQ
+1051 
-1059 DETLQETFSNK
+1059 
-1070 SITTQFLG
+1070 
-1078 DDLQAKAKATYQQ
+1078 
-1091 DLNNSQSA
+1091 
-1099 LSNATNDNKI
+1099 
-1109 ASADTGYTNNQNTTI
+1109 
-1124 KQDAQNL
+1124 
-1131 EHTSQQIAKDEQALQ
+1131 
-1146 GDLNKLKQLA
+1146 
-1156 NSSFNEQAFNQ
+1156 
-1167 AQSKEQQDEQTLQN
+1167 
-1181 EEETFSSE
+1181 
-1189 QEGLEKALAN
+1189 
-1199 AKPASPTPTPTP
+1199 
-1211 TPTPSPTPNPTPTKH
+1211 
-1226 TAPNKVPPTPPTQ
+1226 
-1239 NLPTTNVW
+1239 
-1247 NGVYWLQNQTY
+1247 LQNQTY
-1258 SQKGVY
+1258 SNKGVY

-1283 YTANLLG
+1283 YTANLFG
-1290 RSFGVNIQNGT
+1290 RSFSVNIQNGT
-1301 LIIGNNTESV
+1301 LIIGNNAESV

-1325 YIIGTFNAANIYL
+1325 YITGTFSAANIYL

-1349 GSDGGGANIT
+1349 NSDGGGANIT

-1387 SQHSYATFDATNN
+1387 SQHSYATFDALNN

-1412 WGKFSFNAKN
+1412 WGKFSFSAKN

-1438 SSVISAN
+1438 SSTISAN
-1445 AANSLSFNNSRLNGG
+1445 ASNSLSFINSRLNGG
-1460 AVYNLWANSLI
+1460 AIYNLQANSLI

-1493 TQLLGNTSF
+1493 TQLLGNTNF

-1524 TLGNKSQTA
+1524 TLGNKSQAA

-1556 SGASA
+1556 NGTSA

-1570 YNGSQATFNSL
+1570 YNGSQAAFNSL
-1581 FFNGATLSLNANSKL
+1581 FFNGGTLSLNASSKL

-1607 TINLDDSVLSVSN
+1607 TINLDDSVLSAN
-1620 ASSLNANIN
+1620 NTSSLNANIN
-1629 FQGASQATFGG
+1629 FQGASQADFGG
-1640 NTTIDAASFNFDSAS
+1640 NTTIDTASFNFDSAS
-1655 SLSFN
+1655 SLNFN

-1665 GALNFNGYAPSLSK
+1665 GALNFNGYAPSLTK

-1740 IQNATYSDNNNIQT
+1740 IQNAAYSDNNNIQT

-1796 ELYNYQAS
+1796 ELYNYQVS

-1835 KGSQTPQTPG
+1835 KGSQTPQAPG

-1864 SSGNLKTLLGIL
+1864 SSENLKTLLGIL
-1876 SQNSATLKEMIETN
+1876 SQNSATLKEMIESN
-1890 QLDNITSINEVL
+1890 QLDNITNINEVL
-1902 QLLDRIKITPAQ
+1902 QLLDKIKITQVQ

-1927 NINQTFSNGNLVIG
+1927 NINQTFNNGNLIIG
-1941 ATQDHVT
+1941 STQDNVT

-2002 IYITGTLG
+2002 IYITGTIG

-2017 GGSADITF
+2017 GGSADVTF

-2033 NKANI
+2033 NKADI

-2082 GNFVENALIPLSKE
+2082 GNFIENALSPLSKE
-2096 LPSSLQNETL
+2096 LPASLQDETL

-2117 LLNNSGVMNAIQNI
+2117 LLNNSGVMNEIQNI
-2131 ISKKLSIFGNFVT
+2131 ISQKLSIFGNFVT

-2170 GGYMDASELSSILS
+2170 GGYIDASEISSILG

-2206 DLLDEFLGQDV
+2206 DLLNEFLGQDV

-2231 NNIISQ
+2231 NNVISQ
-2237 GGLSGIYNQG
+2237 GGLSGVYNQG

-2287 NGYVFVN
+2287 DGYVFVN

-2377 TKNSSST
+2377 TKNGSTSSA
-2384 NSSVTPTNES
+2384 NSSVTPTNET
-2394 LSVRANNFTFLG
+2394 LSVHANNFTFLG
-2406 VIASNGAIDLSQVK
+2406 AIASNGAIDLSQVT

-2442 IANAFNN
+2442 ITNAFNN
-2449 ASNSTANIN
+2449 ASNFTANIN
-2458 GDFTLNQ
+2458 GNFTLNQ

-2493 HSVSHAIINAQ
+2493 HSVSHAIINTQ
-2504 GIATIMTNYNNPLIQ
+2504 GTATIMANNNPLIQ
-2519 FNTSSKETG
+2519 FNASSKEAGT
-2528 AYTLIDSAKAIYY
+2528 YTLIDSAKAIYY

-2553 DNYLKLYTLININGK
+2553 DNYLKLYTLIDINGK
-2568 HMVMTDNGLTY
+2568 HIMMTDNGLTY
-2579 NGQAVSIKDGGLI
+2579 NGQAVSVKDGGLV

-2613 IAVSNAPINNLQ
+2613 IAVSNDPINNLQ

-2635 IQGIQGVDSIEQAGG
+2635 IQGVQSVDSIDQAGG
-2650 TQAINWLNKIFET
+2650 NQAINWLNKIFET

-2695 IANPNFKN
+2695 IANPDFKN

-2725 DTSTFASADF
+2725 DTSTFARSDF
-2735 HERLE
+2735 LERLE

-2814 GFHANIT
+2814 GFHGNIT

-2872 RYNTWTTD
+2872 KYDTWTTD

-2890 FKDKSVIFKPQI
+2890 FKDKSVIFKPQV
-2902 GLAYYYIGMSGLRG
+2902 GLAYYYIGLSGLRG

>member
-6 AGLISKFIS
+6 ARLISRFIS

-27 IFKLN
+27 IFTLN
-32 PILKREKPLKRH
+32 QILKREKPLKRH
-44 KKTKSIKK
+44 KKTKSIEK

-63 SVLLIGALGGLP
+63 SVLLIGALGGLS
-75 HLRASE
+75 HLRANE
-81 CRYWSWWS
+81 CRYWSWSSWS
-89 GYHDKIES
+89 YQDNIES
-97 GSNSPTHNSY
+97 GPNSPTHNSY

-122 TLTTYSAGGASF
+122 TLTTYSTGGASF

-143 NVGGNIRFGGTGVN
+143 DIGGNIRFGGTGIN
-157 GVNVGYI
+157 GGDVGYI
-164 TGTYDAQTIN
+164 TGTYDAQTMN
-174 FNSSRITTGNSLS
+174 FNSSHITTGNSYA
-187 DGGGATLNFNATNRI
+187 DGGGATLNFNATNNI
-202 TINQASFDNSDAGAQ
+202 TINQASFDNSDAGTQ
-217 HSYMNFKGSNINVSG
+217 KSYMNFKGSNIKVSG
-232 SSFTDDTN
+232 SSFKDDTD
-240 GGFSFSGNNNNSA
+240 GGFNFSGNNNNST
-253 ISFNKTKFN
+253 ISFNQTSFN
-262 QGTYNFTNSANL
+262 QGTYNFSNSATL

-283 STYNFNSLQ
+283 GTYNFN
-292 STFNNSTFN
+292 
-301 QGTYNFTDNTSFN
+301 DNTSFN

-324 FNTSKVSFSGANTL
+324 FNSSKVSFSGANTL

-350 VSFGSGA
+350 VSFNSGA
-357 VFNLNQ
+357 IFNLNQ
-363 TLNANQTYDILTT
+363 TLNNNQTYDILTT
-376 NGTIQYGVYQSY
+376 NGAIQYGVYQSY

-423 LQETFSNK
+423 LQETFSNQ
-431 SITTQFLGDDLQAK
+431 SITTQFLGDDLQAQAQK
-445 AKATYQQDLNN
+445 TYQEDVAH
-456 SQSALSNATNDNKI
+456 SQNALRGATSDNTIASTDTSYTQSKNATVAK
-470 ASADTG
+470 
-476 YTNNQNTTI
+476 
-485 KQDAQNL
+485 DAQSL
-492 EHTSQQIAKDEQALQ
+492 ENTNQQVQQDEQAL
-507 GDLNKLKQLANSS
+507 
-520 FNEQA
+520 E
-525 FNQAQSKEQ
+525 
-534 QDEQTLQN
+534 
-542 EENTF
+542 
-547 SSEQEGL
+547 
-554 EKALANAKE
+554 
-563 QQEQQQAQATYQQ
+563 
-576 DLNNSQ
+576 
-582 SALSNATNDNK
+582 
-593 IASAD
+593 
-598 TDYTKNQNTAI
+598 
-609 KQDAQNLENTSQQI
+609 
-623 TQDQKDLEQDLDK
+623 KDLAQI
-636 LQQLANSKTGFNEQA
+636 QQLANSTTGFNEQA
-651 FNQAQSTEQ
+651 FTQAQKQEQ
-660 QDEQTLQNEEE
+660 QDLKTLQSEENAFN
-671 TFSSEQEGLEKA
+671 TEQEGLKQA
-683 LANAK
+683 IANAK
-688 HTSPTPTKHTA
+688 HVSPTPNPTPSPTPTPTKHTA
-699 QNNPPN
+699 PNTPPSQ
-705 KVSPPTQNL
+705 VPPTPTQN
-714 PTTNV
+714 PPAESV
-719 WNGVYN
+719 WSGVYWL
-725 FQNQTYSK
+725 QNKTYSN

-748 QSGNTLSTYGYL
+748 QSGNTLSTY
-760 DWFTL
+760 
-765 KNKFSVNAN
+765 
-774 NGTLI
+774 
-779 IGNNTESANTKGLIW
+779 
-794 IGDDKGLVYYNTGT
+794 
-808 FNAANIYLTSNL
+808 
-820 KTGNGFSGEGATLN
+820 
-834 FNATNRITINQA
+834 
-846 SFDNSDAGAQHSYM
+846 
-860 NFKGSNINVS
+860 
-870 GSSFTDDTNGGFSF
+870 
-884 SGNNNNSAISFN
+884 
-896 KTKFNQGT
+896 
-904 YNFTNSANL
+904 
-913 SFNNSNFNQS
+913 
-923 TYNFNSLQST
+923 
-933 FNNSTFNQGTYN
+933 
-945 FTDNTS
+945 
-951 FNNDTFN
+951 
-958 QGTYNFNTSKVSF
+958 
-971 SGANTLNSS
+971 
-980 SPFASLKGSVSFG
+980 
-993 SGAVF
+993 
-998 NLNQTLNA
+998 
-1006 NQTYDILTTNGTI
+1006 
-1019 QYGVY
+1019 
-1024 QSYLW
+1024 
-1029 DLINYKGD
+1029 
-1037 KAISHVEVGNNTYD
+1037 
-1051 VTFDINGQ
+1051 
-1059 DETLQETFSNK
+1059 
-1070 SITTQFLG
+1070 
-1078 DDLQAKAKATYQQ
+1078 
-1091 DLNNSQSA
+1091 
-1099 LSNATNDNKI
+1099 
-1109 ASADTGYTNNQNTTI
+1109 
-1124 KQDAQNL
+1124 
-1131 EHTSQQIAKDEQALQ
+1131 
-1146 GDLNKLKQLA
+1146 
-1156 NSSFNEQAFNQ
+1156 
-1167 AQSKEQQDEQTLQN
+1167 
-1181 EEETFSSE
+1181 
-1189 QEGLEKALAN
+1189 
-1199 AKPASPTPTPTP
+1199 
-1211 TPTPSPTPNPTPTKH
+1211 
-1226 TAPNKVPPTPPTQ
+1226 
-1239 NLPTTNVW
+1239 
-1247 NGVYWLQNQTY
+1247 
-1258 SQKGVY
+1258 
-1264 YIDPN
+1264 
-1269 LSGQSGQSANTLST
+1269 
-1283 YTANLLG
+1283 TANLLG
-1290 RSFGVNIQNGT
+1290 RSFGVNANNGT

-1325 YIIGTFNAANIYL
+1325 YITGTFSAANIYL

-1372 YNDAETVTKMIQTGA
+1372 YNNAETVTKMIQTGA
-1387 SQHSYATFDATNN
+1387 SQHSYTTFDATNN
-1400 ISVTNSSFSDMT
+1400 ISVTDSNFSDMT
-1412 WGKFSFNAKN
+1412 WGKFSFSAEN

-1445 AANSLSFNNSRLNGG
+1445 ASNSLSFIDSRLNGG
-1460 AVYNLWANSLI
+1460 AVYNLQANSLI

-1524 TLGNKSQTA
+1524 TLGNKSQAA

-1556 SGASA
+1556 SGTSA

-1581 FFNGATLSLNANSKL
+1581 FFNGGTLSLNASSKL

-1607 TINLDDSVLSVSN
+1607 TINLDDSVLSAN
-1620 ASSLNANIN
+1620 NTSSLNANIN
-1629 FQGASQATFGG
+1629 FQGASQANFGG
-1640 NTTIDAASFNFDSAS
+1640 NTTIDTASFNFDSAS
-1655 SLSFN
+1655 SLNFN

-1665 GALNFNGYAPSLSK
+1665 GALNFNGYAPSLTK

-1689 LGNNGDINLSDI
+1689 LGSNGDINLSDI

-1864 SSGNLKTLLGIL
+1864 SSENLKTLLGIL
-1876 SQNSATLKEMIETN
+1876 SQNSATLKEMIESN
-1890 QLDNITSINEVL
+1890 QLDNITNINEVL
-1902 QLLDRIKITPAQ
+1902 QLLDKIKITQAQ

-1927 NINQTFSNGNLVIG
+1927 NINQTFNNGNLVIG
-1941 ATQDHVT
+1941 ATQDNVT

-2002 IYITGTLG
+2002 IYITGTIG

-2017 GGSADITF
+2017 GGSADVTF

-2070 MAMEKI
+2070 VAMEKI

-2082 GNFVENALIPLSKE
+2082 GNFIENALSPLSKE
-2096 LPSSLQNETL
+2096 LPASLQDETL
-2106 GQLIGQNNLDN
+2106 GQLIGQNNLDD
-2117 LLNNSGVMNAIQNI
+2117 LLNNSGVMNEIQNI
-2131 ISKKLSIFGNFVT
+2131 ISQKLSIFGNFVT
-2144 PSIIEN
+2144 PSVIEN

-2170 GGYMDASELSSILS
+2170 GGYIDASELSSILG

-2206 DLLDEFLGQDV
+2206 DLLNEFLGQDV

-2223 QGLVSNII
+2223 QGLVNNII

-2237 GGLSGIYNQG
+2237 GGLSGVYNQG

-2377 TKNSSST
+2377 TKNSSPA

-2406 VIASNGAIDLSQVK
+2406 AIASNGVIDLSQVT

-2442 IANAFNN
+2442 ITNAFNN

-2458 GDFTLNQ
+2458 GNFTLNQ

-2482 NSYGDLVFNLS
+2482 NSYGDLVFNIS
-2493 HSVSHAIINAQ
+2493 HSASHAIINAQ
-2504 GIATIMTNYNNPLIQ
+2504 GTATIMANSNNPLIQ
-2519 FNTSSKETG
+2519 FNASSKEVGT
-2528 AYTLIDSAKAIYY
+2528 YTLIDSAKAIYY
-2541 GYNDQITGGSSL
+2541 GYNNQITGGSSL
-2553 DNYLKLYTLININGK
+2553 DNYLKLYALIDINGK

-2579 NGQAVSIKDGGLI
+2579 NGQAVSVKDGGLV

-2613 IAVSNAPINNLQ
+2613 IAVSNDPINNLQ

-2635 IQGIQGVDSIEQAGG
+2635 IQGVQSVDSIDQAGG
-2650 TQAINWLNKIFET
+2650 NQAINWLNKIFET

-2677 STKDLT
+2677 SVKDLT

-2725 DTSTFASADF
+2725 DTSTFARSDF
-2735 HERLE
+2735 LERLE

-2780 FINGGTGTLYGINV
+2780 FISGGTGTLYGINI

-2872 RYNTWTTD
+2872 RYDTWTTD

-2890 FKDKSVIFKPQI
+2890 FKDKSVIFKPQV
-2902 GLAYYYIGMSGLRG
+2902 GLAYYYIGLSGLRG